1 MGWIIYSKD
10 GQTEKCVLHKLEY
23 SGTFMGDRTVIATFS
38 SEKKID
44 FSVFDYITYRGERF
58 ELELLPTVKKV
69 SSYEY
74 KYELRFVSLK
84 YELERCMMRN
94 IVPGDNGIVYPTPLS
109 VEFTGDVKYLAERI
123 QACLD
128 AMYGKGAWSITIA
141 ESTESEE
148 KNISMSNQ
156 NCWDAL
162 SLVNTEYK
170 LNYFIKGRNVIIGGE
185 EPVVDNVFEYGKG
198 KGLYEIER
206 ISDTDTGVVTK
217 LRAYGGTRNLDYSYP
232 KLPDWKDSVLP
243 ANYALSPLRL
253 MLPSFKADG
262 KTDYVLASEEAIAKY
277 GIREG
282 TITYDDIYPSITG
295 MKNSSGQ
302 AIDEIKSVS
311 AITNET
317 QPTFTVGLYDLG
329 FDLNES
335 LTTDEAQMSMKSGSL
350 QGYTFNIT
358 KIERASDGSYTLTL
372 GRNTLEKE
380 DTGNFTVPNKDWN
393 MKAGDKFVLLN
404 ILMPQAYIRDAENR
418 LLARAKEYLAKYSS
432 TNYSYNVGVDEI
444 FMARNVNFYNDIME
458 GKRLTV
464 NDQEIGINNEN
475 IIIQSLTIKEG
486 EGIIPTFEVTL
497 NNETTAST
505 LDRIQGQISEV
516 ETSVSNNFSS
526 QSELLKQYRKKL
538 DKSVWDSIF
547 VIHKDDSENP
557 EKITS
562 VQSLV
567 GLWTNEFLS
576 AKGLNPGSGGGS
588 GEGGAT
594 ALYQLNDVAKNASE
608 TGVLGAGPG
617 KVLTYGNDGK
627 WYAADAVGL
636 DETALGKYLTDN
648 NYAKKSDIPSL
659 SGYATQSWVLG
670 KNYITSDALSGYATQ
685 SWVNSQGYATAS
697 SLKDVSDKL
706 NDFLEGSDTD
716 GIINKWKELEA
727 FLAGQTQ
734 TSTLADLLAVK
745 ADKAT
750 TLSGYG
756 ITDAYTK
763 TEVNTKLG
771 SYVTT
776 TALNT
781 ALAKKV
787 DVAFL
792 AKVFGFIGEDS
803 SEVSINDMGS
813 VITSIK
819 AKFGLWT
826 DEYLS
831 SKGLNPN
838 AGGGSGEGATAL
850 YQLNDVS
857 QNASGTGVLGAETGK
872 VLTYG
877 SDGKWYAAKAGMD
890 EDALSSYLTENN
902 YAQKSD
908 IPSLNGYATQS
919 WVNTALE
926 KKVDKVSGMGLSHN
940 DFTDTLLQKLNGI
953 AEGAN
958 KYILPIAKA
967 AVLGGVMIGS
977 TLTASA
983 TGVLDLPEVAVAGT
997 YAKVT
1002 TDVYGRVTAGSSLS
1016 TSDIPALGISKI
1028 TGLQAALDNKVNK
1041 ADFVTEFDKA
1051 MQRWFV
1057 RDTANKGLHPADY
1070 DSEAVGIYSDSYMSA
1085 KGVNTG
1091 AGGSA
1096 GGASSLGELNNV
1108 GSWADDIP
1116 TVDRIMVQRK
1126 GATHWESLNL
1136 SDIGLNETQL
1146 SDYLTTNNYAKKSDI
1161 PSLSG
1166 YATQAWVNTK
1176 LADYATTSSVTTLL
1190 AEKVDKVE
1198 GKGLSANDFTDTL
1211 LNKLNGI
1218 EAGANKYVLPTA
1230 SGSVLGGVKVGTT
1243 LSIANGVLNLKS
1255 GIATAGT
1262 YTKVTVDTY
1271 GRVVSGDSLVSGDI
1285 PTLAI
1290 SKISGLQTA
1299 LDDKANKDGSNA
1311 TGTWGISIT
1320 GSSRRLYQAPL
1331 TNEDLN
1337 DYTYANHSGKMYY
1350 AGGDNTTVNSPSD
1363 AYGLMV
1369 WRIAAG
1375 YTGQIGFGSNNNLY
1389 KRRIDNNGVATGWMR
1404 IVDEGNFSTI
1414 LDTRYVT
1421 KTFLA
1426 RLFGAMDADGNEIAI
1441 NNTSTVIDSIK
1452 AKVGLWTEQYLS
1464 SKGLNPNAGS
1474 GEGSDYNRLDAWDDY
1489 STDKSGYV
1497 LSAGLGWDLNTRVSS
1512 LESKAITLTTSGTGN
1527 GLSGFTQNGNTVTFS
1542 KATFL
1547 TEHQSLAGYA
1557 TESWVN
1563 NKGYL
1568 VATSADKAN
1577 WNTAFGWG
1585 DHSKAGYATQLWVT
1599 SKDYATI
1606 ADLDAR
1612 INALVN
1618 GAPEAFDTLKE
1629 IADVLQGNVNQI
1641 EDLLT
1646 AIGTK
1651 ADKTITIS
1659 AGTGLNGGGTLAA
1672 NRTINLSAATTKAL
1686 GGIIVGDRL
1695 SIDSDGK
1702 LSATYT
1708 YTLPT
1713 ASASVLGGVKVG
1725 TTLAISSGVL
1735 NLKAV
1740 GTAGTYFKTTTDA
1753 YGRVTAGSNPTTLAG
1768 FGITDGVND
1777 VAYSGSGNA
1786 VTSATVSGHIITL
1799 VKGTT
1804 FLTKATFD
1812 DLFEKVNIGTASAPV
1827 YAIKAKYG
1835 LYTEQFLSSMG
1846 LNLGTGSGGGS
1857 DYDRLD
1863 TWADYDASKAG
1874 WVLSAGLGNDLNTR
1888 VKSLEG
1894 GSALTVT
1901 TTGSGNAVTS
1911 VAKSGTAITVT
1922 KGTTFVDTTNPQ
1934 TIGGSKTFSSSI
1946 LMGRSNLHYVNNS
1959 TTTNATG
1966 LYWKT
1971 ANYAATQFGIGCF
1984 TTNNASP
1991 RGFIGWTSEPWNVAN
2006 SLTVSETSL
2015 TYKGNAILHSANYNN
2030 YAPTKNGG
2038 GATGT
2043 WSIDVTGYS
2052 KRLYANQDN
2061 AVANTLMQGS
2071 GLYYNQVSSTTDTG
2085 YPSNY
2090 GHTIRWQRSTSST
2103 LSSSQAV
2110 VDLFHAT
2117 GASALNQLYLR
2128 TGYGDGSKMVWGS
2141 FVQLLHTGNYT
2152 SLITKLGTT
2161 TVGSTVK
2168 PFYLNA
2174 GVPTAFTTTVGS
2186 ASLPVYMNA
2195 GSITACSTMLGV
2207 SITGNAATATKLGT
2221 ATVGSNT
2228 KFFYLNAG
2236 TPTASNA
2243 SIGTGT
2249 HPIYLNEGV
2258 FTASTSTIGS
2268 ASRGIY
2274 MTGGLLTAMSATV
2287 GSASLPVY
2295 MNAGTITQC
2304 STTLGVSI
2312 TGTAPRLTTTELTN
2326 QDLNSYTYTNY
2337 SGKLYYA
2344 GGGNTTTNVPSGV
2357 GAYGLMVWRIASGY
2371 TGHLM
2376 FDSAG
2381 DFRARFNNGTT
2392 WSAWDKLAYIT
2403 DNVASATKLQTART
2417 INGTSFNGTANI
2429 TTANWGTARNL
2440 TIGGAVKS
2448 VNGSANVSFSLNEIN
2463 AAYGR
2468 NVTYTGTTTAQG
2480 WYRLASTG
2488 VGINPTNSL
2497 FFISVTVSGQH
2508 STFLLQVSTNYGNN
2522 PSLIQLGGS
2531 NYSTASIDQFRL
2543 VYHTTYSGHY
2553 GYLEVRSRAAMTDA
2567 TFNVFLVGRANTTWT
2582 LSTALTAGSIPEGYT
2597 SKTLTPASAS
2607 IVAPTFRGALVGNVT
2622 GNVTG
2627 NLTGNASTATSL
2639 QTARTLWGQSF
2650 NGTANITGTLLG
2662 VESLVARSGRINNFS
2677 GYFDN
2682 SGNPATGT
2690 ICITLPNGWTSS
2702 MNIYEIWIYEY
2713 NTTANASVIT
2723 IGAYNY
2729 NGGGTASSAKW
2740 VNIGYHTKGAYSK
2753 GVRLAY
2759 NGSKCV
2765 ILLGTT
2771 ATTWY
2776 YPKVYLKTIYT
2787 GHSNQ
2792 TIWGGTSTISLITSE
2807 TGYTNIDTP
2816 ARMDE
2821 FFGDTSVTGRLAVTG
2836 AGHFGYT
2843 YTTMTAGINVK
2854 GDSATTGISIYDGT
2868 GTTARLYRKGDI
2880 LYITRG
2886 GNDNAGLLMNTA
2898 GSIYPGTN
2906 NALANGTSSNRW
2918 SNVYTQ
2924 LLNVA
2929 GLATTSRILAS
2940 GEIQSTSAKAFR
2952 AIYGSYGFFIYND
2965 GNSSYFMLT
2974 AKDDQ
2979 YGTYNSLRPLYIN
2992 NSTGVVTMG
3001 NGTNIGGIL
3010 NVTNTTDATTT
3021 TAAAIKTAG
3030 GLAVAKQLRVGGA
3043 ATLSSSLYVT
3053 GSATFMGGIRIG
3065 DYWLRSTADG
3075 LELSHATSGKTAGL
3089 YATGFLSSMG
3099 LNPGTGEGGSGSDYD
3114 RLDAWDDYS
3123 ADKAGYVLSAK
3134 LGNDLNTRVKSLEGG
3149 SALTVTTT
3157 GSGNA
3162 VTSVAKSGT
3171 AITVTKGTTFVDL
3184 ASAQTITGQKTWTV
3198 SQRMANTSIHRVNNA
3213 SGGNATGSHW
3223 YTANYAAIQFGIGLY
3238 TDSNASPRAYIG
3250 WTSTP
3255 WVVST
3260 NLTVSETSLTYKGNA
3275 ILHAGNYNDYAP
3287 TKTGGGASGS
3297 WGISITGNAATATT
3311 ANRLVSLGDTNWTT
3325 LADATGNGVRGYA
3338 DTTTEGR
3345 WMTYGSVLQISNVN
3359 NPDPGTN
3366 NHWLTQILSS
3376 TNNLLG
3382 VRWRTNTGAWS
3393 SVQAIVTSGNYTS
3406 YVTKIGTATIGAANK
3421 PIYLNAGTPTA
3432 LSSTVGDST
3441 VPAYLNAGTVTV
3453 CSWGLAGASG
3463 KRARKSGYITTAT
3476 ASLSSYWG
3484 KIASFNWGDT
3494 SNDRDITLYIH
3505 SAFNSL
3511 WGTVVIRTRWSSA
3524 TSTVIDFRII
3534 NGNIPTSRLRLY
3546 YDVSAKDNVITLWG
3560 DVNAQWGAFN
3570 TYVLSETT
3578 RTSSETGDV
3587 TLYTTSFTTAQTL
3600 PTSTYKTPTYLS
3612 ILNNADTATTL
3623 QTSRTIFGKSFN
3635 GSANVS
3641 GQALVYGTYQ
3651 ETASSRYSNGGI
3663 QVRENG
3669 MVGNAQTDDGY
3680 APAIGFHWANRIGAS
3695 LILTT
3700 SGFKFMNQAWTAYQ
3714 NVYGIFKGNADSA
3727 TQIYT
3732 TLTNP
3737 TSGTWYA
3744 MPFFQTHASGNK
3756 SLRSNNGLEYYSLEG
3771 TDSAQG
3777 EAMIHIGNSA
3787 ATGTAGNKRGRIRLY
3802 SSSSGYTDFTLTA
3815 TTGGYTLTLPAATG
3829 TVALT
3834 SSNVASAT
3842 KLQTARTLW
3851 GQSFNGTANVSGSM
3865 TGVGP
3870 SIVATANLSI
3880 TTTGENNNLS
3890 LKYNNDDTKSVVLN
3904 TSAFKPFDL
3913 ATNKLNLGTS
3923 AARWLGLYANTGNF
3937 SSTVTGTRFIS
3948 TVATGT
3954 APLTVSSTTM
3964 VTNLNAQMVGGIGV
3978 SNIPLEYDASYI
3990 PTGTAARWLRIA
4002 YFDYSSAN
4010 YSWSGTF
4017 AITNGYTN
4025 NENKG
4030 LIFTV
4035 STAHGTTSPVI
4046 TQIGGASGVFTSI
4059 RIVKDT
4065 TTVYPTTAKVYLEV
4079 YYNSTSAGNRVY
4091 VSYKPADRSIGKWTL
4106 YTTYTGGAIPTGH
4119 TAIAQLYTTSGLSTT
4134 ANLRVQGTAVILG
4147 ATNHNDRLDIQSD
4160 GKIVPHSTATRRSG
4174 VYGVYDSAKIG
4185 HIWSMGSAYQIAD
4198 DGSTF
4203 GSLYG
4208 FAYKHTNNTTGGTM
4222 ASGHQAVWC
4231 ENGVPKVAIGSNL
4244 WVANNATISAAL
4256 YTDTLTIKNTEAV
4269 GHIKFSRGSF
4279 NYITA
4284 PTSGTIAF
4292 IVNGQAVGEATAD
4305 LIIQNGILKAGAT
4318 NATALG
4324 QDTRRWSN
4332 MYSVLLNVSGVATLS
4347 STVNIAGV
4355 LNANNATDATS
4366 TTAAGAV
4373 FDGGVGIVKQLRVG
4387 GNVTIGGNVTFAS
4400 AGLLSVPYSGGQW
4413 ISMATRTNL
4422 IAGNQ
4427 NTSEASAHALYRV
4440 KSFAGDAIV
4449 FGGLKN
4455 SIGFYGFYKARIDSG
4470 DNNYDWRTVWDS
4482 TTGKLLHSKAFEVSG
4497 AVTFSSTL
4505 TVASTATFSSTTD
4518 ATSTTA
4524 AAVKVTG
4531 GLGVAKQLRVGGA
4544 VTLSSTL
4551 AVTST
4556 STFTGKT
4563 THNGGIGATTGTF
4576 SSTLSAAGVVS
4587 FTNATDATSTTAAA
4601 VKITGGLGI
4610 AKQLRVGGASTFSGT
4625 INTSVATFINLGAN
4639 ATDQKILKD
4648 VDGNGFY
4655 SGISFFGTKGSN
4667 MGVSD
4672 IMMNI
4677 YAGGAIQIHSQAGSG
4692 TILLNGTVHNNV
4704 GMYSDGYMSSK
4715 GLNDTSDM
4723 RLKNKGRDIFLSV
4736 KDMAH
4741 APAFEYTWKDGTP
4754 GEMVGS
4760 SAQYWQKVLP
4770 PSVKIKKDGYM
4781 TMFYGHTALV
4791 ATISLARHVETLE
4804 ERVERLERENKE
4816 KDKRIKE
4823 LERRI
4828 SA

>member
-1 MGWIIYSKD
+1 MDIKDIQGNII
-10 GQTEKCVLHKLEY
+10 L
-23 SGTFMGDRTVIATFS
+23 
-38 SEKKID
+38 
-44 FSVFDYITYRGERF
+44 SVSVSRECEHVEELMKSDYIQLSWNSSSRDILPAGSYIEYKGEKYSLLEPYSPTQKD
-58 ELELLPTVKKV
+58 ELEFTYQPQFQSKIMIWGKTPFFMYTYADDTISNREPDWSLTDNPANFMSVVVDAIKNETGETWTYSVADSLPASTSLSFQTTDIFSALNQIANAFETEWWVDKINKVIHLSKASHGETVALEVGNNVKTPSVTYGKEG
-69 SSYEY
+69 YY
-74 KYELRFVSLK
+74 TRFYAFGST
-84 YELERCMMRN
+84 RN
-94 IVPGDNGIVYPTPLS
+94 IVQDY
-109 VEFTGDVKYLAERI
+109 
-123 QACLD
+123 
-128 AMYGKGAWSITIA
+128 KG
-141 ESTESEE
+141 
-148 KNISMSNQ
+148 SNV
-156 NCWDAL
+156 NN
-162 SLVNTEYK
+162 LVNKRLTLDPDKYPGGYK
-170 LNYFIKGRNVIIGGE
+170 DIQ
-185 EPVVDNVFEYGKG
+185 DN
-198 KGLYEIER
+198 LSSDEIF
-206 ISDTDTGVVTK
+206 SK
-217 LRAYGGTRNLDYSYP
+217 
-232 KLPDWKDSVLP
+232 VLI
-243 ANYALSPLRL
+243 
-253 MLPSFKADG
+253 F
-262 KTDYVLASEEAIAKY
+262 
-277 GIREG
+277 
-282 TITYDDIYPSITG
+282 DDIYPSSQLKISDVRMRLMWTLDSEG
-295 MKNSSGQ
+295 NKVQVG
-302 AIDEIKSVS
+302 
-311 AITNET
+311 TNEEGA
-317 QPTFTVGLYDLG
+317 PIYDQYAIWYFQIPDFIFDNTIYDKDANPQGMLISG
-329 FDLNES
+329 KKLSVHFQDGPLSGREFELNYHDKSEAVSSADGTPIQIKEGDYEILFVKEDSLVIPMINNLVPVDGNEIILFNIRMPEEYTASAYLELEATLSREMERMSSDLNNYQFSSNPIAFKEYNPNLS
-335 LTTDEAQMSMKSGSL
+335 
-350 QGYTFNIT
+350 
-358 KIERASDGSYTLTL
+358 L
-372 GRNTLEKE
+372 GRNVTYKN
-380 DTGNFTVPNKDWN
+380 G
-393 MKAGDKFVLLN
+393 
-404 ILMPQAYIRDAENR
+404 
-418 LLARAKEYLAKYSS
+418 
-432 TNYSYNVGVDEI
+432 NYSYPTRVIKLVTKLDFEIEQTITVGNEQI
-444 FMARNVNFYNDIME
+444 KGN
-458 GKRLTV
+458 T
-464 NDQEIGINNEN
+464 QEIKEEVASANEDINLLAILNSTTN
-475 IIIQSLTIKEG
+475 SLTQAYNRTQQLMLEGFASIKDMWKFD
-486 EGIIPTFEVTL
+486 P
-497 NNETTAST
+497 NNADTIYSKYNVY
-505 LDRIQGQISEV
+505 SE
-516 ETSVSNNFSS
+516 
-526 QSELLKQYRKKL
+526 KA
-538 DKSVWDSIF
+538 
-547 VIHKDDSENP
+547 
-557 EKITS
+557 
-562 VQSLV
+562 
-567 GLWTNEFLS
+567 LS
-576 AKGLNPGSGGGS
+576 AKGLALGSGGGS

-608 TGVLGAGPG
+608 TGVIGAGPG

-648 NYAKKSDIPSL
+648 NYAQKSDIPSL

-803 SEVSINDMGS
+803 LEVTINDMGS

-857 QNASGTGVLGAETGK
+857 QNASGTGVLGAEAGK

-958 KYILPIAKA
+958 KYVLPIAKA

-983 TGVLDLPEVAVAGT
+983 TGVLDLPEVAIAGT

-1016 TSDIPALGISKI
+1016 ASDIPALSISKI
-1028 TGLQAALDNKVNK
+1028 TGLQAALDDKVNK

-1126 GATHWESLNL
+1126 GETHWENLNL

-1218 EAGANKYVLPTA
+1218 EAGANKYV
-1230 SGSVLGGVKVGTT
+1230 
-1243 LSIANGVLNLKS
+1243 
-1255 GIATAGT
+1255 
-1262 YTKVTVDTY
+1262 
-1271 GRVVSGDSLVSGDI
+1271 
-1285 PTLAI
+1285 
-1290 SKISGLQTA
+1290 
-1299 LDDKANKDGSNA
+1299 
-1311 TGTWGISIT
+1311 
-1320 GSSRRLYQAPL
+1320 
-1331 TNEDLN
+1331 
-1337 DYTYANHSGKMYY
+1337 
-1350 AGGDNTTVNSPSD
+1350 
-1363 AYGLMV
+1363 
-1369 WRIAAG
+1369 
-1375 YTGQIGFGSNNNLY
+1375 
-1389 KRRIDNNGVATGWMR
+1389 
-1404 IVDEGNFSTI
+1404 
-1414 LDTRYVT
+1414 
-1421 KTFLA
+1421 
-1426 RLFGAMDADGNEIAI
+1426 
-1441 NNTSTVIDSIK
+1441 
-1452 AKVGLWTEQYLS
+1452 
-1464 SKGLNPNAGS
+1464 
-1474 GEGSDYNRLDAWDDY
+1474 
-1489 STDKSGYV
+1489 
-1497 LSAGLGWDLNTRVSS
+1497 
-1512 LESKAITLTTSGTGN
+1512 
-1527 GLSGFTQNGNTVTFS
+1527 
-1542 KATFL
+1542 
-1547 TEHQSLAGYA
+1547 
-1557 TESWVN
+1557 
-1563 NKGYL
+1563 
-1568 VATSADKAN
+1568 
-1577 WNTAFGWG
+1577 
-1585 DHSKAGYATQLWVT
+1585 
-1599 SKDYATI
+1599 
-1606 ADLDAR
+1606 
-1612 INALVN
+1612 
-1618 GAPEAFDTLKE
+1618 
-1629 IADVLQGNVNQI
+1629 
-1641 EDLLT
+1641 
-1646 AIGTK
+1646 
-1651 ADKTITIS
+1651 
-1659 AGTGLNGGGTLAA
+1659 
-1672 NRTINLSAATTKAL
+1672 
-1686 GGIIVGDRL
+1686 
-1695 SIDSDGK
+1695 
-1702 LSATYT
+1702 
-1708 YTLPT
+1708 LPT

-1888 VKSLEG
+1888 VTSLENG
-1894 GSALTVT
+1894 AAVTVT
-1901 TTGSGNAVTS
+1901 PSGSGTVVKDVT
-1911 VAKSGTAITVT
+1911 KNGTVITVT
-1922 KGTTFVDTTNPQ
+1922 KGDLAFGSLTGKPTTISGYGITDAYTKTQADAKYVTLDTDQ
-1934 TIGGSKTFSSSI
+1934 TITATKVFKDPDLRGALHVWRNGDGLTSLVSFYSGATTKTLLGSIGF
-1946 LMGRSNLHYVNNS
+1946 V
-1959 TTTNATG
+1959 
-1966 LYWKT
+1966 T
-1971 ANYAATQFGIGCF
+1971 ANVPMFYK
-1984 TTNNASP
+1984 TTNNAVNLLHAENY
-1991 RGFIGWTSEPWNVAN
+1991 TSY
-2006 SLTVSETSL
+2006 TV
-2015 TYKGNAILHSANYNN
+2015 
-2030 YAPTKNGG
+2030 TK
-2038 GATGT
+2038 TGT
-2043 WSIDVTGYS
+2043 GASGTWGINVNGYAH
-2052 KRLYANQDN
+2052 RLHQALGNKTAEQVFTDN
-2061 AVANTLMQGS
+2061 GV
-2071 GLYYNQVSSTTDTG
+2071 YYYQVSSAEDTG
-2085 YPSNY
+2085 YPTDY
-2090 GHTIRWQRSTSST
+2090 GHGLMLQRSSGAT
-2103 LSSSQAV
+2103 LTSSQAV
-2110 VDLFHAT
+2110 LDIFTPTSGTNLV
-2117 GASALNQLYLR
+2117 YLR
-2128 TGYGDGSKMVWGS
+2128 TGIGNGTKITWQA
-2141 FVQLLHTGNYT
+2141 FQQILHTGNYT
-2152 SLITKLGTT
+2152 SLI
-2161 TVGSTVK
+2161 
-2168 PFYLNA
+2168 
-2174 GVPTAFTTTVGS
+2174 
-2186 ASLPVYMNA
+2186 
-2195 GSITACSTMLGV
+2195 
-2207 SITGNAATATKLGT
+2207 TKLGT

-2236 TPTASNA
+2236 TPTAS
-2243 SIGTGT
+2243 T
-2249 HPIYLNEGV
+2249 
-2258 FTASTSTIGS
+2258 
-2268 ASRGIY
+2268 
-2274 MTGGLLTAMSATV
+2274 ATV
-2287 GSASLPVY
+2287 GSSSLPVY

-2304 STTLGVSI
+2304 STTLGVSV
-2312 TGTAPRLTTTELTN
+2312 TGYSKRLLETVLTN
-2326 QDLNSYTYTNY
+2326 EDLDTYTYSSY
-2337 SGKLYYA
+2337 SGKTYSA
-2344 GGGNTTTNVPSGV
+2344 GGGNTVANKPEGV
-2357 GAYGLMVWRIASGY
+2357 DSFGLLVLRSAGGY
-2371 TGHLM
+2371 TTHL
-2376 FDSAG
+2376 AV
-2381 DFRARFNNGTT
+2381 NGANLFSRYHNSTT
-2392 WSAWDKLAYIT
+2392 WSDWYKFAFVT
-2403 DNVASATKLQTART
+2403 SNVASATKLQTART
-2417 INGTSFNGTANI
+2417 INGTSFDGTANI
-2429 TTANWGTARNL
+2429 TTAKWGTARTLAIAAASKSIDGSTNI
-2440 TIGGAVKS
+2440 TISRADM
-2448 VNGSANVSFSLNEIN
+2448 NVSAGDESIF
-2463 AAYGR
+2463 
-2468 NVTYTGTTTAQG
+2468 TGTTVANT
-2480 WYRLASTG
+2480 WYRIASSPANISSITGIFSIYASASEYHTNCLLTVSTSYGNTASTS
-2488 VGINPTNSL
+2488 IQQLSCA
-2497 FFISVTVSGQH
+2497 H
-2508 STFLLQVSTNYGNN
+2508 YGN
-2522 PSLIQLGGS
+2522 PLITQ
-2531 NYSTASIDQFRL
+2531 ARI
-2543 VYHTTYSGHY
+2543 VYHTTYDAHY
-2553 GYLEVRSRAAMTDA
+2553 AYLEILVPTAITSTFVVRFSLPGQNFWALNTS
-2567 TFNVFLVGRANTTWT
+2567 LV
-2582 LSTALTAGSIPEGYT
+2582 AGSIPSGYT
-2597 SKTLTPASAS
+2597 SKAITLKNSC
-2607 IVAPTFRGALVGNVT
+2607 IVANVTGNLT

-2677 GYFDN
+2677 GYLDN

-2740 VNIGYHTKGAYSK
+2740 INIGYHTKGAYSK

-2771 ATTWY
+2771 ATTWS

-2868 GTTARLYRKGDI
+2868 GSTARLYRKGDI

-2886 GNDNAGLLMNTA
+2886 GNDNAGLLMSTA
-2898 GSIYPGTN
+2898 GSIYPGAN
-2906 NALANGTSSNRW
+2906 NTLTNGTTTNRW
-2918 SNVYTQ
+2918 SGVYTQ

-2929 GLATTSRILAS
+2929 GAATFSSTITAS
-2940 GEIQSTSAKAFR
+2940 GEIRSGAANAFR
-2952 AIYGSYGFFIYND
+2952 AVNTKASFIIRND
-2965 GNSSYFMLT
+2965 GSSTYFLLT
-2974 AKDDQ
+2974 DADKPYD
-2979 YGTYNSLRPLYIN
+2979 TYNSLRPLYIN
-2992 NSTGVVTMG
+2992 NSTGVVTMS

-3089 YATGFLSSMG
+3089 YTTGFLSSMG

-3213 SGGNATGSHW
+3213 SGGNATGSYW

-3255 WVVST
+3255 WIVST
-3260 NLTVSETSLTYKGNA
+3260 NLTVSETQLTYKAKN

-3311 ANRLVSLGDTNWTT
+3311 SSMLTVKDVRGESRLPSYFEEKRVTAWFNN
-3325 LADATGNGVRGYA
+3325 TGNPASNWFSGIHVKGWT
-3338 DTTTEGR
+3338 DTYMSWELATYSDVTSTTNSSLYYRNGL
-3345 WMTYGSVLQISNVN
+3345 GS
-3359 NPDPGTN
+3359 TW
-3366 NHWLTQILSS
+3366 HA
-3376 TNNLLG
+3376 
-3382 VRWRTNTGAWS
+3382 WRT
-3393 SVQAIVTSGNYTS
+3393 IVDSHNYTS
-3406 YVTKIGTATIGAANK
+3406 YVLKIGTATVGGTAK

-3441 VPAYLNAGTVTV
+3441 VPAYLNAGTVTA
-3453 CSWGLAGASG
+3453 CSWGLIGTTG
-3463 KRARKSGYITTAT
+3463 KRVRKSGYITSGT
-3476 ASLSSYWG
+3476 SGLSSYWG
-3484 KIASFNWGDT
+3484 KIASFDWGDA
-3494 SNDRDITLYIH
+3494 SGERDIALYIH

-3524 TSTVIDFRII
+3524 TSTIIDFRII

-3635 GSANVS
+3635 GSANVA

-3651 ETASSRYSNGGI
+3651 ETASSRYSNGGLQI
-3663 QVRENG
+3663 RENG
-3669 MVGNAQTDDGY
+3669 MVGSAQTADGY

-3700 SGFKFMNQAWTAYQ
+3700 SGFKFMNQAFTGYQ

-3727 TQIYT
+3727 TQVYS

-3737 TSGTWYA
+3737 TTGTWYVI
-3744 MPFFQTHASGNK
+3744 PFHTGASTTNK
-3756 SLRSNNGLEYYSLEG
+3756 LLLNNNGIQYYSLEG
-3771 TDSAQG
+3771 TASAQG
-3777 EAMIHIGNSA
+3777 EALIQIGNST
-3787 ATGTAGNKRGRIRLY
+3787 ATGTAGNKRGRLRLY
-3802 SSSSGYTDFTLTA
+3802 SSSSGWADFTLTA
-3815 TTGGYTLTLPAATG
+3815 TTGNYTLTLPAATG

-3870 SIVATANLSI
+3870 NIVAAANI
-3880 TTTGENNNLS
+3880 TMTTTGEGNNLS

-3923 AARWLGLYANTGNF
+3923 AARWLGVYANTGNF

-3954 APLTVSSTTM
+3954 APLTVSSTTV
-3964 VTNLNAQMVGGIGV
+3964 VTNLNADMVDGIHS
-3978 SNIPLEYDASYI
+3978 SNIPLEYDASYT
-3990 PTGTAARWLRIA
+3990 PTGTTARWLRIA
-4002 YFDYSSAN
+4002 YFDYSSAS

-4017 AITNGYTN
+4017 AITNTYVN
-4025 NENKG
+4025 DENKG

-4079 YYNSTSAGNRVY
+4079 YYNSTSAANNVY
-4091 VSYKPADRSIGKWTL
+4091 VSYKPANRAIGKWTL
-4106 YTTYTGGAIPTGH
+4106 YTTYTAGSIPTGH

-4174 VYGVYDSAKIG
+4174 VYGVYDAAKIG
-4185 HIWSMGSAYQIAD
+4185 HIWSMGTSYMIAD
-4198 DGSTF
+4198 DGSGF
-4203 GSLYG
+4203 GNLYG
-4208 FAYKHTNNTTGGTM
+4208 FAYQYS
-4222 ASGHQAVWC
+4222 ASDRATVHQAVWC
-4231 ENGVPKVAIGSNL
+4231 VNGAPKVALGNNF
-4244 WVANNATISAAL
+4244 WVASSATIGG
-4256 YTDTLTIKNTEAV
+4256 TLTVTGTGSVSTLTLKSTEAV
-4269 GHIKFSRGSF
+4269 GHIKFSRGNF

-4284 PTSGTIAF
+4284 PASGIIAF
-4292 IVNGQAVGEATAD
+4292 VVNGQGVGDTTSE
-4305 LIIQNGILKAGAT
+4305 LIIQDGALRAGTT
-4318 NATALG
+4318 NVTSLG
-4324 QDTRRWSN
+4324 QEAKRWSN

-4373 FDGGVGIVKQLRVG
+4373 FDGGVGI
-4387 GNVTIGGNVTFAS
+4387 
-4400 AGLLSVPYSGGQW
+4400 
-4413 ISMATRTNL
+4413 
-4422 IAGNQ
+4422 
-4427 NTSEASAHALYRV
+4427 
-4440 KSFAGDAIV
+4440 
-4449 FGGLKN
+4449 
-4455 SIGFYGFYKARIDSG
+4455 
-4470 DNNYDWRTVWDS
+4470 
-4482 TTGKLLHSKAFEVSG
+4482 
-4497 AVTFSSTL
+4497 
-4505 TVASTATFSSTTD
+4505 
-4518 ATSTTA
+4518 
-4524 AAVKVTG
+4524 
-4531 GLGVAKQLRVGGA
+4531 AKQLRVGG
-4544 VTLSSTL
+4544 T
-4551 AVTST
+4551 
-4556 STFTGKT
+4556 
-4563 THNGGIGATTGTF
+4563 
-4576 SSTLSAAGVVS
+4576 
-4587 FTNATDATSTTAAA
+4587 
-4601 VKITGGLGI
+4601 
-4610 AKQLRVGGASTFSGT
+4610 STFSGT

-4692 TILLNGTVHNNV
+4692 QILLNGTVHNNV

-4754 GEMVGS
+4754 GVMAGS

>member
-1 MGWIIYSKD
+1 MKS
-10 GQTEKCVLHKLEY
+10 
-23 SGTFMGDRTVIATFS
+23 
-38 SEKKID
+38 
-44 FSVFDYITYRGERF
+44 DYIQLSWNSSSRDILPAGSYIEYKGEKYSLLEPYSPTQKD
-58 ELELLPTVKKV
+58 ELEFTYQPQFQSKIMIWGKTPFFMYTYADDTISNREPDWSLTDNPSNFMSVVVDAIKNETGETWTYSVADSLPASTSLSFQTTDIFSALNQIANAFETEWWVDKINKVIHLSKASHGETVDLEVGNNVKTPSVTYGKEG
-69 SSYEY
+69 YY
-74 KYELRFVSLK
+74 TRFYAFGST
-84 YELERCMMRN
+84 RN
-94 IVPGDNGIVYPTPLS
+94 IVQDY
-109 VEFTGDVKYLAERI
+109 
-123 QACLD
+123 
-128 AMYGKGAWSITIA
+128 KG
-141 ESTESEE
+141 
-148 KNISMSNQ
+148 SNV
-156 NCWDAL
+156 NN
-162 SLVNTEYK
+162 LVNKRLTLDPDKYPGGYK
-170 LNYFIKGRNVIIGGE
+170 DIR
-185 EPVVDNVFEYGKG
+185 DN
-198 KGLYEIER
+198 LSSDEIF
-206 ISDTDTGVVTK
+206 SK
-217 LRAYGGTRNLDYSYP
+217 
-232 KLPDWKDSVLP
+232 VLI
-243 ANYALSPLRL
+243 
-253 MLPSFKADG
+253 F
-262 KTDYVLASEEAIAKY
+262 
-277 GIREG
+277 
-282 TITYDDIYPSITG
+282 DDIYPSSQLKISDVRMRLMWTLDSEG
-295 MKNSSGQ
+295 NKVQVG
-302 AIDEIKSVS
+302 
-311 AITNET
+311 TNEEGA
-317 QPTFTVGLYDLG
+317 PIYDQYAIWYFQIPDFIFDNTIYDKDANPQGMLISG
-329 FDLNES
+329 KKLSVHFQDGPLSGREFELNYHDKSEAVSSADGTPIQIKEGDYEILFVKEDSLVIPMINNLVPVDGNEIILFNIRMPEEYTASAYLELEATLSREMERMSSDLNNYQFSSNPIAFKEYNPNLS
-335 LTTDEAQMSMKSGSL
+335 
-350 QGYTFNIT
+350 
-358 KIERASDGSYTLTL
+358 L
-372 GRNTLEKE
+372 GRNVIYKN
-380 DTGNFTVPNKDWN
+380 G
-393 MKAGDKFVLLN
+393 
-404 ILMPQAYIRDAENR
+404 
-418 LLARAKEYLAKYSS
+418 
-432 TNYSYNVGVDEI
+432 NYSYPTRVIKLVTKLDFEIEQTITVGNEQI
-444 FMARNVNFYNDIME
+444 KGN
-458 GKRLTV
+458 T
-464 NDQEIGINNEN
+464 QEIKEEVASANEDINLLAILNSTTN
-475 IIIQSLTIKEG
+475 SLTQAYNRTQQLMLEGFASIKDMWKFD
-486 EGIIPTFEVTL
+486 P
-497 NNETTAST
+497 NNADTIYSKYNVY
-505 LDRIQGQISEV
+505 SE
-516 ETSVSNNFSS
+516 
-526 QSELLKQYRKKL
+526 KA
-538 DKSVWDSIF
+538 
-547 VIHKDDSENP
+547 
-557 EKITS
+557 
-562 VQSLV
+562 
-567 GLWTNEFLS
+567 LS
-576 AKGLNPGSGGGS
+576 AKGLALGSGGSS

-617 KVLTYGNDGK
+617 KVLTYGTDGK

-648 NYAKKSDIPSL
+648 NYAQKSDIPSL

-697 SLKDVSDKL
+697 SLKAVSDKL

-857 QNASGTGVLGAETGK
+857 QNASGTGVLGAEAGK

-1016 TSDIPALGISKI
+1016 ASDIPALGISKI
-1028 TGLQAALDNKVNK
+1028 TGLQAALDDKVNK

-1126 GATHWESLNL
+1126 GETHWESLNL

-1243 LSIANGVLNLKS
+1243 LSIANGVLDLKS

-1271 GRVVSGDSLVSGDI
+1271 GRITAGTTLIASDI

-1290 SKISGLQTA
+1290 SKITGLQNA
-1299 LDDKANKDGSNA
+1299 LDQKMDISDFQSKFNAAIASWFVRDTENK
-1311 TGTWGISIT
+1311 GIRPADYNSEPV
-1320 GSSRRLYQAPL
+1320 GFY
-1331 TNEDLN
+1331 TNS
-1337 DYTYANHSGKMYY
+1337 Y
-1350 AGGDNTTVNSPSD
+1350 
-1363 AYGLMV
+1363 
-1369 WRIAAG
+1369 I
-1375 YTGQIGFGSNNNLY
+1375 
-1389 KRRIDNNGVATGWMR
+1389 
-1404 IVDEGNFSTI
+1404 
-1414 LDTRYVT
+1414 
-1421 KTFLA
+1421 
-1426 RLFGAMDADGNEIAI
+1426 
-1441 NNTSTVIDSIK
+1441 
-1452 AKVGLWTEQYLS
+1452 S
-1464 SKGLNPNAGS
+1464 SKGINTGS
-1474 GEGSDYNRLDAWDDY
+1474 GGGISDYDRLDSWDDY

-1888 VKSLEG
+1888 VTSLENGAAVTVTPSGSGTVVKDVTKNGTVITVTKGDLAFGSLTGKPTTISGYGITDAYTKTQADAKYVTLDTDQTITATKVFKDPDLRGALHVWRNGDGLTSLVSFYSGATTKTLLGSIGFVTANVPMFYKTTNNAVNLLHAENYTSYTVTKTGTGASGTWGINVNGYAHRLHQALGNKTAEQVFTDNGVYYYQVSSAEDTGYPTDYGHGLMLQRSSGATLTSSQAVLDIFTPTSGANLVYLRTGIGNGTKITWQAFQQILHTGNYTSLITKLGTTTVGSNTKFFYLNAGTPTASTATVGSSSLPVYMNAGTITQCSTTLGVSITGTAPRLTTTELTNQDLNSYTHANYSGKLYYAGGSNTTTNVPSQVGAYGLIVLRNASGYTAQLMISSSGNWYSRTHSGTAWDAWNQLAHITDNVASATKLQTARTINGTSFNGTANITTANWGTARNLTIGGAVKSVNGSANVSFSLNEINAAYGRNVTYTGTTTAQGWYRLASTGVGINPTNALFFISVTVSGQHSTFLLQVSTNYGNNPSLIQLGGSNYSTASIDQFRLVYHTTYSGHYGYLEVRSRAAMTDVTFNVFLVGRANTTWTLSTALTAGSIPEGYTSKTLTPASASIVAPTFRGALVGNVTGNVTGNLTGNASTATSLQTARTLWGQSFNGTANITGTLLGVESLVARSGRINNFLGYLDNSGNPATGTICITLPNGWTSSMNIYEIWIYEYNTTANASVITIGAYNYNGGGTASSASWINIGYHTKGSYSKGVRLAYNGSKCVILLGTTTTTWSYPKVYLKTVYTGHSNQTIWGGTSTISLITSETGYTHIATPARMDEFFGDTSVTGRLAVTGAGHFGYTYTTMTAGINVKGDSATTGISIYDGTGTTARLYRKGDILYITRAGNDANGILMSVAGSIYPGANNTLTNGTVTNRWSGVYTQLLNVAGAATFSSTITASGEIRSGAANAFRAVNTKASFIIRNDGSSTYFLLTDADKPYDTYNSLRPLYINNSTGIVTMSNGTNIGGILNVTNTTDATTTTAAAIKTAGGLAVAKQLRVGGAATFMGGIRIGDYWLRSTADGLELSHATSGKTAGLYTTGFLSSMGLNPGTGEGGSGSDYDRLDAWDDYSADKAGYVLSAKLGNDLNTRVKSLEG

-2015 TYKGNAILHSANYNN
+2015 TYKGNAILHAANYN
-2030 YAPTKNGG
+2030 T
-2038 GATGT
+2038 
-2043 WSIDVTGYS
+2043 
-2052 KRLYANQDN
+2052 
-2061 AVANTLMQGS
+2061 
-2071 GLYYNQVSSTTDTG
+2071 
-2085 YPSNY
+2085 
-2090 GHTIRWQRSTSST
+2090 
-2103 LSSSQAV
+2103 
-2110 VDLFHAT
+2110 
-2117 GASALNQLYLR
+2117 
-2128 TGYGDGSKMVWGS
+2128 
-2141 FVQLLHTGNYT
+2141 
-2152 SLITKLGTT
+2152 
-2161 TVGSTVK
+2161 
-2168 PFYLNA
+2168 
-2174 GVPTAFTTTVGS
+2174 
-2186 ASLPVYMNA
+2186 
-2195 GSITACSTMLGV
+2195 
-2207 SITGNAATATKLGT
+2207 
-2221 ATVGSNT
+2221 
-2228 KFFYLNAG
+2228 
-2236 TPTASNA
+2236 
-2243 SIGTGT
+2243 
-2249 HPIYLNEGV
+2249 
-2258 FTASTSTIGS
+2258 
-2268 ASRGIY
+2268 
-2274 MTGGLLTAMSATV
+2274 
-2287 GSASLPVY
+2287 
-2295 MNAGTITQC
+2295 
-2304 STTLGVSI
+2304 
-2312 TGTAPRLTTTELTN
+2312 
-2326 QDLNSYTYTNY
+2326 
-2337 SGKLYYA
+2337 
-2344 GGGNTTTNVPSGV
+2344 
-2357 GAYGLMVWRIASGY
+2357 
-2371 TGHLM
+2371 
-2376 FDSAG
+2376 
-2381 DFRARFNNGTT
+2381 
-2392 WSAWDKLAYIT
+2392 
-2403 DNVASATKLQTART
+2403 
-2417 INGTSFNGTANI
+2417 
-2429 TTANWGTARNL
+2429 
-2440 TIGGAVKS
+2440 
-2448 VNGSANVSFSLNEIN
+2448 
-2463 AAYGR
+2463 
-2468 NVTYTGTTTAQG
+2468 
-2480 WYRLASTG
+2480 
-2488 VGINPTNSL
+2488 
-2497 FFISVTVSGQH
+2497 
-2508 STFLLQVSTNYGNN
+2508 
-2522 PSLIQLGGS
+2522 
-2531 NYSTASIDQFRL
+2531 
-2543 VYHTTYSGHY
+2543 
-2553 GYLEVRSRAAMTDA
+2553 
-2567 TFNVFLVGRANTTWT
+2567 
-2582 LSTALTAGSIPEGYT
+2582 
-2597 SKTLTPASAS
+2597 
-2607 IVAPTFRGALVGNVT
+2607 
-2622 GNVTG
+2622 
-2627 NLTGNASTATSL
+2627 
-2639 QTARTLWGQSF
+2639 
-2650 NGTANITGTLLG
+2650 
-2662 VESLVARSGRINNFS
+2662 
-2677 GYFDN
+2677 
-2682 SGNPATGT
+2682 
-2690 ICITLPNGWTSS
+2690 
-2702 MNIYEIWIYEY
+2702 
-2713 NTTANASVIT
+2713 
-2723 IGAYNY
+2723 
-2729 NGGGTASSAKW
+2729 
-2740 VNIGYHTKGAYSK
+2740 
-2753 GVRLAY
+2753 
-2759 NGSKCV
+2759 
-2765 ILLGTT
+2765 
-2771 ATTWY
+2771 
-2776 YPKVYLKTIYT
+2776 
-2787 GHSNQ
+2787 
-2792 TIWGGTSTISLITSE
+2792 
-2807 TGYTNIDTP
+2807 
-2816 ARMDE
+2816 
-2821 FFGDTSVTGRLAVTG
+2821 
-2836 AGHFGYT
+2836 
-2843 YTTMTAGINVK
+2843 
-2854 GDSATTGISIYDGT
+2854 
-2868 GTTARLYRKGDI
+2868 
-2880 LYITRG
+2880 
-2886 GNDNAGLLMNTA
+2886 
-2898 GSIYPGTN
+2898 
-2906 NALANGTSSNRW
+2906 
-2918 SNVYTQ
+2918 
-2924 LLNVA
+2924 
-2929 GLATTSRILAS
+2929 
-2940 GEIQSTSAKAFR
+2940 
-2952 AIYGSYGFFIYND
+2952 
-2965 GNSSYFMLT
+2965 
-2974 AKDDQ
+2974 
-2979 YGTYNSLRPLYIN
+2979 
-2992 NSTGVVTMG
+2992 
-3001 NGTNIGGIL
+3001 
-3010 NVTNTTDATTT
+3010 
-3021 TAAAIKTAG
+3021 
-3030 GLAVAKQLRVGGA
+3030 
-3043 ATLSSSLYVT
+3043 
-3053 GSATFMGGIRIG
+3053 
-3065 DYWLRSTADG
+3065 
-3075 LELSHATSGKTAGL
+3075 
-3089 YATGFLSSMG
+3089 
-3099 LNPGTGEGGSGSDYD
+3099 
-3114 RLDAWDDYS
+3114 
-3123 ADKAGYVLSAK
+3123 
-3134 LGNDLNTRVKSLEGG
+3134 
-3149 SALTVTTT
+3149 
-3157 GSGNA
+3157 
-3162 VTSVAKSGT
+3162 
-3171 AITVTKGTTFVDL
+3171 
-3184 ASAQTITGQKTWTV
+3184 
-3198 SQRMANTSIHRVNNA
+3198 
-3213 SGGNATGSHW
+3213 
-3223 YTANYAAIQFGIGLY
+3223 
-3238 TDSNASPRAYIG
+3238 
-3250 WTSTP
+3250 
-3255 WVVST
+3255 
-3260 NLTVSETSLTYKGNA
+3260 
-3275 ILHAGNYNDYAP
+3275 YAP

-3297 WGISITGNAATATT
+3297 WGINITGNAATATT
-3311 ANRLVSLGDTNWTT
+3311 ANRLVNIGGVNWTT
-3325 LADATGNGVRGYA
+3325 LADATGNGIRDYV

-3345 WMTYGSVLQISNVN
+3345 WMSYGTVLQISNVN
-3359 NPDPGTN
+3359 NPDPGVN
-3366 NHWLTQILSS
+3366 GHWLTQILSS
-3376 TNNLLG
+3376 TSNLLG

-3393 SVQAIVTSGNYTS
+3393 GVQTIVTSGNYTS
-3406 YVTKIGTATIGAANK
+3406 YVTKVGTATIGAANK
-3421 PIYLNAGTPTA
+3421 GIYLNAGTPTA
-3432 LSSTVGDST
+3432 MSSTVGSTT
-3441 VPAYLNAGTVTV
+3441 VPVYMNAGAITV
-3453 CSWGLAGASG
+3453 CSTTLGVS
-3463 KRARKSGYITTAT
+3463 IT
-3476 ASLSSYWG
+3476 
-3484 KIASFNWGDT
+3484 
-3494 SNDRDITLYIH
+3494 
-3505 SAFNSL
+3505 
-3511 WGTVVIRTRWSSA
+3511 
-3524 TSTVIDFRII
+3524 
-3534 NGNIPTSRLRLY
+3534 GN
-3546 YDVSAKDNVITLWG
+3546 AK
-3560 DVNAQWGAFN
+3560 
-3570 TYVLSETT
+3570 
-3578 RTSSETGDV
+3578 
-3587 TLYTTSFTTAQTL
+3587 
-3600 PTSTYKTPTYLS
+3600 
-3612 ILNNADTATTL
+3612 TATTL
-3623 QTSRTIFGKSFN
+3623 QTTRKIFSQPFSGA
-3635 GSANVS
+3635 GDVA
-3641 GQALVYGTYQ
+3641 GQAMVYGTYQ
-3651 ETASSRYSNGGI
+3651 ETASSRYSHGGI

-3669 MVGNAQTDDGY
+3669 LVGDKQTADGY
-3680 APAIGFHWANRIGAS
+3680 APAIGFHWGNRIGAS

-3700 SGFKFMNQAWTAYQ
+3700 SGFKFMNQAFTGYQ

-3727 TQIYT
+3727 TQVYNT
-3732 TLTNP
+3732 ETNP
-3737 TSGTWYA
+3737 TSGTWYNGT
-3744 MPFFQTHASGNK
+3744 FVTSSTNGNK
-3756 SLRSNNGLEYYSLEG
+3756 AIRSNDGFKYYTLEG
-3771 TDSAQG
+3771 TASAQG
-3777 EAMIHIGNSA
+3777 EAMLQLGTPT
-3787 ATGTAGNKRGRIRLY
+3787 ATGTAGNKRGRLVLY
-3802 SSSSGYTDFTLTA
+3802 SSSSGYGIFVMTT
-3815 TTGGYTLTLPAATG
+3815 TTGAYTFTFPAATG

-3851 GQSFNGTANVSGSM
+3851 GQNFNGTANVSGNL
-3865 TGVGP
+3865 TGVGNII
-3870 SIVATANLSI
+3870 STGDTNIGILRGGSDATA
-3880 TTTGENNNLS
+3880 
-3890 LKYNNDDTKSVVLN
+3890 VVLN
-3904 TSAFKPFDL
+3904 ATAFKPYDA

-3923 AARWLGLYANTGNF
+3923 AARWLGLYANIGNF

-3964 VTNLNAQMVGGIGV
+3964 VTNLNADMVDGIHS
-3978 SNIPLEYDASYI
+3978 SNIPLEYDANYI
-3990 PTGTAARWLRIA
+3990 PSGTAARWLRIA
-4002 YFDYSSAN
+4002 YFDYTGAS

-4017 AITNGYTN
+4017 AITNTYSN
-4025 NENKG
+4025 DENKG

-4046 TQIGGASGVFTSI
+4046 TQIGGSGGVFTSI

-4079 YYNSTSAGNRVY
+4079 YYNSTSATNNVY
-4091 VSYKPADRSIGKWTL
+4091 VSYKPANRAIGKWTL
-4106 YTTYTGGAIPTGH
+4106 YTTYTAGSIPTGH

-4147 ATNHNDRLDIQSD
+4147 STNHNDRLDIQSD

-4174 VYGVYDSAKIG
+4174 VYGVYEDNKIG
-4185 HIWSMGSAYQIAD
+4185 HIWSIGTNYMIAD
-4198 DGSTF
+4198 DGSGF
-4203 GSLYG
+4203 GNLYG
-4208 FAYKHTNNTTGGTM
+4208 FAYQYS
-4222 ASGHQAVWC
+4222 ASDRATGHQAVWC
-4231 ENGVPKVAIGSNL
+4231 VNGVPKVALGNNF
-4244 WVANNATISAAL
+4244 WVASNATIGGTLTVTGAGSVN
-4256 YTDTLTIKNTEAV
+4256 TLTIKNTEAV
-4269 GHIKFSRGSF
+4269 GHLKFSRGNF

-4292 IVNGQAVGEATAD
+4292 IVNGQAIGEATAD
-4305 LIIQNGILKAGAT
+4305 LLIQNGVLKAGAT

-4373 FDGGVGIVKQLRVG
+4373 FDGGVGIAKQLRVG
-4387 GNVTIGGNVTFAS
+4387 GNVTIAGNVNFANS
-4400 AGLLSVPYSGGQW
+4400 GQLSVPYTGGQW
-4413 ISMATRTNL
+4413 ISLATRTNL
-4422 IAGNQ
+4422 IVGKE

-4440 KSFAGDAIV
+4440 KSFAGDAV
-4449 FGGLKN
+4449 VVGGLKN

-4470 DNNYDWRTVWDS
+4470 DNGSDWKTVWDS
-4482 TTGKLLHSKAFEVSG
+4482 TTGKLSHSKAFEVSG

-4505 TVASTATFSSTTD
+4505 TVASTATFSSATD

-4587 FTNATDATSTTAAA
+4587 FTNTTDATSTTAAA

-4625 INTSVATFINLGAN
+4625 INTSVATFIKLGAN

-4692 TILLNGTVHNNV
+4692 QILLNGTVHNNV

-4736 KDMAH
+4736 KDIAH

-4754 GEMVGS
+4754 GVMAGS

-4823 LERRI
+4823 LERRVL
-4828 SA
+4828 A

>member
-1 MGWIIYSKD
+1 MGWIVYSKD

-232 KLPDWKDSVLP
+232 KLPDWEDSVLP

-253 MLPSFKADG
+253 MLPSFKSDG

-282 TITYDDIYPSITG
+282 TIIYDDIYPSITG

-576 AKGLNPGSGGGS
+576 AKGLNPGSGESS

-617 KVLTYGNDGK
+617 KILTYGNDGK

-648 NYAKKSDIPSL
+648 NYAQKSDIPSL

-697 SLKDVSDKL
+697 SLKAVSDKL

-803 SEVSINDMGS
+803 SEVTINDMGS

-819 AKFGLWT
+819 SKFGLWT

-857 QNASGTGVLGAETGK
+857 QNASGTGVLGAEAGK

-1016 TSDIPALGISKI
+1016 ASDIPALGISKI

-1041 ADFVTEFDKA
+1041 ADFVTEFDNA

-1126 GATHWESLNL
+1126 GETHWESLNL

-1888 VKSLEG
+1888 VTSLENGAAVTVTPSGSGTVVKDVTKNGTVITVTKGDLAFGSLTGKPTTISGYGITDAYTKTQADAKYVTLDTDQTITATKVFKDPDLRGALHVWRNGDGLTSLVSFYSGAATKTLLGSIGFVTANVPMFYKTTNNAVNLLHAENYTSYTVTKTGTGASGTWGINVNGYAHRLHQALGNKTAEQVFTDNGVYYYQVSSAEDTGYPTDYGHGLMLQRSSGATLTSSQAVLDIFTPTSGTNLVYLRTGIGNGTKITWQAFQQILHTGNYTSLITKLGTTTVGSNTKFFYLNAGTPTASTATVGSSSLPVYMNAGTITQCSTTLGVSITGTAPRLTTTELTNQDLNSYTHANYSGKLYYAGGSNTTTNVPSGVGAYGLMVWRIATGYTGHLMFDSAGDFRARFHNGTTWSAWDKLAYITDNVASATKLQTARTINGTSFNGTANITTAKWGTARTLAIAAASKSIDGSTNITISRADMNVSAGDESIFTGTTVANTWYRIASSPVNISSITGIFSIYASASGYHTNCLLTVSTSYGTTASTSIQQLSCAHYGNPLITQARIVYHTTYDAHYAYLEILVPTAITSTFVVRFSLPGQNFWALNTSLVAGSIPSGYTSKAITLKNSCIVANVTGNLTGNVTGNLTGNASTATSLQTARTLWGQSFNGTANITGTLLGVESVIAKSGRFNNFLAYYDTTATTVTGTICITLPNGWTSSMNTYEILIYEYNTTANASVITIGGYNYNGGGTASSAKWVNIGYHTKGSYSKGVRLAYNGSKCVILLGTTTTTWSYPKVYLKTVYTGHNSQTIWGGTSTISLITSETGYTNIVSAGRMDEFFGDTSVTGRLAVTGAGHFGYTYTSMTAGINVKGDSATTGISIYDGTGTTARLYRKGDILYITRAGNDASGILMSTAGSIYPGANNTLTNGTTTNRWSGVYTQLLNVAGAATFSSTITASGEIRSGAANAFRAVNTKASFIIRNDGSSTYFLLTDADKPYDTYNSLRPLYINNSTGIVTMSNGTNIGGILNVTNTTDATTTTAAAIKTAGGLAVAKQLRVGGAATFMGGIRIGDYWLRSTADGLELSHATSGKTAGLYTTGFLSSMGLNPGTGEGGSGSDYDRLDAWDDYSADKAGYVLSAKLGNDLNTRVKSLEG

-2015 TYKGNAILHSANYNN
+2015 TYKGNAILHAANYN
-2030 YAPTKNGG
+2030 T
-2038 GATGT
+2038 
-2043 WSIDVTGYS
+2043 
-2052 KRLYANQDN
+2052 
-2061 AVANTLMQGS
+2061 
-2071 GLYYNQVSSTTDTG
+2071 
-2085 YPSNY
+2085 
-2090 GHTIRWQRSTSST
+2090 
-2103 LSSSQAV
+2103 
-2110 VDLFHAT
+2110 
-2117 GASALNQLYLR
+2117 
-2128 TGYGDGSKMVWGS
+2128 
-2141 FVQLLHTGNYT
+2141 
-2152 SLITKLGTT
+2152 
-2161 TVGSTVK
+2161 
-2168 PFYLNA
+2168 
-2174 GVPTAFTTTVGS
+2174 
-2186 ASLPVYMNA
+2186 
-2195 GSITACSTMLGV
+2195 
-2207 SITGNAATATKLGT
+2207 
-2221 ATVGSNT
+2221 
-2228 KFFYLNAG
+2228 
-2236 TPTASNA
+2236 
-2243 SIGTGT
+2243 
-2249 HPIYLNEGV
+2249 
-2258 FTASTSTIGS
+2258 
-2268 ASRGIY
+2268 
-2274 MTGGLLTAMSATV
+2274 
-2287 GSASLPVY
+2287 
-2295 MNAGTITQC
+2295 
-2304 STTLGVSI
+2304 
-2312 TGTAPRLTTTELTN
+2312 
-2326 QDLNSYTYTNY
+2326 
-2337 SGKLYYA
+2337 
-2344 GGGNTTTNVPSGV
+2344 
-2357 GAYGLMVWRIASGY
+2357 
-2371 TGHLM
+2371 
-2376 FDSAG
+2376 
-2381 DFRARFNNGTT
+2381 
-2392 WSAWDKLAYIT
+2392 
-2403 DNVASATKLQTART
+2403 
-2417 INGTSFNGTANI
+2417 
-2429 TTANWGTARNL
+2429 
-2440 TIGGAVKS
+2440 
-2448 VNGSANVSFSLNEIN
+2448 
-2463 AAYGR
+2463 
-2468 NVTYTGTTTAQG
+2468 
-2480 WYRLASTG
+2480 
-2488 VGINPTNSL
+2488 
-2497 FFISVTVSGQH
+2497 
-2508 STFLLQVSTNYGNN
+2508 
-2522 PSLIQLGGS
+2522 
-2531 NYSTASIDQFRL
+2531 
-2543 VYHTTYSGHY
+2543 
-2553 GYLEVRSRAAMTDA
+2553 
-2567 TFNVFLVGRANTTWT
+2567 
-2582 LSTALTAGSIPEGYT
+2582 
-2597 SKTLTPASAS
+2597 
-2607 IVAPTFRGALVGNVT
+2607 
-2622 GNVTG
+2622 
-2627 NLTGNASTATSL
+2627 
-2639 QTARTLWGQSF
+2639 
-2650 NGTANITGTLLG
+2650 
-2662 VESLVARSGRINNFS
+2662 
-2677 GYFDN
+2677 
-2682 SGNPATGT
+2682 
-2690 ICITLPNGWTSS
+2690 
-2702 MNIYEIWIYEY
+2702 
-2713 NTTANASVIT
+2713 
-2723 IGAYNY
+2723 
-2729 NGGGTASSAKW
+2729 
-2740 VNIGYHTKGAYSK
+2740 
-2753 GVRLAY
+2753 
-2759 NGSKCV
+2759 
-2765 ILLGTT
+2765 
-2771 ATTWY
+2771 
-2776 YPKVYLKTIYT
+2776 
-2787 GHSNQ
+2787 
-2792 TIWGGTSTISLITSE
+2792 
-2807 TGYTNIDTP
+2807 
-2816 ARMDE
+2816 
-2821 FFGDTSVTGRLAVTG
+2821 
-2836 AGHFGYT
+2836 
-2843 YTTMTAGINVK
+2843 
-2854 GDSATTGISIYDGT
+2854 
-2868 GTTARLYRKGDI
+2868 
-2880 LYITRG
+2880 
-2886 GNDNAGLLMNTA
+2886 
-2898 GSIYPGTN
+2898 
-2906 NALANGTSSNRW
+2906 
-2918 SNVYTQ
+2918 
-2924 LLNVA
+2924 
-2929 GLATTSRILAS
+2929 
-2940 GEIQSTSAKAFR
+2940 
-2952 AIYGSYGFFIYND
+2952 
-2965 GNSSYFMLT
+2965 
-2974 AKDDQ
+2974 
-2979 YGTYNSLRPLYIN
+2979 
-2992 NSTGVVTMG
+2992 
-3001 NGTNIGGIL
+3001 
-3010 NVTNTTDATTT
+3010 
-3021 TAAAIKTAG
+3021 
-3030 GLAVAKQLRVGGA
+3030 
-3043 ATLSSSLYVT
+3043 
-3053 GSATFMGGIRIG
+3053 
-3065 DYWLRSTADG
+3065 
-3075 LELSHATSGKTAGL
+3075 
-3089 YATGFLSSMG
+3089 
-3099 LNPGTGEGGSGSDYD
+3099 
-3114 RLDAWDDYS
+3114 
-3123 ADKAGYVLSAK
+3123 
-3134 LGNDLNTRVKSLEGG
+3134 
-3149 SALTVTTT
+3149 
-3157 GSGNA
+3157 
-3162 VTSVAKSGT
+3162 
-3171 AITVTKGTTFVDL
+3171 
-3184 ASAQTITGQKTWTV
+3184 
-3198 SQRMANTSIHRVNNA
+3198 
-3213 SGGNATGSHW
+3213 
-3223 YTANYAAIQFGIGLY
+3223 
-3238 TDSNASPRAYIG
+3238 
-3250 WTSTP
+3250 
-3255 WVVST
+3255 
-3260 NLTVSETSLTYKGNA
+3260 
-3275 ILHAGNYNDYAP
+3275 YAP

-3297 WGISITGNAATATT
+3297 WGINITGNAATATT
-3311 ANRLVSLGDTNWTT
+3311 ANRLVNIGGVNWTT
-3325 LADATGNGVRGYA
+3325 LADATGNGIRDYV

-3345 WMTYGSVLQISNVN
+3345 WMSYGTVLQISNVN
-3359 NPDPGTN
+3359 NPDPGVN
-3366 NHWLTQILSS
+3366 GHWLTQILSS
-3376 TNNLLG
+3376 TSNLLG

-3393 SVQAIVTSGNYTS
+3393 GVQTIVTSGNYTS
-3406 YVTKIGTATIGAANK
+3406 YVTKVGTATIGAANK
-3421 PIYLNAGTPTA
+3421 GIYLNAGTPTA
-3432 LSSTVGDST
+3432 MSSTVGSTT
-3441 VPAYLNAGTVTV
+3441 VPVYMNAGAITV
-3453 CSWGLAGASG
+3453 CSTTLGVS
-3463 KRARKSGYITTAT
+3463 IT
-3476 ASLSSYWG
+3476 
-3484 KIASFNWGDT
+3484 
-3494 SNDRDITLYIH
+3494 
-3505 SAFNSL
+3505 
-3511 WGTVVIRTRWSSA
+3511 
-3524 TSTVIDFRII
+3524 
-3534 NGNIPTSRLRLY
+3534 GN
-3546 YDVSAKDNVITLWG
+3546 AK
-3560 DVNAQWGAFN
+3560 
-3570 TYVLSETT
+3570 
-3578 RTSSETGDV
+3578 
-3587 TLYTTSFTTAQTL
+3587 
-3600 PTSTYKTPTYLS
+3600 
-3612 ILNNADTATTL
+3612 TATTL
-3623 QTSRTIFGKSFN
+3623 QTTRKIFSQPFSGA
-3635 GSANVS
+3635 GDVA
-3641 GQALVYGTYQ
+3641 GQAMVYGTYQ
-3651 ETASSRYSNGGI
+3651 ETASSRYSHGGI

-3669 MVGNAQTDDGY
+3669 LVGDKQTADGY
-3680 APAIGFHWANRIGAS
+3680 APAIGFHWGNRIGAS

-3700 SGFKFMNQAWTAYQ
+3700 SGFKFMNQAFTGYQ

-3727 TQIYT
+3727 TQVYNT
-3732 TLTNP
+3732 ETNP
-3737 TSGTWYA
+3737 TSGTWYNGT
-3744 MPFFQTHASGNK
+3744 FVTSSTNGNK
-3756 SLRSNNGLEYYSLEG
+3756 AIRSNDGFKYYTLEG
-3771 TDSAQG
+3771 TASAQG
-3777 EAMIHIGNSA
+3777 EAMLQLGTPT
-3787 ATGTAGNKRGRIRLY
+3787 ATGTAGNKRGRLVLY
-3802 SSSSGYTDFTLTA
+3802 SSSSGYGIFVMTT
-3815 TTGGYTLTLPAATG
+3815 TTGAYTFTFPAATG

-3851 GQSFNGTANVSGSM
+3851 GQNFNGTANVSGNL
-3865 TGVGP
+3865 TGVGNII
-3870 SIVATANLSI
+3870 STGDTNIGILRGGSDATA
-3880 TTTGENNNLS
+3880 
-3890 LKYNNDDTKSVVLN
+3890 VVLN
-3904 TSAFKPFDL
+3904 ATAFKPYDA

-3923 AARWLGLYANTGNF
+3923 AARWLGLYANIGNF

-3964 VTNLNAQMVGGIGV
+3964 VTNLNADMVDGIHS
-3978 SNIPLEYDASYI
+3978 SNIPLEYDANYI
-3990 PTGTAARWLRIA
+3990 PSGTAARWLRIA
-4002 YFDYSSAN
+4002 YFDYTGAS

-4017 AITNGYTN
+4017 AITNTYSN
-4025 NENKG
+4025 DENKG

-4046 TQIGGASGVFTSI
+4046 TQIGGSGGVFTSI

-4079 YYNSTSAGNRVY
+4079 YYNSTSATNNVY
-4091 VSYKPADRSIGKWTL
+4091 VSYKPANRAIGKWTL
-4106 YTTYTGGAIPTGH
+4106 YTTYTAGSIPTGH

-4147 ATNHNDRLDIQSD
+4147 STNHNDRLDIQSD
-4160 GKIVPHSTATRRSG
+4160 GKIVPHSTSTRRSG
-4174 VYGVYDSAKIG
+4174 VYGVYDAAKIG
-4185 HIWSMGSAYQIAD
+4185 HIWSMGTTYMIAD
-4198 DGSTF
+4198 DGSGF
-4203 GSLYG
+4203 GNLYG
-4208 FAYKHTNNTTGGTM
+4208 FAYQYS
-4222 ASGHQAVWC
+4222 ASDRATGHQAVWC
-4231 ENGVPKVAIGSNL
+4231 VNGAPKVALGNNF
-4244 WVANNATISAAL
+4244 WVASNATIGGTLTVTGAGSVN
-4256 YTDTLTIKNTEAV
+4256 TLTIKNTEAV
-4269 GHIKFSRGSF
+4269 GHLKFSRGSF

-4284 PTSGTIAF
+4284 PTSGLIAF

-4305 LIIQNGILKAGAT
+4305 LIIQNGVLKAGAT

-4387 GNVTIGGNVTFAS
+4387 GNVTIAGNVNFANS
-4400 AGLLSVPYSGGQW
+4400 GQLSVPYTGGQW

-4422 IAGNQ
+4422 IVGKE
-4427 NTSEASAHALYRV
+4427 NTSEASAHGLYRV
-4440 KSFAGDAIV
+4440 KSFAGDAVV

-4470 DNNYDWRTVWDS
+4470 DNGSDWATTWNT
-4482 TTGKLLHSKAFEVSG
+4482 TTGALTHNKAMTVSG

-4625 INTSVATFINLGAN
+4625 INTSVATFIKLGAN

-4692 TILLNGTVHNNV
+4692 QILLNGTVHNNV

-4736 KDMAH
+4736 KDIAR

-4754 GEMVGS
+4754 GVMAGS

-4770 PSVKIKKDGYM
+4770 PSVKVKKDGYM

-4828 SA
+4828 SAWE

>member
-1 MGWIIYSKD
+1 MGWIVYSKD

-1369 WRIAAG
+1369 WRIA
-1375 YTGQIGFGSNNNLY
+1375 
-1389 KRRIDNNGVATGWMR
+1389 
-1404 IVDEGNFSTI
+1404 
-1414 LDTRYVT
+1414 
-1421 KTFLA
+1421 
-1426 RLFGAMDADGNEIAI
+1426 
-1441 NNTSTVIDSIK
+1441 
-1452 AKVGLWTEQYLS
+1452 
-1464 SKGLNPNAGS
+1464 
-1474 GEGSDYNRLDAWDDY
+1474 
-1489 STDKSGYV
+1489 
-1497 LSAGLGWDLNTRVSS
+1497 
-1512 LESKAITLTTSGTGN
+1512 
-1527 GLSGFTQNGNTVTFS
+1527 
-1542 KATFL
+1542 
-1547 TEHQSLAGYA
+1547 
-1557 TESWVN
+1557 
-1563 NKGYL
+1563 
-1568 VATSADKAN
+1568 
-1577 WNTAFGWG
+1577 
-1585 DHSKAGYATQLWVT
+1585 
-1599 SKDYATI
+1599 
-1606 ADLDAR
+1606 
-1612 INALVN
+1612 
-1618 GAPEAFDTLKE
+1618 
-1629 IADVLQGNVNQI
+1629 
-1641 EDLLT
+1641 
-1646 AIGTK
+1646 
-1651 ADKTITIS
+1651 
-1659 AGTGLNGGGTLAA
+1659 
-1672 NRTINLSAATTKAL
+1672 
-1686 GGIIVGDRL
+1686 
-1695 SIDSDGK
+1695 
-1702 LSATYT
+1702 
-1708 YTLPT
+1708 
-1713 ASASVLGGVKVG
+1713 
-1725 TTLAISSGVL
+1725 
-1735 NLKAV
+1735 
-1740 GTAGTYFKTTTDA
+1740 
-1753 YGRVTAGSNPTTLAG
+1753 
-1768 FGITDGVND
+1768 
-1777 VAYSGSGNA
+1777 
-1786 VTSATVSGHIITL
+1786 
-1799 VKGTT
+1799 
-1804 FLTKATFD
+1804 
-1812 DLFEKVNIGTASAPV
+1812 
-1827 YAIKAKYG
+1827 
-1835 LYTEQFLSSMG
+1835 
-1846 LNLGTGSGGGS
+1846 
-1857 DYDRLD
+1857 
-1863 TWADYDASKAG
+1863 
-1874 WVLSAGLGNDLNTR
+1874 
-1888 VKSLEG
+1888 
-1894 GSALTVT
+1894 
-1901 TTGSGNAVTS
+1901 
-1911 VAKSGTAITVT
+1911 
-1922 KGTTFVDTTNPQ
+1922 
-1934 TIGGSKTFSSSI
+1934 
-1946 LMGRSNLHYVNNS
+1946 
-1959 TTTNATG
+1959 
-1966 LYWKT
+1966 
-1971 ANYAATQFGIGCF
+1971 
-1984 TTNNASP
+1984 
-1991 RGFIGWTSEPWNVAN
+1991 
-2006 SLTVSETSL
+2006 
-2015 TYKGNAILHSANYNN
+2015 
-2030 YAPTKNGG
+2030 
-2038 GATGT
+2038 
-2043 WSIDVTGYS
+2043 
-2052 KRLYANQDN
+2052 
-2061 AVANTLMQGS
+2061 
-2071 GLYYNQVSSTTDTG
+2071 
-2085 YPSNY
+2085 
-2090 GHTIRWQRSTSST
+2090 
-2103 LSSSQAV
+2103 
-2110 VDLFHAT
+2110 
-2117 GASALNQLYLR
+2117 
-2128 TGYGDGSKMVWGS
+2128 
-2141 FVQLLHTGNYT
+2141 
-2152 SLITKLGTT
+2152 
-2161 TVGSTVK
+2161 
-2168 PFYLNA
+2168 
-2174 GVPTAFTTTVGS
+2174 
-2186 ASLPVYMNA
+2186 
-2195 GSITACSTMLGV
+2195 
-2207 SITGNAATATKLGT
+2207 
-2221 ATVGSNT
+2221 
-2228 KFFYLNAG
+2228 
-2236 TPTASNA
+2236 
-2243 SIGTGT
+2243 
-2249 HPIYLNEGV
+2249 
-2258 FTASTSTIGS
+2258 
-2268 ASRGIY
+2268 
-2274 MTGGLLTAMSATV
+2274 
-2287 GSASLPVY
+2287 
-2295 MNAGTITQC
+2295 
-2304 STTLGVSI
+2304 
-2312 TGTAPRLTTTELTN
+2312 
-2326 QDLNSYTYTNY
+2326 
-2337 SGKLYYA
+2337 
-2344 GGGNTTTNVPSGV
+2344 
-2357 GAYGLMVWRIASGY
+2357 SGY

-2508 STFLLQVSTNYGNN
+2508 STFLLQVSTNYGKN

-3171 AITVTKGTTFVDL
+3171 AITVTKGTTFVDTTNP
-3184 ASAQTITGQKTWTV
+3184 QTIGGSKTF
-3198 SQRMANTSIHRVNNA
+3198 SSSILMGRSNLHYVNN
-3213 SGGNATGSHW
+3213 STTTNATGLYW
-3223 YTANYAAIQFGIGLY
+3223 KTANYAATQFGIGCF
-3238 TDSNASPRAYIG
+3238 TTNNASPRGFIG
-3250 WTSTP
+3250 WTSEP
-3255 WVVST
+3255 WNVANS
-3260 NLTVSETSLTYKGNA
+3260 LTVSETSLTYKGNA
-3275 ILHAGNYNDYAP
+3275 ILHSANYNNYAP
-3287 TKTGGGASGS
+3287 TKNGGGATGTWSIDVTGYSKRLYANQDNAVANTLMQGSGLYYNQVS
-3297 WGISITGNAATATT
+3297 STTDTGYPSNYGHTIRWQRSTSSTLSSSQAVVDLFHATGASALNQLYLRTGYGDGSKMVWGSFVQLLHTGNYTSLITKLGTTTVGSTVKPFYLNAGVPTAFTTTVGSASLPVYMNAGSITACSTMLGVSITGNAATATK
-3311 ANRLVSLGDTNWTT
+3311 L
-3325 LADATGNGVRGYA
+3325 
-3338 DTTTEGR
+3338 
-3345 WMTYGSVLQISNVN
+3345 
-3359 NPDPGTN
+3359 
-3366 NHWLTQILSS
+3366 
-3376 TNNLLG
+3376 
-3382 VRWRTNTGAWS
+3382 
-3393 SVQAIVTSGNYTS
+3393 
-3406 YVTKIGTATIGAANK
+3406 GTATVGSNTK
-3421 PIYLNAGTPTA
+3421 FFYLNAGTPTA
-3432 LSSTVGDST
+3432 SNASIGTGTHPIYLNEGVFTASTSTIGSASRGIYMTGGLLTAMSATVGSASLP
-3441 VPAYLNAGTVTV
+3441 VYMNAGTITQ
-3453 CSWGLAGASG
+3453 CSTTLGVSITGTAPRLTTTELTNQDLNSYTYTNYSGKLYYAGGGNTTTNVPSGVGAYGLMVWRIASG
-3463 KRARKSGYITTAT
+3463 YTGHLMFDSAGDFRARFNNGTTWSAWDKLAYITDNVASATKLQTARTINGTSFNGTANITTA
-3476 ASLSSYWG
+3476 
-3484 KIASFNWGDT
+3484 NWGT
-3494 SNDRDITLYIH
+3494 ARNLTI
-3505 SAFNSL
+3505 
-3511 WGTVVIRTRWSSA
+3511 G
-3524 TSTVIDFRII
+3524 
-3534 NGNIPTSRLRLY
+3534 
-3546 YDVSAKDNVITLWG
+3546 
-3560 DVNAQWGAFN
+3560 GA
-3570 TYVLSETT
+3570 V
-3578 RTSSETGDV
+3578 
-3587 TLYTTSFTTAQTL
+3587 
-3600 PTSTYKTPTYLS
+3600 
-3612 ILNNADTATTL
+3612 
-3623 QTSRTIFGKSFN
+3623 KSVN

-3641 GQALVYGTYQ
+3641 FSLNEINAAYGRNVTYTGTTTAQGWYRLASTGVGINPTNSLFFISVTVSGQHSTFLLQVSTNYGKNPSLIQLGGSNYSTASIDQFRLVYHTTYSGHYGYLEVRSRAAMTDATFNVFLVGRANTTWTLSTALTAGSIPEGYTSKTLTPASASIVAPTFRGALVGNVTGNV
-3651 ETASSRYSNGGI
+3651 TGNLT
-3663 QVRENG
+3663 
-3669 MVGNAQTDDGY
+3669 GNA
-3680 APAIGFHWANRIGAS
+3680 S
-3695 LILTT
+3695 
-3700 SGFKFMNQAWTAYQ
+3700 
-3714 NVYGIFKGNADSA
+3714 
-3727 TQIYT
+3727 
-3732 TLTNP
+3732 
-3737 TSGTWYA
+3737 
-3744 MPFFQTHASGNK
+3744 
-3756 SLRSNNGLEYYSLEG
+3756 
-3771 TDSAQG
+3771 
-3777 EAMIHIGNSA
+3777 
-3787 ATGTAGNKRGRIRLY
+3787 
-3802 SSSSGYTDFTLTA
+3802 TA
-3815 TTGGYTLTLPAATG
+3815 T
-3829 TVALT
+3829 
-3834 SSNVASAT
+3834 S
-3842 KLQTARTLW
+3842 LQTARTLW
-3851 GQSFNGTANVSGSM
+3851 GQSFNGTANITGTLLGVESLVARSGR
-3865 TGVGP
+3865 
-3870 SIVATANLSI
+3870 IN
-3880 TTTGENNNLS
+3880 
-3890 LKYNNDDTKSVVLN
+3890 
-3904 TSAFKPFDL
+3904 
-3913 ATNKLNLGTS
+3913 
-3923 AARWLGLYANTGNF
+3923 NF
-3937 SSTVTGTRFIS
+3937 SGYFDNSGNP
-3948 TVATGT
+3948 ATGT
-3954 APLTVSSTTM
+3954 ICITLPNGWTSSMNIYEIWIYEYNTTA
-3964 VTNLNAQMVGGIGV
+3964 NASVITIGAYNYNGG
-3978 SNIPLEYDASYI
+3978 
-3990 PTGTAARWLRIA
+3990 GTA
-4002 YFDYSSAN
+4002 SSAKWVN
-4010 YSWSGTF
+4010 IGYHTKGAYSKGVRLAYNGSKCVILLGTT
-4017 AITNGYTN
+4017 ATTWYYPKVYLKTIYTGHSNQTIWGGTSTISLITSETGYTN
-4025 NENKG
+4025 IDTPARMDEFFGDTSVTGRLAVTGAGHFGYTYTTMTAGINVKG
-4030 LIFTV
+4030 DSATTGISIYDGT
-4035 STAHGTTSPVI
+4035 GTTARLYRKGDILYI
-4046 TQIGGASGVFTSI
+4046 TRGGNDNAGLLMNTAGSIYPGTNNALANGTSSNRWSNVYTQLLNVAGLATTSRILASGEI
-4059 RIVKDT
+4059 Q
-4065 TTVYPTTAKVYLEV
+4065 
-4079 YYNSTSAGNRVY
+4079 STSAKAFR
-4091 VSYKPADRSIGKWTL
+4091 
-4106 YTTYTGGAIPTGH
+4106 AI
-4119 TAIAQLYTTSGLSTT
+4119 
-4134 ANLRVQGTAVILG
+4134 
-4147 ATNHNDRLDIQSD
+4147 
-4160 GKIVPHSTATRRSG
+4160 
-4174 VYGVYDSAKIG
+4174 YGS
-4185 HIWSMGSAYQIAD
+4185 
-4198 DGSTF
+4198 
-4203 GSLYG
+4203 YG
-4208 FAYKHTNNTTGGTM
+4208 FFIYNDGNSSYFMLTAKDDQYGTYNSLRPLYINNSTGVVTMGNGTN
-4222 ASGHQAVWC
+4222 
-4231 ENGVPKVAIGSNL
+4231 IG
-4244 WVANNATISAAL
+4244 
-4256 YTDTLTIKNTEAV
+4256 
-4269 GHIKFSRGSF
+4269 
-4279 NYITA
+4279 
-4284 PTSGTIAF
+4284 
-4292 IVNGQAVGEATAD
+4292 
-4305 LIIQNGILKAGAT
+4305 GIL
-4318 NATALG
+4318 
-4324 QDTRRWSN
+4324 
-4332 MYSVLLNVSGVATLS
+4332 
-4347 STVNIAGV
+4347 
-4355 LNANNATDATS
+4355 
-4366 TTAAGAV
+4366 
-4373 FDGGVGIVKQLRVG
+4373 
-4387 GNVTIGGNVTFAS
+4387 NVTN
-4400 AGLLSVPYSGGQW
+4400 
-4413 ISMATRTNL
+4413 
-4422 IAGNQ
+4422 
-4427 NTSEASAHALYRV
+4427 
-4440 KSFAGDAIV
+4440 
-4449 FGGLKN
+4449 
-4455 SIGFYGFYKARIDSG
+4455 
-4470 DNNYDWRTVWDS
+4470 
-4482 TTGKLLHSKAFEVSG
+4482 
-4497 AVTFSSTL
+4497 
-4505 TVASTATFSSTTD
+4505 TTD
-4518 ATSTTA
+4518 ATTTTA
-4524 AAVKVTG
+4524 AAIKTAG
-4531 GLGVAKQLRVGGA
+4531 GLAVAKQLRVGGA

>member
-1 MGWIIYSKD
+1 MITIYQD
-10 GQTEKCVLHKLEY
+10 GKYRISMNSVSLVENALENPNLVQVSISADCTITVRPEDESVAG
-23 SGTFMGDRTVIATFS
+23 SGIVRLENGESPKWHLSGVNTRLNN
-38 SEKKID
+38 ID
-44 FSVFDYITYRGERF
+44 FNYIYARLERESKEAFLVFDRKDRNVDGSLKGNATSEPDEMFFYIQIGSITSTDS
-58 ELELLPTVKKV
+58 LVSPTVKR
-69 SSYEY
+69 E
-74 KYELRFVSLK
+74 
-84 YELERCMMRN
+84 
-94 IVPGDNGIVYPTPLS
+94 
-109 VEFTGDVKYLAERI
+109 
-123 QACLD
+123 
-128 AMYGKGAWSITIA
+128 IT
-141 ESTESEE
+141 
-148 KNISMSNQ
+148 
-156 NCWDAL
+156 
-162 SLVNTEYK
+162 
-170 LNYFIKGRNVIIGGE
+170 
-185 EPVVDNVFEYGKG
+185 
-198 KGLYEIER
+198 
-206 ISDTDTGVVTK
+206 
-217 LRAYGGTRNLDYSYP
+217 LDYGY
-232 KLPDWKDSVLP
+232 
-243 ANYALSPLRL
+243 
-253 MLPSFKADG
+253 
-262 KTDYVLASEEAIAKY
+262 
-277 GIREG
+277 
-282 TITYDDIYPSITG
+282 
-295 MKNSSGQ
+295 
-302 AIDEIKSVS
+302 
-311 AITNET
+311 
-317 QPTFTVGLYDLG
+317 YDL
-329 FDLNES
+329 
-335 LTTDEAQMSMKSGSL
+335 
-350 QGYTFNIT
+350 
-358 KIERASDGSYTLTL
+358 
-372 GRNTLEKE
+372 
-380 DTGNFTVPNKDWN
+380 
-393 MKAGDKFVLLN
+393 
-404 ILMPQAYIRDAENR
+404 
-418 LLARAKEYLAKYSS
+418 
-432 TNYSYNVGVDEI
+432 
-444 FMARNVNFYNDIME
+444 
-458 GKRLTV
+458 
-464 NDQEIGINNEN
+464 
-475 IIIQSLTIKEG
+475 
-486 EGIIPTFEVTL
+486 EVTVAEVQDQL
-497 NNETTAST
+497 N
-505 LDRIQGQISEV
+505 L
-516 ETSVSNNFSS
+516 
-526 QSELLKQYRKKL
+526 KL
-538 DKSVWDSIF
+538 DKSVWDS
-547 VIHKDDSENP
+547 VLKIHRDDPNDKT
-557 EKITS
+557 KITS
-562 VQSLV
+562 LESLV
-567 GLWTNEFLS
+567 GLWTDHFIS
-576 AKGLNPGSGGGS
+576 SKGLNPGSGGGS

-617 KVLTYGNDGK
+617 KVLTYGTDGK

-648 NYAKKSDIPSL
+648 NYAQKSDIPSL

-697 SLKDVSDKL
+697 SLKAVSDKL

-983 TGVLDLPEVAVAGT
+983 TGVLDLPEVTVAGT

-1016 TSDIPALGISKI
+1016 ASDIPALSISKI

-1126 GATHWESLNL
+1126 GATHWENLNL

-1285 PTLAI
+1285 PILAI

-1350 AGGDNTTVNSPSD
+1350 AGGGNTTVNSPSD

-1659 AGTGLNGGGTLAA
+1659 AGTGLNGGGTLTA

-1863 TWADYDASKAG
+1863 TWTDYDASKAG

-1888 VKSLEG
+1888 VTSLENG
-1894 GSALTVT
+1894 AAVTVT
-1901 TTGSGNAVTS
+1901 PSGSGMVVKDVT
-1911 VAKSGTAITVT
+1911 KNGTVITVT
-1922 KGTTFVDTTNPQ
+1922 KGDLAFGSLTGKPTTISGYGITDAYTKTQADDKYVLKSGSNMTGALNWTDADSGVYAMLLGTNHY
-1934 TIGGSKTFSSSI
+1934 IGIDGTSGSSMLHWSGTYTMVGSSKGSLI
-1946 LMGRSNLHYVNNS
+1946 LRSNANDLKHNYNGTEYV
-1959 TTTNATG
+1959 
-1966 LYWKT
+1966 
-1971 ANYAATQFGIGCF
+1971 
-1984 TTNNASP
+1984 
-1991 RGFIGWTSEPWNVAN
+1991 
-2006 SLTVSETSL
+2006 
-2015 TYKGNAILHSANYNN
+2015 ILDARNYNN
-2030 YAPTKNGG
+2030 YAPTKTGT

-2043 WSIDVTGYS
+2043 WGIDVTGYS

-2085 YPSNY
+2085 YPGNC

-2152 SLITKLGTT
+2152 SLITKLGT
-2161 TVGSTVK
+2161 
-2168 PFYLNA
+2168 
-2174 GVPTAFTTTVGS
+2174 
-2186 ASLPVYMNA
+2186 
-2195 GSITACSTMLGV
+2195 
-2207 SITGNAATATKLGT
+2207 

-2236 TPTASNA
+2236 TPTAS
-2243 SIGTGT
+2243 T
-2249 HPIYLNEGV
+2249 
-2258 FTASTSTIGS
+2258 
-2268 ASRGIY
+2268 
-2274 MTGGLLTAMSATV
+2274 ATV
-2287 GSASLPVY
+2287 GSSSLPVY

-2304 STTLGVSI
+2304 STTLGVSV
-2312 TGTAPRLTTTELTN
+2312 TGYSKRLLETVLTN
-2326 QDLNSYTYTNY
+2326 EDLDTYTYSSY
-2337 SGKLYYA
+2337 SGRTYSA
-2344 GGGNTTTNVPSGV
+2344 GGGNTVANKPEGV
-2357 GAYGLMVWRIASGY
+2357 DSFGLLVLRSAGGY
-2371 TGHLM
+2371 TTHL
-2376 FDSAG
+2376 AV
-2381 DFRARFNNGTT
+2381 NGANLFTRYHNSTT
-2392 WSAWDKLAYIT
+2392 WSDWYKFAFVT
-2403 DNVASATKLQTART
+2403 SNVASATKLQTART
-2417 INGTSFNGTANI
+2417 INGTSFDGTANI
-2429 TTANWGTARNL
+2429 TTANWGTARNF
-2440 TIGGAVKS
+2440 TIGAATKS
-2448 VNGSANVSFSLNEIN
+2448 VNGSAAVSFNLNEIN

-2488 VGINPTNSL
+2488 QNINTTNSL

-2531 NYSTASIDQFRL
+2531 NYSTASVDQFRL
-2543 VYHTTYSGHY
+2543 VYHTTNSGNY
-2553 GYLEVRSRAAMTDA
+2553 AYLEARSRGAMTSA
-2567 TFNVFLVGRANTTWT
+2567 TFNVFLVGRANTTWN
-2582 LSTALTAGSIPEGYT
+2582 LSTALTAGNIPEGYT
-2597 SKTLTPASAS
+2597 SKVLTSYSAS
-2607 IVAPTFRGALVGNVT
+2607 IVAPTFRGALIGNVT
-2622 GNVTG
+2622 GDLTGNVIG

-2792 TIWGGTSTISLITSE
+2792 TIWRGTSTISLITSE

-3001 NGTNIGGIL
+3001 NGTNIWGIL

-3089 YATGFLSSMG
+3089 YTTGFLSSMG
-3099 LNPGTGEGGSGSDYD
+3099 LNPGTGEGGGGSDYD

-3149 SALTVTTT
+3149 SALTVKTS

-3162 VTSVAKSGT
+3162 VTSVDKAGT
-3171 AITVTKGTTFVDL
+3171 LITVTKGTTFVDL
-3184 ASAQTITGQKTWTV
+3184 ASAQTITGQKTF
-3198 SQRMANTSIHRVNNA
+3198 SSSILMGRSNLHYVNHA
-3213 SGGNATGSHW
+3213 STTNATGLYW
-3223 YTANYAAIQFGIGLY
+3223 KTANYAATQFGIGCF
-3238 TDSNASPRAYIG
+3238 TTNNASPRGFIG
-3250 WTSTP
+3250 WTSEP
-3255 WVVST
+3255 WQT
-3260 NLTVSETSLTYKGNA
+3260 ANNLTVSETSLTYKGNA
-3275 ILHAGNYNDYAP
+3275 ILHSANYNTYAP

-3297 WGISITGNAATATT
+3297 WGISITGNAATANT
-3311 ANRLVSLGDTNWTT
+3311 A
-3325 LADATGNGVRGYA
+3325 
-3338 DTTTEGR
+3338 
-3345 WMTYGSVLQISNVN
+3345 
-3359 NPDPGTN
+3359 
-3366 NHWLTQILSS
+3366 
-3376 TNNLLG
+3376 
-3382 VRWRTNTGAWS
+3382 
-3393 SVQAIVTSGNYTS
+3393 
-3406 YVTKIGTATIGAANK
+3406 TKLGTATIGAANK

-3463 KRARKSGYITTAT
+3463 KRARKSGYITSST

-3635 GSANVS
+3635 GSANVA

-3651 ETASSRYSNGGI
+3651 ETASSRYSNGGLQI
-3663 QVRENG
+3663 RENG
-3669 MVGNAQTDDGY
+3669 MVGSAQTDDGY

-3700 SGFKFMNQAWTAYQ
+3700 SGFKFMNQAFTGYQ

-3727 TQIYT
+3727 TQVYNT
-3732 TLTNP
+3732 ETNP
-3737 TSGTWYA
+3737 TSGTWYNGT
-3744 MPFFQTHASGNK
+3744 FVTSSTNGNK
-3756 SLRSNNGLEYYSLEG
+3756 AIRSNDGFKYYTLEG
-3771 TDSAQG
+3771 TASAQG
-3777 EAMIHIGNSA
+3777 EAMLQLGTPT
-3787 ATGTAGNKRGRIRLY
+3787 ATGTAGNKRGRLVLY
-3802 SSSSGYTDFTLTA
+3802 SSSSGYGIFVMTT
-3815 TTGGYTLTLPAATG
+3815 TTGAYTFTFPAATG

-3954 APLTVSSTTM
+3954 APLTVSSTTV
-3964 VTNLNAQMVGGIGV
+3964 VTNLNADMVDGIHS
-3978 SNIPLEYDASYI
+3978 SNIPLEYDANYI
-3990 PTGTAARWLRIA
+3990 PSGTAARWLRIA
-4002 YFDYSSAN
+4002 YFDYTGAS

-4017 AITNGYTN
+4017 TITNSYSN
-4025 NENKG
+4025 NENTG
-4030 LIFTV
+4030 IIFNVT
-4035 STAHGTTSPVI
+4035 TRHTTTSANVTPNI
-4046 TQIGGASGVFTSI
+4046 TQVSGNSNIFTSI
-4059 RIVKDT
+4059 RLVKDT
-4065 TTVYPTTAKVYLEV
+4065 STTYANVYLEV

-4091 VSYKPADRSIGKWTL
+4091 VSYKPANRSIGKWSL
-4106 YTTYTGGAIPTGH
+4106 YSTYTAGSVPDNH
-4119 TAIAQLYTTSGLSTT
+4119 TVIAQVTTTDGF
-4134 ANLRVQGTAVILG
+4134 
-4147 ATNHNDRLDIQSD
+4147 ATNQNIRAQGYLYVAGNATFNNRLIIQSD
-4160 GKIVPHSTATRRSG
+4160 GKIVPYSTATRRSG
-4174 VYGVYDSAKIG
+4174 VYGVYDAAKIG

-4208 FAYKHTNNTTGGTM
+4208 FAYKHTTNTTGGTM

-4244 WVANNATISAAL
+4244 WVANNATISAVL

-4269 GHIKFSRGSF
+4269 AHLKFSRGSY

-4284 PTSGTIAF
+4284 PASGNITF
-4292 IVNGQAVGEATAD
+4292 VVGGQAVGSATAE
-4305 LIIQNGILKAGAT
+4305 LTIQNGSLIPGAT
-4318 NATALG
+4318 NATSLG
-4324 QDTRRWSN
+4324 SSSLRWSN
-4332 MYSVLLNVSGVATLS
+4332 TYTQLLNVAGVATLS

-4373 FDGGVGIVKQLRVG
+4373 FDGGVGIAKQLRVG
-4387 GNVTIGGNVTFAS
+4387 GVVTLSSGLS
-4400 AGLLSVPYSGGQW
+4400 AQYTGSSW
-4413 ISMATRTNL
+4413 ITLATR
-4422 IAGNQ
+4422 GNIIYGSQ
-4427 NTSEASAHALYRV
+4427 NQTEASAHGLYRV
-4440 KSFAGDAIV
+4440 KSFAGDAVV
-4449 FGGLKN
+4449 FGGLGN
-4455 SIGFYGFYKARIDSG
+4455 AIGFYGFYKARIDAGTNGS
-4470 DNNYDWRTVWDS
+4470 DWATTWNT
-4482 TTGKLLHSKAFEVSG
+4482 TTGTLTHNKAMTVSG
-4497 AVTFSSTL
+4497 ATTLNSTL
-4505 TVASTATFSSTTD
+4505 TVASTGLFNLSTD

-4524 AAVKVTG
+4524 AAVRIVG
-4531 GLGVAKQLRVGGA
+4531 GLAVGKQLRVGGA

-4692 TILLNGTVHNNV
+4692 QILLNGTVHNNV

-4754 GEMVGS
+4754 GVMAGS

-4828 SA
+4828 SAWE

>member
-1 MGWIIYSKD
+1 MKS
-10 GQTEKCVLHKLEY
+10 
-23 SGTFMGDRTVIATFS
+23 
-38 SEKKID
+38 
-44 FSVFDYITYRGERF
+44 DYIQLSWNSSSRDILPAGSYIEYKGEKYSLLEPYSPTQKD
-58 ELELLPTVKKV
+58 ELEFTYQPQFQSKIMIWGKTPFFMYTYADDTISNREPDWSLTDNPSNFMSVVVDAIKNETGETWTYSVADSLPASTSLSFQTTDIFSALNQIANAFETEWWVDKINKVIHLSKASHGETVDLEVGNNVKTPSVTYGKEG
-69 SSYEY
+69 YY
-74 KYELRFVSLK
+74 TRFYAFGST
-84 YELERCMMRN
+84 RN
-94 IVPGDNGIVYPTPLS
+94 IVQDY
-109 VEFTGDVKYLAERI
+109 
-123 QACLD
+123 
-128 AMYGKGAWSITIA
+128 KG
-141 ESTESEE
+141 
-148 KNISMSNQ
+148 SNV
-156 NCWDAL
+156 NN
-162 SLVNTEYK
+162 LVNKRLTLDPDKYPGGYK
-170 LNYFIKGRNVIIGGE
+170 DIR
-185 EPVVDNVFEYGKG
+185 DN
-198 KGLYEIER
+198 LSSDEIF
-206 ISDTDTGVVTK
+206 SK
-217 LRAYGGTRNLDYSYP
+217 
-232 KLPDWKDSVLP
+232 VLI
-243 ANYALSPLRL
+243 
-253 MLPSFKADG
+253 F
-262 KTDYVLASEEAIAKY
+262 
-277 GIREG
+277 
-282 TITYDDIYPSITG
+282 DDIYPSSQLKISDVRMRLMWTLDSEG
-295 MKNSSGQ
+295 NKVQVG
-302 AIDEIKSVS
+302 
-311 AITNET
+311 TNEEGA
-317 QPTFTVGLYDLG
+317 PIYDQYAIWYFQIPDFIFDNTIYDKDANPQGMLISG
-329 FDLNES
+329 KKLSVHFQDGPLSGREFELNYHDKSEAVSSADGTPIQIKEGDYEILFVKEDSLVIPMINNLVPVDGNEIILFNIRMPEEYTASAYLELEATLSREMERMSSDLNNYQFSSNPIAFKEYNPNLS
-335 LTTDEAQMSMKSGSL
+335 
-350 QGYTFNIT
+350 
-358 KIERASDGSYTLTL
+358 L
-372 GRNTLEKE
+372 GRNVIYKN
-380 DTGNFTVPNKDWN
+380 G
-393 MKAGDKFVLLN
+393 
-404 ILMPQAYIRDAENR
+404 
-418 LLARAKEYLAKYSS
+418 
-432 TNYSYNVGVDEI
+432 NYSYPTRVIKLVTKLDFEIEQTITVGNEQI
-444 FMARNVNFYNDIME
+444 KGN
-458 GKRLTV
+458 T
-464 NDQEIGINNEN
+464 QEIKEEVASANEDINLLAILNSTTN
-475 IIIQSLTIKEG
+475 SLTQAYNRTQQLMLEGFASIKDMWKFD
-486 EGIIPTFEVTL
+486 P
-497 NNETTAST
+497 NNADTIYSKYNVY
-505 LDRIQGQISEV
+505 SE
-516 ETSVSNNFSS
+516 
-526 QSELLKQYRKKL
+526 KA
-538 DKSVWDSIF
+538 
-547 VIHKDDSENP
+547 
-557 EKITS
+557 
-562 VQSLV
+562 
-567 GLWTNEFLS
+567 LS
-576 AKGLNPGSGGGS
+576 AKGLALGSGGSS

-617 KVLTYGNDGK
+617 KVLTYGTDGK

-648 NYAKKSDIPSL
+648 NYAQKSDIPSL

-697 SLKDVSDKL
+697 SLKAVSDKL

-857 QNASGTGVLGAETGK
+857 QNASGTGVLGAEAGK

-1016 TSDIPALGISKI
+1016 ASDIPALGISKI
-1028 TGLQAALDNKVNK
+1028 TGLQAALDDKVNK

-1126 GATHWESLNL
+1126 GETHWESLNL

-1243 LSIANGVLNLKS
+1243 LSIANGVLDLKS

-1271 GRVVSGDSLVSGDI
+1271 GRITAGTTLIASDI

-1290 SKISGLQTA
+1290 SKITGLQNA
-1299 LDDKANKDGSNA
+1299 LDQKMDISDFQSKFNAAIASWFVRDTENK
-1311 TGTWGISIT
+1311 GIRPADYNSEPV
-1320 GSSRRLYQAPL
+1320 GFY
-1331 TNEDLN
+1331 TNS
-1337 DYTYANHSGKMYY
+1337 Y
-1350 AGGDNTTVNSPSD
+1350 
-1363 AYGLMV
+1363 
-1369 WRIAAG
+1369 I
-1375 YTGQIGFGSNNNLY
+1375 
-1389 KRRIDNNGVATGWMR
+1389 
-1404 IVDEGNFSTI
+1404 
-1414 LDTRYVT
+1414 
-1421 KTFLA
+1421 
-1426 RLFGAMDADGNEIAI
+1426 
-1441 NNTSTVIDSIK
+1441 
-1452 AKVGLWTEQYLS
+1452 S
-1464 SKGLNPNAGS
+1464 SKGINTGS
-1474 GEGSDYNRLDAWDDY
+1474 GGGISDYDRLDSWDDY

-1888 VKSLEG
+1888 VTSLENGAAVTVTPSGSGTVVKDVTKNGTVITVTKGDLAFGSLTGKPTTISGYGITDAYTKTQADAKYVTLDTDQTITATKVFKDPDLRGALHVWRNGDGLTSLVSFYSGATTKTLLGSIGFVTANVPMFYKTTNNAVNLLHAENYTSYTVTKTGTGASGTWGINVNGYAHRLHQALGNKTAEQVFTDNGVYYYQVSSAEDTGYPTDYGHGLMLQRSSGATLTSSQAVLDIFTPTSGANLVYLRTGIGNGTKITWQAFQQILHTGNYTSLITKLGTTTVGSNTKFFYLNAGTPTASTATVGSSSLPVYMNAGTITQCSTTLGVSITGTAPRLTTTELTNQDLNSYTHANYSGKLYYAGGSNTTTNVPSQVGAYGLIVLRNASGYTAQLMISSSGNWYSRTHSGTAWDAWNQLAHITDNVASATKLQTARTINGTSFNGTANITTANWGTARNLTIGGAVKSVNGSANVSFSLNEINAAYGRNVTYTGTTTAQGWYRLASTGVGINPTNALFFISVTVSGQHSTFLLQVSTNYGNNPSLIQLGGSNYSTASIDQFRLVYHTTYSGHYGYLEVRSRTAMTDVTFNVFLVGRANTTWTLSTALTAGSIPEGYTSKTLTPASASIVAPTFRGALVGNVTGNVTGNLTGNASTATSLQTARTLWGQSFNGTANITGTLLGVESLVARSGRINNFLGYLDNSGNPATGTICITLPNGWTSSMNIYEIWIYEYNTTANASVITIGAYNYNGGGTASSASWINIGYHTKGSYSKGVRLAYNGSKCVILLGTTTTTWSYPKVYLKTVYTGHSNQTIWGGTSTISLITSETGYTHIATPARMDEFFGDTSVTGRLAVTGAGHFGYTYTTMTAGINVKGDSATTGISIYDGTGTTARLYRKGDILYITRAGNDANGILMSVAGSIYPGANNTLTNGTVTNRWSGVYTQLLNVAGAATFSSTITASGEIRSGAANAFRAVNTKASFIIRNDGSSTYFLLTDADKPYDTYNSLRPLYINNSTGIVTMSNGTNIGGILNVTNTTDATTTTAAAIKTAGGLAVAKQLRVGGAATFMGGIRIGDYWLRSTADGLELSHATSGKTAGLYTTGFLSSMGLNPGTGEGGSGSDYDRLDAWDDYSADKAGYVLSAKLGNDLNTRVKSLEG

-2015 TYKGNAILHSANYNN
+2015 TYKGNAILHAANYN
-2030 YAPTKNGG
+2030 T
-2038 GATGT
+2038 
-2043 WSIDVTGYS
+2043 
-2052 KRLYANQDN
+2052 
-2061 AVANTLMQGS
+2061 
-2071 GLYYNQVSSTTDTG
+2071 
-2085 YPSNY
+2085 
-2090 GHTIRWQRSTSST
+2090 
-2103 LSSSQAV
+2103 
-2110 VDLFHAT
+2110 
-2117 GASALNQLYLR
+2117 
-2128 TGYGDGSKMVWGS
+2128 
-2141 FVQLLHTGNYT
+2141 
-2152 SLITKLGTT
+2152 
-2161 TVGSTVK
+2161 
-2168 PFYLNA
+2168 
-2174 GVPTAFTTTVGS
+2174 
-2186 ASLPVYMNA
+2186 
-2195 GSITACSTMLGV
+2195 
-2207 SITGNAATATKLGT
+2207 
-2221 ATVGSNT
+2221 
-2228 KFFYLNAG
+2228 
-2236 TPTASNA
+2236 
-2243 SIGTGT
+2243 
-2249 HPIYLNEGV
+2249 
-2258 FTASTSTIGS
+2258 
-2268 ASRGIY
+2268 
-2274 MTGGLLTAMSATV
+2274 
-2287 GSASLPVY
+2287 
-2295 MNAGTITQC
+2295 
-2304 STTLGVSI
+2304 
-2312 TGTAPRLTTTELTN
+2312 
-2326 QDLNSYTYTNY
+2326 
-2337 SGKLYYA
+2337 
-2344 GGGNTTTNVPSGV
+2344 
-2357 GAYGLMVWRIASGY
+2357 
-2371 TGHLM
+2371 
-2376 FDSAG
+2376 
-2381 DFRARFNNGTT
+2381 
-2392 WSAWDKLAYIT
+2392 
-2403 DNVASATKLQTART
+2403 
-2417 INGTSFNGTANI
+2417 
-2429 TTANWGTARNL
+2429 
-2440 TIGGAVKS
+2440 
-2448 VNGSANVSFSLNEIN
+2448 
-2463 AAYGR
+2463 
-2468 NVTYTGTTTAQG
+2468 
-2480 WYRLASTG
+2480 
-2488 VGINPTNSL
+2488 
-2497 FFISVTVSGQH
+2497 
-2508 STFLLQVSTNYGNN
+2508 
-2522 PSLIQLGGS
+2522 
-2531 NYSTASIDQFRL
+2531 
-2543 VYHTTYSGHY
+2543 
-2553 GYLEVRSRAAMTDA
+2553 
-2567 TFNVFLVGRANTTWT
+2567 
-2582 LSTALTAGSIPEGYT
+2582 
-2597 SKTLTPASAS
+2597 
-2607 IVAPTFRGALVGNVT
+2607 
-2622 GNVTG
+2622 
-2627 NLTGNASTATSL
+2627 
-2639 QTARTLWGQSF
+2639 
-2650 NGTANITGTLLG
+2650 
-2662 VESLVARSGRINNFS
+2662 
-2677 GYFDN
+2677 
-2682 SGNPATGT
+2682 
-2690 ICITLPNGWTSS
+2690 
-2702 MNIYEIWIYEY
+2702 
-2713 NTTANASVIT
+2713 
-2723 IGAYNY
+2723 
-2729 NGGGTASSAKW
+2729 
-2740 VNIGYHTKGAYSK
+2740 
-2753 GVRLAY
+2753 
-2759 NGSKCV
+2759 
-2765 ILLGTT
+2765 
-2771 ATTWY
+2771 
-2776 YPKVYLKTIYT
+2776 
-2787 GHSNQ
+2787 
-2792 TIWGGTSTISLITSE
+2792 
-2807 TGYTNIDTP
+2807 
-2816 ARMDE
+2816 
-2821 FFGDTSVTGRLAVTG
+2821 
-2836 AGHFGYT
+2836 
-2843 YTTMTAGINVK
+2843 
-2854 GDSATTGISIYDGT
+2854 
-2868 GTTARLYRKGDI
+2868 
-2880 LYITRG
+2880 
-2886 GNDNAGLLMNTA
+2886 
-2898 GSIYPGTN
+2898 
-2906 NALANGTSSNRW
+2906 
-2918 SNVYTQ
+2918 
-2924 LLNVA
+2924 
-2929 GLATTSRILAS
+2929 
-2940 GEIQSTSAKAFR
+2940 
-2952 AIYGSYGFFIYND
+2952 
-2965 GNSSYFMLT
+2965 
-2974 AKDDQ
+2974 
-2979 YGTYNSLRPLYIN
+2979 
-2992 NSTGVVTMG
+2992 
-3001 NGTNIGGIL
+3001 
-3010 NVTNTTDATTT
+3010 
-3021 TAAAIKTAG
+3021 
-3030 GLAVAKQLRVGGA
+3030 
-3043 ATLSSSLYVT
+3043 
-3053 GSATFMGGIRIG
+3053 
-3065 DYWLRSTADG
+3065 
-3075 LELSHATSGKTAGL
+3075 
-3089 YATGFLSSMG
+3089 
-3099 LNPGTGEGGSGSDYD
+3099 
-3114 RLDAWDDYS
+3114 
-3123 ADKAGYVLSAK
+3123 
-3134 LGNDLNTRVKSLEGG
+3134 
-3149 SALTVTTT
+3149 
-3157 GSGNA
+3157 
-3162 VTSVAKSGT
+3162 
-3171 AITVTKGTTFVDL
+3171 
-3184 ASAQTITGQKTWTV
+3184 
-3198 SQRMANTSIHRVNNA
+3198 
-3213 SGGNATGSHW
+3213 
-3223 YTANYAAIQFGIGLY
+3223 
-3238 TDSNASPRAYIG
+3238 
-3250 WTSTP
+3250 
-3255 WVVST
+3255 
-3260 NLTVSETSLTYKGNA
+3260 
-3275 ILHAGNYNDYAP
+3275 YAP

-3297 WGISITGNAATATT
+3297 WGINITGNAATATT
-3311 ANRLVSLGDTNWTT
+3311 ANRLVNIGGVNWTT
-3325 LADATGNGVRGYA
+3325 LADATGNGIRDYV

-3345 WMTYGSVLQISNVN
+3345 WMSYGTVLQISNVN
-3359 NPDPGTN
+3359 NPDPGVN
-3366 NHWLTQILSS
+3366 GHWLTQILSS
-3376 TNNLLG
+3376 TSNLLG

-3393 SVQAIVTSGNYTS
+3393 GVQTIVTSGNYTS
-3406 YVTKIGTATIGAANK
+3406 YVTKVGTATIGAANK
-3421 PIYLNAGTPTA
+3421 GIYLNAGTPTA
-3432 LSSTVGDST
+3432 MSSTVGSTT
-3441 VPAYLNAGTVTV
+3441 VPVYMNAGAITV
-3453 CSWGLAGASG
+3453 CSTTLGVS
-3463 KRARKSGYITTAT
+3463 IT
-3476 ASLSSYWG
+3476 
-3484 KIASFNWGDT
+3484 
-3494 SNDRDITLYIH
+3494 
-3505 SAFNSL
+3505 
-3511 WGTVVIRTRWSSA
+3511 
-3524 TSTVIDFRII
+3524 
-3534 NGNIPTSRLRLY
+3534 GN
-3546 YDVSAKDNVITLWG
+3546 AK
-3560 DVNAQWGAFN
+3560 
-3570 TYVLSETT
+3570 
-3578 RTSSETGDV
+3578 
-3587 TLYTTSFTTAQTL
+3587 
-3600 PTSTYKTPTYLS
+3600 
-3612 ILNNADTATTL
+3612 TATTL
-3623 QTSRTIFGKSFN
+3623 QTTRKIFSQPFSGA
-3635 GSANVS
+3635 GDVA
-3641 GQALVYGTYQ
+3641 GQAMVYGTYQ
-3651 ETASSRYSNGGI
+3651 ETASSRYSHGGI

-3669 MVGNAQTDDGY
+3669 LVGDKQTADGY
-3680 APAIGFHWANRIGAS
+3680 APAIGFHWGNRIGAS

-3700 SGFKFMNQAWTAYQ
+3700 SGFKFMNQAFTGYQ

-3727 TQIYT
+3727 TQVYNT
-3732 TLTNP
+3732 ETNP
-3737 TSGTWYA
+3737 TSGTWYNGT
-3744 MPFFQTHASGNK
+3744 FVTSSTNGNK
-3756 SLRSNNGLEYYSLEG
+3756 AIRSNDGFKYYTLEG
-3771 TDSAQG
+3771 TASAQG
-3777 EAMIHIGNSA
+3777 EAMLQLGTPT
-3787 ATGTAGNKRGRIRLY
+3787 ATGTAGNKRGRLVLY
-3802 SSSSGYTDFTLTA
+3802 SSSSGYGIFVMTT
-3815 TTGGYTLTLPAATG
+3815 TTGAYTFTFPAATG

-3851 GQSFNGTANVSGSM
+3851 GQNFNGTANVSGNL
-3865 TGVGP
+3865 TGVGNII
-3870 SIVATANLSI
+3870 STGDTNIGILRGGSDATA
-3880 TTTGENNNLS
+3880 
-3890 LKYNNDDTKSVVLN
+3890 VVLN
-3904 TSAFKPFDL
+3904 ATAFKPYDA

-3923 AARWLGLYANTGNF
+3923 AARWLGLYANIGNF

-3964 VTNLNAQMVGGIGV
+3964 VTNLNADMVDGIHS
-3978 SNIPLEYDASYI
+3978 SNIPLEYDANYI
-3990 PTGTAARWLRIA
+3990 PSGTAARWLRIA
-4002 YFDYSSAN
+4002 YFDYTGAS

-4017 AITNGYTN
+4017 AITNTYSN
-4025 NENKG
+4025 DENKG

-4046 TQIGGASGVFTSI
+4046 TQIGGSGGVFTSI

-4079 YYNSTSAGNRVY
+4079 YYNSTSATNNVY
-4091 VSYKPADRSIGKWTL
+4091 VSYKPANRAIGKWTL
-4106 YTTYTGGAIPTGH
+4106 YTTYTAGSIPTGH

-4147 ATNHNDRLDIQSD
+4147 STNHNDRLDIQSD

-4174 VYGVYDSAKIG
+4174 VYGVYEDNKIG
-4185 HIWSMGSAYQIAD
+4185 HIWSIGTNYMIAD
-4198 DGSTF
+4198 DGSGF
-4203 GSLYG
+4203 GNLYG
-4208 FAYKHTNNTTGGTM
+4208 FAYQYS
-4222 ASGHQAVWC
+4222 ASDRATGHQAVWC
-4231 ENGVPKVAIGSNL
+4231 VNGVPKVALGNNF
-4244 WVANNATISAAL
+4244 WVASNATIGGTLTVTGAGSVN
-4256 YTDTLTIKNTEAV
+4256 TLTIKNTEAV
-4269 GHIKFSRGSF
+4269 GHLKFSRGNF

-4292 IVNGQAVGEATAD
+4292 IVNGQAIGEATAD
-4305 LIIQNGILKAGAT
+4305 LLIQNGVLKAGAT

-4373 FDGGVGIVKQLRVG
+4373 FDGGVGIAKQLRVG
-4387 GNVTIGGNVTFAS
+4387 GNVTIAGNVNFANS
-4400 AGLLSVPYSGGQW
+4400 GQLSVPYTGGQW
-4413 ISMATRTNL
+4413 ISLATRTNL
-4422 IAGNQ
+4422 IVGKE

-4440 KSFAGDAIV
+4440 KSFAGDAVV

-4470 DNNYDWRTVWDS
+4470 DNGSDWKTVWDS
-4482 TTGKLLHSKAFEVSG
+4482 TTGKLSHSKAFEVSG

-4505 TVASTATFSSTTD
+4505 TVASTATFSSATD

-4587 FTNATDATSTTAAA
+4587 FTNTTDATSTTAAA

-4625 INTSVATFINLGAN
+4625 INTSVATFIKLGAN

-4692 TILLNGTVHNNV
+4692 QILLNGTVHNNV

-4736 KDMAH
+4736 KDIAH

-4754 GEMVGS
+4754 GVMAGS

-4823 LERRI
+4823 LERRVL
-4828 SA
+4828 A

>member
-1 MGWIIYSKD
+1 MGWIVYSKD

-232 KLPDWKDSVLP
+232 KLPDWEDSVLP

-262 KTDYVLASEEAIAKY
+262 KTDYVLASSEAIAKY

-617 KVLTYGNDGK
+617 KVLTYGTDGK

-670 KNYITSDALSGYATQ
+670 KNYITSDALS
-685 SWVNSQGYATAS
+685 GYATAS

-857 QNASGTGVLGAETGK
+857 QNASGTGVLGAEAGK

-1028 TGLQAALDNKVNK
+1028 TGLQAALDDKVNK

-1271 GRVVSGDSLVSGDI
+1271 GRITAGTTLIASDI

-1290 SKISGLQTA
+1290 SKITGLQNA
-1299 LDDKANKDGSNA
+1299 LDQKMDISDFQSKFNAAIASWFVRDTENK
-1311 TGTWGISIT
+1311 GIRPADHNSEPV
-1320 GSSRRLYQAPL
+1320 GFY
-1331 TNEDLN
+1331 TNS
-1337 DYTYANHSGKMYY
+1337 Y
-1350 AGGDNTTVNSPSD
+1350 
-1363 AYGLMV
+1363 
-1369 WRIAAG
+1369 I
-1375 YTGQIGFGSNNNLY
+1375 
-1389 KRRIDNNGVATGWMR
+1389 
-1404 IVDEGNFSTI
+1404 
-1414 LDTRYVT
+1414 
-1421 KTFLA
+1421 
-1426 RLFGAMDADGNEIAI
+1426 
-1441 NNTSTVIDSIK
+1441 
-1452 AKVGLWTEQYLS
+1452 S
-1464 SKGLNPNAGS
+1464 SKGINTGS
-1474 GEGSDYNRLDAWDDY
+1474 GGGISDYDRLDSWDDY

-1846 LNLGTGSGGGS
+1846 LNLGAGSGGGS

-1888 VKSLEG
+1888 VTSLENG
-1894 GSALTVT
+1894 AAVTVT
-1901 TTGSGNAVTS
+1901 PSGSGTVVKDVT
-1911 VAKSGTAITVT
+1911 KNGTVITVT
-1922 KGTTFVDTTNPQ
+1922 KGDLAFGSLTGKPTTISGYGITDAYTKTQADGKYVLKSGSNMTGALNWVDAEAQTYAILLGTTHY
-1934 TIGGSKTFSSSI
+1934 IGIDGSAGSSMLHWDGTRTHVGSLNGSVAI
-1946 LMGRSNLHYVNNS
+1946 RSN
-1959 TTTNATG
+1959 ATD
-1966 LYWKT
+1966 LIH
-1971 ANYAATQFGIGCF
+1971 NYNGTGYI
-1984 TTNNASP
+1984 
-1991 RGFIGWTSEPWNVAN
+1991 
-2006 SLTVSETSL
+2006 
-2015 TYKGNAILHSANYNN
+2015 ILDARNYNN
-2030 YAPTKNGG
+2030 YAPKKDGTGAGGNWAINVLGWAHRLHQALENKTAEQVFTDNG
-2038 GATGT
+2038 
-2043 WSIDVTGYS
+2043 V
-2052 KRLYANQDN
+2052 
-2061 AVANTLMQGS
+2061 
-2071 GLYYNQVSSTTDTG
+2071 YYYQVSSAEDTG
-2085 YPSNY
+2085 YPTDY
-2090 GHTIRWQRSTSST
+2090 GHGLMLQRSSGAT
-2103 LSSSQAV
+2103 LTSSQAV
-2110 VDLFHAT
+2110 LDIFTPTSGTNLV
-2117 GASALNQLYLR
+2117 YLR
-2128 TGYGDGSKMVWGS
+2128 TGIGNGTKITWQA
-2141 FVQLLHTGNYT
+2141 FQQILHTGNYT
-2152 SLITKLGTT
+2152 SLI
-2161 TVGSTVK
+2161 
-2168 PFYLNA
+2168 
-2174 GVPTAFTTTVGS
+2174 
-2186 ASLPVYMNA
+2186 
-2195 GSITACSTMLGV
+2195 
-2207 SITGNAATATKLGT
+2207 TKLGT

-2236 TPTASNA
+2236 TPTAS
-2243 SIGTGT
+2243 T
-2249 HPIYLNEGV
+2249 
-2258 FTASTSTIGS
+2258 
-2268 ASRGIY
+2268 
-2274 MTGGLLTAMSATV
+2274 ATV
-2287 GSASLPVY
+2287 GSSSLPVY

-2326 QDLNSYTYTNY
+2326 QDLNSYTHANY

-2344 GGGNTTTNVPSGV
+2344 GGSNTTTNVPSGV
-2357 GAYGLMVWRIASGY
+2357 GAYGLMVWRIATGY

-2381 DFRARFNNGTT
+2381 DFRARFHNGTT

-2429 TTANWGTARNL
+2429 TTAKWGTARTLAIAAASKSIDGSTNI
-2440 TIGGAVKS
+2440 TISRADM
-2448 VNGSANVSFSLNEIN
+2448 NVSAGDESIF
-2463 AAYGR
+2463 
-2468 NVTYTGTTTAQG
+2468 TGTTVANT
-2480 WYRLASTG
+2480 WYRIASSPVNISSITGIFSIYASASGYHTNCLLTVSTSYGTTASTS
-2488 VGINPTNSL
+2488 IQQLSCA
-2497 FFISVTVSGQH
+2497 H
-2508 STFLLQVSTNYGNN
+2508 YGN
-2522 PSLIQLGGS
+2522 PLITQ
-2531 NYSTASIDQFRL
+2531 ARI
-2543 VYHTTYSGHY
+2543 VYHTTYDAHY
-2553 GYLEVRSRAAMTDA
+2553 AYLEILVPTAITSTFVVRFSLPGQNFWALNTS
-2567 TFNVFLVGRANTTWT
+2567 LV
-2582 LSTALTAGSIPEGYT
+2582 AGSIPSGYT
-2597 SKTLTPASAS
+2597 SKAITLKNSC
-2607 IVAPTFRGALVGNVT
+2607 IVANVTGNLT

-2723 IGAYNY
+2723 IGGYNY

-2740 VNIGYHTKGAYSK
+2740 VNIGYHTKGSYSK
-2753 GVRLAY
+2753 GVRLGY

-2771 ATTWY
+2771 ATTWS

-2787 GHSNQ
+2787 GHNNQ

-2880 LYITRG
+2880 LYITRA
-2886 GNDNAGLLMNTA
+2886 GNDASGILMSTA
-2898 GSIYPGTN
+2898 GSIYPGAN
-2906 NALANGTSSNRW
+2906 NTLTNGTTTNRW
-2918 SNVYTQ
+2918 SGVYTQ

-2929 GLATTSRILAS
+2929 GAATFSSTITAS
-2940 GEIQSTSAKAFR
+2940 GEIRSGAANAFR
-2952 AIYGSYGFFIYND
+2952 AVNTKASFIIRND
-2965 GNSSYFMLT
+2965 GSSTYFLLT
-2974 AKDDQ
+2974 DADKPYD
-2979 YGTYNSLRPLYIN
+2979 TYNSLRPLYIN
-2992 NSTGVVTMG
+2992 NSTGVVTMS

-3089 YATGFLSSMG
+3089 YTTGFLSSMG
-3099 LNPGTGEGGSGSDYD
+3099 LNPGTGEGGGGSDYD

-3149 SALTVTTT
+3149 SALTVKTS

-3162 VTSVAKSGT
+3162 VTSVDKAGT
-3171 AITVTKGTTFVDL
+3171 LITVTKGTTFVDL

-3255 WVVST
+3255 WTVST
-3260 NLTVSETSLTYKGNA
+3260 NLTVSETQLTYKAKN

-3311 ANRLVSLGDTNWTT
+3311 A
-3325 LADATGNGVRGYA
+3325 
-3338 DTTTEGR
+3338 
-3345 WMTYGSVLQISNVN
+3345 
-3359 NPDPGTN
+3359 
-3366 NHWLTQILSS
+3366 
-3376 TNNLLG
+3376 
-3382 VRWRTNTGAWS
+3382 
-3393 SVQAIVTSGNYTS
+3393 
-3406 YVTKIGTATIGAANK
+3406 TKLGTATIGAANK

-3441 VPAYLNAGTVTV
+3441 VPAYLDAGTVTV
-3453 CSWGLAGASG
+3453 CSWGLSGASG
-3463 KRARKSGYITTAT
+3463 KRARKSGYITSST

-3635 GSANVS
+3635 GSANVA

-3651 ETASSRYSNGGI
+3651 ETASSRYSNGGLQI
-3663 QVRENG
+3663 RENG
-3669 MVGNAQTDDGY
+3669 MVGSAQTDDGY

-3700 SGFKFMNQAWTAYQ
+3700 SGFKFMNQAFTGYQ

-3727 TQIYT
+3727 TQVYS

-3737 TSGTWYA
+3737 TTGTWYVI
-3744 MPFFQTHASGNK
+3744 PFHSGASTANK
-3756 SLRSNNGLEYYSLEG
+3756 SLLNNNGIQYYSLEG
-3771 TDSAQG
+3771 TASAQG
-3777 EAMIHIGNSA
+3777 EALIQIGNST
-3787 ATGTAGNKRGRIRLY
+3787 ATGTAGNKRGRLRLY
-3802 SSSSGYTDFTLTA
+3802 SSSSGWADFTLTA
-3815 TTGGYTLTLPAATG
+3815 TTGNYTLTLPAATG

-3870 SIVATANLSI
+3870 NIVAAANI
-3880 TTTGENNNLS
+3880 TMTTTGEGNNLS

-3954 APLTVSSTTM
+3954 APLTVSSTTV
-3964 VTNLNAQMVGGIGV
+3964 VTNLNADMVDGIHS
-3978 SNIPLEYDASYI
+3978 SNIPLEYDANYI
-3990 PTGTAARWLRIA
+3990 PSGTAARWLRIA

-4046 TQIGGASGVFTSI
+4046 TQIGGDNGVFTSI

-4106 YTTYTGGAIPTGH
+4106 YTTYTGGGIPTGY
-4119 TAIAQLYTTSGLSTT
+4119 TAIAQLSTEQGLATT
-4134 ANLRVQGTAVILG
+4134 ANLRVQGSAVILG
-4147 ATNHNDRLDIQSD
+4147 STNHNSRLTIQSD
-4160 GKIVPHSTATRRSG
+4160 GKIVPYSTATRRSG
-4174 VYGVYDSAKIG
+4174 LYGVYDAAKIS
-4185 HIWSMGSAYQIAD
+4185 HIWSIGASYMIAD

-4203 GSLYG
+4203 GNLYG
-4208 FAYKHTNNTTGGTM
+4208 FAYKYITNTTGGTM
-4222 ASGHQAVWC
+4222 ADGHQAVWC
-4231 ENGVPKVAIGSNL
+4231 VNGTPKVALGNNF
-4244 WVANNATISAAL
+4244 WVASNATIGGTLTVTGAGSVN
-4256 YTDTLTIKNTEAV
+4256 TLTIKNTEAV

-4305 LIIQNGILKAGAT
+4305 LIIQNGVLKAGAT

-4470 DNNYDWRTVWDS
+4470 DNNYDWRTVWDT
-4482 TTGKLLHSKAFEVSG
+4482 TTGALTHNKAMTVSG

-4625 INTSVATFINLGAN
+4625 INTSVATFIKLGAN

-4692 TILLNGTVHNNV
+4692 QILLNGTVHNNV

-4736 KDMAH
+4736 KDIAR

-4754 GEMVGS
+4754 GVMAGS

>member
-1 MGWIIYSKD
+1 MITIYQD
-10 GQTEKCVLHKLEY
+10 GKYRISMNGVSLVENALENPNLVQVSISADCTITVRPEDESVAG
-23 SGTFMGDRTVIATFS
+23 SGIVRLENGESPKWHLSGVNTRLNN
-38 SEKKID
+38 ID
-44 FSVFDYITYRGERF
+44 FNYIYARLERESKEAFLVFDRKDRNVDGSLKGNATSEPDEMFFYIQIGSITSTDS
-58 ELELLPTVKKV
+58 LVSPTVKR
-69 SSYEY
+69 E
-74 KYELRFVSLK
+74 
-84 YELERCMMRN
+84 
-94 IVPGDNGIVYPTPLS
+94 
-109 VEFTGDVKYLAERI
+109 
-123 QACLD
+123 
-128 AMYGKGAWSITIA
+128 IT
-141 ESTESEE
+141 
-148 KNISMSNQ
+148 
-156 NCWDAL
+156 
-162 SLVNTEYK
+162 
-170 LNYFIKGRNVIIGGE
+170 
-185 EPVVDNVFEYGKG
+185 
-198 KGLYEIER
+198 
-206 ISDTDTGVVTK
+206 
-217 LRAYGGTRNLDYSYP
+217 LDYGY
-232 KLPDWKDSVLP
+232 
-243 ANYALSPLRL
+243 
-253 MLPSFKADG
+253 
-262 KTDYVLASEEAIAKY
+262 
-277 GIREG
+277 
-282 TITYDDIYPSITG
+282 
-295 MKNSSGQ
+295 
-302 AIDEIKSVS
+302 
-311 AITNET
+311 
-317 QPTFTVGLYDLG
+317 YDL
-329 FDLNES
+329 
-335 LTTDEAQMSMKSGSL
+335 
-350 QGYTFNIT
+350 
-358 KIERASDGSYTLTL
+358 
-372 GRNTLEKE
+372 
-380 DTGNFTVPNKDWN
+380 
-393 MKAGDKFVLLN
+393 
-404 ILMPQAYIRDAENR
+404 
-418 LLARAKEYLAKYSS
+418 
-432 TNYSYNVGVDEI
+432 
-444 FMARNVNFYNDIME
+444 
-458 GKRLTV
+458 
-464 NDQEIGINNEN
+464 
-475 IIIQSLTIKEG
+475 
-486 EGIIPTFEVTL
+486 EVTVAEVQDQL
-497 NNETTAST
+497 N
-505 LDRIQGQISEV
+505 L
-516 ETSVSNNFSS
+516 
-526 QSELLKQYRKKL
+526 KL
-538 DKSVWDSIF
+538 DKSVWDS
-547 VIHKDDSENP
+547 VLKIHRDDPNDKT
-557 EKITS
+557 KITS
-562 VQSLV
+562 LESLV
-567 GLWTNEFLS
+567 GLWTDHFIS
-576 AKGLNPGSGGGS
+576 SKGLNPGSGGGS

-617 KVLTYGNDGK
+617 KVLTYGTDGK

-685 SWVNSQGYATAS
+685 SWVNSQGYATAT
-697 SLKDVSDKL
+697 SLKAVSDKL

-857 QNASGTGVLGAETGK
+857 QNASGTGVLGAEAGK

-902 YAQKSD
+902 YAKKSD

-1016 TSDIPALGISKI
+1016 ASDIPALGISKI
-1028 TGLQAALDNKVNK
+1028 TGLQAALDDKVNK

-1271 GRVVSGDSLVSGDI
+1271 GRITAGTTLIASDI

-1290 SKISGLQTA
+1290 SKITGLQNA
-1299 LDDKANKDGSNA
+1299 LDQKMDISDFQSKFNAAIASWFVRDTENK
-1311 TGTWGISIT
+1311 GIRPADHNSEPV
-1320 GSSRRLYQAPL
+1320 GFY
-1331 TNEDLN
+1331 TNS
-1337 DYTYANHSGKMYY
+1337 Y
-1350 AGGDNTTVNSPSD
+1350 
-1363 AYGLMV
+1363 
-1369 WRIAAG
+1369 I
-1375 YTGQIGFGSNNNLY
+1375 
-1389 KRRIDNNGVATGWMR
+1389 
-1404 IVDEGNFSTI
+1404 
-1414 LDTRYVT
+1414 
-1421 KTFLA
+1421 
-1426 RLFGAMDADGNEIAI
+1426 
-1441 NNTSTVIDSIK
+1441 
-1452 AKVGLWTEQYLS
+1452 S
-1464 SKGLNPNAGS
+1464 SKGINTGS
-1474 GEGSDYNRLDAWDDY
+1474 GGGISDYDRLDSWDDY

-1888 VKSLEG
+1888 VTSLENG
-1894 GSALTVT
+1894 AAVTVT
-1901 TTGSGNAVTS
+1901 PSGSGTVVKDVT
-1911 VAKSGTAITVT
+1911 KNGTVITVT
-1922 KGTTFVDTTNPQ
+1922 KGDLAFGSLTGKPTTISGYGITDAYTKTQADGKYVLKSGSNMTGALNWVDAEAQTYAILLGTTHY
-1934 TIGGSKTFSSSI
+1934 IGIDGSAGSSMLHWDGTRTHVGSLNGSVAI
-1946 LMGRSNLHYVNNS
+1946 RSN
-1959 TTTNATG
+1959 ATD
-1966 LYWKT
+1966 LIH
-1971 ANYAATQFGIGCF
+1971 NYNGTGYI
-1984 TTNNASP
+1984 
-1991 RGFIGWTSEPWNVAN
+1991 
-2006 SLTVSETSL
+2006 
-2015 TYKGNAILHSANYNN
+2015 ILDARNYNN
-2030 YAPTKNGG
+2030 YAPKKDGTGAGGSWAINVLGYAHRLHQALGNKTAEQVFTDNG
-2038 GATGT
+2038 
-2043 WSIDVTGYS
+2043 V
-2052 KRLYANQDN
+2052 
-2061 AVANTLMQGS
+2061 
-2071 GLYYNQVSSTTDTG
+2071 YYYQVSSAEDTG
-2085 YPSNY
+2085 YPTDY
-2090 GHTIRWQRSTSST
+2090 GHGLMLQRSSGAT
-2103 LSSSQAV
+2103 LTSSQAV
-2110 VDLFHAT
+2110 LDIFTPTSGTNLV
-2117 GASALNQLYLR
+2117 YLR
-2128 TGYGDGSKMVWGS
+2128 TGIGNGTKITWQA
-2141 FVQLLHTGNYT
+2141 FQQILHTGNYT
-2152 SLITKLGTT
+2152 SLITKLGTA

-2195 GSITACSTMLGV
+2195 GSITACSTTLGV

-2258 FTASTSTIGS
+2258 FTVSTSTIGS

-2357 GAYGLMVWRIASGY
+2357 GAYGLMVWRIATGY

-2429 TTANWGTARNL
+2429 TTAKWGTARTLAIAAASKSIDGSTNI
-2440 TIGGAVKS
+2440 TISRADM
-2448 VNGSANVSFSLNEIN
+2448 NVSAGDESTI
-2463 AAYGR
+2463 
-2468 NVTYTGTTTAQG
+2468 TGTTVANT
-2480 WYRLASTG
+2480 WYRIASTS
-2488 VGINPTNSL
+2488 VGISNMIGLFSISAIASGYHTNCL
-2497 FFISVTVSGQH
+2497 LTVSTSYGTTA
-2508 STFLLQVSTNYGNN
+2508 STSIQQLSCAHYGN
-2522 PSLIQLGGS
+2522 PLITQ
-2531 NYSTASIDQFRL
+2531 ARI
-2543 VYHTTYSGHY
+2543 VYHTSYSGNY
-2553 GYLEVRSRAAMTDA
+2553 AYLEVLVPTAIAS
-2567 TFNVFLVGRANTTWT
+2567 TFVVRFTLPGQSFWNLNTSLV
-2582 LSTALTAGSIPEGYT
+2582 AGSIPSGYT
-2597 SKTLTPASAS
+2597 SKTITLKNSC
-2607 IVAPTFRGALVGNVT
+2607 IVANVTGDLT

-2662 VESLVARSGRINNFS
+2662 VESLVARSGRINNFL
-2677 GYFDN
+2677 GYLDN

-2702 MNIYEIWIYEY
+2702 MNTYEIWIYEY

-2723 IGAYNY
+2723 IGGYNY
-2729 NGGGTASSAKW
+2729 NGGGTASEAKW
-2740 VNIGYHTKGAYSK
+2740 VNIGYHTKGSYSK

-2771 ATTWY
+2771 TTTWN
-2776 YPKVYLKTIYT
+2776 YPKVYLKTVYT

-2807 TGYTNIDTP
+2807 TGYTNIVS
-2816 ARMDE
+2816 AGRMDE

-2843 YTTMTAGINVK
+2843 YTSMTAGINVK

-2880 LYITRG
+2880 LYITR
-2886 GNDNAGLLMNTA
+2886 AGDDTHGILMGTT
-2898 GSIYPGTN
+2898 GSIYPGAN
-2906 NALANGTSSNRW
+2906 NTLYNGLSTNRW
-2918 SNVYTQ
+2918 ANTFTQ
-2924 LLNVA
+2924 LLNVGGA
-2929 GLATTSRILAS
+2929 ATFASHIAVS
-2940 GEIQSTSAKAFR
+2940 GEVRSTSAKAFR
-2952 AIYGSYGFFIYND
+2952 AVYGSYGFFIYND
-2965 GNSSYFMLT
+2965 GNSTYFLLT
-2974 AKDDQ
+2974 NKDDQ
-2979 YGTYNSLRPLYIN
+2979 YGTYNSLRPLAIN
-2992 NSTGVVTMG
+2992 NSTGAVTMS

-3099 LNPGTGEGGSGSDYD
+3099 LNPGTGEGGGGSDYD

-3171 AITVTKGTTFVDL
+3171 AITVTKGTTFVDITN
-3184 ASAQTITGQKTWTV
+3184 AQTIGGTKTFSSSIRMGQSNLHYLNHASTT
-3198 SQRMANTSIHRVNNA
+3198 NA
-3213 SGGNATGSHW
+3213 KGLYW
-3223 YTANYAAIQFGIGLY
+3223 KTANYAATQFGIGCF
-3238 TDSNASPRAYIG
+3238 TTNNASPRGFIG
-3250 WTSTP
+3250 WTSEP
-3255 WVVST
+3255 WQTANS
-3260 NLTVSETSLTYKGNA
+3260 LTVSETSLTYKGNT
-3275 ILHAGNYNDYAP
+3275 ILHAANYNTYAP
-3287 TKTGGGASGS
+3287 TKTGGGASGT

-3311 ANRLVSLGDTNWTT
+3311 A
-3325 LADATGNGVRGYA
+3325 
-3338 DTTTEGR
+3338 
-3345 WMTYGSVLQISNVN
+3345 
-3359 NPDPGTN
+3359 
-3366 NHWLTQILSS
+3366 
-3376 TNNLLG
+3376 
-3382 VRWRTNTGAWS
+3382 
-3393 SVQAIVTSGNYTS
+3393 
-3406 YVTKIGTATIGAANK
+3406 TKLGTATIGAANK

-3441 VPAYLNAGTVTV
+3441 VPAYLNAGTVTA
-3453 CSWGLAGASG
+3453 CSWGLIGTTG
-3463 KRARKSGYITTAT
+3463 KRVRKSGYITSGT
-3476 ASLSSYWG
+3476 SGLSSYWG
-3484 KIASFNWGDT
+3484 KIASFDWGDA
-3494 SNDRDITLYIH
+3494 SGERDITLYIH

-3524 TSTVIDFRII
+3524 TSTIIDFRII

-3578 RTSSETGDV
+3578 RTSTETGDV
-3587 TLYTTSFTTAQTL
+3587 TLYATSFTTAQTL
-3600 PTSTYKTPTYLS
+3600 PTSTYKEPTYLT
-3612 ILNNADTATTL
+3612 IRNNAATSDVADKLGTSTVGSGVKPIYLNAGTATASTSTVGAANKGVYLSSGTITAMSSTVGSTTVPVYMNAGAITVCSTTLGVSITGNAKTATTL
-3623 QTSRTIFGKSFN
+3623 QTTRKIFGKAFS
-3635 GSANVS
+3635 GAGDVA

-3680 APAIGFHWANRIGAS
+3680 APAIGFLWANRIGAS

-3700 SGFKFMNQAWTAYQ
+3700 SGFKFMNQAFTGYQ

-3727 TQIYT
+3727 TQVYNT
-3732 TLTNP
+3732 QTNP

-3744 MPFFQTHASGNK
+3744 GTFITDSTTGNK
-3756 SLRSNNGLEYYSLEG
+3756 YIRSNNGFAYYSLEG
-3771 TDSAQG
+3771 TASAQG
-3777 EAMIHIGNSA
+3777 EALIQLGSST
-3787 ATGTAGNKRGRIRLY
+3787 ATGTAGNKRGRLRLY
-3802 SSSSGYTDFTLTA
+3802 SSSSGWIDFTATA
-3815 TTGGYTLTLPAATG
+3815 STSNFTFTFPAATG

-3851 GQSFNGTANVSGSM
+3851 GQSFNGTANVSGSL
-3865 TGVGP
+3865 TGVENIISTGDTNIGILRGG
-3870 SIVATANLSI
+3870 SGATA
-3880 TTTGENNNLS
+3880 
-3890 LKYNNDDTKSVVLN
+3890 VVLN
-3904 TSAFKPFDL
+3904 ATSFKPYDV
-3913 ATNKLNLGTS
+3913 ATNKLNLGTTS
-3923 AARWLGLYANTGNF
+3923 ARWLGVYANIGNF

-3954 APLTVSSTTM
+3954 APLTVSSTTV
-3964 VTNLNAQMVGGIGV
+3964 VTNLNADMVDGIHS
-3978 SNIPLEYDASYI
+3978 SNIPLEYDASYK
-3990 PTGTAARWLRIA
+3990 PTGTAARWIRIA

-4017 AITNGYTN
+4017 AITNSYVN

-4030 LIFTV
+4030 LIFNV

-4046 TQIGGASGVFTSI
+4046 TQIGGSGGVFTSI

-4065 TTVYPTTAKVYLEV
+4065 TTEYPTTAKVYLEV
-4079 YYNSTSAGNRVY
+4079 YYNSTSANNYVY
-4091 VSYKPADRSIGKWTL
+4091 VSYKPANRAIGKWTL
-4106 YTTYTGGAIPTGH
+4106 YTTYTAGSIPTGH

-4134 ANLRVQGTAVILG
+4134 ANLRVQGEAVILG
-4147 ATNHNDRLDIQSD
+4147 STNHNSRLTIQSD
-4160 GKIVPHSTATRRSG
+4160 GKIVPYSTATRRSG

-4198 DGSTF
+4198 DGSNF
-4203 GSLYG
+4203 GNLYG
-4208 FAYKHTNNTTGGTM
+4208 FAYKYITNTTGGTM
-4222 ASGHQAVWC
+4222 ADGHQAVWC
-4231 ENGVPKVAIGSNL
+4231 VNGTPKVALGNNL

-4269 GHIKFSRGSF
+4269 GHIKFSRGSY

-4284 PTSGTIAF
+4284 PASGNITF
-4292 IVNGQAVGEATAD
+4292 VVGGQAVGSATAE
-4305 LIIQNGILKAGAT
+4305 LTIQNGSLIPGTT
-4318 NATALG
+4318 NATSLG
-4324 QDTRRWSN
+4324 SSSLRWSN
-4332 MYSVLLNVSGVATLS
+4332 TYTQLLNVAGVATLS

-4373 FDGGVGIVKQLRVG
+4373 FDGGVGIAKQLRVG
-4387 GNVTIGGNVTFAS
+4387 GNVTIAGNVNFANS
-4400 AGLLSVPYSGGQW
+4400 GQLSVPYTGGQW

-4422 IAGNQ
+4422 IVGKE

-4440 KSFAGDAIV
+4440 KSFAGDAVV

-4455 SIGFYGFYKARIDSG
+4455 AIGFYGFYKARIDSG
-4470 DNNYDWRTVWDS
+4470 DNNYDWRTVWDT
-4482 TTGKLLHSKAFEVSG
+4482 TTGALTHNKAMTVSG

-4544 VTLSSTL
+4544 ATLSSTL

>member
-1 MGWIIYSKD
+1 MGWIVYSKD

-826 DEYLS
+826 
-831 SKGLNPN
+831 
-838 AGGGSGEGATAL
+838 
-850 YQLNDVS
+850 
-857 QNASGTGVLGAETGK
+857 
-872 VLTYG
+872 
-877 SDGKWYAAKAGMD
+877 
-890 EDALSSYLTENN
+890 
-902 YAQKSD
+902 
-908 IPSLNGYATQS
+908 
-919 WVNTALE
+919 
-926 KKVDKVSGMGLSHN
+926 
-940 DFTDTLLQKLNGI
+940 
-953 AEGAN
+953 
-958 KYILPIAKA
+958 
-967 AVLGGVMIGS
+967 
-977 TLTASA
+977 
-983 TGVLDLPEVAVAGT
+983 
-997 YAKVT
+997 
-1002 TDVYGRVTAGSSLS
+1002 
-1016 TSDIPALGISKI
+1016 
-1028 TGLQAALDNKVNK
+1028 
-1041 ADFVTEFDKA
+1041 
-1051 MQRWFV
+1051 
-1057 RDTANKGLHPADY
+1057 
-1070 DSEAVGIYSDSYMSA
+1070 
-1085 KGVNTG
+1085 
-1091 AGGSA
+1091 
-1096 GGASSLGELNNV
+1096 
-1108 GSWADDIP
+1108 
-1116 TVDRIMVQRK
+1116 
-1126 GATHWESLNL
+1126 
-1136 SDIGLNETQL
+1136 
-1146 SDYLTTNNYAKKSDI
+1146 
-1161 PSLSG
+1161 
-1166 YATQAWVNTK
+1166 
-1176 LADYATTSSVTTLL
+1176 
-1190 AEKVDKVE
+1190 
-1198 GKGLSANDFTDTL
+1198 
-1211 LNKLNGI
+1211 
-1218 EAGANKYVLPTA
+1218 
-1230 SGSVLGGVKVGTT
+1230 
-1243 LSIANGVLNLKS
+1243 
-1255 GIATAGT
+1255 
-1262 YTKVTVDTY
+1262 
-1271 GRVVSGDSLVSGDI
+1271 
-1285 PTLAI
+1285 
-1290 SKISGLQTA
+1290 
-1299 LDDKANKDGSNA
+1299 
-1311 TGTWGISIT
+1311 
-1320 GSSRRLYQAPL
+1320 
-1331 TNEDLN
+1331 
-1337 DYTYANHSGKMYY
+1337 
-1350 AGGDNTTVNSPSD
+1350 
-1363 AYGLMV
+1363 
-1369 WRIAAG
+1369 
-1375 YTGQIGFGSNNNLY
+1375 
-1389 KRRIDNNGVATGWMR
+1389 
-1404 IVDEGNFSTI
+1404 
-1414 LDTRYVT
+1414 
-1421 KTFLA
+1421 
-1426 RLFGAMDADGNEIAI
+1426 
-1441 NNTSTVIDSIK
+1441 
-1452 AKVGLWTEQYLS
+1452 EQYLS

-1911 VAKSGTAITVT
+1911 VAKSGTLITVT
-1922 KGTTFVDTTNPQ
+1922 KGTTFVDLASAQ
-1934 TIGGSKTFSSSI
+1934 TITGQKTFSSSI
-1946 LMGRSNLHYVNNS
+1946 LMGRSNLHYVNHAS
-1959 TTTNATG
+1959 TTNATG

-1991 RGFIGWTSEPWNVAN
+1991 RGFIGWTSEPWQTAN
-2006 SLTVSETSL
+2006 NLTVSETSL
-2015 TYKGNAILHSANYNN
+2015 TYKGNAILHSANYN
-2030 YAPTKNGG
+2030 T
-2038 GATGT
+2038 
-2043 WSIDVTGYS
+2043 
-2052 KRLYANQDN
+2052 
-2061 AVANTLMQGS
+2061 
-2071 GLYYNQVSSTTDTG
+2071 
-2085 YPSNY
+2085 
-2090 GHTIRWQRSTSST
+2090 
-2103 LSSSQAV
+2103 
-2110 VDLFHAT
+2110 
-2117 GASALNQLYLR
+2117 
-2128 TGYGDGSKMVWGS
+2128 
-2141 FVQLLHTGNYT
+2141 
-2152 SLITKLGTT
+2152 
-2161 TVGSTVK
+2161 
-2168 PFYLNA
+2168 
-2174 GVPTAFTTTVGS
+2174 
-2186 ASLPVYMNA
+2186 
-2195 GSITACSTMLGV
+2195 
-2207 SITGNAATATKLGT
+2207 
-2221 ATVGSNT
+2221 
-2228 KFFYLNAG
+2228 
-2236 TPTASNA
+2236 
-2243 SIGTGT
+2243 
-2249 HPIYLNEGV
+2249 
-2258 FTASTSTIGS
+2258 
-2268 ASRGIY
+2268 
-2274 MTGGLLTAMSATV
+2274 
-2287 GSASLPVY
+2287 
-2295 MNAGTITQC
+2295 
-2304 STTLGVSI
+2304 
-2312 TGTAPRLTTTELTN
+2312 
-2326 QDLNSYTYTNY
+2326 
-2337 SGKLYYA
+2337 
-2344 GGGNTTTNVPSGV
+2344 
-2357 GAYGLMVWRIASGY
+2357 
-2371 TGHLM
+2371 
-2376 FDSAG
+2376 
-2381 DFRARFNNGTT
+2381 
-2392 WSAWDKLAYIT
+2392 
-2403 DNVASATKLQTART
+2403 
-2417 INGTSFNGTANI
+2417 
-2429 TTANWGTARNL
+2429 
-2440 TIGGAVKS
+2440 
-2448 VNGSANVSFSLNEIN
+2448 
-2463 AAYGR
+2463 
-2468 NVTYTGTTTAQG
+2468 
-2480 WYRLASTG
+2480 
-2488 VGINPTNSL
+2488 
-2497 FFISVTVSGQH
+2497 
-2508 STFLLQVSTNYGNN
+2508 
-2522 PSLIQLGGS
+2522 
-2531 NYSTASIDQFRL
+2531 
-2543 VYHTTYSGHY
+2543 
-2553 GYLEVRSRAAMTDA
+2553 
-2567 TFNVFLVGRANTTWT
+2567 
-2582 LSTALTAGSIPEGYT
+2582 
-2597 SKTLTPASAS
+2597 
-2607 IVAPTFRGALVGNVT
+2607 
-2622 GNVTG
+2622 
-2627 NLTGNASTATSL
+2627 
-2639 QTARTLWGQSF
+2639 
-2650 NGTANITGTLLG
+2650 
-2662 VESLVARSGRINNFS
+2662 
-2677 GYFDN
+2677 
-2682 SGNPATGT
+2682 
-2690 ICITLPNGWTSS
+2690 
-2702 MNIYEIWIYEY
+2702 
-2713 NTTANASVIT
+2713 
-2723 IGAYNY
+2723 
-2729 NGGGTASSAKW
+2729 
-2740 VNIGYHTKGAYSK
+2740 
-2753 GVRLAY
+2753 
-2759 NGSKCV
+2759 
-2765 ILLGTT
+2765 
-2771 ATTWY
+2771 
-2776 YPKVYLKTIYT
+2776 
-2787 GHSNQ
+2787 
-2792 TIWGGTSTISLITSE
+2792 
-2807 TGYTNIDTP
+2807 
-2816 ARMDE
+2816 
-2821 FFGDTSVTGRLAVTG
+2821 
-2836 AGHFGYT
+2836 
-2843 YTTMTAGINVK
+2843 
-2854 GDSATTGISIYDGT
+2854 
-2868 GTTARLYRKGDI
+2868 
-2880 LYITRG
+2880 
-2886 GNDNAGLLMNTA
+2886 
-2898 GSIYPGTN
+2898 
-2906 NALANGTSSNRW
+2906 
-2918 SNVYTQ
+2918 
-2924 LLNVA
+2924 
-2929 GLATTSRILAS
+2929 
-2940 GEIQSTSAKAFR
+2940 
-2952 AIYGSYGFFIYND
+2952 
-2965 GNSSYFMLT
+2965 
-2974 AKDDQ
+2974 
-2979 YGTYNSLRPLYIN
+2979 
-2992 NSTGVVTMG
+2992 
-3001 NGTNIGGIL
+3001 
-3010 NVTNTTDATTT
+3010 
-3021 TAAAIKTAG
+3021 
-3030 GLAVAKQLRVGGA
+3030 
-3043 ATLSSSLYVT
+3043 
-3053 GSATFMGGIRIG
+3053 
-3065 DYWLRSTADG
+3065 
-3075 LELSHATSGKTAGL
+3075 
-3089 YATGFLSSMG
+3089 
-3099 LNPGTGEGGSGSDYD
+3099 
-3114 RLDAWDDYS
+3114 
-3123 ADKAGYVLSAK
+3123 
-3134 LGNDLNTRVKSLEGG
+3134 
-3149 SALTVTTT
+3149 
-3157 GSGNA
+3157 
-3162 VTSVAKSGT
+3162 
-3171 AITVTKGTTFVDL
+3171 
-3184 ASAQTITGQKTWTV
+3184 
-3198 SQRMANTSIHRVNNA
+3198 
-3213 SGGNATGSHW
+3213 
-3223 YTANYAAIQFGIGLY
+3223 
-3238 TDSNASPRAYIG
+3238 
-3250 WTSTP
+3250 
-3255 WVVST
+3255 
-3260 NLTVSETSLTYKGNA
+3260 
-3275 ILHAGNYNDYAP
+3275 YAP

-3297 WGISITGNAATATT
+3297 WGISITGNAATANT
-3311 ANRLVSLGDTNWTT
+3311 A
-3325 LADATGNGVRGYA
+3325 
-3338 DTTTEGR
+3338 
-3345 WMTYGSVLQISNVN
+3345 
-3359 NPDPGTN
+3359 
-3366 NHWLTQILSS
+3366 
-3376 TNNLLG
+3376 
-3382 VRWRTNTGAWS
+3382 
-3393 SVQAIVTSGNYTS
+3393 
-3406 YVTKIGTATIGAANK
+3406 TKLGTATIGAANK

-3463 KRARKSGYITTAT
+3463 KRARKSGYITSST

-3623 QTSRTIFGKSFN
+3623 RTSRTIFGKSFN
-3635 GSANVS
+3635 GSANVA

-3651 ETASSRYSNGGI
+3651 ETASSRYSKGGLQI
-3663 QVRENG
+3663 RENG
-3669 MVGNAQTDDGY
+3669 MVGSAQTDDGY

-3700 SGFKFMNQAWTAYQ
+3700 SGFKFMNQAFTGYQ

-3727 TQIYT
+3727 TQVYNT
-3732 TLTNP
+3732 ETNP
-3737 TSGTWYA
+3737 TSGTWYNGT
-3744 MPFFQTHASGNK
+3744 FVTSSTNGNK
-3756 SLRSNNGLEYYSLEG
+3756 AIRSNDGFKYYTLEG
-3771 TDSAQG
+3771 TASAQG
-3777 EAMIHIGNSA
+3777 EAMLQLGTPT
-3787 ATGTAGNKRGRIRLY
+3787 ATGTAGNKRGRLVLY
-3802 SSSSGYTDFTLTA
+3802 SSSSGYGIFVMTT
-3815 TTGGYTLTLPAATG
+3815 TTGAYTFTFPAATG

-3954 APLTVSSTTM
+3954 APLTVSSTTV
-3964 VTNLNAQMVGGIGV
+3964 VTNLNADMVDGIHS
-3978 SNIPLEYDASYI
+3978 SNIPLEYDANYI
-3990 PTGTAARWLRIA
+3990 PSGTAARWLRIA
-4002 YFDYSSAN
+4002 YFDYTGAS

-4017 AITNGYTN
+4017 TITNSYSN
-4025 NENKG
+4025 NENTG
-4030 LIFTV
+4030 IIFNVT
-4035 STAHGTTSPVI
+4035 TRHTTTSANVTPNI
-4046 TQIGGASGVFTSI
+4046 TQVSGNSNIFTSI
-4059 RIVKDT
+4059 RLVKDT
-4065 TTVYPTTAKVYLEV
+4065 STTYANVYLEV

-4091 VSYKPADRSIGKWTL
+4091 VSYKPANRSIGKWSL
-4106 YTTYTGGAIPTGH
+4106 YSTYTAGSVPDNH
-4119 TAIAQLYTTSGLSTT
+4119 TVIAQVTTTDGF
-4134 ANLRVQGTAVILG
+4134 
-4147 ATNHNDRLDIQSD
+4147 ATNQNIRAQGYLYVAGNATFNNRLIIQSD
-4160 GKIVPHSTATRRSG
+4160 GKIVPYSTATRRSG
-4174 VYGVYDSAKIG
+4174 VYGVYDAAKIG

-4208 FAYKHTNNTTGGTM
+4208 FAYKHTTNTTGGTM

-4244 WVANNATISAAL
+4244 WVANNATISAVL

-4269 GHIKFSRGSF
+4269 AHLKFSRGSY

-4284 PTSGTIAF
+4284 PASGNITF
-4292 IVNGQAVGEATAD
+4292 VVGGQAVGSATAE
-4305 LIIQNGILKAGAT
+4305 LTIQNGSLIPGAT
-4318 NATALG
+4318 NATSLG
-4324 QDTRRWSN
+4324 SSSLRWSN
-4332 MYSVLLNVSGVATLS
+4332 TYTQLLNVAGVATLS

-4373 FDGGVGIVKQLRVG
+4373 FDGGVGIAKQLRVG
-4387 GNVTIGGNVTFAS
+4387 GVVTLSSGLS
-4400 AGLLSVPYSGGQW
+4400 AQYTGSSW
-4413 ISMATRTNL
+4413 ITLATR
-4422 IAGNQ
+4422 GNIIYGSQ
-4427 NTSEASAHALYRV
+4427 NQTEASAHGLYRV
-4440 KSFAGDAIV
+4440 KSFAGDAVV
-4449 FGGLKN
+4449 FGGLGN
-4455 SIGFYGFYKARIDSG
+4455 AIGFYGFYKARIDAGTNGS
-4470 DNNYDWRTVWDS
+4470 DWATTWNT
-4482 TTGKLLHSKAFEVSG
+4482 TTGTLTHNKAMTVSG
-4497 AVTFSSTL
+4497 ATTLNSTL
-4505 TVASTATFSSTTD
+4505 TVASTGLFNLSTD

-4524 AAVKVTG
+4524 AAVRIVG
-4531 GLGVAKQLRVGGA
+4531 GLAVGKQLRVGGA

-4692 TILLNGTVHNNV
+4692 QILLNGTVHNNV

-4754 GEMVGS
+4754 GVMAGS

-4828 SA
+4828 SAWE

>member
-1 MGWIIYSKD
+1 MGWIVYSKD

-1369 WRIAAG
+1369 WRIA
-1375 YTGQIGFGSNNNLY
+1375 
-1389 KRRIDNNGVATGWMR
+1389 
-1404 IVDEGNFSTI
+1404 
-1414 LDTRYVT
+1414 
-1421 KTFLA
+1421 
-1426 RLFGAMDADGNEIAI
+1426 
-1441 NNTSTVIDSIK
+1441 
-1452 AKVGLWTEQYLS
+1452 
-1464 SKGLNPNAGS
+1464 
-1474 GEGSDYNRLDAWDDY
+1474 
-1489 STDKSGYV
+1489 
-1497 LSAGLGWDLNTRVSS
+1497 
-1512 LESKAITLTTSGTGN
+1512 
-1527 GLSGFTQNGNTVTFS
+1527 
-1542 KATFL
+1542 
-1547 TEHQSLAGYA
+1547 
-1557 TESWVN
+1557 
-1563 NKGYL
+1563 
-1568 VATSADKAN
+1568 
-1577 WNTAFGWG
+1577 
-1585 DHSKAGYATQLWVT
+1585 
-1599 SKDYATI
+1599 
-1606 ADLDAR
+1606 
-1612 INALVN
+1612 
-1618 GAPEAFDTLKE
+1618 
-1629 IADVLQGNVNQI
+1629 
-1641 EDLLT
+1641 
-1646 AIGTK
+1646 
-1651 ADKTITIS
+1651 
-1659 AGTGLNGGGTLAA
+1659 
-1672 NRTINLSAATTKAL
+1672 
-1686 GGIIVGDRL
+1686 
-1695 SIDSDGK
+1695 
-1702 LSATYT
+1702 
-1708 YTLPT
+1708 
-1713 ASASVLGGVKVG
+1713 
-1725 TTLAISSGVL
+1725 
-1735 NLKAV
+1735 
-1740 GTAGTYFKTTTDA
+1740 
-1753 YGRVTAGSNPTTLAG
+1753 
-1768 FGITDGVND
+1768 
-1777 VAYSGSGNA
+1777 
-1786 VTSATVSGHIITL
+1786 
-1799 VKGTT
+1799 
-1804 FLTKATFD
+1804 
-1812 DLFEKVNIGTASAPV
+1812 
-1827 YAIKAKYG
+1827 
-1835 LYTEQFLSSMG
+1835 
-1846 LNLGTGSGGGS
+1846 
-1857 DYDRLD
+1857 
-1863 TWADYDASKAG
+1863 
-1874 WVLSAGLGNDLNTR
+1874 
-1888 VKSLEG
+1888 
-1894 GSALTVT
+1894 
-1901 TTGSGNAVTS
+1901 
-1911 VAKSGTAITVT
+1911 
-1922 KGTTFVDTTNPQ
+1922 
-1934 TIGGSKTFSSSI
+1934 
-1946 LMGRSNLHYVNNS
+1946 
-1959 TTTNATG
+1959 
-1966 LYWKT
+1966 
-1971 ANYAATQFGIGCF
+1971 
-1984 TTNNASP
+1984 
-1991 RGFIGWTSEPWNVAN
+1991 
-2006 SLTVSETSL
+2006 
-2015 TYKGNAILHSANYNN
+2015 
-2030 YAPTKNGG
+2030 
-2038 GATGT
+2038 
-2043 WSIDVTGYS
+2043 
-2052 KRLYANQDN
+2052 
-2061 AVANTLMQGS
+2061 
-2071 GLYYNQVSSTTDTG
+2071 
-2085 YPSNY
+2085 
-2090 GHTIRWQRSTSST
+2090 
-2103 LSSSQAV
+2103 
-2110 VDLFHAT
+2110 
-2117 GASALNQLYLR
+2117 
-2128 TGYGDGSKMVWGS
+2128 
-2141 FVQLLHTGNYT
+2141 
-2152 SLITKLGTT
+2152 
-2161 TVGSTVK
+2161 
-2168 PFYLNA
+2168 
-2174 GVPTAFTTTVGS
+2174 
-2186 ASLPVYMNA
+2186 
-2195 GSITACSTMLGV
+2195 
-2207 SITGNAATATKLGT
+2207 
-2221 ATVGSNT
+2221 
-2228 KFFYLNAG
+2228 
-2236 TPTASNA
+2236 
-2243 SIGTGT
+2243 
-2249 HPIYLNEGV
+2249 
-2258 FTASTSTIGS
+2258 
-2268 ASRGIY
+2268 
-2274 MTGGLLTAMSATV
+2274 
-2287 GSASLPVY
+2287 
-2295 MNAGTITQC
+2295 
-2304 STTLGVSI
+2304 
-2312 TGTAPRLTTTELTN
+2312 
-2326 QDLNSYTYTNY
+2326 
-2337 SGKLYYA
+2337 
-2344 GGGNTTTNVPSGV
+2344 
-2357 GAYGLMVWRIASGY
+2357 SGY

-2508 STFLLQVSTNYGNN
+2508 STFLLQVSTNYGKN

-3171 AITVTKGTTFVDL
+3171 AITVTKGTTFVDITNT
-3184 ASAQTITGQKTWTV
+3184 QTIGGTKTFSSSIRMGQN
-3198 SQRMANTSIHRVNNA
+3198 SLHYLNNA
-3213 SGGNATGSHW
+3213 SANNATGLYW
-3223 YTANYAAIQFGIGLY
+3223 KTASYAATQFGIGCF
-3238 TDSNASPRAYIG
+3238 TTKNASPRAFIG
-3250 WTSTP
+3250 WTSEP
-3255 WVVST
+3255 WTTSN

-3297 WGISITGNAATATT
+3297 WGINITGNAATATT
-3311 ANRLVSLGDTNWTT
+3311 ANRLVNIGGVNWTT
-3325 LADATGNGVRGYA
+3325 LADATGNGIRDYV

-3345 WMTYGSVLQISNVN
+3345 WMSYGTVLQISNVN
-3359 NPDPGTN
+3359 NPDPGVN
-3366 NHWLTQILSS
+3366 GHWLTQILSS
-3376 TNNLLG
+3376 TSNLLG

-3393 SVQAIVTSGNYTS
+3393 GVQTIVTSGNYTS
-3406 YVTKIGTATIGAANK
+3406 YVTKVGTATIGAANK
-3421 PIYLNAGTPTA
+3421 GIYLNAGTPTA
-3432 LSSTVGDST
+3432 MSSTVGSTT
-3441 VPAYLNAGTVTV
+3441 VPVYMNAGAITV
-3453 CSWGLAGASG
+3453 CSTTLGVS
-3463 KRARKSGYITTAT
+3463 IT
-3476 ASLSSYWG
+3476 
-3484 KIASFNWGDT
+3484 
-3494 SNDRDITLYIH
+3494 
-3505 SAFNSL
+3505 
-3511 WGTVVIRTRWSSA
+3511 
-3524 TSTVIDFRII
+3524 
-3534 NGNIPTSRLRLY
+3534 GN
-3546 YDVSAKDNVITLWG
+3546 AK
-3560 DVNAQWGAFN
+3560 
-3570 TYVLSETT
+3570 
-3578 RTSSETGDV
+3578 
-3587 TLYTTSFTTAQTL
+3587 
-3600 PTSTYKTPTYLS
+3600 
-3612 ILNNADTATTL
+3612 TATTL
-3623 QTSRTIFGKSFN
+3623 QTTRKIFSQPFSGA
-3635 GSANVS
+3635 GDVA
-3641 GQALVYGTYQ
+3641 GQAMVYGTYQ
-3651 ETASSRYSNGGI
+3651 ETASSRYSHGGI

-3669 MVGNAQTDDGY
+3669 LVGDKQTADGY
-3680 APAIGFHWANRIGAS
+3680 APAIGFHWRNRIGAS

-3700 SGFKFMNQAWTAYQ
+3700 SGFKFMNQAFTGYQ

-3727 TQIYT
+3727 TQVYNT
-3732 TLTNP
+3732 ETNP
-3737 TSGTWYA
+3737 TSGTWYNGT
-3744 MPFFQTHASGNK
+3744 FVTSSTNGNK
-3756 SLRSNNGLEYYSLEG
+3756 AIRSNDGFKYYTLEG
-3771 TDSAQG
+3771 TASAQG
-3777 EAMIHIGNSA
+3777 EAMLQLGTPT
-3787 ATGTAGNKRGRIRLY
+3787 ATGTAGNKRGRLVLY
-3802 SSSSGYTDFTLTA
+3802 SSSSGYGIFVMTT
-3815 TTGGYTLTLPAATG
+3815 TTGAYTFTFPAATG

-3851 GQSFNGTANVSGSM
+3851 GQSFNGTANVSGSL
-3865 TGVGP
+3865 TGVGN
-3870 SIVATANLSI
+3870 ITASAGINIIS
-3880 TTTGENNNLS
+3880 TGENNIGFLRGGS
-3890 LKYNNDDTKSVVLN
+3890 DATAVVLN
-3904 TSAFKPFDL
+3904 ATAFKPYNA

-3923 AARWLGLYANTGNF
+3923 EARWLGLYANIGNF
-3937 SSTVTGTRFIS
+3937 SSTVTSSGGFITGAANGFRITYGSYGSFIRNDGSS
-3948 TVATGT
+3948 TFFLVTAKDDVNGSYNSLRPLYYNNSTGKVT
-3954 APLTVSSTTM
+3954 MGNGVTISNGLTVGGAVTLSNAVTMSSTC
-3964 VTNLNAQMVGGIGV
+3964 
-3978 SNIPLEYDASYI
+3978 
-3990 PTGTAARWLRIA
+3990 
-4002 YFDYSSAN
+4002 
-4010 YSWSGTF
+4010 
-4017 AITNGYTN
+4017 
-4025 NENKG
+4025 
-4030 LIFTV
+4030 TV
-4035 STAHGTTSPVI
+4035 S
-4046 TQIGGASGVFTSI
+4046 GV
-4059 RIVKDT
+4059 
-4065 TTVYPTTAKVYLEV
+4065 L
-4079 YYNSTSAGNRVY
+4079 
-4091 VSYKPADRSIGKWTL
+4091 
-4106 YTTYTGGAIPTGH
+4106 
-4119 TAIAQLYTTSGLSTT
+4119 T
-4134 ANLRVQGTAVILG
+4134 AN
-4147 ATNHNDRLDIQSD
+4147 S
-4160 GKIVPHSTATRRSG
+4160 S
-4174 VYGVYDSAKIG
+4174 
-4185 HIWSMGSAYQIAD
+4185 
-4198 DGSTF
+4198 
-4203 GSLYG
+4203 
-4208 FAYKHTNNTTGGTM
+4208 
-4222 ASGHQAVWC
+4222 
-4231 ENGVPKVAIGSNL
+4231 
-4244 WVANNATISAAL
+4244 
-4256 YTDTLTIKNTEAV
+4256 
-4269 GHIKFSRGSF
+4269 
-4279 NYITA
+4279 
-4284 PTSGTIAF
+4284 
-4292 IVNGQAVGEATAD
+4292 
-4305 LIIQNGILKAGAT
+4305 
-4318 NATALG
+4318 
-4324 QDTRRWSN
+4324 
-4332 MYSVLLNVSGVATLS
+4332 LNVS
-4347 STVNIAGV
+4347 GV
-4355 LNANNATDATS
+4355 LNANNTTDATS

-4373 FDGGVGIVKQLRVG
+4373 FDGGVGIAKQLRVG
-4387 GNVTIGGNVTFAS
+4387 GNVTIGGNVTFATS
-4400 AGLLSVPYSGGQW
+4400 GLLSVPYSGGQW
-4413 ISMATRTNL
+4413 ISLATRTNL

-4440 KSFAGDAIV
+4440 KSFAGDAVV

-4455 SIGFYGFYKARIDSG
+4455 SIGFYGFYKTRIDSG

>member
-1 MGWIIYSKD
+1 MITIYQD
-10 GQTEKCVLHKLEY
+10 GKYRISMNGVSLVENALENPNLVQVSISADCTITVRPEDESVAG
-23 SGTFMGDRTVIATFS
+23 SGIVRLENGESPKWHLSGVNTRLNN
-38 SEKKID
+38 ID
-44 FSVFDYITYRGERF
+44 FNYIYARLERESKEAFLVFDRKDRNVDGSLKGNATSEPDEMFFYIQIGSITSTDS
-58 ELELLPTVKKV
+58 LVSPTVKR
-69 SSYEY
+69 E
-74 KYELRFVSLK
+74 
-84 YELERCMMRN
+84 
-94 IVPGDNGIVYPTPLS
+94 
-109 VEFTGDVKYLAERI
+109 
-123 QACLD
+123 
-128 AMYGKGAWSITIA
+128 IT
-141 ESTESEE
+141 
-148 KNISMSNQ
+148 
-156 NCWDAL
+156 
-162 SLVNTEYK
+162 
-170 LNYFIKGRNVIIGGE
+170 
-185 EPVVDNVFEYGKG
+185 
-198 KGLYEIER
+198 
-206 ISDTDTGVVTK
+206 
-217 LRAYGGTRNLDYSYP
+217 LDYGY
-232 KLPDWKDSVLP
+232 
-243 ANYALSPLRL
+243 
-253 MLPSFKADG
+253 
-262 KTDYVLASEEAIAKY
+262 
-277 GIREG
+277 
-282 TITYDDIYPSITG
+282 
-295 MKNSSGQ
+295 
-302 AIDEIKSVS
+302 
-311 AITNET
+311 
-317 QPTFTVGLYDLG
+317 YDL
-329 FDLNES
+329 
-335 LTTDEAQMSMKSGSL
+335 
-350 QGYTFNIT
+350 
-358 KIERASDGSYTLTL
+358 
-372 GRNTLEKE
+372 
-380 DTGNFTVPNKDWN
+380 
-393 MKAGDKFVLLN
+393 
-404 ILMPQAYIRDAENR
+404 
-418 LLARAKEYLAKYSS
+418 
-432 TNYSYNVGVDEI
+432 
-444 FMARNVNFYNDIME
+444 
-458 GKRLTV
+458 
-464 NDQEIGINNEN
+464 
-475 IIIQSLTIKEG
+475 
-486 EGIIPTFEVTL
+486 EVTVAEVQDQL
-497 NNETTAST
+497 N
-505 LDRIQGQISEV
+505 L
-516 ETSVSNNFSS
+516 
-526 QSELLKQYRKKL
+526 KL
-538 DKSVWDSIF
+538 DKSVWDS
-547 VIHKDDSENP
+547 VLKIHRDDPNDKT
-557 EKITS
+557 KITS
-562 VQSLV
+562 LESLV
-567 GLWTNEFLS
+567 GLWTDHFIS
-576 AKGLNPGSGGGS
+576 SKGLNPGSGGGS

-594 ALYQLNDVAKNASE
+594 ALYQLNDVARNAAE

-648 NYAKKSDIPSL
+648 NYAQKSDIPSL

-697 SLKDVSDKL
+697 SLKAVSDKL

-813 VITSIK
+813 VIMSIK

-857 QNASGTGVLGAETGK
+857 QNASGTGVLGAEAGK

-1002 TDVYGRVTAGSSLS
+1002 TDVYGRVTAGFSLS
-1016 TSDIPALGISKI
+1016 ASDIPALGISKI

-1350 AGGDNTTVNSPSD
+1350 AGGGNTTVNSPSD

-1441 NNTSTVIDSIK
+1441 NNTSTVIGSIK

-1888 VKSLEG
+1888 VTSLENG
-1894 GSALTVT
+1894 AAVTVT
-1901 TTGSGNAVTS
+1901 PSGSGTVVKDVT
-1911 VAKSGTAITVT
+1911 KNGTVITVT
-1922 KGTTFVDTTNPQ
+1922 KGDLAFGSLTGKPTTISGYGITDAYTKTQADGKYVLKSGSNMTGALNWTDADSGVYAMLLGTNHY
-1934 TIGGSKTFSSSI
+1934 IGIDGTFGSSMLHWDGTRTHVGSLNGSVAI
-1946 LMGRSNLHYVNNS
+1946 RSN
-1959 TTTNATG
+1959 ATD
-1966 LYWKT
+1966 LIH
-1971 ANYAATQFGIGCF
+1971 NYNGTGYI
-1984 TTNNASP
+1984 
-1991 RGFIGWTSEPWNVAN
+1991 
-2006 SLTVSETSL
+2006 
-2015 TYKGNAILHSANYNN
+2015 ILDARNYNN
-2030 YAPTKNGG
+2030 YAPKKDGT
-2038 GATGT
+2038 GASGT
-2043 WSIDVTGYS
+2043 WGINVNGYAH
-2052 KRLYANQDN
+2052 RLHQALGNKTAEQVFTDN
-2061 AVANTLMQGS
+2061 GV
-2071 GLYYNQVSSTTDTG
+2071 YYYQVSSAEDTG
-2085 YPSNY
+2085 YPTDY
-2090 GHTIRWQRSTSST
+2090 GHGLMLQRSSGAT
-2103 LSSSQAV
+2103 LTSSQAV
-2110 VDLFHAT
+2110 LDIFTPTSGTNLV
-2117 GASALNQLYLR
+2117 YLR
-2128 TGYGDGSKMVWGS
+2128 TGIGNGTKITWQA
-2141 FVQLLHTGNYT
+2141 FQQILHTGNYT
-2152 SLITKLGTT
+2152 SLITKLGTA

-2195 GSITACSTMLGV
+2195 GSITACSTTLGV

-2287 GSASLPVY
+2287 GSSSLPVY

-2344 GGGNTTTNVPSGV
+2344 GGSNTTTNVPSGV

-2381 DFRARFNNGTT
+2381 DFRARFHNGTT

-2429 TTANWGTARNL
+2429 TTANWGTARNI

-2480 WYRLASTG
+2480 WYRLASTAQN
-2488 VGINPTNSL
+2488 INTTNSL

-2531 NYSTASIDQFRL
+2531 NYSTASVDQFRL
-2543 VYHTTYSGHY
+2543 VYHTTYSAHY
-2553 GYLEVRSRAAMTDA
+2553 GYLEVRSRAAMTDV

-2662 VESLVARSGRINNFS
+2662 VESVIAKSGRFNNFLA
-2677 GYFDN
+2677 YYDTTAN
-2682 SGNPATGT
+2682 TVTGT

-2702 MNIYEIWIYEY
+2702 MNTYEILIYEY

-2723 IGAYNY
+2723 IGGYNY

-2740 VNIGYHTKGAYSK
+2740 VNIGYHTKGSYSK
-2753 GVRLAY
+2753 GVRLGY

-2771 ATTWY
+2771 ATTWN
-2776 YPKVYLKTIYT
+2776 YPKVYLKAVYT
-2787 GHSNQ
+2787 GFGSQ
-2792 TIWGGTSTISLITSE
+2792 TIWGGTYSISVLTSE
-2807 TGYTNIDTP
+2807 TGYTNIE
-2816 ARMDE
+2816 AVGRMDE

-2868 GTTARLYRKGDI
+2868 GSTARLYRKGDI

-2965 GNSSYFMLT
+2965 GNSSYFLLT
-2974 AKDDQ
+2974 NKDDQ
-2979 YGTYNSLRPLYIN
+2979 YGTYNSLRPLAIN
-2992 NSTGVVTMG
+2992 NSTGAVTMS

-3260 NLTVSETSLTYKGNA
+3260 NLTVSETQLTYKAKN

-3311 ANRLVSLGDTNWTT
+3311 SSMLTVKDVRGESRLPSYFEEKRVTAWFNN
-3325 LADATGNGVRGYA
+3325 TGNPASNWFSGIHVKGWT
-3338 DTTTEGR
+3338 DTYMSWELATYSDVTSTTNSSLYYRNGL
-3345 WMTYGSVLQISNVN
+3345 GS
-3359 NPDPGTN
+3359 TW
-3366 NHWLTQILSS
+3366 HA
-3376 TNNLLG
+3376 
-3382 VRWRTNTGAWS
+3382 WRT
-3393 SVQAIVTSGNYTS
+3393 IVDSYNYTS
-3406 YVTKIGTATIGAANK
+3406 YVLKIGTATVGGTAK

-3463 KRARKSGYITTAT
+3463 KRARKSGYITSST

-3534 NGNIPTSRLRLY
+3534 NGNIPTNRLRLY

-3635 GSANVS
+3635 GSANVA

-3700 SGFKFMNQAWTAYQ
+3700 SGFKFMNQAFTGYQ

-3727 TQIYT
+3727 TQVYNT
-3732 TLTNP
+3732 ETNP
-3737 TSGTWYA
+3737 TSGTWYNGT
-3744 MPFFQTHASGNK
+3744 FVTSSTNGNK
-3756 SLRSNNGLEYYSLEG
+3756 AIRSNDGFKYYTLEG
-3771 TDSAQG
+3771 TASAQG
-3777 EAMIHIGNSA
+3777 EAMLQLGTPT
-3787 ATGTAGNKRGRIRLY
+3787 ATGTAGNKRGRLVLY
-3802 SSSSGYTDFTLTA
+3802 SSSSGYGIFVMTT
-3815 TTGGYTLTLPAATG
+3815 TTGAYTFTFPAATG

-3904 TSAFKPFDL
+3904 TSAFKPFDA

-3954 APLTVSSTTM
+3954 APLAVSSTTM

-3978 SNIPLEYDASYI
+3978 SNIPLEYDASYK
-3990 PTGTAARWLRIA
+3990 PTGTAARWIRIA

-4025 NENKG
+4025 DENKG

-4046 TQIGGASGVFTSI
+4046 TQIGGDIGVFTSI

-4079 YYNSTSAGNRVY
+4079 YYNSTSAGNNVY
-4091 VSYKPADRSIGKWTL
+4091 VSYKPANRAIGKWTL
-4106 YTTYTGGAIPTGH
+4106 YTTYTGGGIPTGY
-4119 TAIAQLYTTSGLSTT
+4119 TAIAQLSTEKGLATT
-4134 ANLRVQGTAVILG
+4134 ANLRVQGSAVILG
-4147 ATNHNDRLDIQSD
+4147 STNHNSRLTIQSD
-4160 GKIVPHSTATRRSG
+4160 GKIVPYSTATRRSG
-4174 VYGVYDSAKIG
+4174 VYGVYDAAKIG

-4203 GSLYG
+4203 GNLYG
-4208 FAYKHTNNTTGGTM
+4208 FAYKHTTNTTGGTM

-4284 PTSGTIAF
+4284 PASGTIAF

-4305 LIIQNGILKAGAT
+4305 LLIQNGVLKAGAT

-4413 ISMATRTNL
+4413 ISLATRTNL

-4427 NTSEASAHALYRV
+4427 NTSEASAHGLYRV
-4440 KSFAGDAIV
+4440 KSFAGDAVV

-4455 SIGFYGFYKARIDSG
+4455 SIGFYGFYKARIDAGTNGS
-4470 DNNYDWRTVWDS
+4470 DWSTIWIT
-4482 TTGKLLHSKAFEVSG
+4482 TTGELVHNKALTVSG
-4497 AVTFSSTL
+4497 ATTLNSTL
-4505 TVASTATFSSTTD
+4505 TVASTGLFNLSTD

-4524 AAVKVTG
+4524 AAVRIVG
-4531 GLGVAKQLRVGGA
+4531 GLAVGKQLRVGGA

-4625 INTSVATFINLGAN
+4625 INTSVATFIKLGAN

-4672 IMMNI
+4672 IMMSI

-4692 TILLNGTVHNNV
+4692 QILLNGTVHNNV

-4723 RLKNKGRDIFLSV
+4723 RLKNKGRDIFLSI
-4736 KDMAH
+4736 KDIAR

-4754 GEMVGS
+4754 GVMAGS

-4816 KDKRIKE
+4816 KDKRIEE
-4823 LERRI
+4823 LRKIVRQLFV
-4828 SA
+4828 A

>member
-1 MGWIIYSKD
+1 MGWIVYSKD

-567 GLWTNEFLS
+567 CLWTNEFLS

-1363 AYGLMV
+1363 
-1369 WRIAAG
+1369 
-1375 YTGQIGFGSNNNLY
+1375 
-1389 KRRIDNNGVATGWMR
+1389 
-1404 IVDEGNFSTI
+1404 
-1414 LDTRYVT
+1414 
-1421 KTFLA
+1421 
-1426 RLFGAMDADGNEIAI
+1426 
-1441 NNTSTVIDSIK
+1441 
-1452 AKVGLWTEQYLS
+1452 
-1464 SKGLNPNAGS
+1464 
-1474 GEGSDYNRLDAWDDY
+1474 
-1489 STDKSGYV
+1489 
-1497 LSAGLGWDLNTRVSS
+1497 
-1512 LESKAITLTTSGTGN
+1512 
-1527 GLSGFTQNGNTVTFS
+1527 
-1542 KATFL
+1542 
-1547 TEHQSLAGYA
+1547 
-1557 TESWVN
+1557 
-1563 NKGYL
+1563 
-1568 VATSADKAN
+1568 
-1577 WNTAFGWG
+1577 
-1585 DHSKAGYATQLWVT
+1585 
-1599 SKDYATI
+1599 
-1606 ADLDAR
+1606 
-1612 INALVN
+1612 
-1618 GAPEAFDTLKE
+1618 
-1629 IADVLQGNVNQI
+1629 
-1641 EDLLT
+1641 
-1646 AIGTK
+1646 
-1651 ADKTITIS
+1651 
-1659 AGTGLNGGGTLAA
+1659 
-1672 NRTINLSAATTKAL
+1672 
-1686 GGIIVGDRL
+1686 
-1695 SIDSDGK
+1695 
-1702 LSATYT
+1702 
-1708 YTLPT
+1708 
-1713 ASASVLGGVKVG
+1713 
-1725 TTLAISSGVL
+1725 
-1735 NLKAV
+1735 
-1740 GTAGTYFKTTTDA
+1740 
-1753 YGRVTAGSNPTTLAG
+1753 
-1768 FGITDGVND
+1768 
-1777 VAYSGSGNA
+1777 
-1786 VTSATVSGHIITL
+1786 
-1799 VKGTT
+1799 
-1804 FLTKATFD
+1804 
-1812 DLFEKVNIGTASAPV
+1812 
-1827 YAIKAKYG
+1827 
-1835 LYTEQFLSSMG
+1835 
-1846 LNLGTGSGGGS
+1846 
-1857 DYDRLD
+1857 
-1863 TWADYDASKAG
+1863 
-1874 WVLSAGLGNDLNTR
+1874 
-1888 VKSLEG
+1888 
-1894 GSALTVT
+1894 
-1901 TTGSGNAVTS
+1901 
-1911 VAKSGTAITVT
+1911 
-1922 KGTTFVDTTNPQ
+1922 
-1934 TIGGSKTFSSSI
+1934 
-1946 LMGRSNLHYVNNS
+1946 
-1959 TTTNATG
+1959 
-1966 LYWKT
+1966 
-1971 ANYAATQFGIGCF
+1971 
-1984 TTNNASP
+1984 
-1991 RGFIGWTSEPWNVAN
+1991 
-2006 SLTVSETSL
+2006 
-2015 TYKGNAILHSANYNN
+2015 
-2030 YAPTKNGG
+2030 
-2038 GATGT
+2038 
-2043 WSIDVTGYS
+2043 
-2052 KRLYANQDN
+2052 
-2061 AVANTLMQGS
+2061 
-2071 GLYYNQVSSTTDTG
+2071 
-2085 YPSNY
+2085 
-2090 GHTIRWQRSTSST
+2090 
-2103 LSSSQAV
+2103 
-2110 VDLFHAT
+2110 
-2117 GASALNQLYLR
+2117 
-2128 TGYGDGSKMVWGS
+2128 
-2141 FVQLLHTGNYT
+2141 
-2152 SLITKLGTT
+2152 
-2161 TVGSTVK
+2161 
-2168 PFYLNA
+2168 
-2174 GVPTAFTTTVGS
+2174 
-2186 ASLPVYMNA
+2186 
-2195 GSITACSTMLGV
+2195 
-2207 SITGNAATATKLGT
+2207 
-2221 ATVGSNT
+2221 
-2228 KFFYLNAG
+2228 
-2236 TPTASNA
+2236 
-2243 SIGTGT
+2243 
-2249 HPIYLNEGV
+2249 
-2258 FTASTSTIGS
+2258 
-2268 ASRGIY
+2268 
-2274 MTGGLLTAMSATV
+2274 
-2287 GSASLPVY
+2287 
-2295 MNAGTITQC
+2295 
-2304 STTLGVSI
+2304 
-2312 TGTAPRLTTTELTN
+2312 
-2326 QDLNSYTYTNY
+2326 
-2337 SGKLYYA
+2337 
-2344 GGGNTTTNVPSGV
+2344 
-2357 GAYGLMVWRIASGY
+2357 AYGLMVWRIASGY

-3311 ANRLVSLGDTNWTT
+3311 A
-3325 LADATGNGVRGYA
+3325 
-3338 DTTTEGR
+3338 
-3345 WMTYGSVLQISNVN
+3345 
-3359 NPDPGTN
+3359 
-3366 NHWLTQILSS
+3366 
-3376 TNNLLG
+3376 
-3382 VRWRTNTGAWS
+3382 
-3393 SVQAIVTSGNYTS
+3393 
-3406 YVTKIGTATIGAANK
+3406 TKLGTATIGAANK

-3432 LSSTVGDST
+3432 LSSTVGDSV
-3441 VPAYLNAGTVTV
+3441 VPAYLNAGTVTA
-3453 CSWGLAGASG
+3453 CSWGLIGTTG
-3463 KRARKSGYITTAT
+3463 KRVRKSGYITSGT
-3476 ASLSSYWG
+3476 SGLSSYWG
-3484 KIASFNWGDT
+3484 KMASFDWGET
-3494 SNDRDITLYIH
+3494 SGERDITLYVH
-3505 SAFNSL
+3505 SGYN
-3511 WGTVVIRTRWSSA
+3511 VIYGIVLIRVRWSSA
-3524 TSTVIDFRII
+3524 TSTIVTLKIL
-3534 NGNIPTSRLRLY
+3534 NGNIPESRLRLY
-3546 YDVSAKDNVITLWG
+3546 YDVSAKTNVLTLWG
-3560 DVNAQWGAFN
+3560 DVAGQWGVFN
-3570 TYVLSETT
+3570 TYLLSETT
-3578 RTSSETGDV
+3578 RTSVETSGV
-3587 TLYTTSFTTAQTL
+3587 TLYSTSFSTAQTL
-3600 PTSTYKTPTYLS
+3600 PTSTYIQATYLGTRGHVALSDVADKLGTSTVGSGVKPIYLNAGTATASTSTVGAANKGVYMSSGTITAMSSTVGSTTVPVYMNAGAITVCSTTLGVS
-3612 ILNNADTATTL
+3612 ITGNAKTATTL
-3623 QTSRTIFGKSFN
+3623 QTTRKIFSQPFSGA
-3635 GSANVS
+3635 GDVA
-3641 GQALVYGTYQ
+3641 GQAMVYGTYQ
-3651 ETASSRYSNGGI
+3651 ETASSRYSHGGI

-3669 MVGNAQTDDGY
+3669 LVADKQTADGY
-3680 APAIGFHWANRIGAS
+3680 APAIGFHWASRSAAS
-3695 LILTT
+3695 LIYTT
-3700 SGFKFMNQAWTAYQ
+3700 SGFKFMNQAFTGYA
-3714 NVYGIFKGNADSA
+3714 NVYATLKGNADSA
-3727 TQIYT
+3727 TQVYNT
-3732 TLTNP
+3732 QSNP

-3744 MPFFQTHASGNK
+3744 GTFITDSTTGNK
-3756 SLRSNNGLEYYSLEG
+3756 YIRSNNGFAYYSLEG
-3771 TDSAQG
+3771 TASAQG
-3777 EAMIHIGNSA
+3777 EALIQIGNTT
-3787 ATGTAGNKRGRIRLY
+3787 ATGTAGNKRGRLRLC
-3802 SSSSGYTDFTLTA
+3802 SSSSGYTDFVLTA
-3815 TTGGYTLTLPAATG
+3815 TTGTRTLTLPDATG

-3851 GQSFNGTANVSGSM
+3851 GQSFNGTANVSGSL
-3865 TGVGP
+3865 TGVGN
-3870 SIVATANLSI
+3870 ITASAGINIIS
-3880 TTTGENNNLS
+3880 TGENNIGFLRGGS
-3890 LKYNNDDTKSVVLN
+3890 DATAVVLN
-3904 TSAFKPFDL
+3904 ATAFKPYDA

-3923 AARWLGLYANTGNF
+3923 AARWLGLYANIGNF

-3954 APLTVSSTTM
+3954 APLTVSSTTV
-3964 VTNLNAQMVGGIGV
+3964 VTNLNADMVDGIHS
-3978 SNIPLEYDASYI
+3978 SNIPLEYDASYK
-3990 PTGTAARWLRIA
+3990 PTGTAARWIRIA

-4017 AITNGYTN
+4017 AITNSYVN

-4030 LIFTV
+4030 LIFNV

-4046 TQIGGASGVFTSI
+4046 TQIGGSGGVFTSI

-4065 TTVYPTTAKVYLEV
+4065 TTEYPTTAKVYLEV
-4079 YYNSTSAGNRVY
+4079 YYNSTSANNYVY
-4091 VSYKPADRSIGKWTL
+4091 VSYKPANRAIGKWTL
-4106 YTTYTGGAIPTGH
+4106 YTTYTAGSIPTGH

-4134 ANLRVQGTAVILG
+4134 ANLRVQSEAVILG
-4147 ATNHNDRLDIQSD
+4147 STNHNSRLTIQSD
-4160 GKIVPHSTATRRSG
+4160 GKIVPYSTATRRSG

-4185 HIWSMGSAYQIAD
+4185 HIWSMGTNYMIAD
-4198 DGSTF
+4198 DGSGF
-4203 GSLYG
+4203 GTLYG
-4208 FAYKHTNNTTGGTM
+4208 FAYQYSSSLRAT
-4222 ASGHQAVWC
+4222 GHQAVWC
-4231 ENGVPKVAIGSNL
+4231 VNGNPRVAIGDNF
-4244 WVANNATISAAL
+4244 WVANAATIGGTLSVTGAGSVN
-4256 YTDTLTIKNTEAV
+4256 TLTIKNTEAV

-4305 LIIQNGILKAGAT
+4305 LIIQNGVLKAGAA

-4387 GNVTIGGNVTFAS
+4387 GNVTIGGNVTFATS
-4400 AGLLSVPYSGGQW
+4400 GLLSVPYSGGPW
-4413 ISMATRTNL
+4413 ISLATRTNL

>member
-1 MGWIIYSKD
+1 M
-10 GQTEKCVLHKLEY
+10 
-23 SGTFMGDRTVIATFS
+23 
-38 SEKKID
+38 
-44 FSVFDYITYRGERF
+44 
-58 ELELLPTVKKV
+58 
-69 SSYEY
+69 
-74 KYELRFVSLK
+74 
-84 YELERCMMRN
+84 
-94 IVPGDNGIVYPTPLS
+94 
-109 VEFTGDVKYLAERI
+109 
-123 QACLD
+123 
-128 AMYGKGAWSITIA
+128 
-141 ESTESEE
+141 
-148 KNISMSNQ
+148 
-156 NCWDAL
+156 
-162 SLVNTEYK
+162 
-170 LNYFIKGRNVIIGGE
+170 
-185 EPVVDNVFEYGKG
+185 
-198 KGLYEIER
+198 
-206 ISDTDTGVVTK
+206 
-217 LRAYGGTRNLDYSYP
+217 
-232 KLPDWKDSVLP
+232 
-243 ANYALSPLRL
+243 
-253 MLPSFKADG
+253 
-262 KTDYVLASEEAIAKY
+262 
-277 GIREG
+277 
-282 TITYDDIYPSITG
+282 
-295 MKNSSGQ
+295 
-302 AIDEIKSVS
+302 
-311 AITNET
+311 
-317 QPTFTVGLYDLG
+317 
-329 FDLNES
+329 
-335 LTTDEAQMSMKSGSL
+335 
-350 QGYTFNIT
+350 
-358 KIERASDGSYTLTL
+358 
-372 GRNTLEKE
+372 
-380 DTGNFTVPNKDWN
+380 
-393 MKAGDKFVLLN
+393 
-404 ILMPQAYIRDAENR
+404 
-418 LLARAKEYLAKYSS
+418 
-432 TNYSYNVGVDEI
+432 
-444 FMARNVNFYNDIME
+444 
-458 GKRLTV
+458 
-464 NDQEIGINNEN
+464 
-475 IIIQSLTIKEG
+475 
-486 EGIIPTFEVTL
+486 
-497 NNETTAST
+497 
-505 LDRIQGQISEV
+505 
-516 ETSVSNNFSS
+516 
-526 QSELLKQYRKKL
+526 
-538 DKSVWDSIF
+538 
-547 VIHKDDSENP
+547 
-557 EKITS
+557 
-562 VQSLV
+562 
-567 GLWTNEFLS
+567 
-576 AKGLNPGSGGGS
+576 
-588 GEGGAT
+588 
-594 ALYQLNDVAKNASE
+594 
-608 TGVLGAGPG
+608 
-617 KVLTYGNDGK
+617 
-627 WYAADAVGL
+627 
-636 DETALGKYLTDN
+636 
-648 NYAKKSDIPSL
+648 
-659 SGYATQSWVLG
+659 
-670 KNYITSDALSGYATQ
+670 
-685 SWVNSQGYATAS
+685 
-697 SLKDVSDKL
+697 
-706 NDFLEGSDTD
+706 
-716 GIINKWKELEA
+716 
-727 FLAGQTQ
+727 
-734 TSTLADLLAVK
+734 
-745 ADKAT
+745 
-750 TLSGYG
+750 
-756 ITDAYTK
+756 
-763 TEVNTKLG
+763 
-771 SYVTT
+771 
-776 TALNT
+776 
-781 ALAKKV
+781 
-787 DVAFL
+787 
-792 AKVFGFIGEDS
+792 
-803 SEVSINDMGS
+803 
-813 VITSIK
+813 
-819 AKFGLWT
+819 
-826 DEYLS
+826 
-831 SKGLNPN
+831 
-838 AGGGSGEGATAL
+838 
-850 YQLNDVS
+850 
-857 QNASGTGVLGAETGK
+857 
-872 VLTYG
+872 
-877 SDGKWYAAKAGMD
+877 
-890 EDALSSYLTENN
+890 
-902 YAQKSD
+902 
-908 IPSLNGYATQS
+908 
-919 WVNTALE
+919 
-926 KKVDKVSGMGLSHN
+926 
-940 DFTDTLLQKLNGI
+940 
-953 AEGAN
+953 
-958 KYILPIAKA
+958 
-967 AVLGGVMIGS
+967 
-977 TLTASA
+977 
-983 TGVLDLPEVAVAGT
+983 
-997 YAKVT
+997 
-1002 TDVYGRVTAGSSLS
+1002 
-1016 TSDIPALGISKI
+1016 
-1028 TGLQAALDNKVNK
+1028 
-1041 ADFVTEFDKA
+1041 
-1051 MQRWFV
+1051 
-1057 RDTANKGLHPADY
+1057 
-1070 DSEAVGIYSDSYMSA
+1070 
-1085 KGVNTG
+1085 
-1091 AGGSA
+1091 
-1096 GGASSLGELNNV
+1096 
-1108 GSWADDIP
+1108 
-1116 TVDRIMVQRK
+1116 
-1126 GATHWESLNL
+1126 
-1136 SDIGLNETQL
+1136 
-1146 SDYLTTNNYAKKSDI
+1146 
-1161 PSLSG
+1161 
-1166 YATQAWVNTK
+1166 
-1176 LADYATTSSVTTLL
+1176 
-1190 AEKVDKVE
+1190 
-1198 GKGLSANDFTDTL
+1198 
-1211 LNKLNGI
+1211 
-1218 EAGANKYVLPTA
+1218 LPTA
-1230 SGSVLGGVKVGTT
+1230 SDSVLGGVKVGTT

-1271 GRVVSGDSLVSGDI
+1271 GRITAGTTLIASDI

-1290 SKISGLQTA
+1290 SKITGLQNA
-1299 LDDKANKDGSNA
+1299 LDQKMDISDFQSKFNAAIASWFVRDTENK
-1311 TGTWGISIT
+1311 GIRPADHNSEPV
-1320 GSSRRLYQAPL
+1320 GFY
-1331 TNEDLN
+1331 TNS
-1337 DYTYANHSGKMYY
+1337 Y
-1350 AGGDNTTVNSPSD
+1350 
-1363 AYGLMV
+1363 
-1369 WRIAAG
+1369 I
-1375 YTGQIGFGSNNNLY
+1375 
-1389 KRRIDNNGVATGWMR
+1389 
-1404 IVDEGNFSTI
+1404 
-1414 LDTRYVT
+1414 
-1421 KTFLA
+1421 
-1426 RLFGAMDADGNEIAI
+1426 
-1441 NNTSTVIDSIK
+1441 
-1452 AKVGLWTEQYLS
+1452 S
-1464 SKGLNPNAGS
+1464 SKGINTGS
-1474 GEGSDYNRLDAWDDY
+1474 GGGISDYDRLDSWDDY

-1894 GSALTVT
+1894 GSALTVKT
-1901 TTGSGNAVTS
+1901 SGSGNAVTS
-1911 VAKSGTAITVT
+1911 VDKAGTLITVT

-1959 TTTNATG
+1959 TTNNATG

-2128 TGYGDGSKMVWGS
+2128 TGYGDGSKMVWGN

-2161 TVGSTVK
+2161 T
-2168 PFYLNA
+2168 
-2174 GVPTAFTTTVGS
+2174 
-2186 ASLPVYMNA
+2186 
-2195 GSITACSTMLGV
+2195 I
-2207 SITGNAATATKLGT
+2207 
-2221 ATVGSNT
+2221 GSNT

-2236 TPTASNA
+2236 TPTAS
-2243 SIGTGT
+2243 T
-2249 HPIYLNEGV
+2249 
-2258 FTASTSTIGS
+2258 
-2268 ASRGIY
+2268 
-2274 MTGGLLTAMSATV
+2274 ATV
-2287 GSASLPVY
+2287 GSSSLPVY

-2326 QDLNSYTYTNY
+2326 QDLNDYTQGTY
-2337 SGKLYYA
+2337 SGKLFYA
-2344 GGGNTTTNVPSGV
+2344 GGGNATQNVPSGIS
-2357 GAYGLMVWRIASGY
+2357 AYGLMVLRSATGY
-2371 TGHLM
+2371 TTQLM
-2376 FDSAG
+2376 VSSGGKWYSRNAE
-2381 DFRARFNNGTT
+2381 GTT
-2392 WSAWDKLAYIT
+2392 WSDWKQLAHIT

-2480 WYRLASTG
+2480 WYRLASTAQN
-2488 VGINPTNSL
+2488 INTTNSL

-2531 NYSTASIDQFRL
+2531 NYSTASVDQFRL

-2553 GYLEVRSRAAMTDA
+2553 GYLEVRSRAAMTDV

-2597 SKTLTPASAS
+2597 SKTLSPASAS

-2723 IGAYNY
+2723 IGGYNY
-2729 NGGGTASSAKW
+2729 TGGGTASNAGWK
-2740 VNIGYHTKGAYSK
+2740 NIGYHTKGSYSK

-2771 ATTWY
+2771 TTTWS
-2776 YPKVYLKTIYT
+2776 YPKVYLKTVYT
-2787 GHSNQ
+2787 GHNSQ

-2843 YTTMTAGINVK
+2843 YATMTSGINVK
-2854 GDSATTGISIYDGT
+2854 GDSAATGISIYDGT

-2886 GNDNAGLLMNTA
+2886 GNDTHGILMNVA

-2906 NALANGTSSNRW
+2906 NTLYNGTSTNRW

-2924 LLNVA
+2924 LLNVSGA
-2929 GLATTSRILAS
+2929 ATFSSTITAS
-2940 GEIQSTSAKAFR
+2940 GEIRSSAANAFR
-2952 AIYGSYGFFIYND
+2952 AANTKASFIIRND
-2965 GNSSYFMLT
+2965 GSSTYFLMT
-2974 AKDDQ
+2974 DADKPYD
-2979 YGTYNSLRPLYIN
+2979 TYNSLRPLYIN
-2992 NSTGVVTMG
+2992 NSTGIVTMG
-3001 NGTNIGGIL
+3001 HGTNIGGIL

-3021 TAAAIKTAG
+3021 TAAAIKTSG

-3089 YATGFLSSMG
+3089 YTTGFLSSMG

-3171 AITVTKGTTFVDL
+3171 TITVTKGSTFVTTNT
-3184 ASAQTITGQKTWTV
+3184 AQTISVEKIWTV
-3198 SQRMANTSIHRVNNA
+3198 SQKMNNTSIKRVN
-3213 SGGNATGSHW
+3213 SLTSSNATGGLW
-3223 YTANYAAIQFGIGLY
+3223 YTADYAAIQFGIGVY
-3238 TDSNASPRAYIG
+3238 TDKNASPRAFIG
-3250 WTSTP
+3250 WTSEP
-3255 WVVST
+3255 WTTSN
-3260 NLTVSETSLTYKGNA
+3260 NLTVSETQLTYKAKN

-3297 WGISITGNAATATT
+3297 WGISITGNAAKASKWATAITLT
-3311 ANRLVSLGDTNWTT
+3311 LTGANT
-3325 LADATGNGVRGYA
+3325 
-3338 DTTTEGR
+3338 
-3345 WMTYGSVLQISNVN
+3345 GSVSIDGSANISLASTGQYLTGFYISGGNEKPTYANFGSGKLRLQMLSGNNLGLTSGWYDVLYMSSYTGGDVKQSHALVLGKNVN
-3359 NPDPGTN
+3359 GRELYIFNQNYDSATWDSSPARVVTN
-3366 NHWLTQILSS
+3366 L
-3376 TNNLLG
+3376 
-3382 VRWRTNTGAWS
+3382 
-3393 SVQAIVTSGNYTS
+3393 NYTS
-3406 YVTKIGTATIGAANK
+3406 IISKVGTDTVGSSAK
-3421 PIYLNAGTPTA
+3421 PIYLSGGTPTA
-3432 LSSTVGDST
+3432 LSATVGST
-3441 VPAYLNAGTVTV
+3441 TLPVYMNAGAITV
-3453 CSWGLAGASG
+3453 CSTTLGVS
-3463 KRARKSGYITTAT
+3463 ITGNAKT
-3476 ASLSSYWG
+3476 AS
-3484 KIASFNWGDT
+3484 
-3494 SNDRDITLYIH
+3494 
-3505 SAFNSL
+3505 
-3511 WGTVVIRTRWSSA
+3511 
-3524 TSTVIDFRII
+3524 
-3534 NGNIPTSRLRLY
+3534 
-3546 YDVSAKDNVITLWG
+3546 
-3560 DVNAQWGAFN
+3560 
-3570 TYVLSETT
+3570 
-3578 RTSSETGDV
+3578 
-3587 TLYTTSFTTAQTL
+3587 
-3600 PTSTYKTPTYLS
+3600 
-3612 ILNNADTATTL
+3612 TL
-3623 QTSRTIFGKSFN
+3623 QNTRYIFGKAFS
-3635 GSANVS
+3635 GAGDVA
-3641 GQALVYGTYQ
+3641 GQALVYGTYTA
-3651 ETASSRYSNGGI
+3651 TASSRYTNGGI

-3669 MVGNAQTDDGY
+3669 MVGSSQTDDAY
-3680 APAIGFHWANRIGAS
+3680 APAIGFHWANMTAAS
-3695 LILTT
+3695 LIYTT
-3700 SGFKFMNQAWTAYQ
+3700 SGFKFMNQAFTGYQ

-3727 TQIYT
+3727 TQVYNT
-3732 TLTNP
+3732 ETNP
-3737 TSGTWYA
+3737 TSGTWYNGT
-3744 MPFFQTHASGNK
+3744 FVTSSTNGNK
-3756 SLRSNNGLEYYSLEG
+3756 AIRSNDGFKYYTLEG
-3771 TDSAQG
+3771 TASAQG
-3777 EAMIHIGNSA
+3777 EAMIQLGTPT
-3787 ATGTAGNKRGRIRLY
+3787 ATGTAGNKRGRLVLY
-3802 SSSSGYTDFTLTA
+3802 SSSSGYGIFVMTT
-3815 TTGGYTLTLPAATG
+3815 TTGAYTFTFPAATG

-3834 SSNVASAT
+3834 SSNVASATNADMVDNLHSSAFARADQSAAVDLNTVNGKGIMANALNANATAERHYPMQEAGTLFYGTAAYSSANQIYGTYSTNRWFARGGGSSTTTKTAWKEFAFTTSNVASAT

-3851 GQSFNGTANVSGSM
+3851 GQSFNGTANVSGSL
-3865 TGVGP
+3865 TGVG
-3870 SIVATANLSI
+3870 NI
-3880 TTTGENNNLS
+3880 TSSDVLNIITPAGKALQ
-3890 LKYNNDDTKSVVLN
+3890 LKYGGAETSSLVL
-3904 TSAFKPFDL
+3904 TDAHFKPFDA
-3913 ATNKLNLGTS
+3913 ATNRLNLGTTS
-3923 AARWLGLYANTGNF
+3923 GRWLGVYANTGNF

-3990 PTGTAARWLRIA
+3990 PTGTAARWIRIA

-4017 AITNGYTN
+4017 AITNNYSN

-4065 TTVYPTTAKVYLEV
+4065 TTAYPTTAKVYLEV
-4079 YYNSTSAGNRVY
+4079 YYNTTSANNRVY
-4091 VSYKPADRSIGKWTL
+4091 VSYIPANRSIGKWTL
-4106 YTTYTGGAIPTGH
+4106 YTTYTGGGIPTGH

-4134 ANLRVQGTAVILG
+4134 ANLRVQGVAEILG
-4147 ATNHNDRLDIQSD
+4147 STNHNNRLNIQSD
-4160 GKIVPHSTATRRSG
+4160 GKIVPYSTATRRSG
-4174 VYGVYDSAKIG
+4174 VYGVYDSTKIG

-4198 DGSTF
+4198 DGANF
-4203 GSLYG
+4203 GNLYG
-4208 FAYKHTNNTTGGTM
+4208 FAYKHINNTTGGTM
-4222 ASGHQAVWC
+4222 ANGHQAVWC
-4231 ENGVPKVAIGSNL
+4231 ENGTPKVAIGTNF
-4244 WVANNATISAAL
+4244 WVANNATIGGTLSVN
-4256 YTDTLTIKNTEAV
+4256 TLTIKNTEAI
-4269 GHIKFSRGSF
+4269 GHIKFSRGNF

-4284 PTSGTIAF
+4284 PASGTIAF
-4292 IVNGQAVGEATAD
+4292 VVNGQGVGETTSD
-4305 LIIQNGILKAGAT
+4305 LLIQNGVLRAGAT

-4324 QDTRRWSN
+4324 QESHRWSN
-4332 MYSVLLNVSGVATLS
+4332 MYSVLLNVSGVATLY
-4347 STVNIAGV
+4347 STVNISGV

-4373 FDGGVGIVKQLRVG
+4373 FDGGVGIGKQLRVG
-4387 GNVTIGGNVTFAS
+4387 GNVTIAGNVNFANS
-4400 AGLLSVPYSGGQW
+4400 GQLSVPYSGSTW
-4413 ISMATRTNL
+4413 ISLATRTNL
-4422 IAGNQ
+4422 IVAKEN
-4427 NTSEASAHALYRV
+4427 NSEASAHGLFRV
-4440 KSFAGDAIV
+4440 KSFAGDAVV
-4449 FGGLKN
+4449 FGGLN
-4455 SIGFYGFYKARIDSG
+4455 NAIGFYGFYKARIDAGTNGS
-4470 DNNYDWRTVWDS
+4470 DWATTWNT
-4482 TTGKLLHSKAFEVSG
+4482 TTGTLTHNKAMTVSG
-4497 AVTFSSTL
+4497 AVTFNSTL

-4625 INTSVATFINLGAN
+4625 INTSVATFIKLGAN
-4639 ATDQKILKD
+4639 ATDQRILKD

-4692 TILLNGTVHNNV
+4692 QILLNGTVHNNV

-4754 GEMVGS
+4754 GVMVGS

>member
-1 MGWIIYSKD
+1 MITIYQD
-10 GQTEKCVLHKLEY
+10 GKYRISMNGVSLVENALENPNLVQVSISADCTITVRPEDESVAG
-23 SGTFMGDRTVIATFS
+23 SGIVRLENGESPKWHLSGVNTRLNN
-38 SEKKID
+38 ID
-44 FSVFDYITYRGERF
+44 FNYIYARLERESKEAFLVFDRKDRNVDGSLKGNATSEPDEMFFYIQIGNITSTDS
-58 ELELLPTVKKV
+58 LVSPTVKR
-69 SSYEY
+69 E
-74 KYELRFVSLK
+74 
-84 YELERCMMRN
+84 
-94 IVPGDNGIVYPTPLS
+94 
-109 VEFTGDVKYLAERI
+109 
-123 QACLD
+123 
-128 AMYGKGAWSITIA
+128 IT
-141 ESTESEE
+141 
-148 KNISMSNQ
+148 
-156 NCWDAL
+156 
-162 SLVNTEYK
+162 
-170 LNYFIKGRNVIIGGE
+170 
-185 EPVVDNVFEYGKG
+185 
-198 KGLYEIER
+198 
-206 ISDTDTGVVTK
+206 
-217 LRAYGGTRNLDYSYP
+217 LDYGY
-232 KLPDWKDSVLP
+232 
-243 ANYALSPLRL
+243 
-253 MLPSFKADG
+253 
-262 KTDYVLASEEAIAKY
+262 
-277 GIREG
+277 
-282 TITYDDIYPSITG
+282 
-295 MKNSSGQ
+295 
-302 AIDEIKSVS
+302 
-311 AITNET
+311 
-317 QPTFTVGLYDLG
+317 YDL
-329 FDLNES
+329 
-335 LTTDEAQMSMKSGSL
+335 
-350 QGYTFNIT
+350 
-358 KIERASDGSYTLTL
+358 
-372 GRNTLEKE
+372 
-380 DTGNFTVPNKDWN
+380 
-393 MKAGDKFVLLN
+393 
-404 ILMPQAYIRDAENR
+404 
-418 LLARAKEYLAKYSS
+418 
-432 TNYSYNVGVDEI
+432 
-444 FMARNVNFYNDIME
+444 
-458 GKRLTV
+458 
-464 NDQEIGINNEN
+464 
-475 IIIQSLTIKEG
+475 
-486 EGIIPTFEVTL
+486 EVTVAEVQDQL
-497 NNETTAST
+497 N
-505 LDRIQGQISEV
+505 L
-516 ETSVSNNFSS
+516 
-526 QSELLKQYRKKL
+526 KL
-538 DKSVWDSIF
+538 DKSVWDS
-547 VIHKDDSENP
+547 VLKIHRDDPNDKT
-557 EKITS
+557 KITS
-562 VQSLV
+562 LESLV
-567 GLWTNEFLS
+567 GLWTDHFIS
-576 AKGLNPGSGGGS
+576 SKGLNPGSGGGS

-617 KVLTYGNDGK
+617 KVLTYGTDGK

-697 SLKDVSDKL
+697 SLKAVSDKL

-803 SEVSINDMGS
+803 SEVTINDMGS

-1016 TSDIPALGISKI
+1016 ASDIPALGISKI

-1126 GATHWESLNL
+1126 GETHWESLNL

-1285 PTLAI
+1285 PILAI

-1672 NRTINLSAATTKAL
+1672 DRTINLSAATTKAL

-2071 GLYYNQVSSTTDTG
+2071 GLYYNQVNSTTDTG

-2152 SLITKLGTT
+2152 SLITKLGT
-2161 TVGSTVK
+2161 
-2168 PFYLNA
+2168 
-2174 GVPTAFTTTVGS
+2174 
-2186 ASLPVYMNA
+2186 
-2195 GSITACSTMLGV
+2195 
-2207 SITGNAATATKLGT
+2207 

-2236 TPTASNA
+2236 TPTAS
-2243 SIGTGT
+2243 T
-2249 HPIYLNEGV
+2249 
-2258 FTASTSTIGS
+2258 
-2268 ASRGIY
+2268 
-2274 MTGGLLTAMSATV
+2274 ATV
-2287 GSASLPVY
+2287 GSSSLPVY

-2344 GGGNTTTNVPSGV
+2344 GGSNTTTNVPSQV
-2357 GAYGLMVWRIASGY
+2357 GAYGLMVLRNASGY
-2371 TGHLM
+2371 TAQLM
-2376 FDSAG
+2376 ISSAG
-2381 DFRARFNNGTT
+2381 KWYSRTHSGT
-2392 WSAWDKLAYIT
+2392 AWDAWNQLAHIT

-2488 VGINPTNSL
+2488 IGINPTNSL

-2508 STFLLQVSTNYGNN
+2508 STFLLQVSTNYGKN

-2553 GYLEVRSRAAMTDA
+2553 GYLEVRSRAAMTDV

-2662 VESLVARSGRINNFS
+2662 VESLVARSGRINNFL
-2677 GYFDN
+2677 GYLDN

-2723 IGAYNY
+2723 IGGYNY
-2729 NGGGTASSAKW
+2729 TGGGTASNAGWK
-2740 VNIGYHTKGAYSK
+2740 NIGYHTKGSYSK

-2771 ATTWY
+2771 TTTWS
-2776 YPKVYLKTIYT
+2776 YPKVYLKTVYT
-2787 GHSNQ
+2787 GHNSQ

-2843 YTTMTAGINVK
+2843 YATMTSGINVK
-2854 GDSATTGISIYDGT
+2854 GDSAATGISIYDGT

-2886 GNDNAGLLMNTA
+2886 GNDTHGILMSVA

-2906 NALANGTSSNRW
+2906 NTLYNGTSTNRW

-2924 LLNVA
+2924 LLNVSGA
-2929 GLATTSRILAS
+2929 ATFSSTITAS
-2940 GEIQSTSAKAFR
+2940 GEIRSSAANAFR
-2952 AIYGSYGFFIYND
+2952 AANTKASFIIRND
-2965 GNSSYFMLT
+2965 GSSTYFLMT
-2974 AKDDQ
+2974 DADKPYD
-2979 YGTYNSLRPLYIN
+2979 TYNSLRPLYIN
-2992 NSTGVVTMG
+2992 NSTGIVTMG
-3001 NGTNIGGIL
+3001 HGTNIGGIL

-3021 TAAAIKTAG
+3021 TAAAIKTSG

-3089 YATGFLSSMG
+3089 YTTGFLSSMG

-3149 SALTVTTT
+3149 SALTVKTS

-3162 VTSVAKSGT
+3162 VTSVDKAGT
-3171 AITVTKGTTFVDL
+3171 LITVTKGSTFVTTNT
-3184 ASAQTITGQKTWTV
+3184 AQTISVEKIWTV
-3198 SQRMANTSIHRVNNA
+3198 SQKMNNTSIKRVN
-3213 SGGNATGSHW
+3213 SLTSSNATGGLW
-3223 YTANYAAIQFGIGLY
+3223 YTADYAAIQFGIGVY
-3238 TDSNASPRAYIG
+3238 TDKNASPRAFIG
-3250 WTSTP
+3250 WTSEP
-3255 WVVST
+3255 WTTSN
-3260 NLTVSETSLTYKGNA
+3260 NLTVSETQLTYKAKN

-3297 WGISITGNAATATT
+3297 WGISITGNAATASKWAT
-3311 ANRLVSLGDTNWTT
+3311 ART
-3325 LADATGNGVRGYA
+3325 LTLTGAN
-3338 DTTTEGR
+3338 T
-3345 WMTYGSVLQISNVN
+3345 GSVSIDGSANISLASTGQYLTGFYISGGNEKPTYANFGSGKLRLQMLSGNNLGLTSGWYDVLYMSSYTGGDVKQSHALVLGKNVN
-3359 NPDPGTN
+3359 GRELYIFNQNYDSATWDSSPARVVTN
-3366 NHWLTQILSS
+3366 L
-3376 TNNLLG
+3376 
-3382 VRWRTNTGAWS
+3382 
-3393 SVQAIVTSGNYTS
+3393 NYTS
-3406 YVTKIGTATIGAANK
+3406 IISKVGTDTVGSSAK
-3421 PIYLNAGTPTA
+3421 PIYLSGGTPTA
-3432 LSSTVGDST
+3432 LSATVGSTT
-3441 VPAYLNAGTVTV
+3441 VPVYMNAGAITV
-3453 CSWGLAGASG
+3453 CSTTLGVS
-3463 KRARKSGYITTAT
+3463 ITGNAKT
-3476 ASLSSYWG
+3476 AS
-3484 KIASFNWGDT
+3484 
-3494 SNDRDITLYIH
+3494 
-3505 SAFNSL
+3505 
-3511 WGTVVIRTRWSSA
+3511 
-3524 TSTVIDFRII
+3524 
-3534 NGNIPTSRLRLY
+3534 
-3546 YDVSAKDNVITLWG
+3546 
-3560 DVNAQWGAFN
+3560 
-3570 TYVLSETT
+3570 
-3578 RTSSETGDV
+3578 
-3587 TLYTTSFTTAQTL
+3587 
-3600 PTSTYKTPTYLS
+3600 
-3612 ILNNADTATTL
+3612 TL
-3623 QTSRTIFGKSFN
+3623 QNTRYIFGKAFS
-3635 GSANVS
+3635 GAGDVA
-3641 GQALVYGTYQ
+3641 GQALVYGTYTA
-3651 ETASSRYSNGGI
+3651 TASSRYTNGGI

-3669 MVGNAQTDDGY
+3669 MVGSSQTDDAY
-3680 APAIGFHWANRIGAS
+3680 APAIGFHWANMTAAS
-3695 LILTT
+3695 LIYTT
-3700 SGFKFMNQAWTAYQ
+3700 SGFKFMNQAFTGYQ

-3727 TQIYT
+3727 TQVYNT
-3732 TLTNP
+3732 ETNP
-3737 TSGTWYA
+3737 TSGTWYNGT
-3744 MPFFQTHASGNK
+3744 FVTSSTNGNK
-3756 SLRSNNGLEYYSLEG
+3756 AIRSNDGFKYYTLEG
-3771 TDSAQG
+3771 TASAQG
-3777 EAMIHIGNSA
+3777 EAMIQLGTPT
-3787 ATGTAGNKRGRIRLY
+3787 ATGTAGNKRGRLVLY
-3802 SSSSGYTDFTLTA
+3802 SASSGYGVFIMTT
-3815 TTGGYTLTLPAATG
+3815 TTGAYTITFPAATG

-3834 SSNVASAT
+3834 SSNVASATNADMVDNLHASAFARADQSAAVDLNTVNGKGIMANALNDNATAERHYPMQEAGTLFYGTAAYSSANQIYGTYSTNRWFARGGGSSTTTKTAWKEFAFTTSNVASAT

-3851 GQSFNGTANVSGSM
+3851 GQSFNGTANVSGSL
-3865 TGVGP
+3865 TGVG
-3870 SIVATANLSI
+3870 NI
-3880 TTTGENNNLS
+3880 TSSDVLNIITPAGKALQ
-3890 LKYNNDDTKSVVLN
+3890 LKYGGAETSSLVL
-3904 TSAFKPFDL
+3904 TDAYFKPFDA
-3913 ATNKLNLGTS
+3913 ATNRLTLGTA
-3923 AARWLGLYANTGNF
+3923 AARWACVYSTTGNF
-3937 SSTVTGTRFIS
+3937 SSTVTSTRFIS

-3990 PTGTAARWLRIA
+3990 PTGTAARWIRIA

-4017 AITNGYTN
+4017 AITNNYLN

-4065 TTVYPTTAKVYLEV
+4065 TTAYPTTAKVYLEV
-4079 YYNSTSAGNRVY
+4079 YYNTTSANNRVY
-4091 VSYKPADRSIGKWTL
+4091 VSYIPANRSIGKWTL
-4106 YTTYTGGAIPTGH
+4106 YTTYTGGGIPTGH
-4119 TAIAQLYTTSGLSTT
+4119 TAIAQLYTTSGISTT
-4134 ANLRVQGTAVILG
+4134 ANLRVQGVAEILG
-4147 ATNHNDRLDIQSD
+4147 YTNHNNRLNIQLD
-4160 GKIVPHSTATRRSG
+4160 GKIVPYSTATRRSG
-4174 VYGVYDSAKIG
+4174 VYGVYDSTKIG

-4198 DGSTF
+4198 DGANF
-4203 GSLYG
+4203 GNLYG
-4208 FAYKHTNNTTGGTM
+4208 FAYKHINNTTGGTM
-4222 ASGHQAVWC
+4222 ANGHQAVWC

-4244 WVANNATISAAL
+4244 WVANNATISAVL

-4269 GHIKFSRGSF
+4269 AHLKFSRGSY

-4284 PTSGTIAF
+4284 PASGNITF
-4292 IVNGQAVGEATAD
+4292 VVGGQAVGSATAE
-4305 LIIQNGILKAGAT
+4305 LTIQNGSLIPGTT
-4318 NATALG
+4318 NATSLG
-4324 QDTRRWSN
+4324 SSSLRWSN
-4332 MYSVLLNVSGVATLS
+4332 TYTQLLNVAGVATLS

-4355 LNANNATDATS
+4355 LNANNATEATS

-4373 FDGGVGIVKQLRVG
+4373 FDGGVGIAKQLRVG
-4387 GNVTIGGNVTFAS
+4387 GVVTLSNG
-4400 AGLLSVPYSGGQW
+4400 LSVQYVGSSW
-4413 ISMATRTNL
+4413 ITLATR
-4422 IAGNQ
+4422 GNIIYGSQ
-4427 NTSEASAHALYRV
+4427 NQTEASAHGLYRV
-4440 KSFAGDAIV
+4440 KSFAGDAVV
-4449 FGGLKN
+4449 FGGLGN
-4455 SIGFYGFYKARIDSG
+4455 AIGFYGFYKARIDAGTNGS
-4470 DNNYDWRTVWDS
+4470 DWATTWNT
-4482 TTGKLLHSKAFEVSG
+4482 TTGALTHNKAMTVSG
-4497 AVTFSSTL
+4497 AVTFNSTL
-4505 TVASTATFSSTTD
+4505 TVASTGLFNLSTD

-4524 AAVKVTG
+4524 AAVRIVG
-4531 GLGVAKQLRVGGA
+4531 GLAVGKQLRVGGA
-4544 VTLSSTL
+4544 ATLSSTL

-4610 AKQLRVGGASTFSGT
+4610 AKQLRVGGTSTFSGT

-4823 LERRI
+4823 LERRVL
-4828 SA
+4828 A

>member
-1 MGWIIYSKD
+1 MITIYQD
-10 GQTEKCVLHKLEY
+10 GKYRISMNSVSLVENALENPNLVQVSISADCTITVRPEDESVAG
-23 SGTFMGDRTVIATFS
+23 SGIVRLENGESPKWHLSGVNTRLNN
-38 SEKKID
+38 ID
-44 FSVFDYITYRGERF
+44 FNYIYARLERESKEAFLVFDRKDRNVDGSLKGNATSEPDEMFFYIQIGSITSTDS
-58 ELELLPTVKKV
+58 LVSPTVKR
-69 SSYEY
+69 E
-74 KYELRFVSLK
+74 
-84 YELERCMMRN
+84 
-94 IVPGDNGIVYPTPLS
+94 
-109 VEFTGDVKYLAERI
+109 
-123 QACLD
+123 
-128 AMYGKGAWSITIA
+128 IT
-141 ESTESEE
+141 
-148 KNISMSNQ
+148 
-156 NCWDAL
+156 
-162 SLVNTEYK
+162 
-170 LNYFIKGRNVIIGGE
+170 
-185 EPVVDNVFEYGKG
+185 
-198 KGLYEIER
+198 
-206 ISDTDTGVVTK
+206 
-217 LRAYGGTRNLDYSYP
+217 LDYGY
-232 KLPDWKDSVLP
+232 
-243 ANYALSPLRL
+243 
-253 MLPSFKADG
+253 
-262 KTDYVLASEEAIAKY
+262 
-277 GIREG
+277 
-282 TITYDDIYPSITG
+282 
-295 MKNSSGQ
+295 
-302 AIDEIKSVS
+302 
-311 AITNET
+311 
-317 QPTFTVGLYDLG
+317 YDL
-329 FDLNES
+329 
-335 LTTDEAQMSMKSGSL
+335 
-350 QGYTFNIT
+350 
-358 KIERASDGSYTLTL
+358 
-372 GRNTLEKE
+372 
-380 DTGNFTVPNKDWN
+380 
-393 MKAGDKFVLLN
+393 
-404 ILMPQAYIRDAENR
+404 
-418 LLARAKEYLAKYSS
+418 
-432 TNYSYNVGVDEI
+432 
-444 FMARNVNFYNDIME
+444 
-458 GKRLTV
+458 
-464 NDQEIGINNEN
+464 
-475 IIIQSLTIKEG
+475 
-486 EGIIPTFEVTL
+486 EVTVAEVQDQL
-497 NNETTAST
+497 N
-505 LDRIQGQISEV
+505 L
-516 ETSVSNNFSS
+516 
-526 QSELLKQYRKKL
+526 KL
-538 DKSVWDSIF
+538 DKSVWDS
-547 VIHKDDSENP
+547 VLKIHRDDPNDKT
-557 EKITS
+557 KITS
-562 VQSLV
+562 LESLV
-567 GLWTNEFLS
+567 GLWTDHFIS
-576 AKGLNPGSGGGS
+576 SKGLNPGSGGGS

-617 KVLTYGNDGK
+617 KVLTYGTDGK

-648 NYAKKSDIPSL
+648 NYAQKSDIPSL

-697 SLKDVSDKL
+697 SLKAVSDKL

-983 TGVLDLPEVAVAGT
+983 TGVLDLPEVTVAGT

-1016 TSDIPALGISKI
+1016 ASDIPALSISKI

-1126 GATHWESLNL
+1126 GATHWENLNL

-1285 PTLAI
+1285 PILAI

-1350 AGGDNTTVNSPSD
+1350 AGGGNTTVNSPSD

-1618 GAPEAFDTLKE
+1618 GAPETFDTLKE

-1659 AGTGLNGGGTLAA
+1659 AGTGLNGGGTLTA

-1863 TWADYDASKAG
+1863 TWTDYDASKAG

-1888 VKSLEG
+1888 VTSLENG
-1894 GSALTVT
+1894 AAVTVT
-1901 TTGSGNAVTS
+1901 PSGSGMVVKDVT
-1911 VAKSGTAITVT
+1911 KNGTVITVT
-1922 KGTTFVDTTNPQ
+1922 KGDLAFGSLTGKPTTISGYGITDAYTKTQADDKYVLKSGSNMTGALNWTDADSGVYAMLLGTNHY
-1934 TIGGSKTFSSSI
+1934 IGIDGTSGSSMLHWSGTYTMVGSSKGSLI
-1946 LMGRSNLHYVNNS
+1946 LRSNANDLKHNYNGTEYV
-1959 TTTNATG
+1959 
-1966 LYWKT
+1966 
-1971 ANYAATQFGIGCF
+1971 
-1984 TTNNASP
+1984 
-1991 RGFIGWTSEPWNVAN
+1991 
-2006 SLTVSETSL
+2006 
-2015 TYKGNAILHSANYNN
+2015 ILDARNYNN
-2030 YAPTKNGG
+2030 YAPTKTGT

-2043 WSIDVTGYS
+2043 WGIDVTGYS

-2085 YPSNY
+2085 YPGNY

-2152 SLITKLGTT
+2152 SLITKLGT
-2161 TVGSTVK
+2161 
-2168 PFYLNA
+2168 
-2174 GVPTAFTTTVGS
+2174 
-2186 ASLPVYMNA
+2186 
-2195 GSITACSTMLGV
+2195 
-2207 SITGNAATATKLGT
+2207 

-2236 TPTASNA
+2236 TPTAS
-2243 SIGTGT
+2243 T
-2249 HPIYLNEGV
+2249 
-2258 FTASTSTIGS
+2258 
-2268 ASRGIY
+2268 
-2274 MTGGLLTAMSATV
+2274 ATV
-2287 GSASLPVY
+2287 GSSSLPVY

-2304 STTLGVSI
+2304 STTLGVSV
-2312 TGTAPRLTTTELTN
+2312 TGYSKRLLETVLTN
-2326 QDLNSYTYTNY
+2326 EDLDTYTYSSY
-2337 SGKLYYA
+2337 SGRTYSA
-2344 GGGNTTTNVPSGV
+2344 GGGNTVANKPEGV
-2357 GAYGLMVWRIASGY
+2357 DSFGLLVLRSAGGY
-2371 TGHLM
+2371 TTHL
-2376 FDSAG
+2376 AV
-2381 DFRARFNNGTT
+2381 NGANLFTRYHNSTT
-2392 WSAWDKLAYIT
+2392 WSDWYKFAFVT
-2403 DNVASATKLQTART
+2403 SNVASATKLQTART
-2417 INGTSFNGTANI
+2417 INGTSFDGTANI
-2429 TTANWGTARNL
+2429 TTANWGTARNF
-2440 TIGGAVKS
+2440 TIGAATKS
-2448 VNGSANVSFSLNEIN
+2448 VNGSAAVSFNLNEIN

-2488 VGINPTNSL
+2488 QNINTTNSL

-2531 NYSTASIDQFRL
+2531 NYSTASVDQFRL
-2543 VYHTTYSGHY
+2543 VYHTTYSGNY
-2553 GYLEVRSRAAMTDA
+2553 AYLEARSRGAMTSA
-2567 TFNVFLVGRANTTWT
+2567 TFNVFLVGRANTTWN
-2582 LSTALTAGSIPEGYT
+2582 LSTALTAGNIPEGYT
-2597 SKTLTPASAS
+2597 SKVLTSYSAS
-2607 IVAPTFRGALVGNVT
+2607 IVAPTFRGALIGNVT
-2622 GNVTG
+2622 GDLTGNVIG

-3001 NGTNIGGIL
+3001 NGTNIWGIL

-3089 YATGFLSSMG
+3089 YTTGFLSSMG
-3099 LNPGTGEGGSGSDYD
+3099 LNPGTGEGGGGSDYD

-3149 SALTVTTT
+3149 SALTVKTS

-3162 VTSVAKSGT
+3162 VTSVDKAGT
-3171 AITVTKGTTFVDL
+3171 LITVTKGTTFVDL
-3184 ASAQTITGQKTWTV
+3184 ASAQTITGQKTF
-3198 SQRMANTSIHRVNNA
+3198 SSSILMGRSNLHYVNHA
-3213 SGGNATGSHW
+3213 STTNATGLYW
-3223 YTANYAAIQFGIGLY
+3223 KTANYAATQFGIGCF
-3238 TDSNASPRAYIG
+3238 TTNNASPRGFIG
-3250 WTSTP
+3250 WTSEP
-3255 WVVST
+3255 WQT
-3260 NLTVSETSLTYKGNA
+3260 ANNLTVSETSLTYKGNA
-3275 ILHAGNYNDYAP
+3275 ILHSANYNTYAP

-3297 WGISITGNAATATT
+3297 WGISITGNAATANT
-3311 ANRLVSLGDTNWTT
+3311 A
-3325 LADATGNGVRGYA
+3325 
-3338 DTTTEGR
+3338 
-3345 WMTYGSVLQISNVN
+3345 
-3359 NPDPGTN
+3359 
-3366 NHWLTQILSS
+3366 
-3376 TNNLLG
+3376 
-3382 VRWRTNTGAWS
+3382 
-3393 SVQAIVTSGNYTS
+3393 
-3406 YVTKIGTATIGAANK
+3406 TKLGTATIGAANK

-3463 KRARKSGYITTAT
+3463 KRARKSGYITSST

-3635 GSANVS
+3635 GSANVA

-3651 ETASSRYSNGGI
+3651 ETASSRYSNGGLQI
-3663 QVRENG
+3663 RENG
-3669 MVGNAQTDDGY
+3669 MVGSAQTDDGY

-3700 SGFKFMNQAWTAYQ
+3700 SGFKFMNQAFTGYQ

-3727 TQIYT
+3727 TQVYNT
-3732 TLTNP
+3732 ETNP
-3737 TSGTWYA
+3737 TSGTWYNGT
-3744 MPFFQTHASGNK
+3744 FVTSSTNGNK
-3756 SLRSNNGLEYYSLEG
+3756 AIRSNDGFKYYTLEG
-3771 TDSAQG
+3771 TASAQG
-3777 EAMIHIGNSA
+3777 EAMLQLGTPT
-3787 ATGTAGNKRGRIRLY
+3787 ATGTAGNKRGRLVLY
-3802 SSSSGYTDFTLTA
+3802 SSSSGYGIFVMTT
-3815 TTGGYTLTLPAATG
+3815 TTGAYTFTFPAATG

-3954 APLTVSSTTM
+3954 APLTVSSTTV
-3964 VTNLNAQMVGGIGV
+3964 VTNLNADMVDGIHS
-3978 SNIPLEYDASYI
+3978 SNIPLEYDANYI
-3990 PTGTAARWLRIA
+3990 PSGTAARWLRIA
-4002 YFDYSSAN
+4002 YFDYTGAS

-4017 AITNGYTN
+4017 TITNSYSN
-4025 NENKG
+4025 NENTG
-4030 LIFTV
+4030 IIFNVT
-4035 STAHGTTSPVI
+4035 TRHTTTSANVTPNI
-4046 TQIGGASGVFTSI
+4046 TQVSGNSNIFTSI
-4059 RIVKDT
+4059 RLVKDT
-4065 TTVYPTTAKVYLEV
+4065 STTYANVYLEV

-4091 VSYKPADRSIGKWTL
+4091 VSYKPANRSIGKWSL
-4106 YTTYTGGAIPTGH
+4106 YSTYTAGSVPDNH
-4119 TAIAQLYTTSGLSTT
+4119 TVIAQVTTTDGF
-4134 ANLRVQGTAVILG
+4134 
-4147 ATNHNDRLDIQSD
+4147 ATNQNIRAQGYLYVAGNATFNNRLIIQSD
-4160 GKIVPHSTATRRSG
+4160 GKIVPYSTATRRSG
-4174 VYGVYDSAKIG
+4174 VYGVYDAAKIG

-4208 FAYKHTNNTTGGTM
+4208 FAYKHTTNTTGGTM

-4244 WVANNATISAAL
+4244 WVANNATISAVL

-4269 GHIKFSRGSF
+4269 AHLKFSRGSY

-4284 PTSGTIAF
+4284 PASGNITF
-4292 IVNGQAVGEATAD
+4292 VVGGQAVGSATAE
-4305 LIIQNGILKAGAT
+4305 LTIQNGSLIPGAT
-4318 NATALG
+4318 NATSLG
-4324 QDTRRWSN
+4324 SSSLRWSN
-4332 MYSVLLNVSGVATLS
+4332 TYTQLLNVAGVATLS

-4373 FDGGVGIVKQLRVG
+4373 FDGGVGIAKQLRVG
-4387 GNVTIGGNVTFAS
+4387 GVVTLSSGLS
-4400 AGLLSVPYSGGQW
+4400 AQYTGSSW
-4413 ISMATRTNL
+4413 ITLATR
-4422 IAGNQ
+4422 GNIIYGSQ
-4427 NTSEASAHALYRV
+4427 NQTEASAHGLYRV
-4440 KSFAGDAIV
+4440 KSFAGDAVV
-4449 FGGLKN
+4449 FGGLGN
-4455 SIGFYGFYKARIDSG
+4455 AIGFYGFYKARIDAGTNGS
-4470 DNNYDWRTVWDS
+4470 DWATTWNT
-4482 TTGKLLHSKAFEVSG
+4482 TTGTLTHNKAMTVSG
-4497 AVTFSSTL
+4497 ATTLNSTL
-4505 TVASTATFSSTTD
+4505 TVASTGLFNLSTD

-4524 AAVKVTG
+4524 AAVRIVG
-4531 GLGVAKQLRVGGA
+4531 GLAVGKQLRVGGA

-4692 TILLNGTVHNNV
+4692 QILLNGTVHNNV

-4754 GEMVGS
+4754 GVMAGS

-4828 SA
+4828 SAWE

>member
-1 MGWIIYSKD
+1 MGWIVYSKD

-2103 LSSSQAV
+2103 LPSSQAV

-2740 VNIGYHTKGAYSK
+2740 ENIGYHTKGAYSK

-2974 AKDDQ
+2974 AKYDQ

-3171 AITVTKGTTFVDL
+3171 AITVTKGTTFVDTTNP
-3184 ASAQTITGQKTWTV
+3184 QTIGGSKTF
-3198 SQRMANTSIHRVNNA
+3198 SSSILMGRSNLHYVNN
-3213 SGGNATGSHW
+3213 STTTNATGLYW
-3223 YTANYAAIQFGIGLY
+3223 KTANYAATQFGIGCF
-3238 TDSNASPRAYIG
+3238 TTNNASPRGFIG
-3250 WTSTP
+3250 WTSEP
-3255 WVVST
+3255 WNVANS
-3260 NLTVSETSLTYKGNA
+3260 LTVSETSLTYKGNA
-3275 ILHAGNYNDYAP
+3275 ILHSANYNNYAP
-3287 TKTGGGASGS
+3287 TKNGGGATGTWSIDVTGYSKRLYANQDNAVANTLMQGSGLYYNQVS
-3297 WGISITGNAATATT
+3297 STTDTGYPSNYGHTIRWQRSTSSTLPSSQAVVDLFHATGASALNQLYLRTGYGDGSKMVWGSFVQLLHTGNYTSLITKLGTTTVGSTVKPFYLNAGVPTAFTTTVGSASLPVYMNAGSITACSTMLGVSITGNAATATK
-3311 ANRLVSLGDTNWTT
+3311 L
-3325 LADATGNGVRGYA
+3325 
-3338 DTTTEGR
+3338 
-3345 WMTYGSVLQISNVN
+3345 
-3359 NPDPGTN
+3359 
-3366 NHWLTQILSS
+3366 
-3376 TNNLLG
+3376 
-3382 VRWRTNTGAWS
+3382 
-3393 SVQAIVTSGNYTS
+3393 
-3406 YVTKIGTATIGAANK
+3406 GTATVGSNTK
-3421 PIYLNAGTPTA
+3421 FFYLNAGTPTA
-3432 LSSTVGDST
+3432 SNASIGTGTHPIYLNEGVFTASTSTIGSASRGIYMTGGLLTAMSATVGSASLP
-3441 VPAYLNAGTVTV
+3441 VYMNAGTITQ
-3453 CSWGLAGASG
+3453 CSTTLGVSITGTAPRLTTTELTNQDLNSYTYTNYSGKLYYAGGGNTTTNVPSGVGAYGLMVWRIASG
-3463 KRARKSGYITTAT
+3463 YTGHLMFDSAGDFRARFNNGTTWSAWDKLAYITDNVASATKLQTARTINGTSFNGTANITTA
-3476 ASLSSYWG
+3476 
-3484 KIASFNWGDT
+3484 NWGT
-3494 SNDRDITLYIH
+3494 ARNLTI
-3505 SAFNSL
+3505 
-3511 WGTVVIRTRWSSA
+3511 G
-3524 TSTVIDFRII
+3524 
-3534 NGNIPTSRLRLY
+3534 
-3546 YDVSAKDNVITLWG
+3546 
-3560 DVNAQWGAFN
+3560 GA
-3570 TYVLSETT
+3570 V
-3578 RTSSETGDV
+3578 
-3587 TLYTTSFTTAQTL
+3587 
-3600 PTSTYKTPTYLS
+3600 
-3612 ILNNADTATTL
+3612 
-3623 QTSRTIFGKSFN
+3623 KSVN

-3641 GQALVYGTYQ
+3641 FSLNEINAAYGRNVTYTGTTTAQGWYRLASTGVGINPTNSLFFISVTVSGQHSTFLLQVSTNYGNNPSLIQLGGSNYSTASIDQFRLVYHTTYSGHYGYLEVRSRAAMTDATFNVFLVGRANTTWTLSTALTAGSIPEGYTSKTLTPASASIVAPTFRGALVGNVTGNV
-3651 ETASSRYSNGGI
+3651 TGNLT
-3663 QVRENG
+3663 
-3669 MVGNAQTDDGY
+3669 GNA
-3680 APAIGFHWANRIGAS
+3680 S
-3695 LILTT
+3695 
-3700 SGFKFMNQAWTAYQ
+3700 
-3714 NVYGIFKGNADSA
+3714 
-3727 TQIYT
+3727 
-3732 TLTNP
+3732 
-3737 TSGTWYA
+3737 
-3744 MPFFQTHASGNK
+3744 
-3756 SLRSNNGLEYYSLEG
+3756 
-3771 TDSAQG
+3771 
-3777 EAMIHIGNSA
+3777 
-3787 ATGTAGNKRGRIRLY
+3787 
-3802 SSSSGYTDFTLTA
+3802 TA
-3815 TTGGYTLTLPAATG
+3815 T
-3829 TVALT
+3829 
-3834 SSNVASAT
+3834 S
-3842 KLQTARTLW
+3842 LQTARTLW
-3851 GQSFNGTANVSGSM
+3851 GQSFNGTANITGTLLGVESLVARSGR
-3865 TGVGP
+3865 
-3870 SIVATANLSI
+3870 IN
-3880 TTTGENNNLS
+3880 
-3890 LKYNNDDTKSVVLN
+3890 
-3904 TSAFKPFDL
+3904 
-3913 ATNKLNLGTS
+3913 
-3923 AARWLGLYANTGNF
+3923 NF
-3937 SSTVTGTRFIS
+3937 SGYFDNSGNP
-3948 TVATGT
+3948 ATGT
-3954 APLTVSSTTM
+3954 ICITLPNGWTSSMNIYEIWIYEYNTTA
-3964 VTNLNAQMVGGIGV
+3964 NASVITIGAYNYNGG
-3978 SNIPLEYDASYI
+3978 
-3990 PTGTAARWLRIA
+3990 GTA
-4002 YFDYSSAN
+4002 SSAKWEN
-4010 YSWSGTF
+4010 IGYHTKGAYSKGVRLAYNGSKCVILLGTT
-4017 AITNGYTN
+4017 ATTWYYPKVYLKTIYTGHSNQTIWGGTSTISLITSETGYTN
-4025 NENKG
+4025 IDTPARMDEFFGDTSVTGRLAVTGAGHFGYTYTTMTAGINVKG
-4030 LIFTV
+4030 DSATTGISIYDGT
-4035 STAHGTTSPVI
+4035 GTTARLYRKGDILYI
-4046 TQIGGASGVFTSI
+4046 TRGGNDNAGLLMNTAGSIYPGTNNALANGTSSNRWSNVYTQLLNVAGLATTSRILASGEI
-4059 RIVKDT
+4059 Q
-4065 TTVYPTTAKVYLEV
+4065 
-4079 YYNSTSAGNRVY
+4079 STSAKAFR
-4091 VSYKPADRSIGKWTL
+4091 
-4106 YTTYTGGAIPTGH
+4106 AI
-4119 TAIAQLYTTSGLSTT
+4119 
-4134 ANLRVQGTAVILG
+4134 
-4147 ATNHNDRLDIQSD
+4147 
-4160 GKIVPHSTATRRSG
+4160 
-4174 VYGVYDSAKIG
+4174 YGS
-4185 HIWSMGSAYQIAD
+4185 
-4198 DGSTF
+4198 
-4203 GSLYG
+4203 YG
-4208 FAYKHTNNTTGGTM
+4208 FFIYNDGNSSYFMLTAKYDQYGTYNSLRPLYINNSTGVVTMGNGTN
-4222 ASGHQAVWC
+4222 
-4231 ENGVPKVAIGSNL
+4231 IG
-4244 WVANNATISAAL
+4244 
-4256 YTDTLTIKNTEAV
+4256 
-4269 GHIKFSRGSF
+4269 
-4279 NYITA
+4279 
-4284 PTSGTIAF
+4284 
-4292 IVNGQAVGEATAD
+4292 
-4305 LIIQNGILKAGAT
+4305 GIL
-4318 NATALG
+4318 
-4324 QDTRRWSN
+4324 
-4332 MYSVLLNVSGVATLS
+4332 
-4347 STVNIAGV
+4347 
-4355 LNANNATDATS
+4355 
-4366 TTAAGAV
+4366 
-4373 FDGGVGIVKQLRVG
+4373 
-4387 GNVTIGGNVTFAS
+4387 NVTN
-4400 AGLLSVPYSGGQW
+4400 
-4413 ISMATRTNL
+4413 
-4422 IAGNQ
+4422 
-4427 NTSEASAHALYRV
+4427 
-4440 KSFAGDAIV
+4440 
-4449 FGGLKN
+4449 
-4455 SIGFYGFYKARIDSG
+4455 
-4470 DNNYDWRTVWDS
+4470 
-4482 TTGKLLHSKAFEVSG
+4482 
-4497 AVTFSSTL
+4497 
-4505 TVASTATFSSTTD
+4505 TTD
-4518 ATSTTA
+4518 ATTTTA
-4524 AAVKVTG
+4524 AAIKTAG
-4531 GLGVAKQLRVGGA
+4531 GLAVAKQLRVGGA

>member
-1 MGWIIYSKD
+1 MDIKDIQGNII
-10 GQTEKCVLHKLEY
+10 L
-23 SGTFMGDRTVIATFS
+23 
-38 SEKKID
+38 
-44 FSVFDYITYRGERF
+44 SVSVSRECEHVEELMKSDYIQLSWNSSSRDILPAGSYIEYKGEKYSLLEPYSPTQKD
-58 ELELLPTVKKV
+58 ELEFTYQPQFQSKIMIWGKTPFFMYTYVDDTISNREPDWSLTDNPANFMSVVVDAIKNETGETWTYSVGDSLPASTSLSFQTTDIFSALNQIANAFETEWWVDKINKVIHLSKASHGETVALEVGNNVKTPSVTYGKEG
-69 SSYEY
+69 YY
-74 KYELRFVSLK
+74 TRFYAFGST
-84 YELERCMMRN
+84 RN
-94 IVPGDNGIVYPTPLS
+94 IVQDYKGSNVNNLVNKRLTLDPDKYPGGYKDIRDNLSSDEIFSKVLIFDDIYPFSQLKISDVRMRLMWTLDSEGNKVQVGTNEEGAPIYDQYAIWYFQIPDFIFDNTIYDKDANPQGMLISGKKLSVHFQDGPLS
-109 VEFTGDVKYLAERI
+109 GREFELNYHDKSEAVSSADGTPIQIKEGDYEILFVKEDSLVIPMINNLVPVDGNEIILFNIRMPEEYTASAYLELEATLSREMERMSSDLNNY
-123 QACLD
+123 QF
-128 AMYGKGAWSITIA
+128 SSNPIA
-141 ESTESEE
+141 FKEY
-148 KNISMSNQ
+148 NPN
-156 NCWDAL
+156 L
-162 SLVNTEYK
+162 SL
-170 LNYFIKGRNVIIGGE
+170 GRNVIYKNGNYSYPTRVI
-185 EPVVDNVFEYGKG
+185 K
-198 KGLYEIER
+198 L
-206 ISDTDTGVVTK
+206 VTK
-217 LRAYGGTRNLDYSYP
+217 LDFEIEQTITVGNEQIKGNTQEIKEEVASANEDINLLAILNSTTNSLTQAYNRTQQ
-232 KLPDWKDSVLP
+232 
-243 ANYALSPLRL
+243 L
-253 MLPSFKADG
+253 MLEGFASIKDMWKFDPNNAD
-262 KTDYVLASEEAIAKY
+262 
-277 GIREG
+277 
-282 TITYDDIYPSITG
+282 TI
-295 MKNSSGQ
+295 
-302 AIDEIKSVS
+302 
-311 AITNET
+311 
-317 QPTFTVGLYDLG
+317 
-329 FDLNES
+329 
-335 LTTDEAQMSMKSGSL
+335 
-350 QGYTFNIT
+350 
-358 KIERASDGSYTLTL
+358 
-372 GRNTLEKE
+372 
-380 DTGNFTVPNKDWN
+380 
-393 MKAGDKFVLLN
+393 
-404 ILMPQAYIRDAENR
+404 
-418 LLARAKEYLAKYSS
+418 YSK
-432 TNYSYNVGVDEI
+432 YNV
-444 FMARNVNFYNDIME
+444 Y
-458 GKRLTV
+458 
-464 NDQEIGINNEN
+464 
-475 IIIQSLTIKEG
+475 
-486 EGIIPTFEVTL
+486 
-497 NNETTAST
+497 
-505 LDRIQGQISEV
+505 SE
-516 ETSVSNNFSS
+516 
-526 QSELLKQYRKKL
+526 KA
-538 DKSVWDSIF
+538 
-547 VIHKDDSENP
+547 
-557 EKITS
+557 
-562 VQSLV
+562 
-567 GLWTNEFLS
+567 LS
-576 AKGLNPGSGGGS
+576 AKGLALGSGGSS

-648 NYAKKSDIPSL
+648 NYAQKSDIPSL

-697 SLKDVSDKL
+697 SLKAVSDKL

-1016 TSDIPALGISKI
+1016 ASDIPALGISKI
-1028 TGLQAALDNKVNK
+1028 TGLQAALDDKVNK

-1271 GRVVSGDSLVSGDI
+1271 GRITAGTTLIASDI

-1290 SKISGLQTA
+1290 SKITGLQNA
-1299 LDDKANKDGSNA
+1299 LDQKMDISDFQSKFNAAIASWFVRDTENK
-1311 TGTWGISIT
+1311 GIRPADHNSEPV
-1320 GSSRRLYQAPL
+1320 GFY
-1331 TNEDLN
+1331 TNS
-1337 DYTYANHSGKMYY
+1337 Y
-1350 AGGDNTTVNSPSD
+1350 
-1363 AYGLMV
+1363 
-1369 WRIAAG
+1369 I
-1375 YTGQIGFGSNNNLY
+1375 
-1389 KRRIDNNGVATGWMR
+1389 
-1404 IVDEGNFSTI
+1404 
-1414 LDTRYVT
+1414 
-1421 KTFLA
+1421 
-1426 RLFGAMDADGNEIAI
+1426 
-1441 NNTSTVIDSIK
+1441 
-1452 AKVGLWTEQYLS
+1452 S
-1464 SKGLNPNAGS
+1464 SKGINTGS
-1474 GEGSDYNRLDAWDDY
+1474 GGGISDYDRLDSWDDY

-1863 TWADYDASKAG
+1863 TWTDYDASKAG

-1888 VKSLEG
+1888 VTSLENG
-1894 GSALTVT
+1894 AAVTVT
-1901 TTGSGNAVTS
+1901 PSGSGMVVKDVT
-1911 VAKSGTAITVT
+1911 KNGTVITVT
-1922 KGTTFVDTTNPQ
+1922 KGDLAFGSLTGKPTT
-1934 TIGGSKTFSSSI
+1934 IAGYGI
-1946 LMGRSNLHYVNNS
+1946 
-1959 TTTNATG
+1959 TNAYT
-1966 LYWKT
+1966 KT
-1971 ANYAATQFGIGCF
+1971 ESDGKYPLKAGT
-1984 TTNNASP
+1984 
-1991 RGFIGWTSEPWNVAN
+1991 
-2006 SLTVSETSL
+2006 
-2015 TYKGNAILHSANYNN
+2015 
-2030 YAPTKNGG
+2030 

-2043 WSIDVTGYS
+2043 WGIDVTGYS

-2152 SLITKLGTT
+2152 SLITKLGT
-2161 TVGSTVK
+2161 
-2168 PFYLNA
+2168 
-2174 GVPTAFTTTVGS
+2174 
-2186 ASLPVYMNA
+2186 
-2195 GSITACSTMLGV
+2195 
-2207 SITGNAATATKLGT
+2207 

-2236 TPTASNA
+2236 TPTAS
-2243 SIGTGT
+2243 T
-2249 HPIYLNEGV
+2249 
-2258 FTASTSTIGS
+2258 
-2268 ASRGIY
+2268 
-2274 MTGGLLTAMSATV
+2274 ATV
-2287 GSASLPVY
+2287 GSSSLPVY

-2304 STTLGVSI
+2304 STTLGVSV
-2312 TGTAPRLTTTELTN
+2312 TGYSKRLLETVLTN
-2326 QDLNSYTYTNY
+2326 EDLDTYTYSSY
-2337 SGKLYYA
+2337 SGRTYSA
-2344 GGGNTTTNVPSGV
+2344 GGGNTVANKPEGV
-2357 GAYGLMVWRIASGY
+2357 DSFGLLVLRSAGGY
-2371 TGHLM
+2371 TTHL
-2376 FDSAG
+2376 AV
-2381 DFRARFNNGTT
+2381 NGANLFTRYHNSTT
-2392 WSAWDKLAYIT
+2392 WSDWYKFAFVT
-2403 DNVASATKLQTART
+2403 SNVASATKLQTART
-2417 INGTSFNGTANI
+2417 INGTSFDGTANI
-2429 TTANWGTARNL
+2429 TTANWGTARNF
-2440 TIGGAVKS
+2440 TIGAATKS
-2448 VNGSANVSFSLNEIN
+2448 VNGSAAVSFNLNEIN

-2488 VGINPTNSL
+2488 QNINTTNSL

-2508 STFLLQVSTNYGNN
+2508 STFLLQVSTNYASN

-2543 VYHTTYSGHY
+2543 VYHTTYSGNY
-2553 GYLEVRSRAAMTDA
+2553 AYLEARSRGAMTSA
-2567 TFNVFLVGRANTTWT
+2567 TFNVFLVGRANTTWN

-2868 GTTARLYRKGDI
+2868 GTTARIYRKGDI
-2880 LYITRG
+2880 LYITRA
-2886 GNDNAGLLMNTA
+2886 GNDASGILMSTA
-2898 GSIYPGTN
+2898 GSIYPGAN
-2906 NALANGTSSNRW
+2906 NTLTNGTTTNRW
-2918 SNVYTQ
+2918 SGVYTQ

-2965 GNSSYFMLT
+2965 GNSSYFLLT
-2974 AKDDQ
+2974 NKDDQ
-2979 YGTYNSLRPLYIN
+2979 YGTYNSLRPLAIN
-2992 NSTGVVTMG
+2992 NSTGAVTMS

-3099 LNPGTGEGGSGSDYD
+3099 LNPGTGEGGGGSDYD

-3171 AITVTKGTTFVDL
+3171 AITVTKGTTFVDITNT
-3184 ASAQTITGQKTWTV
+3184 QTIGGTKTFSSSIRMGQN
-3198 SQRMANTSIHRVNNA
+3198 SLHYLNNA
-3213 SGGNATGSHW
+3213 SANNATGLYW
-3223 YTANYAAIQFGIGLY
+3223 KTASYAATQFGIGCF
-3238 TDSNASPRAYIG
+3238 TANNASPRGFIG
-3250 WTSTP
+3250 WTSEP
-3255 WVVST
+3255 WTTSN
-3260 NLTVSETSLTYKGNA
+3260 NLTVSETQLTYKAKN

-3311 ANRLVSLGDTNWTT
+3311 A
-3325 LADATGNGVRGYA
+3325 
-3338 DTTTEGR
+3338 
-3345 WMTYGSVLQISNVN
+3345 
-3359 NPDPGTN
+3359 
-3366 NHWLTQILSS
+3366 
-3376 TNNLLG
+3376 
-3382 VRWRTNTGAWS
+3382 
-3393 SVQAIVTSGNYTS
+3393 
-3406 YVTKIGTATIGAANK
+3406 TKLGTATIGAANK

-3441 VPAYLNAGTVTV
+3441 VPAYLNAGTVTA

-3463 KRARKSGYITTAT
+3463 KRARKSGYITSST

-3484 KIASFNWGDT
+3484 KIASFNWGGT
-3494 SNDRDITLYIH
+3494 SDDRDITLYIH

-3546 YDVSAKDNVITLWG
+3546 YDVSSKDNAVTLWG
-3560 DVNAQWGAFN
+3560 DVAGQWGVFN

-3578 RTSSETGDV
+3578 RTSTEIGDV
-3587 TLYTTSFTTAQTL
+3587 TLYTTSFTTAQTV
-3600 PTSTYKTPTYLS
+3600 PTSTYKEPTYLT
-3612 ILNNADTATTL
+3612 IRNNAATSDVADKLGTSTVGSGVKPIYLNAGTATASTSTVGASAKPIFLSSGTLTASSSTIGSGTKPIYMSSGTLTASNSTIGASNQPVFLNAGTITAIGTTIGSETKPVFINGGVITPVGSKITVDINGNATTATTL

-3635 GSANVS
+3635 GSANVA

-3700 SGFKFMNQAWTAYQ
+3700 SGFKFMNQAFTGYQ

-3727 TQIYT
+3727 TQVYS

-3737 TSGTWYA
+3737 TTGTWYVI
-3744 MPFFQTHASGNK
+3744 PFHSGASTANK
-3756 SLRSNNGLEYYSLEG
+3756 SLLNNNGIQYYSLEG
-3771 TDSAQG
+3771 TASAQG
-3777 EAMIHIGNSA
+3777 EALIQIGNST
-3787 ATGTAGNKRGRIRLY
+3787 ATGTAGNKRGRLRLY
-3802 SSSSGYTDFTLTA
+3802 SSSSGWADFTLTA
-3815 TTGGYTLTLPAATG
+3815 TTGNYTLTLPAATG

-3954 APLTVSSTTM
+3954 APLTVSSTTV
-3964 VTNLNAQMVGGIGV
+3964 VTNLNADMVDGIHS
-3978 SNIPLEYDASYI
+3978 SNIPLEYDANYV

-4002 YFDYSSAN
+4002 YFDYTGAS

-4017 AITNGYTN
+4017 TITNSYSN
-4025 NENKG
+4025 NENTG
-4030 LIFTV
+4030 IIFNVT
-4035 STAHGTTSPVI
+4035 TRHTTTSANVTPNI
-4046 TQIGGASGVFTSI
+4046 TQVSGNSNIFTSI
-4059 RIVKDT
+4059 RLVKDT
-4065 TTVYPTTAKVYLEV
+4065 STTYANVYLEV

-4091 VSYKPADRSIGKWTL
+4091 VSYKPANRSIGKWSL
-4106 YTTYTGGAIPTGH
+4106 YSTYTAGSVPDNH
-4119 TAIAQLYTTSGLSTT
+4119 TVIAQVTTTDGF
-4134 ANLRVQGTAVILG
+4134 
-4147 ATNHNDRLDIQSD
+4147 ATNQNIRAQGYLYVADRATVNNRLTIQSD
-4160 GKIVPHSTATRRSG
+4160 GKIVPYSTATRRSG
-4174 VYGVYDSAKIG
+4174 VYGVYDAAKIG

-4208 FAYKHTNNTTGGTM
+4208 FAYKHTTNTTGGTM

-4244 WVANNATISAAL
+4244 WVANNATISAVL

-4269 GHIKFSRGSF
+4269 AHLKFSRGSY

-4284 PTSGTIAF
+4284 PASGNITF
-4292 IVNGQAVGEATAD
+4292 VVGGQAVGSATAE
-4305 LIIQNGILKAGAT
+4305 LTIQNGSLIPGTT
-4318 NATALG
+4318 NATSLG
-4324 QDTRRWSN
+4324 LSSLRWSN
-4332 MYSVLLNVSGVATLS
+4332 TYTQLLNVAGVATLS

-4373 FDGGVGIVKQLRVG
+4373 FDGGVGIAKQLRVG
-4387 GNVTIGGNVTFAS
+4387 GVVTLSSGLS
-4400 AGLLSVPYSGGQW
+4400 AQYTGSSW
-4413 ISMATRTNL
+4413 ITLATR
-4422 IAGNQ
+4422 GNIIYGSQ
-4427 NTSEASAHALYRV
+4427 NQTEASAHGLYRV
-4440 KSFAGDAIV
+4440 KSFAGDAVV
-4449 FGGLKN
+4449 FGGLGN
-4455 SIGFYGFYKARIDSG
+4455 AIGFYGFYKARIDAGTNGS
-4470 DNNYDWRTVWDS
+4470 DWATTWNT
-4482 TTGKLLHSKAFEVSG
+4482 TTGTLTHNKAMTVSG
-4497 AVTFSSTL
+4497 ATTLNSTL
-4505 TVASTATFSSTTD
+4505 TVASTGLFNLSTD

-4524 AAVKVTG
+4524 AAVRIVG
-4531 GLGVAKQLRVGGA
+4531 GLAVGKQLRVGGA

-4625 INTSVATFINLGAN
+4625 INTSVATFIKLGAN

-4648 VDGNGFY
+4648 VDGNGFF

-4692 TILLNGTVHNNV
+4692 QILLNGTVHNNV

-4723 RLKNKGRDIFLSV
+4723 RLKNKGRDIFLSI
-4736 KDMAH
+4736 KDIAR

-4770 PSVKIKKDGYM
+4770 PSVKVKKDGYM

-4828 SA
+4828 SAWE

>member
-1 MGWIIYSKD
+1 MGWIVYSKD

-232 KLPDWKDSVLP
+232 KLPDWEDSVLP

-486 EGIIPTFEVTL
+486 EGIVPTFEVTL

-617 KVLTYGNDGK
+617 KVLTYGIDGK

-648 NYAKKSDIPSL
+648 NYAQKSDIPSL

-697 SLKDVSDKL
+697 SLKAVSDKL

-1002 TDVYGRVTAGSSLS
+1002 TDVYGRVTAGYSLS
-1016 TSDIPALGISKI
+1016 ASDIPALGISKI

-1126 GATHWESLNL
+1126 GETHWESLNL

-1350 AGGDNTTVNSPSD
+1350 AGGGNTTVNSPSD

-1369 WRIAAG
+1369 WRIA
-1375 YTGQIGFGSNNNLY
+1375 
-1389 KRRIDNNGVATGWMR
+1389 
-1404 IVDEGNFSTI
+1404 
-1414 LDTRYVT
+1414 
-1421 KTFLA
+1421 
-1426 RLFGAMDADGNEIAI
+1426 
-1441 NNTSTVIDSIK
+1441 
-1452 AKVGLWTEQYLS
+1452 
-1464 SKGLNPNAGS
+1464 
-1474 GEGSDYNRLDAWDDY
+1474 
-1489 STDKSGYV
+1489 
-1497 LSAGLGWDLNTRVSS
+1497 
-1512 LESKAITLTTSGTGN
+1512 
-1527 GLSGFTQNGNTVTFS
+1527 
-1542 KATFL
+1542 
-1547 TEHQSLAGYA
+1547 
-1557 TESWVN
+1557 
-1563 NKGYL
+1563 
-1568 VATSADKAN
+1568 
-1577 WNTAFGWG
+1577 
-1585 DHSKAGYATQLWVT
+1585 
-1599 SKDYATI
+1599 
-1606 ADLDAR
+1606 
-1612 INALVN
+1612 
-1618 GAPEAFDTLKE
+1618 
-1629 IADVLQGNVNQI
+1629 
-1641 EDLLT
+1641 
-1646 AIGTK
+1646 
-1651 ADKTITIS
+1651 
-1659 AGTGLNGGGTLAA
+1659 
-1672 NRTINLSAATTKAL
+1672 
-1686 GGIIVGDRL
+1686 
-1695 SIDSDGK
+1695 
-1702 LSATYT
+1702 
-1708 YTLPT
+1708 
-1713 ASASVLGGVKVG
+1713 
-1725 TTLAISSGVL
+1725 
-1735 NLKAV
+1735 
-1740 GTAGTYFKTTTDA
+1740 
-1753 YGRVTAGSNPTTLAG
+1753 
-1768 FGITDGVND
+1768 
-1777 VAYSGSGNA
+1777 
-1786 VTSATVSGHIITL
+1786 
-1799 VKGTT
+1799 
-1804 FLTKATFD
+1804 
-1812 DLFEKVNIGTASAPV
+1812 
-1827 YAIKAKYG
+1827 
-1835 LYTEQFLSSMG
+1835 
-1846 LNLGTGSGGGS
+1846 
-1857 DYDRLD
+1857 
-1863 TWADYDASKAG
+1863 
-1874 WVLSAGLGNDLNTR
+1874 
-1888 VKSLEG
+1888 
-1894 GSALTVT
+1894 
-1901 TTGSGNAVTS
+1901 
-1911 VAKSGTAITVT
+1911 
-1922 KGTTFVDTTNPQ
+1922 
-1934 TIGGSKTFSSSI
+1934 
-1946 LMGRSNLHYVNNS
+1946 
-1959 TTTNATG
+1959 
-1966 LYWKT
+1966 
-1971 ANYAATQFGIGCF
+1971 
-1984 TTNNASP
+1984 
-1991 RGFIGWTSEPWNVAN
+1991 
-2006 SLTVSETSL
+2006 
-2015 TYKGNAILHSANYNN
+2015 
-2030 YAPTKNGG
+2030 
-2038 GATGT
+2038 
-2043 WSIDVTGYS
+2043 
-2052 KRLYANQDN
+2052 
-2061 AVANTLMQGS
+2061 
-2071 GLYYNQVSSTTDTG
+2071 
-2085 YPSNY
+2085 
-2090 GHTIRWQRSTSST
+2090 
-2103 LSSSQAV
+2103 
-2110 VDLFHAT
+2110 
-2117 GASALNQLYLR
+2117 
-2128 TGYGDGSKMVWGS
+2128 
-2141 FVQLLHTGNYT
+2141 
-2152 SLITKLGTT
+2152 
-2161 TVGSTVK
+2161 
-2168 PFYLNA
+2168 
-2174 GVPTAFTTTVGS
+2174 
-2186 ASLPVYMNA
+2186 
-2195 GSITACSTMLGV
+2195 
-2207 SITGNAATATKLGT
+2207 
-2221 ATVGSNT
+2221 
-2228 KFFYLNAG
+2228 
-2236 TPTASNA
+2236 
-2243 SIGTGT
+2243 
-2249 HPIYLNEGV
+2249 
-2258 FTASTSTIGS
+2258 
-2268 ASRGIY
+2268 
-2274 MTGGLLTAMSATV
+2274 
-2287 GSASLPVY
+2287 
-2295 MNAGTITQC
+2295 
-2304 STTLGVSI
+2304 
-2312 TGTAPRLTTTELTN
+2312 
-2326 QDLNSYTYTNY
+2326 
-2337 SGKLYYA
+2337 
-2344 GGGNTTTNVPSGV
+2344 
-2357 GAYGLMVWRIASGY
+2357 SGY

-2376 FDSAG
+2376 QASTGKWYSRWNDG
-2381 DFRARFNNGTT
+2381 KT
-2392 WSAWDKLAYIT
+2392 WSDWKQLAHIT

-2417 INGTSFNGTANI
+2417 INGTSFDGTANI

-2522 PSLIQLGGS
+2522 PSIIQLGGS

-2553 GYLEVRSRAAMTDA
+2553 GYLEVRSRAAMTSA

-2662 VESLVARSGRINNFS
+2662 VESVIARSGRINNFL
-2677 GYFDN
+2677 GYLDN

-2702 MNIYEIWIYEY
+2702 MNTYEIWIYEY

-2723 IGAYNY
+2723 IGGYNY
-2729 NGGGTASSAKW
+2729 TGGGTASNAGW
-2740 VNIGYHTKGAYSK
+2740 INVGYHTKGSYSK

-2771 ATTWY
+2771 TTTWN
-2776 YPKVYLKTIYT
+2776 YPKVYLKTVYT

-2807 TGYTNIDTP
+2807 TGYTNIVS
-2816 ARMDE
+2816 AGRMDE
-2821 FFGDTSVTGRLAVTG
+2821 FFGDTSVTGRLSVTG

-2843 YTTMTAGINVK
+2843 YTSMTAGINVK

-2868 GTTARLYRKGDI
+2868 GTTARLYRINDV
-2880 LYITRG
+2880 LRITRG
-2886 GNDNAGLLMNTA
+2886 GDNAKGLCMDGN
-2898 GSIYPGTN
+2898 GNIYPGAN
-2906 NALANGTSSNRW
+2906 NTLANGTTTNRW
-2918 SNVYTQ
+2918 ANTFTQ
-2924 LLNVA
+2924 LLNVGGA
-2929 GLATTSRILAS
+2929 ATFASHIAVS
-2940 GEIQSTSAKAFR
+2940 GEVRSTSAKAFR
-2952 AIYGSYGFFIYND
+2952 AVYGSYGFFIYND
-2965 GNSSYFMLT
+2965 GNSTYFMLT

-2979 YGTYNSLRPLYIN
+2979 YGTYNTLRPLYIN
-2992 NSTGVVTMG
+2992 NSTGAVTMS

-3089 YATGFLSSMG
+3089 YTTGFLSSMG

-3149 SALTVTTT
+3149 SALTVKTS

-3162 VTSVAKSGT
+3162 VTSVDKAGT
-3171 AITVTKGTTFVDL
+3171 LITVTKGSTFVTTNT
-3184 ASAQTITGQKTWTV
+3184 AQTISVEKIWTV
-3198 SQRMANTSIHRVNNA
+3198 SQKMNNTSIKRVN
-3213 SGGNATGSHW
+3213 SLTSSNATGGLW
-3223 YTANYAAIQFGIGLY
+3223 YTADYAAIQFGIGVY
-3238 TDSNASPRAYIG
+3238 TDKNASPRAFIG
-3250 WTSTP
+3250 WTSEP
-3255 WVVST
+3255 WTTSN
-3260 NLTVSETSLTYKGNA
+3260 NLTVSETQLTYKAKN

-3297 WGISITGNAATATT
+3297 WGISITGNAATASKWAT
-3311 ANRLVSLGDTNWTT
+3311 ART
-3325 LADATGNGVRGYA
+3325 LTLTGAN
-3338 DTTTEGR
+3338 T
-3345 WMTYGSVLQISNVN
+3345 GSVSIDGSANISLASTGQYLTGFYISGGNEKPTYANFGSGKLRLQMLSGNNLGLTSGWYDVLYMSSYTGGDVKQSHALVLGKNVN
-3359 NPDPGTN
+3359 GRELYIFNQNYDSATWDSSPARVVTN
-3366 NHWLTQILSS
+3366 L
-3376 TNNLLG
+3376 
-3382 VRWRTNTGAWS
+3382 
-3393 SVQAIVTSGNYTS
+3393 NYTS
-3406 YVTKIGTATIGAANK
+3406 IISKVGTDTVGSSAK
-3421 PIYLNAGTPTA
+3421 PIYLSGGTPTA
-3432 LSSTVGDST
+3432 LSATVGSTT
-3441 VPAYLNAGTVTV
+3441 VPVYMNAGAITV
-3453 CSWGLAGASG
+3453 CSTTLGVS
-3463 KRARKSGYITTAT
+3463 ITGNAKT
-3476 ASLSSYWG
+3476 AS
-3484 KIASFNWGDT
+3484 
-3494 SNDRDITLYIH
+3494 
-3505 SAFNSL
+3505 
-3511 WGTVVIRTRWSSA
+3511 
-3524 TSTVIDFRII
+3524 
-3534 NGNIPTSRLRLY
+3534 
-3546 YDVSAKDNVITLWG
+3546 
-3560 DVNAQWGAFN
+3560 
-3570 TYVLSETT
+3570 
-3578 RTSSETGDV
+3578 
-3587 TLYTTSFTTAQTL
+3587 
-3600 PTSTYKTPTYLS
+3600 
-3612 ILNNADTATTL
+3612 TL
-3623 QTSRTIFGKSFN
+3623 QNTRSIFGKAFS
-3635 GSANVS
+3635 GAGDVV
-3641 GQALVYGTYQ
+3641 GQALVYGTYTA
-3651 ETASSRYSNGGI
+3651 TASSRYSNGGI

-3680 APAIGFHWANRIGAS
+3680 APAIGFHWGNRIGAS

-3700 SGFKFMNQAWTAYQ
+3700 SGFKFMNQAFTGYQ

-3727 TQIYT
+3727 TQVYNT
-3732 TLTNP
+3732 ETNP
-3737 TSGTWYA
+3737 TSGTWYNGT
-3744 MPFFQTHASGNK
+3744 FVTSSTNGNK
-3756 SLRSNNGLEYYSLEG
+3756 AIRSNDGFKYYTLEG
-3771 TDSAQG
+3771 TASAQG
-3777 EAMIHIGNSA
+3777 EAMLQLGTPT
-3787 ATGTAGNKRGRIRLY
+3787 ATGTAGNKRGRLVLY
-3802 SSSSGYTDFTLTA
+3802 SSSSGYGIFVMTT
-3815 TTGGYTLTLPAATG
+3815 TTGAYTFTFPAATG

-3851 GQSFNGTANVSGSM
+3851 GQSFNGTANVSGSL
-3865 TGVGP
+3865 TGVG
-3870 SIVATANLSI
+3870 NI
-3880 TTTGENNNLS
+3880 TSSDILNIITPAGKSLQ
-3890 LKYNNDDTKSVVLN
+3890 LKYGGAETSSLVL
-3904 TSAFKPFDL
+3904 TDAHFKPFDA
-3913 ATNKLNLGTS
+3913 ATNRLNLGTTS
-3923 AARWLGLYANTGNF
+3923 GRWLGVYANTGNF

-3954 APLTVSSTTM
+3954 APLTVSSTTV
-3964 VTNLNAQMVGGIGV
+3964 VTNLNADMVDGIHS
-3978 SNIPLEYDASYI
+3978 SNIPLEYDASYK
-3990 PTGTAARWLRIA
+3990 PTGTTARWIRIA
-4002 YFDYSSAN
+4002 YFDYSSAS

-4017 AITNGYTN
+4017 AITNTYVN
-4025 NENKG
+4025 DENKG

-4065 TTVYPTTAKVYLEV
+4065 TTAYPTTAKVYLEV
-4079 YYNSTSAGNRVY
+4079 YYNSTSAANNVY
-4091 VSYKPADRSIGKWTL
+4091 VSYKPANRAIGKWTL

-4119 TAIAQLYTTSGLSTT
+4119 TAIAQLYTTSGISTT
-4134 ANLRVQGTAVILG
+4134 ANLRVQGTAVISG
-4147 ATNHNDRLDIQSD
+4147 TTNHNNRLNIQSD
-4160 GKIVPHSTATRRSG
+4160 GKIVPYSTATRRSG
-4174 VYGVYDSAKIG
+4174 VYGVYDSTKIG
-4185 HIWSMGSAYQIAD
+4185 HIWSMGSAYQID
-4198 DGSTF
+4198 DNGVNF
-4203 GSLYG
+4203 GNLYG
-4208 FAYKHTNNTTGGTM
+4208 FAYKHINNTTGGTM
-4222 ASGHQAVWC
+4222 ANGHQAVWC
-4231 ENGVPKVAIGSNL
+4231 ENGTPKVAMGTNF
-4244 WVANNATISAAL
+4244 WVANNATIGGTLSVN
-4256 YTDTLTIKNTEAV
+4256 TLTIKNTEAI
-4269 GHIKFSRGSF
+4269 GHIIFSRGNF

-4284 PTSGTIAF
+4284 PANGTIAF
-4292 IVNGQAVGEATAD
+4292 VVNGQGVGETTSD
-4305 LIIQNGILKAGAT
+4305 LLIQNGVLRAGAT

-4324 QDTRRWSN
+4324 QESHRWSN
-4332 MYSVLLNVSGVATLS
+4332 IYSVLLNVSGVASLY

-4373 FDGGVGIVKQLRVG
+4373 FDGGVGIAKQLRVG
-4387 GNVTIGGNVTFAS
+4387 GNVTIAGNVNFANS
-4400 AGLLSVPYSGGQW
+4400 GQLSVPYTGGQW

-4422 IAGNQ
+4422 IVGKE

-4440 KSFAGDAIV
+4440 KSFAGDAVV

-4470 DNNYDWRTVWDS
+4470 DNGSDWATTWNT
-4482 TTGKLLHSKAFEVSG
+4482 TTGTLTHNKAMTVSG
-4497 AVTFSSTL
+4497 AVTFNSTL
-4505 TVASTATFSSTTD
+4505 TVASTTTFSSTTD
-4518 ATSTTA
+4518 TTSTTA

-4625 INTSVATFINLGAN
+4625 INTSVATFIKLGAN
-4639 ATDQKILKD
+4639 ATDQRILKD

-4692 TILLNGTVHNNV
+4692 QILLNGTVHNNV

-4754 GEMVGS
+4754 GVMVGS

>member
-1 MGWIIYSKD
+1 MGWIVYSKD

-232 KLPDWKDSVLP
+232 KLPDWEDSVLP

-486 EGIIPTFEVTL
+486 EGIVPTFEVTL

-617 KVLTYGNDGK
+617 KVLTYGTDGK

-648 NYAKKSDIPSL
+648 NYAQKSDIPSL

-697 SLKDVSDKL
+697 SLKAVSDKL

-1016 TSDIPALGISKI
+1016 ASDIPALGISKI

-1126 GATHWESLNL
+1126 GETHWESLNL

-1230 SGSVLGGVKVGTT
+1230 S
-1243 LSIANGVLNLKS
+1243 
-1255 GIATAGT
+1255 
-1262 YTKVTVDTY
+1262 
-1271 GRVVSGDSLVSGDI
+1271 
-1285 PTLAI
+1285 
-1290 SKISGLQTA
+1290 
-1299 LDDKANKDGSNA
+1299 
-1311 TGTWGISIT
+1311 
-1320 GSSRRLYQAPL
+1320 
-1331 TNEDLN
+1331 
-1337 DYTYANHSGKMYY
+1337 
-1350 AGGDNTTVNSPSD
+1350 
-1363 AYGLMV
+1363 
-1369 WRIAAG
+1369 
-1375 YTGQIGFGSNNNLY
+1375 
-1389 KRRIDNNGVATGWMR
+1389 
-1404 IVDEGNFSTI
+1404 
-1414 LDTRYVT
+1414 
-1421 KTFLA
+1421 
-1426 RLFGAMDADGNEIAI
+1426 
-1441 NNTSTVIDSIK
+1441 
-1452 AKVGLWTEQYLS
+1452 
-1464 SKGLNPNAGS
+1464 
-1474 GEGSDYNRLDAWDDY
+1474 
-1489 STDKSGYV
+1489 
-1497 LSAGLGWDLNTRVSS
+1497 
-1512 LESKAITLTTSGTGN
+1512 
-1527 GLSGFTQNGNTVTFS
+1527 
-1542 KATFL
+1542 
-1547 TEHQSLAGYA
+1547 
-1557 TESWVN
+1557 
-1563 NKGYL
+1563 
-1568 VATSADKAN
+1568 
-1577 WNTAFGWG
+1577 
-1585 DHSKAGYATQLWVT
+1585 
-1599 SKDYATI
+1599 
-1606 ADLDAR
+1606 
-1612 INALVN
+1612 
-1618 GAPEAFDTLKE
+1618 
-1629 IADVLQGNVNQI
+1629 
-1641 EDLLT
+1641 
-1646 AIGTK
+1646 
-1651 ADKTITIS
+1651 
-1659 AGTGLNGGGTLAA
+1659 
-1672 NRTINLSAATTKAL
+1672 
-1686 GGIIVGDRL
+1686 
-1695 SIDSDGK
+1695 
-1702 LSATYT
+1702 
-1708 YTLPT
+1708 
-1713 ASASVLGGVKVG
+1713 ASVLGGMKVG

-1846 LNLGTGSGGGS
+1846 LNLGTGSEGGS

-2128 TGYGDGSKMVWGS
+2128 TGYGDGSKMVWGN

-2161 TVGSTVK
+2161 T
-2168 PFYLNA
+2168 
-2174 GVPTAFTTTVGS
+2174 
-2186 ASLPVYMNA
+2186 
-2195 GSITACSTMLGV
+2195 I
-2207 SITGNAATATKLGT
+2207 
-2221 ATVGSNT
+2221 GSNT

-2236 TPTASNA
+2236 TPTAS
-2243 SIGTGT
+2243 T
-2249 HPIYLNEGV
+2249 
-2258 FTASTSTIGS
+2258 
-2268 ASRGIY
+2268 
-2274 MTGGLLTAMSATV
+2274 ATV
-2287 GSASLPVY
+2287 GSSSLPVY

-2326 QDLNSYTYTNY
+2326 QDLNDYTQGTY
-2337 SGKLYYA
+2337 SGKLFYA
-2344 GGGNTTTNVPSGV
+2344 GGGNATQNVPSGIS
-2357 GAYGLMVWRIASGY
+2357 AYGLMVLRSATGY
-2371 TGHLM
+2371 TTQLM
-2376 FDSAG
+2376 VSSGGKWYSRNAE
-2381 DFRARFNNGTT
+2381 GTT
-2392 WSAWDKLAYIT
+2392 WSDWKQLAHIT

-2480 WYRLASTG
+2480 WYRLASTAQN
-2488 VGINPTNSL
+2488 INTTNSL
-2497 FFISVTVSGQH
+2497 FFISVTLSGQH
-2508 STFLLQVSTNYGNN
+2508 STFLLQVSTNYSNN
-2522 PSLIQLGGS
+2522 PSIIQLGGS
-2531 NYSTASIDQFRL
+2531 NYSTASVDQFRL
-2543 VYHTTYSGHY
+2543 VYHTTYSTHY
-2553 GYLEVRSRAAMTDA
+2553 AYLEVRSRAAMTDA

-2650 NGTANITGTLLG
+2650 NGTANITGSLLG
-2662 VESLVARSGRINNFS
+2662 VESLVARSGRINNFL
-2677 GYFDN
+2677 GYLDN

-2723 IGAYNY
+2723 IGGYNY
-2729 NGGGTASSAKW
+2729 TGGGTASNAGWK
-2740 VNIGYHTKGAYSK
+2740 NIGYHTKGSYSK

-2771 ATTWY
+2771 TTTWS
-2776 YPKVYLKTIYT
+2776 YPKVYLKTVYT
-2787 GHSNQ
+2787 GHNSQ

-2807 TGYTNIDTP
+2807 TGYTNIVS
-2816 ARMDE
+2816 AGRMDE

-2843 YTTMTAGINVK
+2843 YTSMTAGINVK

-2886 GNDNAGLLMNTA
+2886 GDDTHGILMTVA

-2906 NALANGTSSNRW
+2906 NTLYNGTSTNRW

-2924 LLNVA
+2924 LLNVSGA
-2929 GLATTSRILAS
+2929 ATFSSTITAS
-2940 GEIQSTSAKAFR
+2940 GEIRSGAANAFR
-2952 AIYGSYGFFIYND
+2952 AVNTKASFIIRND
-2965 GNSSYFMLT
+2965 GSSTYFLLT
-2974 AKDDQ
+2974 DADKPYD
-2979 YGTYNSLRPLYIN
+2979 TYNSLRPLYIN
-2992 NSTGVVTMG
+2992 NSTGIVTMS

-3010 NVTNTTDATTT
+3010 NVTNSTDATTT
-3021 TAAAIKTAG
+3021 TAAAIKTSG

-3089 YATGFLSSMG
+3089 YTTGFLSSMG

-3171 AITVTKGTTFVDL
+3171 TITVTKGSTFVTTNT
-3184 ASAQTITGQKTWTV
+3184 AQTISVEKIWTV
-3198 SQRMANTSIHRVNNA
+3198 SQKMNNTSIKRVN
-3213 SGGNATGSHW
+3213 SLTSSNATGGLW
-3223 YTANYAAIQFGIGLY
+3223 YTADYAAIQFGIGVY
-3238 TDSNASPRAYIG
+3238 TDKNASPRAFIG
-3250 WTSTP
+3250 WTSEP
-3255 WVVST
+3255 WTTSN
-3260 NLTVSETSLTYKGNA
+3260 NLTVSETQLTYKAKN

-3297 WGISITGNAATATT
+3297 WGISITGNAATASKWAT
-3311 ANRLVSLGDTNWTT
+3311 ART
-3325 LADATGNGVRGYA
+3325 LTLTGAN
-3338 DTTTEGR
+3338 T
-3345 WMTYGSVLQISNVN
+3345 GSVSIDGSANISLASTGQYLTGFYISGGNEKPTYANFGSGKLRLQMLSGNNLGLTSGWYDVLYMSSYTGGDVKQSHALVLGKNVN
-3359 NPDPGTN
+3359 GRELYIFNQNYDSATWDSSPARVVTN
-3366 NHWLTQILSS
+3366 L
-3376 TNNLLG
+3376 
-3382 VRWRTNTGAWS
+3382 
-3393 SVQAIVTSGNYTS
+3393 NYTS
-3406 YVTKIGTATIGAANK
+3406 IISKVGTDTVGSSAK
-3421 PIYLNAGTPTA
+3421 PIYLSGGTPTA
-3432 LSSTVGDST
+3432 LSATVGSTT
-3441 VPAYLNAGTVTV
+3441 VPVYMNAGAITV
-3453 CSWGLAGASG
+3453 CSTTLGVS
-3463 KRARKSGYITTAT
+3463 ITGNAKT
-3476 ASLSSYWG
+3476 AS
-3484 KIASFNWGDT
+3484 
-3494 SNDRDITLYIH
+3494 
-3505 SAFNSL
+3505 
-3511 WGTVVIRTRWSSA
+3511 
-3524 TSTVIDFRII
+3524 
-3534 NGNIPTSRLRLY
+3534 
-3546 YDVSAKDNVITLWG
+3546 
-3560 DVNAQWGAFN
+3560 
-3570 TYVLSETT
+3570 
-3578 RTSSETGDV
+3578 
-3587 TLYTTSFTTAQTL
+3587 
-3600 PTSTYKTPTYLS
+3600 
-3612 ILNNADTATTL
+3612 TL
-3623 QTSRTIFGKSFN
+3623 QNTRSIFGKAFS
-3635 GSANVS
+3635 GAGDVV
-3641 GQALVYGTYQ
+3641 GQALVYGTYTA
-3651 ETASSRYSNGGI
+3651 TASSRYSNGGI

-3680 APAIGFHWANRIGAS
+3680 APAIGFHWGNRIGAS

-3700 SGFKFMNQAWTAYQ
+3700 SGFKFMNQAFTGYQ

-3727 TQIYT
+3727 TQVYNT
-3732 TLTNP
+3732 ETNP
-3737 TSGTWYA
+3737 TSGTWYNGT
-3744 MPFFQTHASGNK
+3744 FVTSSTNGNK
-3756 SLRSNNGLEYYSLEG
+3756 AIRSNDGFKYYTLEG
-3771 TDSAQG
+3771 TASAQG
-3777 EAMIHIGNSA
+3777 EAMLQLGTPT
-3787 ATGTAGNKRGRIRLY
+3787 ATGTAGNKRGRLVLY
-3802 SSSSGYTDFTLTA
+3802 SSSSGYGIFVMTT
-3815 TTGGYTLTLPAATG
+3815 TTGAYTFTFPAATG

-3834 SSNVASAT
+3834 SSNVASATNADMVDNLHSSAFARADQSAAVDLNTVNGKGIMANALNDNATAERHYPMQEAGTLFYGTAAYSSANQIYGTYSTNRWFARGGGSSTTTKTAWKEFAFTTSNVASAT

-3851 GQSFNGTANVSGSM
+3851 GQSFNGTANVSGSL
-3865 TGVGP
+3865 TGVG
-3870 SIVATANLSI
+3870 NI
-3880 TTTGENNNLS
+3880 TSSDVLNIITPAGKALQ
-3890 LKYNNDDTKSVVLN
+3890 LKYGGAETSSLVL
-3904 TSAFKPFDL
+3904 TDAHFKPFDA
-3913 ATNKLNLGTS
+3913 ATNRLNLGTTS
-3923 AARWLGLYANTGNF
+3923 GRWLGVYANTGNF

-3990 PTGTAARWLRIA
+3990 PTGTAARWIRIA

-4017 AITNGYTN
+4017 AITNNYSN

-4065 TTVYPTTAKVYLEV
+4065 TTAYPTTAKVYLEV
-4079 YYNSTSAGNRVY
+4079 YYNTTSANNRVY
-4091 VSYKPADRSIGKWTL
+4091 VSYIPANRSIGKWTL
-4106 YTTYTGGAIPTGH
+4106 YTTYTGGGIPTGH

-4134 ANLRVQGTAVILG
+4134 ANLRVQGVAEILG
-4147 ATNHNDRLDIQSD
+4147 STNHNNRLNIQSD
-4160 GKIVPHSTATRRSG
+4160 GKIVPYSTATRRSG
-4174 VYGVYDSAKIG
+4174 VYGVYDSTKIG

-4198 DGSTF
+4198 DGANF
-4203 GSLYG
+4203 GNLYG
-4208 FAYKHTNNTTGGTM
+4208 FAYKHINNTTGGTM
-4222 ASGHQAVWC
+4222 ANGHQAVWC
-4231 ENGVPKVAIGSNL
+4231 ENGTPKVAIGTNF
-4244 WVANNATISAAL
+4244 WVANNATIGGTLSVN
-4256 YTDTLTIKNTEAV
+4256 TLTIKNTEAI
-4269 GHIKFSRGSF
+4269 GHIKFSRGNF

-4284 PTSGTIAF
+4284 PASGTIAF
-4292 IVNGQAVGEATAD
+4292 VVNGQGVGETTSD
-4305 LIIQNGILKAGAT
+4305 LLIQNGVLRAGAT

-4324 QDTRRWSN
+4324 QESHRWSN
-4332 MYSVLLNVSGVATLS
+4332 MYSVLLNVSGVATLY
-4347 STVNIAGV
+4347 STVNISGV

-4373 FDGGVGIVKQLRVG
+4373 FDGGVGIGKQLRVG
-4387 GNVTIGGNVTFAS
+4387 GNVTIAGNVNFANS
-4400 AGLLSVPYSGGQW
+4400 GQLSVPYSGSTW
-4413 ISMATRTNL
+4413 ISLATRTNL
-4422 IAGNQ
+4422 IVAKEN
-4427 NTSEASAHALYRV
+4427 NSEASAHGLFRV
-4440 KSFAGDAIV
+4440 KSFAGDAVV
-4449 FGGLKN
+4449 FGGLN
-4455 SIGFYGFYKARIDSG
+4455 NAIGFYGFYKARIDAGTNGS
-4470 DNNYDWRTVWDS
+4470 DWATTWNT
-4482 TTGKLLHSKAFEVSG
+4482 TTGTLTHNKAMTVSG
-4497 AVTFSSTL
+4497 AVTFNSTL

-4625 INTSVATFINLGAN
+4625 INTSVATFIKLGAN
-4639 ATDQKILKD
+4639 ATDQRILKD

-4692 TILLNGTVHNNV
+4692 QILLNGTVHNNV

-4754 GEMVGS
+4754 GVMVGS

>member
-1 MGWIIYSKD
+1 MGWIVYSKD

-232 KLPDWKDSVLP
+232 KLPDWEDSVLP

-253 MLPSFKADG
+253 MLPSFKSDG

-282 TITYDDIYPSITG
+282 TIIYDDIYPSITG

-576 AKGLNPGSGGGS
+576 AKGLNPGSGESS

-617 KVLTYGNDGK
+617 KILTYGNDGK

-648 NYAKKSDIPSL
+648 NYAQKSDIPSL

-697 SLKDVSDKL
+697 SLKAVSDKL

-803 SEVSINDMGS
+803 SEVTINDMGS

-819 AKFGLWT
+819 SKFGLWT

-857 QNASGTGVLGAETGK
+857 QNASGTGVLGAEAGK

-1016 TSDIPALGISKI
+1016 ASDIPALGISKI

-1041 ADFVTEFDKA
+1041 ADFVTEFDNA

-1126 GATHWESLNL
+1126 GETHWESLNL

-1489 STDKSGYV
+1489 SADKAGYV
-1497 LSAGLGWDLNTRVSS
+1497 LSA
-1512 LESKAITLTTSGTGN
+1512 K
-1527 GLSGFTQNGNTVTFS
+1527 
-1542 KATFL
+1542 
-1547 TEHQSLAGYA
+1547 
-1557 TESWVN
+1557 
-1563 NKGYL
+1563 
-1568 VATSADKAN
+1568 
-1577 WNTAFGWG
+1577 
-1585 DHSKAGYATQLWVT
+1585 
-1599 SKDYATI
+1599 
-1606 ADLDAR
+1606 
-1612 INALVN
+1612 
-1618 GAPEAFDTLKE
+1618 
-1629 IADVLQGNVNQI
+1629 
-1641 EDLLT
+1641 
-1646 AIGTK
+1646 
-1651 ADKTITIS
+1651 
-1659 AGTGLNGGGTLAA
+1659 
-1672 NRTINLSAATTKAL
+1672 
-1686 GGIIVGDRL
+1686 
-1695 SIDSDGK
+1695 
-1702 LSATYT
+1702 
-1708 YTLPT
+1708 
-1713 ASASVLGGVKVG
+1713 
-1725 TTLAISSGVL
+1725 
-1735 NLKAV
+1735 
-1740 GTAGTYFKTTTDA
+1740 
-1753 YGRVTAGSNPTTLAG
+1753 
-1768 FGITDGVND
+1768 
-1777 VAYSGSGNA
+1777 
-1786 VTSATVSGHIITL
+1786 
-1799 VKGTT
+1799 
-1804 FLTKATFD
+1804 
-1812 DLFEKVNIGTASAPV
+1812 
-1827 YAIKAKYG
+1827 
-1835 LYTEQFLSSMG
+1835 
-1846 LNLGTGSGGGS
+1846 
-1857 DYDRLD
+1857 
-1863 TWADYDASKAG
+1863 
-1874 WVLSAGLGNDLNTR
+1874 LGNDLNTR

-2015 TYKGNAILHSANYNN
+2015 TYKGNAILHAANYN
-2030 YAPTKNGG
+2030 T
-2038 GATGT
+2038 
-2043 WSIDVTGYS
+2043 
-2052 KRLYANQDN
+2052 
-2061 AVANTLMQGS
+2061 
-2071 GLYYNQVSSTTDTG
+2071 
-2085 YPSNY
+2085 
-2090 GHTIRWQRSTSST
+2090 
-2103 LSSSQAV
+2103 
-2110 VDLFHAT
+2110 
-2117 GASALNQLYLR
+2117 
-2128 TGYGDGSKMVWGS
+2128 
-2141 FVQLLHTGNYT
+2141 
-2152 SLITKLGTT
+2152 
-2161 TVGSTVK
+2161 
-2168 PFYLNA
+2168 
-2174 GVPTAFTTTVGS
+2174 
-2186 ASLPVYMNA
+2186 
-2195 GSITACSTMLGV
+2195 
-2207 SITGNAATATKLGT
+2207 
-2221 ATVGSNT
+2221 
-2228 KFFYLNAG
+2228 
-2236 TPTASNA
+2236 
-2243 SIGTGT
+2243 
-2249 HPIYLNEGV
+2249 
-2258 FTASTSTIGS
+2258 
-2268 ASRGIY
+2268 
-2274 MTGGLLTAMSATV
+2274 
-2287 GSASLPVY
+2287 
-2295 MNAGTITQC
+2295 
-2304 STTLGVSI
+2304 
-2312 TGTAPRLTTTELTN
+2312 
-2326 QDLNSYTYTNY
+2326 
-2337 SGKLYYA
+2337 
-2344 GGGNTTTNVPSGV
+2344 
-2357 GAYGLMVWRIASGY
+2357 
-2371 TGHLM
+2371 
-2376 FDSAG
+2376 
-2381 DFRARFNNGTT
+2381 
-2392 WSAWDKLAYIT
+2392 
-2403 DNVASATKLQTART
+2403 
-2417 INGTSFNGTANI
+2417 
-2429 TTANWGTARNL
+2429 
-2440 TIGGAVKS
+2440 
-2448 VNGSANVSFSLNEIN
+2448 
-2463 AAYGR
+2463 
-2468 NVTYTGTTTAQG
+2468 
-2480 WYRLASTG
+2480 
-2488 VGINPTNSL
+2488 
-2497 FFISVTVSGQH
+2497 
-2508 STFLLQVSTNYGNN
+2508 
-2522 PSLIQLGGS
+2522 
-2531 NYSTASIDQFRL
+2531 
-2543 VYHTTYSGHY
+2543 
-2553 GYLEVRSRAAMTDA
+2553 
-2567 TFNVFLVGRANTTWT
+2567 
-2582 LSTALTAGSIPEGYT
+2582 
-2597 SKTLTPASAS
+2597 
-2607 IVAPTFRGALVGNVT
+2607 
-2622 GNVTG
+2622 
-2627 NLTGNASTATSL
+2627 
-2639 QTARTLWGQSF
+2639 
-2650 NGTANITGTLLG
+2650 
-2662 VESLVARSGRINNFS
+2662 
-2677 GYFDN
+2677 
-2682 SGNPATGT
+2682 
-2690 ICITLPNGWTSS
+2690 
-2702 MNIYEIWIYEY
+2702 
-2713 NTTANASVIT
+2713 
-2723 IGAYNY
+2723 
-2729 NGGGTASSAKW
+2729 
-2740 VNIGYHTKGAYSK
+2740 
-2753 GVRLAY
+2753 
-2759 NGSKCV
+2759 
-2765 ILLGTT
+2765 
-2771 ATTWY
+2771 
-2776 YPKVYLKTIYT
+2776 
-2787 GHSNQ
+2787 
-2792 TIWGGTSTISLITSE
+2792 
-2807 TGYTNIDTP
+2807 
-2816 ARMDE
+2816 
-2821 FFGDTSVTGRLAVTG
+2821 
-2836 AGHFGYT
+2836 
-2843 YTTMTAGINVK
+2843 
-2854 GDSATTGISIYDGT
+2854 
-2868 GTTARLYRKGDI
+2868 
-2880 LYITRG
+2880 
-2886 GNDNAGLLMNTA
+2886 
-2898 GSIYPGTN
+2898 
-2906 NALANGTSSNRW
+2906 
-2918 SNVYTQ
+2918 
-2924 LLNVA
+2924 
-2929 GLATTSRILAS
+2929 
-2940 GEIQSTSAKAFR
+2940 
-2952 AIYGSYGFFIYND
+2952 
-2965 GNSSYFMLT
+2965 
-2974 AKDDQ
+2974 
-2979 YGTYNSLRPLYIN
+2979 
-2992 NSTGVVTMG
+2992 
-3001 NGTNIGGIL
+3001 
-3010 NVTNTTDATTT
+3010 
-3021 TAAAIKTAG
+3021 
-3030 GLAVAKQLRVGGA
+3030 
-3043 ATLSSSLYVT
+3043 
-3053 GSATFMGGIRIG
+3053 
-3065 DYWLRSTADG
+3065 
-3075 LELSHATSGKTAGL
+3075 
-3089 YATGFLSSMG
+3089 
-3099 LNPGTGEGGSGSDYD
+3099 
-3114 RLDAWDDYS
+3114 
-3123 ADKAGYVLSAK
+3123 
-3134 LGNDLNTRVKSLEGG
+3134 
-3149 SALTVTTT
+3149 
-3157 GSGNA
+3157 
-3162 VTSVAKSGT
+3162 
-3171 AITVTKGTTFVDL
+3171 
-3184 ASAQTITGQKTWTV
+3184 
-3198 SQRMANTSIHRVNNA
+3198 
-3213 SGGNATGSHW
+3213 
-3223 YTANYAAIQFGIGLY
+3223 
-3238 TDSNASPRAYIG
+3238 
-3250 WTSTP
+3250 
-3255 WVVST
+3255 
-3260 NLTVSETSLTYKGNA
+3260 
-3275 ILHAGNYNDYAP
+3275 YAP

-3297 WGISITGNAATATT
+3297 WGINITGNAATATT
-3311 ANRLVSLGDTNWTT
+3311 ANRLVNIGGVNWTT
-3325 LADATGNGVRGYA
+3325 LADATGNGIRDYV

-3345 WMTYGSVLQISNVN
+3345 WMSYGTVLQISNVN
-3359 NPDPGTN
+3359 NPDPGVN
-3366 NHWLTQILSS
+3366 GHWLTQILSS
-3376 TNNLLG
+3376 TSNLLG

-3393 SVQAIVTSGNYTS
+3393 GVQTIVTSGNYTS
-3406 YVTKIGTATIGAANK
+3406 YVTKVGTATIGAANK
-3421 PIYLNAGTPTA
+3421 GIYLNAGTPTA
-3432 LSSTVGDST
+3432 MSSTVGSTT
-3441 VPAYLNAGTVTV
+3441 VPVYMNAGAITV
-3453 CSWGLAGASG
+3453 CSTTLGVS
-3463 KRARKSGYITTAT
+3463 IT
-3476 ASLSSYWG
+3476 
-3484 KIASFNWGDT
+3484 
-3494 SNDRDITLYIH
+3494 
-3505 SAFNSL
+3505 
-3511 WGTVVIRTRWSSA
+3511 
-3524 TSTVIDFRII
+3524 
-3534 NGNIPTSRLRLY
+3534 GN
-3546 YDVSAKDNVITLWG
+3546 AK
-3560 DVNAQWGAFN
+3560 
-3570 TYVLSETT
+3570 
-3578 RTSSETGDV
+3578 
-3587 TLYTTSFTTAQTL
+3587 
-3600 PTSTYKTPTYLS
+3600 
-3612 ILNNADTATTL
+3612 TATTL
-3623 QTSRTIFGKSFN
+3623 QTTRKIFSQPFSGA
-3635 GSANVS
+3635 GDVA
-3641 GQALVYGTYQ
+3641 GQAMVYGTYQ
-3651 ETASSRYSNGGI
+3651 ETASSRYSHGGI

-3669 MVGNAQTDDGY
+3669 LVGDKQTADGY
-3680 APAIGFHWANRIGAS
+3680 APAIGFHWGNRIGAS

-3700 SGFKFMNQAWTAYQ
+3700 SGFKFMNQAFTGYQ

-3727 TQIYT
+3727 TQVYNT
-3732 TLTNP
+3732 ETNP
-3737 TSGTWYA
+3737 TSGTWYNGT
-3744 MPFFQTHASGNK
+3744 FVTSSTNGNK
-3756 SLRSNNGLEYYSLEG
+3756 AIRSNDGFKYYTLEG
-3771 TDSAQG
+3771 TASAQG
-3777 EAMIHIGNSA
+3777 EAMLQLGTPT
-3787 ATGTAGNKRGRIRLY
+3787 ATGTAGNKRGRLVLY
-3802 SSSSGYTDFTLTA
+3802 SSSSGYGIFVMTT
-3815 TTGGYTLTLPAATG
+3815 TTGAYTFTFPAATG

-3851 GQSFNGTANVSGSM
+3851 GQNFNGTANVSGNL
-3865 TGVGP
+3865 TGVGNII
-3870 SIVATANLSI
+3870 STGDTNIGILRGGSDATA
-3880 TTTGENNNLS
+3880 
-3890 LKYNNDDTKSVVLN
+3890 VVLN
-3904 TSAFKPFDL
+3904 ATAFKPYDA

-3923 AARWLGLYANTGNF
+3923 AARWLGLYANIGNF

-3964 VTNLNAQMVGGIGV
+3964 VTNLNADMVDGIHS
-3978 SNIPLEYDASYI
+3978 SNIPLEYDANYI
-3990 PTGTAARWLRIA
+3990 PSGTAARWLRIA
-4002 YFDYSSAN
+4002 YFDYTGAS

-4017 AITNGYTN
+4017 AITNTYSN
-4025 NENKG
+4025 DENKG

-4046 TQIGGASGVFTSI
+4046 TQIGGSGGVFTSI

-4079 YYNSTSAGNRVY
+4079 YYNSTSATNNVY
-4091 VSYKPADRSIGKWTL
+4091 VSYKPANRAIGKWTL
-4106 YTTYTGGAIPTGH
+4106 YTTYTAGSIPTGH

-4147 ATNHNDRLDIQSD
+4147 STNHNDRLDIQSD
-4160 GKIVPHSTATRRSG
+4160 GKIVPHSTSTRRSG
-4174 VYGVYDSAKIG
+4174 VYGVYDAAKIG
-4185 HIWSMGSAYQIAD
+4185 HIWSMGTTYMIAD
-4198 DGSTF
+4198 DGSGF
-4203 GSLYG
+4203 GNLYG
-4208 FAYKHTNNTTGGTM
+4208 FAYQYS
-4222 ASGHQAVWC
+4222 ASDRATGHQAVWC
-4231 ENGVPKVAIGSNL
+4231 VNGAPKVALGNNF
-4244 WVANNATISAAL
+4244 WVASNATIGGTLTVTGAGSVN
-4256 YTDTLTIKNTEAV
+4256 TLTIKNTEAV
-4269 GHIKFSRGSF
+4269 GHLKFSRGSF

-4284 PTSGTIAF
+4284 PTSGLIAF

-4305 LIIQNGILKAGAT
+4305 LIIQNGVLKAGAT

-4387 GNVTIGGNVTFAS
+4387 GNVTIAGNVNFANS
-4400 AGLLSVPYSGGQW
+4400 GQLSVPYTGGQW

-4422 IAGNQ
+4422 IVGKE
-4427 NTSEASAHALYRV
+4427 NTSEASAHGLYRV
-4440 KSFAGDAIV
+4440 KSFAGDAVV

-4470 DNNYDWRTVWDS
+4470 DNGSDWATTWNT
-4482 TTGKLLHSKAFEVSG
+4482 TTGALTHNKAMTVSG

-4625 INTSVATFINLGAN
+4625 INTSVATFIKLGAN

-4692 TILLNGTVHNNV
+4692 QILLNGTVHNNV

-4736 KDMAH
+4736 KDIAR

-4754 GEMVGS
+4754 GVMAGS

-4770 PSVKIKKDGYM
+4770 PSVKVKKDGYM

-4828 SA
+4828 SAWE

>member
-1 MGWIIYSKD
+1 
-10 GQTEKCVLHKLEY
+10 
-23 SGTFMGDRTVIATFS
+23 
-38 SEKKID
+38 
-44 FSVFDYITYRGERF
+44 
-58 ELELLPTVKKV
+58 
-69 SSYEY
+69 
-74 KYELRFVSLK
+74 
-84 YELERCMMRN
+84 
-94 IVPGDNGIVYPTPLS
+94 
-109 VEFTGDVKYLAERI
+109 
-123 QACLD
+123 
-128 AMYGKGAWSITIA
+128 
-141 ESTESEE
+141 
-148 KNISMSNQ
+148 
-156 NCWDAL
+156 
-162 SLVNTEYK
+162 
-170 LNYFIKGRNVIIGGE
+170 
-185 EPVVDNVFEYGKG
+185 
-198 KGLYEIER
+198 
-206 ISDTDTGVVTK
+206 
-217 LRAYGGTRNLDYSYP
+217 
-232 KLPDWKDSVLP
+232 
-243 ANYALSPLRL
+243 
-253 MLPSFKADG
+253 
-262 KTDYVLASEEAIAKY
+262 
-277 GIREG
+277 
-282 TITYDDIYPSITG
+282 
-295 MKNSSGQ
+295 
-302 AIDEIKSVS
+302 
-311 AITNET
+311 
-317 QPTFTVGLYDLG
+317 
-329 FDLNES
+329 
-335 LTTDEAQMSMKSGSL
+335 
-350 QGYTFNIT
+350 
-358 KIERASDGSYTLTL
+358 
-372 GRNTLEKE
+372 
-380 DTGNFTVPNKDWN
+380 
-393 MKAGDKFVLLN
+393 
-404 ILMPQAYIRDAENR
+404 MP
-418 LLARAKEYLAKYSS
+418 
-432 TNYSYNVGVDEI
+432 
-444 FMARNVNFYNDIME
+444 
-458 GKRLTV
+458 
-464 NDQEIGINNEN
+464 
-475 IIIQSLTIKEG
+475 
-486 EGIIPTFEVTL
+486 
-497 NNETTAST
+497 
-505 LDRIQGQISEV
+505 
-516 ETSVSNNFSS
+516 
-526 QSELLKQYRKKL
+526 
-538 DKSVWDSIF
+538 
-547 VIHKDDSENP
+547 
-557 EKITS
+557 
-562 VQSLV
+562 
-567 GLWTNEFLS
+567 
-576 AKGLNPGSGGGS
+576 GGS
-588 GEGGAT
+588 
-594 ALYQLNDVAKNASE
+594 
-608 TGVLGAGPG
+608 
-617 KVLTYGNDGK
+617 
-627 WYAADAVGL
+627 
-636 DETALGKYLTDN
+636 
-648 NYAKKSDIPSL
+648 
-659 SGYATQSWVLG
+659 
-670 KNYITSDALSGYATQ
+670 
-685 SWVNSQGYATAS
+685 
-697 SLKDVSDKL
+697 
-706 NDFLEGSDTD
+706 
-716 GIINKWKELEA
+716 
-727 FLAGQTQ
+727 
-734 TSTLADLLAVK
+734 
-745 ADKAT
+745 
-750 TLSGYG
+750 
-756 ITDAYTK
+756 
-763 TEVNTKLG
+763 
-771 SYVTT
+771 
-776 TALNT
+776 
-781 ALAKKV
+781 
-787 DVAFL
+787 
-792 AKVFGFIGEDS
+792 
-803 SEVSINDMGS
+803 
-813 VITSIK
+813 
-819 AKFGLWT
+819 
-826 DEYLS
+826 
-831 SKGLNPN
+831 
-838 AGGGSGEGATAL
+838 
-850 YQLNDVS
+850 
-857 QNASGTGVLGAETGK
+857 
-872 VLTYG
+872 
-877 SDGKWYAAKAGMD
+877 
-890 EDALSSYLTENN
+890 
-902 YAQKSD
+902 
-908 IPSLNGYATQS
+908 
-919 WVNTALE
+919 
-926 KKVDKVSGMGLSHN
+926 
-940 DFTDTLLQKLNGI
+940 
-953 AEGAN
+953 
-958 KYILPIAKA
+958 
-967 AVLGGVMIGS
+967 
-977 TLTASA
+977 
-983 TGVLDLPEVAVAGT
+983 
-997 YAKVT
+997 
-1002 TDVYGRVTAGSSLS
+1002 
-1016 TSDIPALGISKI
+1016 
-1028 TGLQAALDNKVNK
+1028 
-1041 ADFVTEFDKA
+1041 
-1051 MQRWFV
+1051 
-1057 RDTANKGLHPADY
+1057 
-1070 DSEAVGIYSDSYMSA
+1070 
-1085 KGVNTG
+1085 
-1091 AGGSA
+1091 
-1096 GGASSLGELNNV
+1096 
-1108 GSWADDIP
+1108 
-1116 TVDRIMVQRK
+1116 
-1126 GATHWESLNL
+1126 
-1136 SDIGLNETQL
+1136 
-1146 SDYLTTNNYAKKSDI
+1146 
-1161 PSLSG
+1161 
-1166 YATQAWVNTK
+1166 
-1176 LADYATTSSVTTLL
+1176 
-1190 AEKVDKVE
+1190 
-1198 GKGLSANDFTDTL
+1198 
-1211 LNKLNGI
+1211 
-1218 EAGANKYVLPTA
+1218 
-1230 SGSVLGGVKVGTT
+1230 
-1243 LSIANGVLNLKS
+1243 
-1255 GIATAGT
+1255 
-1262 YTKVTVDTY
+1262 
-1271 GRVVSGDSLVSGDI
+1271 
-1285 PTLAI
+1285 
-1290 SKISGLQTA
+1290 
-1299 LDDKANKDGSNA
+1299 
-1311 TGTWGISIT
+1311 
-1320 GSSRRLYQAPL
+1320 
-1331 TNEDLN
+1331 
-1337 DYTYANHSGKMYY
+1337 
-1350 AGGDNTTVNSPSD
+1350 NTTVNSPSD

-1888 VKSLEG
+1888 VTSLENG
-1894 GSALTVT
+1894 AAVTVT
-1901 TTGSGNAVTS
+1901 PSGSGTVVKDVT
-1911 VAKSGTAITVT
+1911 KNGTVITVT
-1922 KGTTFVDTTNPQ
+1922 KGDLAFGSLTGKPTT
-1934 TIGGSKTFSSSI
+1934 IAGYGI
-1946 LMGRSNLHYVNNS
+1946 
-1959 TTTNATG
+1959 TNAYT
-1966 LYWKT
+1966 KT
-1971 ANYAATQFGIGCF
+1971 ESDGKYPLKAGT
-1984 TTNNASP
+1984 
-1991 RGFIGWTSEPWNVAN
+1991 
-2006 SLTVSETSL
+2006 
-2015 TYKGNAILHSANYNN
+2015 
-2030 YAPTKNGG
+2030 

-2043 WSIDVTGYS
+2043 WGIDVTGYS

-2195 GSITACSTMLGV
+2195 GSITACSTTLGV

-2344 GGGNTTTNVPSGV
+2344 GGSNTTTNVPSGV
-2357 GAYGLMVWRIASGY
+2357 SAYGLMVLRSAVGY
-2371 TGHLM
+2371 TTQLM
-2376 FDSAG
+2376 VSSGGKWYSRNAE
-2381 DFRARFNNGTT
+2381 GTT
-2392 WSAWDKLAYIT
+2392 WSDWKQLAHIT

-2417 INGTSFNGTANI
+2417 INGTSFDGTANI
-2429 TTANWGTARNL
+2429 TTAKWGTARTLAIAAASKSIDGSTNI
-2440 TIGGAVKS
+2440 TISRADM
-2448 VNGSANVSFSLNEIN
+2448 NVSAGDESTI
-2463 AAYGR
+2463 
-2468 NVTYTGTTTAQG
+2468 TGTTVANT
-2480 WYRLASTG
+2480 WYRIASTSVNISNMIG
-2488 VGINPTNSL
+2488 LFSISAIASGYHTNCL
-2497 FFISVTVSGQH
+2497 LTVST
-2508 STFLLQVSTNYGNN
+2508 SYGN
-2522 PSLIQLGGS
+2522 
-2531 NYSTASIDQFRL
+2531 TASTSIQQLSCAHYGNPLITQARI
-2543 VYHTTYSGHY
+2543 VYHTSYSGNY
-2553 GYLEVRSRAAMTDA
+2553 AYLEVLVPTAIAS
-2567 TFNVFLVGRANTTWT
+2567 TFVVRFTLPGQSFWNLNTSLV
-2582 LSTALTAGSIPEGYT
+2582 AGSIPSGYT
-2597 SKTLTPASAS
+2597 SKTITLKNSC
-2607 IVAPTFRGALVGNVT
+2607 IVANVTGNLT

-2906 NALANGTSSNRW
+2906 NALANGTSTNRW

-2965 GNSSYFMLT
+2965 GNATYFMLT

-3099 LNPGTGEGGSGSDYD
+3099 LNPGTGEGGGGSDYD

-3275 ILHAGNYNDYAP
+3275 ILHAANYNTYAP

-3311 ANRLVSLGDTNWTT
+3311 A
-3325 LADATGNGVRGYA
+3325 
-3338 DTTTEGR
+3338 
-3345 WMTYGSVLQISNVN
+3345 
-3359 NPDPGTN
+3359 
-3366 NHWLTQILSS
+3366 
-3376 TNNLLG
+3376 
-3382 VRWRTNTGAWS
+3382 
-3393 SVQAIVTSGNYTS
+3393 
-3406 YVTKIGTATIGAANK
+3406 TKLGTATIGAANK

-3441 VPAYLNAGTVTV
+3441 VPAYLNAGTVTA
-3453 CSWGLAGASG
+3453 CSWGLIGTTG
-3463 KRARKSGYITTAT
+3463 KRVRKSGYITTAT

-3511 WGTVVIRTRWSSA
+3511 WGIVVIRTRWSSA
-3524 TSTVIDFRII
+3524 TSTVVDFRII

-3635 GSANVS
+3635 GSANVA

-3700 SGFKFMNQAWTAYQ
+3700 SGFKFMNQAFTGYQ

-3727 TQIYT
+3727 TQVYNT
-3732 TLTNP
+3732 ETNP
-3737 TSGTWYA
+3737 TSGTWYNGT
-3744 MPFFQTHASGNK
+3744 FITSSTNGNK
-3756 SLRSNNGLEYYSLEG
+3756 AIRSNDGFKYYTLEG
-3771 TDSAQG
+3771 TASAQG
-3777 EAMIHIGNSA
+3777 EAMLQLGTHT
-3787 ATGTAGNKRGRIRLY
+3787 ATGTAGNKRGRLVLY
-3802 SSSSGYTDFTLTA
+3802 SSSSGYGIFVMTT
-3815 TTGGYTLTLPAATG
+3815 TTGAYTFTFPAATG

-3851 GQSFNGTANVSGSM
+3851 GQSFNGTANVSGSL
-3865 TGVGP
+3865 TGVGN
-3870 SIVATANLSI
+3870 ITASAGINIIS
-3880 TTTGENNNLS
+3880 TGENNIGFLRGGS
-3890 LKYNNDDTKSVVLN
+3890 DATAVVLN
-3904 TSAFKPFDL
+3904 ATAFKPYDS
-3913 ATNKLNLGTS
+3913 ATNKLNLGLTS
-3923 AARWLGLYANTGNF
+3923 ARWLGVYANTGNF

>member
-1 MGWIIYSKD
+1 MGWIVYSKD

-232 KLPDWKDSVLP
+232 KLPDWEDSVLP

-486 EGIIPTFEVTL
+486 EGIVPTFEVTL

-594 ALYQLNDVAKNASE
+594 ALYQLNDVAKNAAE

-648 NYAKKSDIPSL
+648 NYAQKSDIPSL

-697 SLKDVSDKL
+697 SLKAVSDKL

-803 SEVSINDMGS
+803 SEVSINDMES

-857 QNASGTGVLGAETGK
+857 QNASGTGVLGAEAGK

-1016 TSDIPALGISKI
+1016 ASDIPALGISKI

-1136 SDIGLNETQL
+1136 NDIGLNETQL

-1350 AGGDNTTVNSPSD
+1350 AGGGNTTVNSPSD

-1426 RLFGAMDADGNEIAI
+1426 CLFGAMDADGNEIAI

-1894 GSALTVT
+1894 GSALTVKT
-1901 TTGSGNAVTS
+1901 SGSGNAVTS
-1911 VAKSGTAITVT
+1911 VDKAGTLITVT

-1946 LMGRSNLHYVNNS
+1946 LMERSNLHYVNNS
-1959 TTTNATG
+1959 TTSNATG

-2071 GLYYNQVSSTTDTG
+2071 GLYYNQVSSTTDTS

-2128 TGYGDGSKMVWGS
+2128 TGYGDGSKMVWGN

-2161 TVGSTVK
+2161 T
-2168 PFYLNA
+2168 
-2174 GVPTAFTTTVGS
+2174 
-2186 ASLPVYMNA
+2186 
-2195 GSITACSTMLGV
+2195 I
-2207 SITGNAATATKLGT
+2207 
-2221 ATVGSNT
+2221 GSNT

-2236 TPTASNA
+2236 TPTAS
-2243 SIGTGT
+2243 T
-2249 HPIYLNEGV
+2249 
-2258 FTASTSTIGS
+2258 
-2268 ASRGIY
+2268 
-2274 MTGGLLTAMSATV
+2274 ATV
-2287 GSASLPVY
+2287 GSSSLPVY

-2326 QDLNSYTYTNY
+2326 QDLNDYTQGTY
-2337 SGKLYYA
+2337 SGKLFYA
-2344 GGGNTTTNVPSGV
+2344 GGGNATQNVPSGIS
-2357 GAYGLMVWRIASGY
+2357 AYGLMVLRSATGY
-2371 TGHLM
+2371 TTQLM
-2376 FDSAG
+2376 VSSGGKWYSRNAE
-2381 DFRARFNNGTT
+2381 GTT
-2392 WSAWDKLAYIT
+2392 WSDWKQLAHIT

-2480 WYRLASTG
+2480 WYRLASTAQN
-2488 VGINPTNSL
+2488 INTTNSL

-2522 PSLIQLGGS
+2522 PSIIQLGGS
-2531 NYSTASIDQFRL
+2531 NYSTASVDQFRL
-2543 VYHTTYSGHY
+2543 VYHTTYSTHY
-2553 GYLEVRSRAAMTDA
+2553 AYLEVRSRAAMTSA
-2567 TFNVFLVGRANTTWT
+2567 TFNVFLVGRANTIWT

-2650 NGTANITGTLLG
+2650 NGTANITGSLLG
-2662 VESLVARSGRINNFS
+2662 VESLVARSGRINNFL
-2677 GYFDN
+2677 GYLDN

-2723 IGAYNY
+2723 IGGYNY
-2729 NGGGTASSAKW
+2729 TGGGTASNAGWK
-2740 VNIGYHTKGAYSK
+2740 NIGYHTKGSYSK

-2771 ATTWY
+2771 TTTWS
-2776 YPKVYLKTIYT
+2776 YPKVYLKTVYT
-2787 GHSNQ
+2787 GHNSQ

-2880 LYITRG
+2880 LYITRA
-2886 GNDNAGLLMNTA
+2886 GNDASGILMSTA
-2898 GSIYPGTN
+2898 GSIYPGAN
-2906 NALANGTSSNRW
+2906 NTLTNGTTTNRW
-2918 SNVYTQ
+2918 SGVYTQ

-2929 GLATTSRILAS
+2929 GAATFSSTITAS
-2940 GEIQSTSAKAFR
+2940 GEIRSGAANAFR
-2952 AIYGSYGFFIYND
+2952 AVNTKASFIIRND
-2965 GNSSYFMLT
+2965 GSSTYFLLT
-2974 AKDDQ
+2974 DADKPYD
-2979 YGTYNSLRPLYIN
+2979 TYNSLRPLYIN
-2992 NSTGVVTMG
+2992 NSTGIVTMG
-3001 NGTNIGGIL
+3001 HGTNIGGIL

-3021 TAAAIKTAG
+3021 TAAAIKTSG

-3089 YATGFLSSMG
+3089 YTTGFLSSMG

-3149 SALTVTTT
+3149 SALTVKTS

-3162 VTSVAKSGT
+3162 VTSVDKAGT
-3171 AITVTKGTTFVDL
+3171 LITVTKGSTFVTTNT
-3184 ASAQTITGQKTWTV
+3184 AQTISVEKIWTV
-3198 SQRMANTSIHRVNNA
+3198 SQKMNNTSIKRVN
-3213 SGGNATGSHW
+3213 SLTSSNATGGLW
-3223 YTANYAAIQFGIGLY
+3223 YTADYAAIQFGIGVY
-3238 TDSNASPRAYIG
+3238 TDKNASPRAFIG
-3250 WTSTP
+3250 WTSEP
-3255 WVVST
+3255 WTTSN
-3260 NLTVSETSLTYKGNA
+3260 NLTVSETQLTYKAKN

-3311 ANRLVSLGDTNWTT
+3311 SSMLTVKDVRGESRLPSYFEEKRVTSWFNNTGNPISAWFSGIHVKGWTDSYMSWELATNS
-3325 LADATGNGVRGYA
+3325 DATSTINNSLYYRNGL
-3338 DTTTEGR
+3338 
-3345 WMTYGSVLQISNVN
+3345 GS
-3359 NPDPGTN
+3359 TW
-3366 NHWLTQILSS
+3366 HA
-3376 TNNLLG
+3376 
-3382 VRWRTNTGAWS
+3382 WR
-3393 SVQAIVTSGNYTS
+3393 AIIDSYNYTS
-3406 YVTKIGTATIGAANK
+3406 YVLKIGTATVGGTAK

-3432 LSSTVGDST
+3432 LSSTVGSTT
-3441 VPAYLNAGTVTV
+3441 VPVYMNAGAITV
-3453 CSWGLAGASG
+3453 CSTTLGVS
-3463 KRARKSGYITTAT
+3463 ITGNAKT
-3476 ASLSSYWG
+3476 AS
-3484 KIASFNWGDT
+3484 
-3494 SNDRDITLYIH
+3494 
-3505 SAFNSL
+3505 
-3511 WGTVVIRTRWSSA
+3511 
-3524 TSTVIDFRII
+3524 
-3534 NGNIPTSRLRLY
+3534 
-3546 YDVSAKDNVITLWG
+3546 
-3560 DVNAQWGAFN
+3560 
-3570 TYVLSETT
+3570 
-3578 RTSSETGDV
+3578 
-3587 TLYTTSFTTAQTL
+3587 
-3600 PTSTYKTPTYLS
+3600 
-3612 ILNNADTATTL
+3612 TL
-3623 QTSRTIFGKSFN
+3623 QNTRYIFGKSFN
-3635 GSANVS
+3635 GSANVA

-3669 MVGNAQTDDGY
+3669 MVGSAQTADGY

-3700 SGFKFMNQAWTAYQ
+3700 SGFKFMNQAFTGYQ

-3727 TQIYT
+3727 TQVYS

-3737 TSGTWYA
+3737 TTGTWYVI
-3744 MPFFQTHASGNK
+3744 PFHTGASTANK
-3756 SLRSNNGLEYYSLEG
+3756 SLLNNNGIQYYSLEG
-3771 TDSAQG
+3771 TASAQG
-3777 EAMIHIGNSA
+3777 EALIQLGNST
-3787 ATGTAGNKRGRIRLY
+3787 ATGTAGNKRGRLRLY
-3802 SSSSGYTDFTLTA
+3802 SSSSGWADFTLTA
-3815 TTGGYTLTLPAATG
+3815 TTGNYTLTLPAATG

-3870 SIVATANLSI
+3870 NIVAAANI
-3880 TTTGENNNLS
+3880 TVTTTGEGNNLS

-3978 SNIPLEYDASYI
+3978 SNIPLEYDANYI
-3990 PTGTAARWLRIA
+3990 PSGTAARWLRIA
-4002 YFDYSSAN
+4002 YFDYTGAS

-4017 AITNGYTN
+4017 TITNSYSN
-4025 NENKG
+4025 NENTG
-4030 LIFTV
+4030 IIFNVT
-4035 STAHGTTSPVI
+4035 TRHTTTSANVTPNI
-4046 TQIGGASGVFTSI
+4046 TQVSGNSNIFTSI
-4059 RIVKDT
+4059 RLVKDT
-4065 TTVYPTTAKVYLEV
+4065 STTYANVYLEV

-4091 VSYKPADRSIGKWTL
+4091 VSYKPANRSIGKWSL
-4106 YTTYTGGAIPTGH
+4106 YSTYTAGSVPDNH
-4119 TAIAQLYTTSGLSTT
+4119 TVIAQVTTTDGF
-4134 ANLRVQGTAVILG
+4134 
-4147 ATNHNDRLDIQSD
+4147 ATNQNIRAQGYLYVAGNATFNNRLIIQSD
-4160 GKIVPHSTATRRSG
+4160 GKIVPYSTATRRSG

-4198 DGSTF
+4198 DGSNF

-4269 GHIKFSRGSF
+4269 GHIKFSRGSY

-4284 PTSGTIAF
+4284 PTSGLIAF
-4292 IVNGQAVGEATAD
+4292 VVNGLAVGAANSSFILEGTSLHPGTTNVITNGTASF
-4305 LIIQNGILKAGAT
+4305 
-4318 NATALG
+4318 
-4324 QDTRRWSN
+4324 RWSN
-4332 MYSVLLNVSGVATLS
+4332 TYTQLLNVAGVATLS

-4373 FDGGVGIVKQLRVG
+4373 FDGGVGIAKQLRVG
-4387 GNVTIGGNVTFAS
+4387 GNVTIAGNVTFAS
-4400 AGLLSVPYSGGQW
+4400 SGLLSVPYTGGQW
-4413 ISMATRTNL
+4413 ISLATRTNL

-4440 KSFAGDAIV
+4440 KSFAGDAVV

-4455 SIGFYGFYKARIDSG
+4455 SIGFYGFYKARIDAGTNGS
-4470 DNNYDWRTVWDS
+4470 DWATTWNT
-4482 TTGKLLHSKAFEVSG
+4482 TTGTLTHNKAMTVSG
-4497 AVTFSSTL
+4497 AVTFNSTL
-4505 TVASTATFSSTTD
+4505 TVASTA
-4518 ATSTTA
+4518 
-4524 AAVKVTG
+4524 
-4531 GLGVAKQLRVGGA
+4531 
-4544 VTLSSTL
+4544 
-4551 AVTST
+4551 
-4556 STFTGKT
+4556 
-4563 THNGGIGATTGTF
+4563 TF

-4625 INTSVATFINLGAN
+4625 INTSVATFIKLGAN
-4639 ATDQKILKD
+4639 ATDQRILKD

-4692 TILLNGTVHNNV
+4692 QILLNGTVHNNV

-4736 KDMAH
+4736 KDIAH

-4770 PSVKIKKDGYM
+4770 PSVKKNKDGYLSL
-4781 TMFYGHTALV
+4781 FSGHLAMV
-4791 ATISLARHVETLE
+4791 GMISLARHHED
-4804 ERVERLERENKE
+4804 LERMVKGLKKEIKE
-4816 KDKRIKE
+4816 KDKRIEE
-4823 LERRI
+4823 LEKIVRQLFV
-4828 SA
+4828 A

>member
-1 MGWIIYSKD
+1 MGWIVYSKD

-232 KLPDWKDSVLP
+232 KLPDWEDSVLP

-262 KTDYVLASEEAIAKY
+262 KTDYVLASSEAIAKY

-648 NYAKKSDIPSL
+648 NYAQKSDIPSL

-697 SLKDVSDKL
+697 SLKAVSDKL

-727 FLAGQTQ
+727 FLTGQTQ

-803 SEVSINDMGS
+803 SEVSINDMGA

-826 DEYLS
+826 DE
-831 SKGLNPN
+831 
-838 AGGGSGEGATAL
+838 
-850 YQLNDVS
+850 
-857 QNASGTGVLGAETGK
+857 
-872 VLTYG
+872 
-877 SDGKWYAAKAGMD
+877 
-890 EDALSSYLTENN
+890 
-902 YAQKSD
+902 
-908 IPSLNGYATQS
+908 
-919 WVNTALE
+919 
-926 KKVDKVSGMGLSHN
+926 
-940 DFTDTLLQKLNGI
+940 
-953 AEGAN
+953 
-958 KYILPIAKA
+958 
-967 AVLGGVMIGS
+967 
-977 TLTASA
+977 
-983 TGVLDLPEVAVAGT
+983 
-997 YAKVT
+997 
-1002 TDVYGRVTAGSSLS
+1002 
-1016 TSDIPALGISKI
+1016 
-1028 TGLQAALDNKVNK
+1028 
-1041 ADFVTEFDKA
+1041 
-1051 MQRWFV
+1051 
-1057 RDTANKGLHPADY
+1057 
-1070 DSEAVGIYSDSYMSA
+1070 
-1085 KGVNTG
+1085 
-1091 AGGSA
+1091 
-1096 GGASSLGELNNV
+1096 
-1108 GSWADDIP
+1108 
-1116 TVDRIMVQRK
+1116 
-1126 GATHWESLNL
+1126 
-1136 SDIGLNETQL
+1136 
-1146 SDYLTTNNYAKKSDI
+1146 
-1161 PSLSG
+1161 
-1166 YATQAWVNTK
+1166 
-1176 LADYATTSSVTTLL
+1176 
-1190 AEKVDKVE
+1190 
-1198 GKGLSANDFTDTL
+1198 
-1211 LNKLNGI
+1211 
-1218 EAGANKYVLPTA
+1218 
-1230 SGSVLGGVKVGTT
+1230 
-1243 LSIANGVLNLKS
+1243 
-1255 GIATAGT
+1255 
-1262 YTKVTVDTY
+1262 
-1271 GRVVSGDSLVSGDI
+1271 
-1285 PTLAI
+1285 
-1290 SKISGLQTA
+1290 
-1299 LDDKANKDGSNA
+1299 
-1311 TGTWGISIT
+1311 
-1320 GSSRRLYQAPL
+1320 
-1331 TNEDLN
+1331 
-1337 DYTYANHSGKMYY
+1337 
-1350 AGGDNTTVNSPSD
+1350 
-1363 AYGLMV
+1363 
-1369 WRIAAG
+1369 
-1375 YTGQIGFGSNNNLY
+1375 
-1389 KRRIDNNGVATGWMR
+1389 
-1404 IVDEGNFSTI
+1404 
-1414 LDTRYVT
+1414 
-1421 KTFLA
+1421 
-1426 RLFGAMDADGNEIAI
+1426 
-1441 NNTSTVIDSIK
+1441 
-1452 AKVGLWTEQYLS
+1452 YLS

-1888 VKSLEG
+1888 VTSLENGAAVTVTPSGSGTVVKDVTKNGTVITVTKGDLAFGSLTGKPTTISGYGITDAYTKTQADAKYVTLDTDQTITATKVFKDPDLRGALHVWRNGDGLTSLVSFYSGAATKTLLGSIGFVTANVPMFYKTTNNAVNLLHAENYTSYTVTKTGTGASGTWGINVNGYAHRLHQALGNKTAEQVFTDNGVYYYQVSSAEDTGYPTDYGHGLMLQRSSGATLTSSQAVLDIFTPTSGTNLVYLRTGIGNGTKITWQAFQQILHTGNYTSLITKLGTTTVGSNTKFFYLNAGTPTASTATVGSSSLPVYMNAGTITQCSTTLGVSITGTAPRLTTTELTNQDLNSYTHANYSGKLYYAGGSNTTTNVPSQVGAYGLIVLRNASGYTAQLMISSSGNWYSRTHSGTAWDAWNQLAHITDNVASATKLQTARTINGTSFNGTANITTANWGTARNLTIGGAVKSVNGSANVSFSLNEINAAYGRNVTYTGTTTAQGWYRLASTGVGINPTNALFFISVTVSGQHSTFLLQVSTNYGNNPSLIQLGGSNYSTASIDQFRLVYHTTYSGHYGYLEVRSRAAMTDVTFNVFLVGRANTTWTLSTALTAGSIPEGYTSKTLTPASASIVAPTFRGALVGNVTGNVTGNLTGNASTATSLQTARTLWGQSFNGTANITGTLLGVESLVARSGRINNFLGYLDNSGNPATGTICITLPNGWTSSMNIYEIWIYEYNTTANASVITIGAYNYNGGGTASSASWKNIGYHTKGSYSKGVRLAYNGSKCVILLGTTTTTWSYPKVYLKTVYTGHSNQTIWGGTSTISLITSETGYTHIATPARMDEFFGDTSVTGRLAVTGAGHFGYTHTTMTAGINVKGDSATTGISIYDGTGTTARLYRKGDILYITRAGNDANGILMSVAGSIYPGANNTLTNGTVTNRWSGVYTQLLNVAGAATFSSTITASGEIRSGAANAFRAVNTKASFIIRNDGSSTYFLLTDADKPYDTYNSLRPLYINNSTGIVTMSNGTNIGGILNVTNTTDATTTTAAAIKTAGGLAVAKQLRVGGAATFMGGIRIGDYWLRSTADGLELSHATSGKTAGLYTTGFLSSMGLNPGTGEGGSGSDYDRLDAWDDYSADKAGYVLSAKLGNDLNTRVKSLEG

-2015 TYKGNAILHSANYNN
+2015 TYKGNAILHAANYN
-2030 YAPTKNGG
+2030 T
-2038 GATGT
+2038 
-2043 WSIDVTGYS
+2043 
-2052 KRLYANQDN
+2052 
-2061 AVANTLMQGS
+2061 
-2071 GLYYNQVSSTTDTG
+2071 
-2085 YPSNY
+2085 
-2090 GHTIRWQRSTSST
+2090 
-2103 LSSSQAV
+2103 
-2110 VDLFHAT
+2110 
-2117 GASALNQLYLR
+2117 
-2128 TGYGDGSKMVWGS
+2128 
-2141 FVQLLHTGNYT
+2141 
-2152 SLITKLGTT
+2152 
-2161 TVGSTVK
+2161 
-2168 PFYLNA
+2168 
-2174 GVPTAFTTTVGS
+2174 
-2186 ASLPVYMNA
+2186 
-2195 GSITACSTMLGV
+2195 
-2207 SITGNAATATKLGT
+2207 
-2221 ATVGSNT
+2221 
-2228 KFFYLNAG
+2228 
-2236 TPTASNA
+2236 
-2243 SIGTGT
+2243 
-2249 HPIYLNEGV
+2249 
-2258 FTASTSTIGS
+2258 
-2268 ASRGIY
+2268 
-2274 MTGGLLTAMSATV
+2274 
-2287 GSASLPVY
+2287 
-2295 MNAGTITQC
+2295 
-2304 STTLGVSI
+2304 
-2312 TGTAPRLTTTELTN
+2312 
-2326 QDLNSYTYTNY
+2326 
-2337 SGKLYYA
+2337 
-2344 GGGNTTTNVPSGV
+2344 
-2357 GAYGLMVWRIASGY
+2357 
-2371 TGHLM
+2371 
-2376 FDSAG
+2376 
-2381 DFRARFNNGTT
+2381 
-2392 WSAWDKLAYIT
+2392 
-2403 DNVASATKLQTART
+2403 
-2417 INGTSFNGTANI
+2417 
-2429 TTANWGTARNL
+2429 
-2440 TIGGAVKS
+2440 
-2448 VNGSANVSFSLNEIN
+2448 
-2463 AAYGR
+2463 
-2468 NVTYTGTTTAQG
+2468 
-2480 WYRLASTG
+2480 
-2488 VGINPTNSL
+2488 
-2497 FFISVTVSGQH
+2497 
-2508 STFLLQVSTNYGNN
+2508 
-2522 PSLIQLGGS
+2522 
-2531 NYSTASIDQFRL
+2531 
-2543 VYHTTYSGHY
+2543 
-2553 GYLEVRSRAAMTDA
+2553 
-2567 TFNVFLVGRANTTWT
+2567 
-2582 LSTALTAGSIPEGYT
+2582 
-2597 SKTLTPASAS
+2597 
-2607 IVAPTFRGALVGNVT
+2607 
-2622 GNVTG
+2622 
-2627 NLTGNASTATSL
+2627 
-2639 QTARTLWGQSF
+2639 
-2650 NGTANITGTLLG
+2650 
-2662 VESLVARSGRINNFS
+2662 
-2677 GYFDN
+2677 
-2682 SGNPATGT
+2682 
-2690 ICITLPNGWTSS
+2690 
-2702 MNIYEIWIYEY
+2702 
-2713 NTTANASVIT
+2713 
-2723 IGAYNY
+2723 
-2729 NGGGTASSAKW
+2729 
-2740 VNIGYHTKGAYSK
+2740 
-2753 GVRLAY
+2753 
-2759 NGSKCV
+2759 
-2765 ILLGTT
+2765 
-2771 ATTWY
+2771 
-2776 YPKVYLKTIYT
+2776 
-2787 GHSNQ
+2787 
-2792 TIWGGTSTISLITSE
+2792 
-2807 TGYTNIDTP
+2807 
-2816 ARMDE
+2816 
-2821 FFGDTSVTGRLAVTG
+2821 
-2836 AGHFGYT
+2836 
-2843 YTTMTAGINVK
+2843 
-2854 GDSATTGISIYDGT
+2854 
-2868 GTTARLYRKGDI
+2868 
-2880 LYITRG
+2880 
-2886 GNDNAGLLMNTA
+2886 
-2898 GSIYPGTN
+2898 
-2906 NALANGTSSNRW
+2906 
-2918 SNVYTQ
+2918 
-2924 LLNVA
+2924 
-2929 GLATTSRILAS
+2929 
-2940 GEIQSTSAKAFR
+2940 
-2952 AIYGSYGFFIYND
+2952 
-2965 GNSSYFMLT
+2965 
-2974 AKDDQ
+2974 
-2979 YGTYNSLRPLYIN
+2979 
-2992 NSTGVVTMG
+2992 
-3001 NGTNIGGIL
+3001 
-3010 NVTNTTDATTT
+3010 
-3021 TAAAIKTAG
+3021 
-3030 GLAVAKQLRVGGA
+3030 
-3043 ATLSSSLYVT
+3043 
-3053 GSATFMGGIRIG
+3053 
-3065 DYWLRSTADG
+3065 
-3075 LELSHATSGKTAGL
+3075 
-3089 YATGFLSSMG
+3089 
-3099 LNPGTGEGGSGSDYD
+3099 
-3114 RLDAWDDYS
+3114 
-3123 ADKAGYVLSAK
+3123 
-3134 LGNDLNTRVKSLEGG
+3134 
-3149 SALTVTTT
+3149 
-3157 GSGNA
+3157 
-3162 VTSVAKSGT
+3162 
-3171 AITVTKGTTFVDL
+3171 
-3184 ASAQTITGQKTWTV
+3184 
-3198 SQRMANTSIHRVNNA
+3198 
-3213 SGGNATGSHW
+3213 
-3223 YTANYAAIQFGIGLY
+3223 
-3238 TDSNASPRAYIG
+3238 
-3250 WTSTP
+3250 
-3255 WVVST
+3255 
-3260 NLTVSETSLTYKGNA
+3260 
-3275 ILHAGNYNDYAP
+3275 YAP

-3297 WGISITGNAATATT
+3297 WGINITGNAATATT
-3311 ANRLVSLGDTNWTT
+3311 ANRLVNIGGVNWTT
-3325 LADATGNGVRGYA
+3325 LADATGNGIRDYV

-3345 WMTYGSVLQISNVN
+3345 WMSYGTVLQISNVN
-3359 NPDPGTN
+3359 NPDPGVN
-3366 NHWLTQILSS
+3366 GHWLTQILSS
-3376 TNNLLG
+3376 TSNLLG

-3393 SVQAIVTSGNYTS
+3393 GVQTIVTSGNYTS
-3406 YVTKIGTATIGAANK
+3406 YVTKVGTATIGAANK
-3421 PIYLNAGTPTA
+3421 GIYLNAGTPTA
-3432 LSSTVGDST
+3432 MSSTVGSTT
-3441 VPAYLNAGTVTV
+3441 VPVYMNAGAITV
-3453 CSWGLAGASG
+3453 CSTTLGVS
-3463 KRARKSGYITTAT
+3463 IT
-3476 ASLSSYWG
+3476 
-3484 KIASFNWGDT
+3484 
-3494 SNDRDITLYIH
+3494 
-3505 SAFNSL
+3505 
-3511 WGTVVIRTRWSSA
+3511 
-3524 TSTVIDFRII
+3524 
-3534 NGNIPTSRLRLY
+3534 GN
-3546 YDVSAKDNVITLWG
+3546 AK
-3560 DVNAQWGAFN
+3560 
-3570 TYVLSETT
+3570 
-3578 RTSSETGDV
+3578 
-3587 TLYTTSFTTAQTL
+3587 
-3600 PTSTYKTPTYLS
+3600 
-3612 ILNNADTATTL
+3612 TATTL
-3623 QTSRTIFGKSFN
+3623 QTTRKIFSQPFSGA
-3635 GSANVS
+3635 GDVA
-3641 GQALVYGTYQ
+3641 GQAMVYGTYQ
-3651 ETASSRYSNGGI
+3651 ETASSRYSHGGI

-3669 MVGNAQTDDGY
+3669 LVGDKQTADGY
-3680 APAIGFHWANRIGAS
+3680 APAIGFHWGNRIGAS

-3700 SGFKFMNQAWTAYQ
+3700 SGFKFMNQAFTGYQ

-3727 TQIYT
+3727 TQVYNT
-3732 TLTNP
+3732 ETNP
-3737 TSGTWYA
+3737 TSGTWYNGT
-3744 MPFFQTHASGNK
+3744 FVTSSTNGNK
-3756 SLRSNNGLEYYSLEG
+3756 AIRSNDGFKYYTLEG
-3771 TDSAQG
+3771 TASAQG
-3777 EAMIHIGNSA
+3777 EAMLQLGTPT
-3787 ATGTAGNKRGRIRLY
+3787 ATGTAGNKRGRLVLY
-3802 SSSSGYTDFTLTA
+3802 SSSSGYGIFVMTT
-3815 TTGGYTLTLPAATG
+3815 TTGAYTFTFPAATG

-3851 GQSFNGTANVSGSM
+3851 GQNFNGTANVSGNL
-3865 TGVGP
+3865 TGVGNII
-3870 SIVATANLSI
+3870 STGDTNIGILRGGSDATA
-3880 TTTGENNNLS
+3880 
-3890 LKYNNDDTKSVVLN
+3890 VVLN
-3904 TSAFKPFDL
+3904 ATAFKPYDA

-3923 AARWLGLYANTGNF
+3923 AARWLGLYANIGNF

-3964 VTNLNAQMVGGIGV
+3964 VTNLNADMVDGIHS
-3978 SNIPLEYDASYI
+3978 SNIPLEYDANYI
-3990 PTGTAARWLRIA
+3990 PSGTAARWLRIA
-4002 YFDYSSAN
+4002 YFDYTGAS

-4017 AITNGYTN
+4017 AITNTYSN
-4025 NENKG
+4025 DENKG

-4046 TQIGGASGVFTSI
+4046 TQIGGSGGVFTSI

-4079 YYNSTSAGNRVY
+4079 YYNSTSATNNVY
-4091 VSYKPADRSIGKWTL
+4091 VSYKPANRAIGKWTL
-4106 YTTYTGGAIPTGH
+4106 YTTYTAGSIPTGH

-4147 ATNHNDRLDIQSD
+4147 STNHNDRLDIQSD
-4160 GKIVPHSTATRRSG
+4160 GKIVPHSTSTRRSG
-4174 VYGVYDSAKIG
+4174 VYGVYDAAKIG
-4185 HIWSMGSAYQIAD
+4185 HIWSMGTTYMIAD
-4198 DGSTF
+4198 DGSGF
-4203 GSLYG
+4203 GNLYG
-4208 FAYKHTNNTTGGTM
+4208 FAYQYS
-4222 ASGHQAVWC
+4222 ASDRATGHQAVWC
-4231 ENGVPKVAIGSNL
+4231 VNGAPKVALGNNF
-4244 WVANNATISAAL
+4244 WVASNATIGGTLTVTGAGSVN
-4256 YTDTLTIKNTEAV
+4256 TLTIKNTEAV
-4269 GHIKFSRGSF
+4269 GHLKFSRGSF

-4284 PTSGTIAF
+4284 PTSGLIAF

-4305 LIIQNGILKAGAT
+4305 LIIQNGVLKAGAT

-4387 GNVTIGGNVTFAS
+4387 GNVTIAGNVNFANS
-4400 AGLLSVPYSGGQW
+4400 GQLSVPYTGGQW

-4422 IAGNQ
+4422 IVGKE
-4427 NTSEASAHALYRV
+4427 NTSEASAHGLYRV
-4440 KSFAGDAIV
+4440 KSFAGDAVV

-4470 DNNYDWRTVWDS
+4470 DNGSDWATTWNT
-4482 TTGKLLHSKAFEVSG
+4482 TTGALTHNKAMTVSG

-4625 INTSVATFINLGAN
+4625 INTSVATFIKLGAN

-4692 TILLNGTVHNNV
+4692 QILLNGTVHNNV

-4736 KDMAH
+4736 KDIAR

-4754 GEMVGS
+4754 GVMAGS

-4770 PSVKIKKDGYM
+4770 PSVKVKKDGYM

-4828 SA
+4828 SAWE

>member
-1 MGWIIYSKD
+1 MGWIVYSKD

-232 KLPDWKDSVLP
+232 KLPDWEDSVLP

-317 QPTFTVGLYDLG
+317 QPTFTVGLYDLE

-576 AKGLNPGSGGGS
+576 AKGLNPGSGGSS

-648 NYAKKSDIPSL
+648 NYAQKSDIPSL

-697 SLKDVSDKL
+697 SLKAVSDKL

-1028 TGLQAALDNKVNK
+1028 TGLQAALDDKVNK

-1126 GATHWESLNL
+1126 GETHWESLNL

-1350 AGGDNTTVNSPSD
+1350 AGGSNTTVNSPSD

-1888 VKSLEG
+1888 VTSLENG
-1894 GSALTVT
+1894 AAVTVT
-1901 TTGSGNAVTS
+1901 PSGSGTVVKDVT
-1911 VAKSGTAITVT
+1911 KNGTVITVT
-1922 KGTTFVDTTNPQ
+1922 KGDLAFGSLTGKPTT
-1934 TIGGSKTFSSSI
+1934 IAGYGI
-1946 LMGRSNLHYVNNS
+1946 
-1959 TTTNATG
+1959 TNAYT
-1966 LYWKT
+1966 KT
-1971 ANYAATQFGIGCF
+1971 ESDGKYPLKAGT
-1984 TTNNASP
+1984 
-1991 RGFIGWTSEPWNVAN
+1991 
-2006 SLTVSETSL
+2006 
-2015 TYKGNAILHSANYNN
+2015 
-2030 YAPTKNGG
+2030 

-2043 WSIDVTGYS
+2043 WGIDVTGYS

-2195 GSITACSTMLGV
+2195 GSITACSTTLGV

-2344 GGGNTTTNVPSGV
+2344 GGSNTTTNVPSGV
-2357 GAYGLMVWRIASGY
+2357 SAYGLMVLRSAVGY
-2371 TGHLM
+2371 TTQLM
-2376 FDSAG
+2376 VSSGGKWYSRNAE
-2381 DFRARFNNGTT
+2381 GTT
-2392 WSAWDKLAYIT
+2392 WSDWKQLAHIT

-2417 INGTSFNGTANI
+2417 INGTSFDGTANI
-2429 TTANWGTARNL
+2429 TTAKWGTARTLAIAAASKSIDGSTNI
-2440 TIGGAVKS
+2440 TISRADM
-2448 VNGSANVSFSLNEIN
+2448 NVSAGDESTI
-2463 AAYGR
+2463 
-2468 NVTYTGTTTAQG
+2468 TGTTVANT
-2480 WYRLASTG
+2480 WYRIASTSVNISNMIG
-2488 VGINPTNSL
+2488 LFSISAIASGYHTNCL
-2497 FFISVTVSGQH
+2497 LTVST
-2508 STFLLQVSTNYGNN
+2508 SYGN
-2522 PSLIQLGGS
+2522 
-2531 NYSTASIDQFRL
+2531 TASTSIQQLSCAHYGNPLITQARI
-2543 VYHTTYSGHY
+2543 VYHTSYSGNY
-2553 GYLEVRSRAAMTDA
+2553 AYLEVLVPTAIAS
-2567 TFNVFLVGRANTTWT
+2567 TFVVRFTLPGQSFWNLNTSLV
-2582 LSTALTAGSIPEGYT
+2582 AGSIPSGYT
-2597 SKTLTPASAS
+2597 SKTITLKNSC
-2607 IVAPTFRGALVGNVT
+2607 IVANVTGNLT

-2906 NALANGTSSNRW
+2906 NALANGTSTNRW

-2965 GNSSYFMLT
+2965 GNATYFMLT

-3099 LNPGTGEGGSGSDYD
+3099 LNPGTGEGGGGSDYD

-3171 AITVTKGTTFVDL
+3171 AITVTKGTTFVDTTNP
-3184 ASAQTITGQKTWTV
+3184 QTIGGSKTF
-3198 SQRMANTSIHRVNNA
+3198 SSSILMGRSSLHYVNN
-3213 SGGNATGSHW
+3213 STTTNATGLYW
-3223 YTANYAAIQFGIGLY
+3223 KTANYAATQFGIGCF
-3238 TDSNASPRAYIG
+3238 TTNNASPRGFIG
-3250 WTSTP
+3250 WTSEP
-3255 WVVST
+3255 WQTANS
-3260 NLTVSETSLTYKGNA
+3260 LTVSETSLTYKGNT
-3275 ILHAGNYNDYAP
+3275 ILHAANYNTYAP
-3287 TKTGGGASGS
+3287 TKTGGGASGT

-3311 ANRLVSLGDTNWTT
+3311 A
-3325 LADATGNGVRGYA
+3325 
-3338 DTTTEGR
+3338 
-3345 WMTYGSVLQISNVN
+3345 
-3359 NPDPGTN
+3359 
-3366 NHWLTQILSS
+3366 
-3376 TNNLLG
+3376 
-3382 VRWRTNTGAWS
+3382 
-3393 SVQAIVTSGNYTS
+3393 
-3406 YVTKIGTATIGAANK
+3406 TKLGTATIGAANK

-3441 VPAYLNAGTVTV
+3441 VPAYLNAGTVTA
-3453 CSWGLAGASG
+3453 CSWGLIGTTG
-3463 KRARKSGYITTAT
+3463 KRVRKSGYITSGT
-3476 ASLSSYWG
+3476 SGLSSYWG
-3484 KIASFNWGDT
+3484 KIASFDWGDA
-3494 SNDRDITLYIH
+3494 SGERDITLYIH

-3524 TSTVIDFRII
+3524 TSTIIDFRII

-3578 RTSSETGDV
+3578 RTSTETGDV
-3587 TLYTTSFTTAQTL
+3587 TLYATSFTTAQTL
-3600 PTSTYKTPTYLS
+3600 PTSTYKEPTYLT
-3612 ILNNADTATTL
+3612 IRNNAATSDVADKLGTSTVGSGVKPIYLNAGTATASTSTVGAANKGVYLSSGTITAMSSTVGSTTVPVYMNAGAITVCSTTLGVSITGNAKTATTL
-3623 QTSRTIFGKSFN
+3623 QTTRKIFGKAFS
-3635 GSANVS
+3635 GAGDVA

-3680 APAIGFHWANRIGAS
+3680 APAIGFLWANRIGAS

-3700 SGFKFMNQAWTAYQ
+3700 SGFKFMNQAFTGYQ

-3727 TQIYT
+3727 TQVYNT
-3732 TLTNP
+3732 QTNP

-3744 MPFFQTHASGNK
+3744 GTFITDSTTGNK
-3756 SLRSNNGLEYYSLEG
+3756 YIRSNNGFAYYSLEG
-3771 TDSAQG
+3771 TASAQG
-3777 EAMIHIGNSA
+3777 EALIQIGNTT
-3787 ATGTAGNKRGRIRLY
+3787 ATGTAGNKRGRLRLC
-3802 SSSSGYTDFTLTA
+3802 SSSSGYTDFVLTA
-3815 TTGGYTLTLPAATG
+3815 TTGTRTLTLPDATG

-3851 GQSFNGTANVSGSM
+3851 GQSFNGTANVSGSL
-3865 TGVGP
+3865 TGVGN
-3870 SIVATANLSI
+3870 ITASAGINIIS
-3880 TTTGENNNLS
+3880 TGENNIGFLRGGS
-3890 LKYNNDDTKSVVLN
+3890 DATAVVLN
-3904 TSAFKPFDL
+3904 ATAFKPYDA

-4305 LIIQNGILKAGAT
+4305 LIIQNGVLKAGAA

-4387 GNVTIGGNVTFAS
+4387 GNVTIGGNVTFATS
-4400 AGLLSVPYSGGQW
+4400 GLLSVPYSGGQW
-4413 ISMATRTNL
+4413 ISLATRTNL

-4440 KSFAGDAIV
+4440 KSFAGDAVV

-4455 SIGFYGFYKARIDSG
+4455 SIGFYGFYKTRIDSG

-4505 TVASTATFSSTTD
+4505 TVASTATFRSTTD

>member
-1369 WRIAAG
+1369 WRIA
-1375 YTGQIGFGSNNNLY
+1375 
-1389 KRRIDNNGVATGWMR
+1389 
-1404 IVDEGNFSTI
+1404 
-1414 LDTRYVT
+1414 
-1421 KTFLA
+1421 
-1426 RLFGAMDADGNEIAI
+1426 
-1441 NNTSTVIDSIK
+1441 
-1452 AKVGLWTEQYLS
+1452 
-1464 SKGLNPNAGS
+1464 
-1474 GEGSDYNRLDAWDDY
+1474 
-1489 STDKSGYV
+1489 
-1497 LSAGLGWDLNTRVSS
+1497 
-1512 LESKAITLTTSGTGN
+1512 
-1527 GLSGFTQNGNTVTFS
+1527 
-1542 KATFL
+1542 
-1547 TEHQSLAGYA
+1547 
-1557 TESWVN
+1557 
-1563 NKGYL
+1563 
-1568 VATSADKAN
+1568 
-1577 WNTAFGWG
+1577 
-1585 DHSKAGYATQLWVT
+1585 
-1599 SKDYATI
+1599 
-1606 ADLDAR
+1606 
-1612 INALVN
+1612 
-1618 GAPEAFDTLKE
+1618 
-1629 IADVLQGNVNQI
+1629 
-1641 EDLLT
+1641 
-1646 AIGTK
+1646 
-1651 ADKTITIS
+1651 
-1659 AGTGLNGGGTLAA
+1659 
-1672 NRTINLSAATTKAL
+1672 
-1686 GGIIVGDRL
+1686 
-1695 SIDSDGK
+1695 
-1702 LSATYT
+1702 
-1708 YTLPT
+1708 
-1713 ASASVLGGVKVG
+1713 
-1725 TTLAISSGVL
+1725 
-1735 NLKAV
+1735 
-1740 GTAGTYFKTTTDA
+1740 
-1753 YGRVTAGSNPTTLAG
+1753 
-1768 FGITDGVND
+1768 
-1777 VAYSGSGNA
+1777 
-1786 VTSATVSGHIITL
+1786 
-1799 VKGTT
+1799 
-1804 FLTKATFD
+1804 
-1812 DLFEKVNIGTASAPV
+1812 
-1827 YAIKAKYG
+1827 
-1835 LYTEQFLSSMG
+1835 
-1846 LNLGTGSGGGS
+1846 
-1857 DYDRLD
+1857 
-1863 TWADYDASKAG
+1863 
-1874 WVLSAGLGNDLNTR
+1874 
-1888 VKSLEG
+1888 
-1894 GSALTVT
+1894 
-1901 TTGSGNAVTS
+1901 
-1911 VAKSGTAITVT
+1911 
-1922 KGTTFVDTTNPQ
+1922 
-1934 TIGGSKTFSSSI
+1934 
-1946 LMGRSNLHYVNNS
+1946 
-1959 TTTNATG
+1959 
-1966 LYWKT
+1966 
-1971 ANYAATQFGIGCF
+1971 
-1984 TTNNASP
+1984 
-1991 RGFIGWTSEPWNVAN
+1991 
-2006 SLTVSETSL
+2006 
-2015 TYKGNAILHSANYNN
+2015 
-2030 YAPTKNGG
+2030 
-2038 GATGT
+2038 
-2043 WSIDVTGYS
+2043 
-2052 KRLYANQDN
+2052 
-2061 AVANTLMQGS
+2061 
-2071 GLYYNQVSSTTDTG
+2071 
-2085 YPSNY
+2085 
-2090 GHTIRWQRSTSST
+2090 
-2103 LSSSQAV
+2103 
-2110 VDLFHAT
+2110 
-2117 GASALNQLYLR
+2117 
-2128 TGYGDGSKMVWGS
+2128 
-2141 FVQLLHTGNYT
+2141 
-2152 SLITKLGTT
+2152 
-2161 TVGSTVK
+2161 
-2168 PFYLNA
+2168 
-2174 GVPTAFTTTVGS
+2174 
-2186 ASLPVYMNA
+2186 
-2195 GSITACSTMLGV
+2195 
-2207 SITGNAATATKLGT
+2207 
-2221 ATVGSNT
+2221 
-2228 KFFYLNAG
+2228 
-2236 TPTASNA
+2236 
-2243 SIGTGT
+2243 
-2249 HPIYLNEGV
+2249 
-2258 FTASTSTIGS
+2258 
-2268 ASRGIY
+2268 
-2274 MTGGLLTAMSATV
+2274 
-2287 GSASLPVY
+2287 
-2295 MNAGTITQC
+2295 
-2304 STTLGVSI
+2304 
-2312 TGTAPRLTTTELTN
+2312 
-2326 QDLNSYTYTNY
+2326 
-2337 SGKLYYA
+2337 
-2344 GGGNTTTNVPSGV
+2344 
-2357 GAYGLMVWRIASGY
+2357 SGY

-3311 ANRLVSLGDTNWTT
+3311 A
-3325 LADATGNGVRGYA
+3325 
-3338 DTTTEGR
+3338 
-3345 WMTYGSVLQISNVN
+3345 
-3359 NPDPGTN
+3359 
-3366 NHWLTQILSS
+3366 
-3376 TNNLLG
+3376 
-3382 VRWRTNTGAWS
+3382 
-3393 SVQAIVTSGNYTS
+3393 
-3406 YVTKIGTATIGAANK
+3406 TKLGTATIGAANK

-3432 LSSTVGDST
+3432 LSSTVGDSV
-3441 VPAYLNAGTVTV
+3441 VPAYLNAGTVTA
-3453 CSWGLAGASG
+3453 CSWGLIGTTG
-3463 KRARKSGYITTAT
+3463 KRVRKSGYITSGT
-3476 ASLSSYWG
+3476 SGLSSYWG
-3484 KIASFNWGDT
+3484 KMASFDWGET
-3494 SNDRDITLYIH
+3494 SGERDITLYVH
-3505 SAFNSL
+3505 SGYN
-3511 WGTVVIRTRWSSA
+3511 VIYGIVLIRVRWSSA
-3524 TSTVIDFRII
+3524 TSTIVTLKIL
-3534 NGNIPTSRLRLY
+3534 NGNIPESRLRLY
-3546 YDVSAKDNVITLWG
+3546 YDVSAKTNVLTLWG
-3560 DVNAQWGAFN
+3560 DVAGRWGVFN
-3570 TYVLSETT
+3570 TYLLSETT
-3578 RTSSETGDV
+3578 RTSVETSGV
-3587 TLYTTSFTTAQTL
+3587 TLYSTSFSTAQTL
-3600 PTSTYKTPTYLS
+3600 PTSTYIQATYLGTRGHVALSDVADKLGTSTVGSGVKPIYLNAGTATASTSTVGAANKGVYMSSGTITAMSSTVGSTTVPVYMNAGAITVCSTTLGVS
-3612 ILNNADTATTL
+3612 ITGNAKTATTL
-3623 QTSRTIFGKSFN
+3623 QTTRKIFSQPFSGA
-3635 GSANVS
+3635 GDVA
-3641 GQALVYGTYQ
+3641 GQAMVYGTYQ
-3651 ETASSRYSNGGI
+3651 ETASSRYSHGGI

-3669 MVGNAQTDDGY
+3669 LVADKQTADGY
-3680 APAIGFHWANRIGAS
+3680 APAIGFHWASRSAAS
-3695 LILTT
+3695 LIYTT
-3700 SGFKFMNQAWTAYQ
+3700 SGFKFMNQAFTGYA
-3714 NVYGIFKGNADSA
+3714 NVYATLKGNADSA
-3727 TQIYT
+3727 TQVYNT
-3732 TLTNP
+3732 QSNP

-3744 MPFFQTHASGNK
+3744 GTFITDSTTGNK
-3756 SLRSNNGLEYYSLEG
+3756 YIRSNNGFAYYSLEG
-3771 TDSAQG
+3771 TASAQG
-3777 EAMIHIGNSA
+3777 EALIQIGNTT
-3787 ATGTAGNKRGRIRLY
+3787 ATGTAGNKRGRLRLC
-3802 SSSSGYTDFTLTA
+3802 SSSSGYTDFVLTA
-3815 TTGGYTLTLPAATG
+3815 TTGTRTLTLPDATG

-3851 GQSFNGTANVSGSM
+3851 GKSFNGTANVSGSL
-3865 TGVGP
+3865 TGVENIISTGDTNIGILRGG
-3870 SIVATANLSI
+3870 SDATA
-3880 TTTGENNNLS
+3880 
-3890 LKYNNDDTKSVVLN
+3890 VVLN
-3904 TSAFKPFDL
+3904 ATSFKPYDV
-3913 ATNKLNLGTS
+3913 ATNKLNLGTTS
-3923 AARWLGLYANTGNF
+3923 ARWLGVYANIGNF

-3954 APLTVSSTTM
+3954 APLTVSSTTV
-3964 VTNLNAQMVGGIGV
+3964 VTNLNADMVDGIHS
-3978 SNIPLEYDASYI
+3978 SNIPLEYDASYK
-3990 PTGTAARWLRIA
+3990 PTGTAARWIRIA

-4017 AITNGYTN
+4017 AITNSYIN

-4030 LIFTV
+4030 LIFNV

-4046 TQIGGASGVFTSI
+4046 TQIGGSGGVFTSI

-4065 TTVYPTTAKVYLEV
+4065 TTEYPTTAKVYLEV
-4079 YYNSTSAGNRVY
+4079 YYNSTSAKNYVY
-4091 VSYKPADRSIGKWTL
+4091 VSYKPANRAIGKWTL
-4106 YTTYTGGAIPTGH
+4106 YTTYTAGSIPTGH

>member
-1 MGWIIYSKD
+1 MITIYQD
-10 GQTEKCVLHKLEY
+10 GKYRISMNGVSLVENALENPNLVQVSISADCTITVRPEDESVAG
-23 SGTFMGDRTVIATFS
+23 SGIVRLENGESPKWHLSGVNTRLNN
-38 SEKKID
+38 ID
-44 FSVFDYITYRGERF
+44 FNYIYARLERESKEAFLVFDRKDRNVDGSLKGNATSEPDEMFFYIQIGSITSTDS
-58 ELELLPTVKKV
+58 LVSPTVKR
-69 SSYEY
+69 E
-74 KYELRFVSLK
+74 
-84 YELERCMMRN
+84 
-94 IVPGDNGIVYPTPLS
+94 
-109 VEFTGDVKYLAERI
+109 
-123 QACLD
+123 
-128 AMYGKGAWSITIA
+128 IT
-141 ESTESEE
+141 
-148 KNISMSNQ
+148 
-156 NCWDAL
+156 
-162 SLVNTEYK
+162 
-170 LNYFIKGRNVIIGGE
+170 
-185 EPVVDNVFEYGKG
+185 
-198 KGLYEIER
+198 
-206 ISDTDTGVVTK
+206 
-217 LRAYGGTRNLDYSYP
+217 LDYGY
-232 KLPDWKDSVLP
+232 
-243 ANYALSPLRL
+243 
-253 MLPSFKADG
+253 
-262 KTDYVLASEEAIAKY
+262 
-277 GIREG
+277 
-282 TITYDDIYPSITG
+282 
-295 MKNSSGQ
+295 
-302 AIDEIKSVS
+302 
-311 AITNET
+311 
-317 QPTFTVGLYDLG
+317 YDL
-329 FDLNES
+329 
-335 LTTDEAQMSMKSGSL
+335 
-350 QGYTFNIT
+350 
-358 KIERASDGSYTLTL
+358 
-372 GRNTLEKE
+372 
-380 DTGNFTVPNKDWN
+380 
-393 MKAGDKFVLLN
+393 
-404 ILMPQAYIRDAENR
+404 
-418 LLARAKEYLAKYSS
+418 
-432 TNYSYNVGVDEI
+432 
-444 FMARNVNFYNDIME
+444 
-458 GKRLTV
+458 
-464 NDQEIGINNEN
+464 
-475 IIIQSLTIKEG
+475 
-486 EGIIPTFEVTL
+486 EVTVAEVQDQL
-497 NNETTAST
+497 N
-505 LDRIQGQISEV
+505 L
-516 ETSVSNNFSS
+516 
-526 QSELLKQYRKKL
+526 KL
-538 DKSVWDSIF
+538 DKSVWDS
-547 VIHKDDSENP
+547 VLKIHRDDPNDKT
-557 EKITS
+557 KITS
-562 VQSLV
+562 LESLV
-567 GLWTNEFLS
+567 GLWTDHFIS
-576 AKGLNPGSGGGS
+576 SKGLNPGSGGGS

-1369 WRIAAG
+1369 WRIA
-1375 YTGQIGFGSNNNLY
+1375 
-1389 KRRIDNNGVATGWMR
+1389 
-1404 IVDEGNFSTI
+1404 
-1414 LDTRYVT
+1414 
-1421 KTFLA
+1421 
-1426 RLFGAMDADGNEIAI
+1426 
-1441 NNTSTVIDSIK
+1441 
-1452 AKVGLWTEQYLS
+1452 
-1464 SKGLNPNAGS
+1464 
-1474 GEGSDYNRLDAWDDY
+1474 
-1489 STDKSGYV
+1489 
-1497 LSAGLGWDLNTRVSS
+1497 
-1512 LESKAITLTTSGTGN
+1512 
-1527 GLSGFTQNGNTVTFS
+1527 
-1542 KATFL
+1542 
-1547 TEHQSLAGYA
+1547 
-1557 TESWVN
+1557 
-1563 NKGYL
+1563 
-1568 VATSADKAN
+1568 
-1577 WNTAFGWG
+1577 
-1585 DHSKAGYATQLWVT
+1585 
-1599 SKDYATI
+1599 
-1606 ADLDAR
+1606 
-1612 INALVN
+1612 
-1618 GAPEAFDTLKE
+1618 
-1629 IADVLQGNVNQI
+1629 
-1641 EDLLT
+1641 
-1646 AIGTK
+1646 
-1651 ADKTITIS
+1651 
-1659 AGTGLNGGGTLAA
+1659 
-1672 NRTINLSAATTKAL
+1672 
-1686 GGIIVGDRL
+1686 
-1695 SIDSDGK
+1695 
-1702 LSATYT
+1702 
-1708 YTLPT
+1708 
-1713 ASASVLGGVKVG
+1713 
-1725 TTLAISSGVL
+1725 
-1735 NLKAV
+1735 
-1740 GTAGTYFKTTTDA
+1740 
-1753 YGRVTAGSNPTTLAG
+1753 
-1768 FGITDGVND
+1768 
-1777 VAYSGSGNA
+1777 
-1786 VTSATVSGHIITL
+1786 
-1799 VKGTT
+1799 
-1804 FLTKATFD
+1804 
-1812 DLFEKVNIGTASAPV
+1812 
-1827 YAIKAKYG
+1827 
-1835 LYTEQFLSSMG
+1835 
-1846 LNLGTGSGGGS
+1846 
-1857 DYDRLD
+1857 
-1863 TWADYDASKAG
+1863 
-1874 WVLSAGLGNDLNTR
+1874 
-1888 VKSLEG
+1888 
-1894 GSALTVT
+1894 
-1901 TTGSGNAVTS
+1901 
-1911 VAKSGTAITVT
+1911 
-1922 KGTTFVDTTNPQ
+1922 
-1934 TIGGSKTFSSSI
+1934 
-1946 LMGRSNLHYVNNS
+1946 
-1959 TTTNATG
+1959 
-1966 LYWKT
+1966 
-1971 ANYAATQFGIGCF
+1971 
-1984 TTNNASP
+1984 
-1991 RGFIGWTSEPWNVAN
+1991 
-2006 SLTVSETSL
+2006 
-2015 TYKGNAILHSANYNN
+2015 
-2030 YAPTKNGG
+2030 
-2038 GATGT
+2038 
-2043 WSIDVTGYS
+2043 
-2052 KRLYANQDN
+2052 
-2061 AVANTLMQGS
+2061 
-2071 GLYYNQVSSTTDTG
+2071 
-2085 YPSNY
+2085 
-2090 GHTIRWQRSTSST
+2090 
-2103 LSSSQAV
+2103 
-2110 VDLFHAT
+2110 
-2117 GASALNQLYLR
+2117 
-2128 TGYGDGSKMVWGS
+2128 
-2141 FVQLLHTGNYT
+2141 
-2152 SLITKLGTT
+2152 
-2161 TVGSTVK
+2161 
-2168 PFYLNA
+2168 
-2174 GVPTAFTTTVGS
+2174 
-2186 ASLPVYMNA
+2186 
-2195 GSITACSTMLGV
+2195 
-2207 SITGNAATATKLGT
+2207 
-2221 ATVGSNT
+2221 
-2228 KFFYLNAG
+2228 
-2236 TPTASNA
+2236 
-2243 SIGTGT
+2243 
-2249 HPIYLNEGV
+2249 
-2258 FTASTSTIGS
+2258 
-2268 ASRGIY
+2268 
-2274 MTGGLLTAMSATV
+2274 
-2287 GSASLPVY
+2287 
-2295 MNAGTITQC
+2295 
-2304 STTLGVSI
+2304 
-2312 TGTAPRLTTTELTN
+2312 
-2326 QDLNSYTYTNY
+2326 
-2337 SGKLYYA
+2337 
-2344 GGGNTTTNVPSGV
+2344 
-2357 GAYGLMVWRIASGY
+2357 SGY

-2567 TFNVFLVGRANTTWT
+2567 TFNVFFVGRANTTWT

-3311 ANRLVSLGDTNWTT
+3311 A
-3325 LADATGNGVRGYA
+3325 
-3338 DTTTEGR
+3338 
-3345 WMTYGSVLQISNVN
+3345 
-3359 NPDPGTN
+3359 
-3366 NHWLTQILSS
+3366 
-3376 TNNLLG
+3376 
-3382 VRWRTNTGAWS
+3382 
-3393 SVQAIVTSGNYTS
+3393 
-3406 YVTKIGTATIGAANK
+3406 TKLGTATIGAANK

-3432 LSSTVGDST
+3432 LSSTVGDSV
-3441 VPAYLNAGTVTV
+3441 VPAYLNAGTVTA
-3453 CSWGLAGASG
+3453 CSWGLIGTTG
-3463 KRARKSGYITTAT
+3463 KRVRKSGYITSGT
-3476 ASLSSYWG
+3476 SGLSSYWG
-3484 KIASFNWGDT
+3484 KMASFDWGET
-3494 SNDRDITLYIH
+3494 SGERDITLYVH
-3505 SAFNSL
+3505 SGYN
-3511 WGTVVIRTRWSSA
+3511 VIYGIVLIRVRWSSA
-3524 TSTVIDFRII
+3524 TSTIVTLKIL
-3534 NGNIPTSRLRLY
+3534 NGNIPGSRLRLY
-3546 YDVSAKDNVITLWG
+3546 YDVSAKTNVLTLWG
-3560 DVNAQWGAFN
+3560 DVAGQWGVFN
-3570 TYVLSETT
+3570 TYLLSETT
-3578 RTSSETGDV
+3578 RTSVETSGV
-3587 TLYTTSFTTAQTL
+3587 TLYSTSFSTAQTL
-3600 PTSTYKTPTYLS
+3600 PTSTYIQATYLGTRGHVALSDVADKLGTSTVGSGVKPIYLNAGTATASTSTVGAANKGVYMSSGTITAMSSTVGSTTVPVYMNAGAITVCSTTLGVS
-3612 ILNNADTATTL
+3612 ITGNAKTATTL
-3623 QTSRTIFGKSFN
+3623 QTTRKIFSQPFSGA
-3635 GSANVS
+3635 GDVA
-3641 GQALVYGTYQ
+3641 GQAMVYGTYQ
-3651 ETASSRYSNGGI
+3651 ETASSRYSHGGI

-3669 MVGNAQTDDGY
+3669 LVADKQTADGY
-3680 APAIGFHWANRIGAS
+3680 APAIGFHWASRSAAS
-3695 LILTT
+3695 LIYTT
-3700 SGFKFMNQAWTAYQ
+3700 SGFKFMNQAFTGYA
-3714 NVYGIFKGNADSA
+3714 NVYATLKGNADSA
-3727 TQIYT
+3727 TQVYNT
-3732 TLTNP
+3732 QSNP

-3744 MPFFQTHASGNK
+3744 GTFITDSTTGNK
-3756 SLRSNNGLEYYSLEG
+3756 YIRSNNGFAYYSLEG
-3771 TDSAQG
+3771 TASAQG
-3777 EAMIHIGNSA
+3777 EALIQIGNTT
-3787 ATGTAGNKRGRIRLY
+3787 ATGTAGNKRGRLRLC
-3802 SSSSGYTDFTLTA
+3802 SSSSGYTDFVLTA
-3815 TTGGYTLTLPAATG
+3815 TTGTRTLTLPDATG

-3851 GQSFNGTANVSGSM
+3851 GQSFNGTANVSGSL
-3865 TGVGP
+3865 TGVGN
-3870 SIVATANLSI
+3870 ITASAGINIIS
-3880 TTTGENNNLS
+3880 TGENNIGFLRGGS
-3890 LKYNNDDTKSVVLN
+3890 DATAVVLN
-3904 TSAFKPFDL
+3904 ATAFKPYDA

-3923 AARWLGLYANTGNF
+3923 AARWLGLYANIGNF

-3954 APLTVSSTTM
+3954 APLTVSSTTV
-3964 VTNLNAQMVGGIGV
+3964 VTNLNADMVDGIHS
-3978 SNIPLEYDASYI
+3978 SNIPLEYDASYK
-3990 PTGTAARWLRIA
+3990 PTGTAARWIRIA

-4017 AITNGYTN
+4017 AITNSYVN

-4030 LIFTV
+4030 LIFNV

-4046 TQIGGASGVFTSI
+4046 TQIGGSGGVFTSI

-4065 TTVYPTTAKVYLEV
+4065 TTEYPTTAKVYLEV
-4079 YYNSTSAGNRVY
+4079 YYNSTSANNYVY
-4091 VSYKPADRSIGKWTL
+4091 VSYKPANRAIGKWTL
-4106 YTTYTGGAIPTGH
+4106 YTTYTAGSIPTGH

-4134 ANLRVQGTAVILG
+4134 ANLRVQSEAVILG
-4147 ATNHNDRLDIQSD
+4147 NTNHNDRLDIQSD

-4185 HIWSMGSAYQIAD
+4185 HIWSMGTKYMIAD

-4222 ASGHQAVWC
+4222 AGGHQAVWC
-4231 ENGVPKVAIGSNL
+4231 ENGVPKVAIGTNF
-4244 WVANNATISAAL
+4244 WVGNNATISSVL
-4256 YTDTLTIKNTEAV
+4256 YTNTLTIQNTEAV
-4269 GHIKFSRGSF
+4269 AHLKFSRGSY

-4284 PTSGTIAF
+4284 PASGNITF
-4292 IVNGQAVGEATAD
+4292 VVGGQAVGSATAE
-4305 LIIQNGILKAGAT
+4305 LTIQNGSLIPGTT
-4318 NATALG
+4318 NATSLG
-4324 QDTRRWSN
+4324 SSSLRWSN
-4332 MYSVLLNVSGVATLS
+4332 TYTQLLNVAGVATLS

-4387 GNVTIGGNVTFAS
+4387 GNVTIGGNVTFATS
-4400 AGLLSVPYSGGQW
+4400 GLLSVPYSGGPW
-4413 ISMATRTNL
+4413 ISLATRTNL

>member
-1 MGWIIYSKD
+1 MGWIVYSKD

-232 KLPDWKDSVLP
+232 KLPDWEDSVLP

-317 QPTFTVGLYDLG
+317 QPTFTVGLYDLE

-576 AKGLNPGSGGGS
+576 AKGLNPGSGGSS

-648 NYAKKSDIPSL
+648 NYAQKSDIPSL

-697 SLKDVSDKL
+697 SLKAVSDKL

-1028 TGLQAALDNKVNK
+1028 TGLQAALDDKVNK

-1126 GATHWESLNL
+1126 GETHWESLNL

-1350 AGGDNTTVNSPSD
+1350 AGGSNTTVNSPSD

-1547 TEHQSLAGYA
+1547 TEHQSLAAYA

-1888 VKSLEG
+1888 VTSLENG
-1894 GSALTVT
+1894 AAVTVT
-1901 TTGSGNAVTS
+1901 PSGSGTVVKDVT
-1911 VAKSGTAITVT
+1911 KNGTVITVT
-1922 KGTTFVDTTNPQ
+1922 KGDLAFGSLTGKPTT
-1934 TIGGSKTFSSSI
+1934 IAGYGI
-1946 LMGRSNLHYVNNS
+1946 
-1959 TTTNATG
+1959 TNAYT
-1966 LYWKT
+1966 KT
-1971 ANYAATQFGIGCF
+1971 ESDGKYPLKAGT
-1984 TTNNASP
+1984 
-1991 RGFIGWTSEPWNVAN
+1991 
-2006 SLTVSETSL
+2006 
-2015 TYKGNAILHSANYNN
+2015 
-2030 YAPTKNGG
+2030 

-2043 WSIDVTGYS
+2043 WGIDVTGYS

-2195 GSITACSTMLGV
+2195 GSITACSTTLGV

-2344 GGGNTTTNVPSGV
+2344 GGSNTTTNVPSGV
-2357 GAYGLMVWRIASGY
+2357 SAYGLMVLRSAVGY
-2371 TGHLM
+2371 TTQLM
-2376 FDSAG
+2376 VSSGGKWYSRNAE
-2381 DFRARFNNGTT
+2381 GTT
-2392 WSAWDKLAYIT
+2392 WSDWKQLAHIT

-2417 INGTSFNGTANI
+2417 INGTSFDGTANI
-2429 TTANWGTARNL
+2429 TTAKWGTARTLAIAAASKSIDGSTNI
-2440 TIGGAVKS
+2440 TISRADM
-2448 VNGSANVSFSLNEIN
+2448 NVSAGDESTI
-2463 AAYGR
+2463 
-2468 NVTYTGTTTAQG
+2468 TGTTVANT
-2480 WYRLASTG
+2480 WYRIASTSVNISNMIG
-2488 VGINPTNSL
+2488 LFSISAIASGYHTNCL
-2497 FFISVTVSGQH
+2497 LTVST
-2508 STFLLQVSTNYGNN
+2508 SYGN
-2522 PSLIQLGGS
+2522 
-2531 NYSTASIDQFRL
+2531 TASTSIQQLSCAHYGNPLITQARI
-2543 VYHTTYSGHY
+2543 VYHTSYSGNY
-2553 GYLEVRSRAAMTDA
+2553 AYLEVLVPTAIAS
-2567 TFNVFLVGRANTTWT
+2567 TFVVRFTLPGQSFWNLNTSLV
-2582 LSTALTAGSIPEGYT
+2582 AGSIPSGYT
-2597 SKTLTPASAS
+2597 SKTITLKNSC
-2607 IVAPTFRGALVGNVT
+2607 IVANVTGNLT

-2906 NALANGTSSNRW
+2906 NALANGTSTNRW

-2965 GNSSYFMLT
+2965 GNATYFMLT

-3099 LNPGTGEGGSGSDYD
+3099 LNPGTGEGGGGSDYD

-3275 ILHAGNYNDYAP
+3275 ILHAANYNTYAP

-3311 ANRLVSLGDTNWTT
+3311 A
-3325 LADATGNGVRGYA
+3325 
-3338 DTTTEGR
+3338 
-3345 WMTYGSVLQISNVN
+3345 
-3359 NPDPGTN
+3359 
-3366 NHWLTQILSS
+3366 
-3376 TNNLLG
+3376 
-3382 VRWRTNTGAWS
+3382 
-3393 SVQAIVTSGNYTS
+3393 
-3406 YVTKIGTATIGAANK
+3406 TKLGTATIGAANK

-3441 VPAYLNAGTVTV
+3441 VPAYLNAGTVTA
-3453 CSWGLAGASG
+3453 CSWGLIGTTG
-3463 KRARKSGYITTAT
+3463 KRVRKSGYITTAT

-3511 WGTVVIRTRWSSA
+3511 WGIVVIRTRWSSA
-3524 TSTVIDFRII
+3524 TSTVVDFRII

-3635 GSANVS
+3635 GSANVA

-3700 SGFKFMNQAWTAYQ
+3700 SGFKFMNQAFTGYQ

-3727 TQIYT
+3727 TQVYNT
-3732 TLTNP
+3732 ETNP
-3737 TSGTWYA
+3737 TSGTWYNGT
-3744 MPFFQTHASGNK
+3744 FITSSTNGNK
-3756 SLRSNNGLEYYSLEG
+3756 AIRSNDGFKYYTLEG
-3771 TDSAQG
+3771 TASAQG
-3777 EAMIHIGNSA
+3777 EAMLQLGTHT
-3787 ATGTAGNKRGRIRLY
+3787 ATGTAGNKRGRLVLY
-3802 SSSSGYTDFTLTA
+3802 SSSSGYGIFVMTT
-3815 TTGGYTLTLPAATG
+3815 TTGAYTFTFPAATG

-3851 GQSFNGTANVSGSM
+3851 GQSFNGTANVSGSL
-3865 TGVGP
+3865 TGVGN
-3870 SIVATANLSI
+3870 ITASAGINIIS
-3880 TTTGENNNLS
+3880 TGENNIGFLRGGS
-3890 LKYNNDDTKSVVLN
+3890 DATAVVLN
-3904 TSAFKPFDL
+3904 ATAFKPYDS
-3913 ATNKLNLGTS
+3913 ATNKLNLGLTS
-3923 AARWLGLYANTGNF
+3923 ARWLGVYANTGNF

>member
-1 MGWIIYSKD
+1 MGWIVYSKD

-1922 KGTTFVDTTNPQ
+1922 KGTTFVDLASAQ
-1934 TIGGSKTFSSSI
+1934 TIGGTKTFSSSI
-1946 LMGRSNLHYVNNS
+1946 RMGRSNLHYVNSS

-1971 ANYAATQFGIGCF
+1971 DDYSTTQFGIGCF

-2015 TYKGNAILHSANYNN
+2015 TYKGNAILHSANYN
-2030 YAPTKNGG
+2030 T
-2038 GATGT
+2038 
-2043 WSIDVTGYS
+2043 
-2052 KRLYANQDN
+2052 
-2061 AVANTLMQGS
+2061 
-2071 GLYYNQVSSTTDTG
+2071 
-2085 YPSNY
+2085 
-2090 GHTIRWQRSTSST
+2090 
-2103 LSSSQAV
+2103 
-2110 VDLFHAT
+2110 
-2117 GASALNQLYLR
+2117 
-2128 TGYGDGSKMVWGS
+2128 
-2141 FVQLLHTGNYT
+2141 
-2152 SLITKLGTT
+2152 
-2161 TVGSTVK
+2161 
-2168 PFYLNA
+2168 
-2174 GVPTAFTTTVGS
+2174 
-2186 ASLPVYMNA
+2186 
-2195 GSITACSTMLGV
+2195 
-2207 SITGNAATATKLGT
+2207 
-2221 ATVGSNT
+2221 
-2228 KFFYLNAG
+2228 
-2236 TPTASNA
+2236 
-2243 SIGTGT
+2243 
-2249 HPIYLNEGV
+2249 
-2258 FTASTSTIGS
+2258 
-2268 ASRGIY
+2268 
-2274 MTGGLLTAMSATV
+2274 
-2287 GSASLPVY
+2287 
-2295 MNAGTITQC
+2295 
-2304 STTLGVSI
+2304 
-2312 TGTAPRLTTTELTN
+2312 
-2326 QDLNSYTYTNY
+2326 
-2337 SGKLYYA
+2337 
-2344 GGGNTTTNVPSGV
+2344 
-2357 GAYGLMVWRIASGY
+2357 
-2371 TGHLM
+2371 
-2376 FDSAG
+2376 
-2381 DFRARFNNGTT
+2381 
-2392 WSAWDKLAYIT
+2392 
-2403 DNVASATKLQTART
+2403 
-2417 INGTSFNGTANI
+2417 
-2429 TTANWGTARNL
+2429 
-2440 TIGGAVKS
+2440 
-2448 VNGSANVSFSLNEIN
+2448 
-2463 AAYGR
+2463 
-2468 NVTYTGTTTAQG
+2468 
-2480 WYRLASTG
+2480 
-2488 VGINPTNSL
+2488 
-2497 FFISVTVSGQH
+2497 
-2508 STFLLQVSTNYGNN
+2508 
-2522 PSLIQLGGS
+2522 
-2531 NYSTASIDQFRL
+2531 
-2543 VYHTTYSGHY
+2543 
-2553 GYLEVRSRAAMTDA
+2553 
-2567 TFNVFLVGRANTTWT
+2567 
-2582 LSTALTAGSIPEGYT
+2582 
-2597 SKTLTPASAS
+2597 
-2607 IVAPTFRGALVGNVT
+2607 
-2622 GNVTG
+2622 
-2627 NLTGNASTATSL
+2627 
-2639 QTARTLWGQSF
+2639 
-2650 NGTANITGTLLG
+2650 
-2662 VESLVARSGRINNFS
+2662 
-2677 GYFDN
+2677 
-2682 SGNPATGT
+2682 
-2690 ICITLPNGWTSS
+2690 
-2702 MNIYEIWIYEY
+2702 
-2713 NTTANASVIT
+2713 
-2723 IGAYNY
+2723 
-2729 NGGGTASSAKW
+2729 
-2740 VNIGYHTKGAYSK
+2740 
-2753 GVRLAY
+2753 
-2759 NGSKCV
+2759 
-2765 ILLGTT
+2765 
-2771 ATTWY
+2771 
-2776 YPKVYLKTIYT
+2776 
-2787 GHSNQ
+2787 
-2792 TIWGGTSTISLITSE
+2792 
-2807 TGYTNIDTP
+2807 
-2816 ARMDE
+2816 
-2821 FFGDTSVTGRLAVTG
+2821 
-2836 AGHFGYT
+2836 
-2843 YTTMTAGINVK
+2843 
-2854 GDSATTGISIYDGT
+2854 
-2868 GTTARLYRKGDI
+2868 
-2880 LYITRG
+2880 
-2886 GNDNAGLLMNTA
+2886 
-2898 GSIYPGTN
+2898 
-2906 NALANGTSSNRW
+2906 
-2918 SNVYTQ
+2918 
-2924 LLNVA
+2924 
-2929 GLATTSRILAS
+2929 
-2940 GEIQSTSAKAFR
+2940 
-2952 AIYGSYGFFIYND
+2952 
-2965 GNSSYFMLT
+2965 
-2974 AKDDQ
+2974 
-2979 YGTYNSLRPLYIN
+2979 
-2992 NSTGVVTMG
+2992 
-3001 NGTNIGGIL
+3001 
-3010 NVTNTTDATTT
+3010 
-3021 TAAAIKTAG
+3021 
-3030 GLAVAKQLRVGGA
+3030 
-3043 ATLSSSLYVT
+3043 
-3053 GSATFMGGIRIG
+3053 
-3065 DYWLRSTADG
+3065 
-3075 LELSHATSGKTAGL
+3075 
-3089 YATGFLSSMG
+3089 
-3099 LNPGTGEGGSGSDYD
+3099 
-3114 RLDAWDDYS
+3114 
-3123 ADKAGYVLSAK
+3123 
-3134 LGNDLNTRVKSLEGG
+3134 
-3149 SALTVTTT
+3149 
-3157 GSGNA
+3157 
-3162 VTSVAKSGT
+3162 
-3171 AITVTKGTTFVDL
+3171 
-3184 ASAQTITGQKTWTV
+3184 
-3198 SQRMANTSIHRVNNA
+3198 
-3213 SGGNATGSHW
+3213 
-3223 YTANYAAIQFGIGLY
+3223 
-3238 TDSNASPRAYIG
+3238 
-3250 WTSTP
+3250 
-3255 WVVST
+3255 
-3260 NLTVSETSLTYKGNA
+3260 
-3275 ILHAGNYNDYAP
+3275 YAP
-3287 TKTGGGASGS
+3287 TKTGGGASGT
-3297 WGISITGNAATATT
+3297 WGISITGNAATAT
-3311 ANRLVSLGDTNWTT
+3311 
-3325 LADATGNGVRGYA
+3325 
-3338 DTTTEGR
+3338 
-3345 WMTYGSVLQISNVN
+3345 
-3359 NPDPGTN
+3359 
-3366 NHWLTQILSS
+3366 
-3376 TNNLLG
+3376 
-3382 VRWRTNTGAWS
+3382 
-3393 SVQAIVTSGNYTS
+3393 
-3406 YVTKIGTATIGAANK
+3406 
-3421 PIYLNAGTPTA
+3421 
-3432 LSSTVGDST
+3432 
-3441 VPAYLNAGTVTV
+3441 
-3453 CSWGLAGASG
+3453 
-3463 KRARKSGYITTAT
+3463 
-3476 ASLSSYWG
+3476 
-3484 KIASFNWGDT
+3484 
-3494 SNDRDITLYIH
+3494 
-3505 SAFNSL
+3505 
-3511 WGTVVIRTRWSSA
+3511 
-3524 TSTVIDFRII
+3524 
-3534 NGNIPTSRLRLY
+3534 
-3546 YDVSAKDNVITLWG
+3546 
-3560 DVNAQWGAFN
+3560 
-3570 TYVLSETT
+3570 
-3578 RTSSETGDV
+3578 
-3587 TLYTTSFTTAQTL
+3587 
-3600 PTSTYKTPTYLS
+3600 
-3612 ILNNADTATTL
+3612 TATTL

-3635 GSANVS
+3635 GSANVA

-3700 SGFKFMNQAWTAYQ
+3700 SGFKFMNQAFTGYQ

-3727 TQIYT
+3727 TQVYNT
-3732 TLTNP
+3732 ETNP
-3737 TSGTWYA
+3737 TSGTWYNGT
-3744 MPFFQTHASGNK
+3744 FITSSTNGNK
-3756 SLRSNNGLEYYSLEG
+3756 AIRSNDGFKYYTLEG
-3771 TDSAQG
+3771 TASAQG
-3777 EAMIHIGNSA
+3777 EAMLQLGTHT
-3787 ATGTAGNKRGRIRLY
+3787 ATGTAGNKRGRLVLY
-3802 SSSSGYTDFTLTA
+3802 SSSSGYGIFVMTT
-3815 TTGGYTLTLPAATG
+3815 TTGAYTFTFPAATG

-3851 GQSFNGTANVSGSM
+3851 GQSFNGTANVSGSL
-3865 TGVGP
+3865 TGVGN
-3870 SIVATANLSI
+3870 ITASAGINIIS
-3880 TTTGENNNLS
+3880 TGENNIGFLRGGS
-3890 LKYNNDDTKSVVLN
+3890 DATAVVLN
-3904 TSAFKPFDL
+3904 ATAFKPYDS
-3913 ATNKLNLGTS
+3913 ATNKLNLGLTS
-3923 AARWLGLYANTGNF
+3923 ARWLGVYANTGNF

-4106 YTTYTGGAIPTGH
+4106 YTTYTAGSIPTGH

-4147 ATNHNDRLDIQSD
+4147 STNHNDRLDIQSD
-4160 GKIVPHSTATRRSG
+4160 GKIVPHSTSTRRSG
-4174 VYGVYDSAKIG
+4174 VYGVYDAAKIG
-4185 HIWSMGSAYQIAD
+4185 HIWSMGTTYMIAD
-4198 DGSTF
+4198 DGSGF
-4203 GSLYG
+4203 GNLYG
-4208 FAYKHTNNTTGGTM
+4208 FAYQYS
-4222 ASGHQAVWC
+4222 ASDRATGHQAVWC
-4231 ENGVPKVAIGSNL
+4231 VNGAPKVALGNNF
-4244 WVANNATISAAL
+4244 WVASNATIGGTLTVTGAGSVN
-4256 YTDTLTIKNTEAV
+4256 TLTIKNTEAV
-4269 GHIKFSRGSF
+4269 GHLKFSRGSF

-4284 PTSGTIAF
+4284 PTSGLIAF

-4305 LIIQNGILKAGAT
+4305 LIIQNGVLKAGAT

-4366 TTAAGAV
+4366 TTDAGAV

-4387 GNVTIGGNVTFAS
+4387 GNVTIAGNVNFANS
-4400 AGLLSVPYSGGQW
+4400 GQLSVPYTGGQW

-4422 IAGNQ
+4422 IIGKE
-4427 NTSEASAHALYRV
+4427 NTSKASAHGLYRV
-4440 KSFAGDAIV
+4440 NSFAGDAVV

>member
-1 MGWIIYSKD
+1 MGWIVYSKD

-232 KLPDWKDSVLP
+232 KLPDWEDSVLP

-317 QPTFTVGLYDLG
+317 QPTFTVGLYDLE

-486 EGIIPTFEVTL
+486 EGIIPAFEVTL

-576 AKGLNPGSGGGS
+576 AKGLNPGSGGSS

-608 TGVLGAGPG
+608 TGVLGAGPD

-648 NYAKKSDIPSL
+648 NYAQKSDIPSL

-697 SLKDVSDKL
+697 SLKAVSDKL

-857 QNASGTGVLGAETGK
+857 QNASGTGVLGAEAGK

-1070 DSEAVGIYSDSYMSA
+1070 DSEAVGLYSDSYMSA

-1126 GATHWESLNL
+1126 GATHWESLSL

-1198 GKGLSANDFTDTL
+1198 GKGLSANDFTDIL
-1211 LNKLNGI
+1211 LNKLNEI

-1271 GRVVSGDSLVSGDI
+1271 GRITAGTTLIASDI

-1290 SKISGLQTA
+1290 SKITGLQNA
-1299 LDDKANKDGSNA
+1299 LDQKMDISDFQSKFNAAIASWFVRDTENK
-1311 TGTWGISIT
+1311 GIRPADHNSEPV
-1320 GSSRRLYQAPL
+1320 GFY
-1331 TNEDLN
+1331 TNS
-1337 DYTYANHSGKMYY
+1337 Y
-1350 AGGDNTTVNSPSD
+1350 
-1363 AYGLMV
+1363 
-1369 WRIAAG
+1369 I
-1375 YTGQIGFGSNNNLY
+1375 
-1389 KRRIDNNGVATGWMR
+1389 
-1404 IVDEGNFSTI
+1404 
-1414 LDTRYVT
+1414 
-1421 KTFLA
+1421 
-1426 RLFGAMDADGNEIAI
+1426 
-1441 NNTSTVIDSIK
+1441 
-1452 AKVGLWTEQYLS
+1452 S
-1464 SKGLNPNAGS
+1464 SKGINTGS
-1474 GEGSDYNRLDAWDDY
+1474 GGGISDYDRLDSWDDY

-1888 VKSLEG
+1888 VTSLENG
-1894 GSALTVT
+1894 AAVTVT
-1901 TTGSGNAVTS
+1901 PSGSGTVVKDVT
-1911 VAKSGTAITVT
+1911 KNGTVITVT
-1922 KGTTFVDTTNPQ
+1922 KGDLAFGSLTGKPTTISGYGITDAYTKTQADGKYVLKSGSNMTGALNWTDADSGVYAMLLGTNHY
-1934 TIGGSKTFSSSI
+1934 IGIDGTSGSSMLHWSGTYTMVGSSKGSLI
-1946 LMGRSNLHYVNNS
+1946 LRSNANDLKHNYNGTEYV
-1959 TTTNATG
+1959 
-1966 LYWKT
+1966 
-1971 ANYAATQFGIGCF
+1971 
-1984 TTNNASP
+1984 
-1991 RGFIGWTSEPWNVAN
+1991 
-2006 SLTVSETSL
+2006 
-2015 TYKGNAILHSANYNN
+2015 ILDARNYNN
-2030 YAPTKNGG
+2030 YAPTK
-2038 GATGT
+2038 TGT
-2043 WSIDVTGYS
+2043 GASGTWGINVSGYAH
-2052 KRLYANQDN
+2052 RL
-2061 AVANTLMQGS
+2061 NTALGNKTAEQVFTSNGA
-2071 GLYYNQVSSTTDTG
+2071 YYYQVSSAEDTG
-2085 YPSNY
+2085 YPTDY
-2090 GHTIRWQRSTSST
+2090 GHGLMLQRSSGAT
-2103 LSSSQAV
+2103 LTSSQAV
-2110 VDLFHAT
+2110 LDIFTPTSGTNLV
-2117 GASALNQLYLR
+2117 YLR
-2128 TGYGDGSKMVWGS
+2128 TGIGNGTKITWQA
-2141 FVQLLHTGNYT
+2141 FQQILHTGNYT
-2152 SLITKLGTT
+2152 SLI
-2161 TVGSTVK
+2161 
-2168 PFYLNA
+2168 
-2174 GVPTAFTTTVGS
+2174 
-2186 ASLPVYMNA
+2186 
-2195 GSITACSTMLGV
+2195 
-2207 SITGNAATATKLGT
+2207 TKLGT

-2236 TPTASNA
+2236 TPTAS
-2243 SIGTGT
+2243 T
-2249 HPIYLNEGV
+2249 
-2258 FTASTSTIGS
+2258 
-2268 ASRGIY
+2268 
-2274 MTGGLLTAMSATV
+2274 ATV
-2287 GSASLPVY
+2287 GSSSLPVY

-2304 STTLGVSI
+2304 STTLNVSV
-2312 TGTAPRLTTTELTN
+2312 TGYSKRLLETVLTN
-2326 QDLNSYTYTNY
+2326 EDLDTYTYSSY
-2337 SGKLYYA
+2337 SGRTYSA
-2344 GGGNTTTNVPSGV
+2344 GGGNTVANKPEGV
-2357 GAYGLMVWRIASGY
+2357 DSFGLLVLRSAGGY
-2371 TGHLM
+2371 TTHL
-2376 FDSAG
+2376 AV
-2381 DFRARFNNGTT
+2381 NGANLFTRYHNSTT
-2392 WSAWDKLAYIT
+2392 WSDWYKFAFVT
-2403 DNVASATKLQTART
+2403 SNVASATKLQTART
-2417 INGTSFNGTANI
+2417 INGTSFDGTANI
-2429 TTANWGTARNL
+2429 TTAKWGTARTLAIAAASKSIDGSTNI
-2440 TIGGAVKS
+2440 TISRADM
-2448 VNGSANVSFSLNEIN
+2448 NVSAGDESTI
-2463 AAYGR
+2463 
-2468 NVTYTGTTTAQG
+2468 TGTTVANT
-2480 WYRLASTG
+2480 WYRIASTSVNISNMIG
-2488 VGINPTNSL
+2488 LFSISAIASGYHTNCL
-2497 FFISVTVSGQH
+2497 LTVSTSYGTTA
-2508 STFLLQVSTNYGNN
+2508 STSIQQLSCAHYGN
-2522 PSLIQLGGS
+2522 PLITQ
-2531 NYSTASIDQFRL
+2531 ARI
-2543 VYHTTYSGHY
+2543 VYHTSYSGNY
-2553 GYLEVRSRAAMTDA
+2553 AYLEVLVPTAIAS
-2567 TFNVFLVGRANTTWT
+2567 TFVVRFTLPGQSFWNLNTSLV
-2582 LSTALTAGSIPEGYT
+2582 AGSIPSGYT
-2597 SKTLTPASAS
+2597 SKTITLKNSC
-2607 IVAPTFRGALVGNVT
+2607 IVANVTGDLT

-2662 VESLVARSGRINNFS
+2662 VESVIAKSGRFNNFLA
-2677 GYFDN
+2677 YYDTTTTTV
-2682 SGNPATGT
+2682 TGT

-2702 MNIYEIWIYEY
+2702 MNTYEILIYEY

-2723 IGAYNY
+2723 IGGYNY

-2740 VNIGYHTKGAYSK
+2740 VNIGYHTKGSYSK
-2753 GVRLAY
+2753 GVRLGY

-2771 ATTWY
+2771 ATTWS
-2776 YPKVYLKTIYT
+2776 YPKVYLKAVYT
-2787 GHSNQ
+2787 GYGSQ
-2792 TIWGGTSTISLITSE
+2792 TIWGGTYSISVLTSE

-2843 YTTMTAGINVK
+2843 YTSMTSGVNVI
-2854 GDSATTGISIYDGT
+2854 GNTVNNGFCIYDGS
-2868 GTTARLYRKGDI
+2868 GSTARIYRINDTM
-2880 LYITRG
+2880 YITRG
-2886 GNDNAGLLMNTA
+2886 GDNAKGILMNTN
-2898 GSIYPGTN
+2898 GSIFPGAN
-2906 NALANGTSSNRW
+2906 NTLTNGTSSNRW

-2929 GLATTSRILAS
+2929 GAATFSSTITAS
-2940 GEIQSTSAKAFR
+2940 GEIRSGAANAFR
-2952 AIYGSYGFFIYND
+2952 AVNTKASFIIRND
-2965 GNSSYFMLT
+2965 GSSTYFLLT
-2974 AKDDQ
+2974 DADKPYD
-2979 YGTYNSLRPLYIN
+2979 TYNSLRPLYIN
-2992 NSTGVVTMG
+2992 NSTGAVTMS

-3010 NVTNTTDATTT
+3010 NVTNTTDATA

-3123 ADKAGYVLSAK
+3123 TDKSGYVLSAK

-3149 SALTVTTT
+3149 SALTVKTS

-3162 VTSVAKSGT
+3162 VTSVDKAGT
-3171 AITVTKGTTFVDL
+3171 LITVTKGTTFVDTT
-3184 ASAQTITGQKTWTV
+3184 STQTIGGTKTF
-3198 SQRMANTSIHRVNNA
+3198 SSSIRVGNRSIQHVNSA
-3213 SGGNATGSHW
+3213 SSSNATGNLW
-3223 YTANYAAIQFGIGLY
+3223 YTADYAAIQFGIGVY
-3238 TDSNASPRAYIG
+3238 TDKNASPRGFIG

-3255 WVVST
+3255 WNVSS
-3260 NLTVSETSLTYKGNA
+3260 NLTVSSTSLTYKGNA
-3275 ILHAGNYNDYAP
+3275 ILHAANYNTYAP

-3297 WGISITGNAATATT
+3297 WGINITGNAATATT
-3311 ANRLVSLGDTNWTT
+3311 ASRLTNLGGVNWTT
-3325 LADATGNGVRGYA
+3325 LADATGNGIRDYA

-3359 NPDPGTN
+3359 NPDPGTS

-3376 TNNLLG
+3376 TSNLLG
-3382 VRWRTNTGAWS
+3382 IRWRTNTGAWS
-3393 SVQAIVTSGNYTS
+3393 SVQTIVTSGNYTS

-3432 LSSTVGDST
+3432 MSSTVGST
-3441 VPAYLNAGTVTV
+3441 SLPVYLNAGAVTV
-3453 CSWGLAGASG
+3453 CS
-3463 KRARKSGYITTAT
+3463 TTLGVSVT
-3476 ASLSSYWG
+3476 
-3484 KIASFNWGDT
+3484 
-3494 SNDRDITLYIH
+3494 
-3505 SAFNSL
+3505 
-3511 WGTVVIRTRWSSA
+3511 
-3524 TSTVIDFRII
+3524 
-3534 NGNIPTSRLRLY
+3534 GN
-3546 YDVSAKDNVITLWG
+3546 A
-3560 DVNAQWGAFN
+3560 A
-3570 TYVLSETT
+3570 
-3578 RTSSETGDV
+3578 
-3587 TLYTTSFTTAQTL
+3587 
-3600 PTSTYKTPTYLS
+3600 
-3612 ILNNADTATTL
+3612 TATTL

-3635 GSANVS
+3635 GSANVA

-3727 TQIYT
+3727 TQVYS

-3737 TSGTWYA
+3737 TTGTWYVI
-3744 MPFFQTHASGNK
+3744 PFHSGASTANK
-3756 SLRSNNGLEYYSLEG
+3756 SLLNNNGIQYYSLEG
-3771 TDSAQG
+3771 TASAQG
-3777 EAMIHIGNSA
+3777 EALIQIGNST
-3787 ATGTAGNKRGRIRLY
+3787 ATGTAGNKRGRLRLY
-3802 SSSSGYTDFTLTA
+3802 SSSSGWADFTLTA
-3815 TTGGYTLTLPAATG
+3815 TTGNYTLTLPAATG

-3851 GQSFNGTANVSGSM
+3851 GQSFNGTANVSGNL
-3865 TGVGP
+3865 TGVGNII
-3870 SIVATANLSI
+3870 STGDTNIGILRGGSDATA
-3880 TTTGENNNLS
+3880 
-3890 LKYNNDDTKSVVLN
+3890 VVLN
-3904 TSAFKPFDL
+3904 ATAFKPYDA

-3978 SNIPLEYDASYI
+3978 SNIPLEYDANYI
-3990 PTGTAARWLRIA
+3990 PSGTAARWLRIA
-4002 YFDYSSAN
+4002 YFDYTGAS

-4017 AITNGYTN
+4017 TITNSYSN
-4025 NENKG
+4025 NENTG
-4030 LIFTV
+4030 IIFNVT
-4035 STAHGTTSPVI
+4035 TRHTTTSANVTPNI
-4046 TQIGGASGVFTSI
+4046 TQVSGNSNIFTSI
-4059 RIVKDT
+4059 RLVKDT
-4065 TTVYPTTAKVYLEV
+4065 STTYANVYLEV

-4091 VSYKPADRSIGKWTL
+4091 VSYKPANRSIGKWSL
-4106 YTTYTGGAIPTGH
+4106 YSTYTAGSVPDNH
-4119 TAIAQLYTTSGLSTT
+4119 TVIAQVTTTDGF
-4134 ANLRVQGTAVILG
+4134 
-4147 ATNHNDRLDIQSD
+4147 ATNQNIRAQGYLYVAGNATFNNRLIIQSD
-4160 GKIVPHSTATRRSG
+4160 GKIVPYSTATRRSG
-4174 VYGVYDSAKIG
+4174 VYGVYDSSKIG

-4198 DGSTF
+4198 DGSGF
-4203 GSLYG
+4203 GNLYG
-4208 FAYKHTNNTTGGTM
+4208 FAYQYS
-4222 ASGHQAVWC
+4222 ASDRATGHQAVWC
-4231 ENGVPKVAIGSNL
+4231 VNGAPKVALGNNF
-4244 WVANNATISAAL
+4244 WVASNATIGGTLTVTGAGSVN
-4256 YTDTLTIKNTEAV
+4256 TLTIKNTEAV

-4284 PTSGTIAF
+4284 PASGTVAF
-4292 IVNGQAVGEATAD
+4292 VVNGLAVGEATAD
-4305 LIIQNGILKAGAT
+4305 LIIQEGVLKAGAT

-4324 QDTRRWSN
+4324 QDARRWSN

-4355 LNANNATDATS
+4355 LNANNTTDSGSTAT
-4366 TTAAGAV
+4366 GCAV
-4373 FDGGVGIVKQLRVG
+4373 FDGGVGIAKQLRVG
-4387 GNVTIGGNVTFAS
+4387 GVVTLSSGLS
-4400 AGLLSVPYSGGQW
+4400 AQYSGGQW
-4413 ISMATRTNL
+4413 ISMATRTN
-4422 IAGNQ
+4422 IIYGSS

-4440 KSFAGDAIV
+4440 KSFAGDAVV

-4455 SIGFYGFYKARIDSG
+4455 AIGFYGFYKARIDSG
-4470 DNNYDWRTVWDS
+4470 DNGSDWATTWNT
-4482 TTGKLLHSKAFEVSG
+4482 TTGALTHNKAMTVSG

-4576 SSTLSAAGVVS
+4576 SSTLSAVGVVS
-4587 FTNATDATSTTAAA
+4587 FTNTTDATSTTAAA

-4692 TILLNGTVHNNV
+4692 QILLNGTVHNNV

-4736 KDMAH
+4736 KDIAR

-4754 GEMVGS
+4754 GVMAGS

>member
-1 MGWIIYSKD
+1 MDIKDIQGNII
-10 GQTEKCVLHKLEY
+10 L
-23 SGTFMGDRTVIATFS
+23 
-38 SEKKID
+38 
-44 FSVFDYITYRGERF
+44 SVSVSRECEHVEELMKSDYIQLSWNSSSRDILPAGSYIEYKGEKYSLLEPYSPTQKD
-58 ELELLPTVKKV
+58 ELEFTYQPQFQSKIMIWGKTPFFMYTYADDTISNREPDWSLTDNPSNFMSVVVDAIKNETGETWTYSVADSLPASTSLSFQTTDIFSALNQIANAFETEWWVDKINKVIHLSKASHGETVDLEVGNNVKTPSVTYGKEG
-69 SSYEY
+69 YY
-74 KYELRFVSLK
+74 TRFYAFGST
-84 YELERCMMRN
+84 RN
-94 IVPGDNGIVYPTPLS
+94 IVQDY
-109 VEFTGDVKYLAERI
+109 
-123 QACLD
+123 
-128 AMYGKGAWSITIA
+128 KG
-141 ESTESEE
+141 
-148 KNISMSNQ
+148 SNV
-156 NCWDAL
+156 NN
-162 SLVNTEYK
+162 LVNKRLTLDPDKYPGGYK
-170 LNYFIKGRNVIIGGE
+170 DIR
-185 EPVVDNVFEYGKG
+185 DN
-198 KGLYEIER
+198 LSSDEIF
-206 ISDTDTGVVTK
+206 SK
-217 LRAYGGTRNLDYSYP
+217 
-232 KLPDWKDSVLP
+232 VLI
-243 ANYALSPLRL
+243 
-253 MLPSFKADG
+253 F
-262 KTDYVLASEEAIAKY
+262 
-277 GIREG
+277 
-282 TITYDDIYPSITG
+282 DDIYPSSQLKISDVRMRLMWTLDSEG
-295 MKNSSGQ
+295 NKVQVG
-302 AIDEIKSVS
+302 
-311 AITNET
+311 TNEEGA
-317 QPTFTVGLYDLG
+317 PIYDQYAIWYFQIPDFIFDNTIYDKDANPQGMLISG
-329 FDLNES
+329 KKLSVHFQDGPLSGREFELNYHDKSEAVSSADGTPIQIKEGDYEILFVKEDSLVIPMINNLVPVDGNEIILFNIRMPEEYTASAYLELEATLSREMERMSSDLNNYQFSSNPIAFKEYNPNLS
-335 LTTDEAQMSMKSGSL
+335 
-350 QGYTFNIT
+350 
-358 KIERASDGSYTLTL
+358 L
-372 GRNTLEKE
+372 GRNVIYKN
-380 DTGNFTVPNKDWN
+380 G
-393 MKAGDKFVLLN
+393 
-404 ILMPQAYIRDAENR
+404 
-418 LLARAKEYLAKYSS
+418 
-432 TNYSYNVGVDEI
+432 NYSYPTRVIKLVTKLDFEIEQTITVGNEQI
-444 FMARNVNFYNDIME
+444 KGN
-458 GKRLTV
+458 T
-464 NDQEIGINNEN
+464 QEIKEEVASANEDINLLAILNSTTN
-475 IIIQSLTIKEG
+475 SLTQAYNRTQQLMLEGFASIKDMWKFD
-486 EGIIPTFEVTL
+486 P
-497 NNETTAST
+497 NNADTIYSKYNVY
-505 LDRIQGQISEV
+505 SE
-516 ETSVSNNFSS
+516 
-526 QSELLKQYRKKL
+526 KA
-538 DKSVWDSIF
+538 
-547 VIHKDDSENP
+547 
-557 EKITS
+557 
-562 VQSLV
+562 
-567 GLWTNEFLS
+567 LS
-576 AKGLNPGSGGGS
+576 AKGLALGSGGSS

-617 KVLTYGNDGK
+617 KVLTYGTDGK

-648 NYAKKSDIPSL
+648 NYAQKSDIPSL

-697 SLKDVSDKL
+697 SLKAVSDKL

-857 QNASGTGVLGAETGK
+857 QNASGTGVLGAEAGK

-1016 TSDIPALGISKI
+1016 ASDIPALGISKI
-1028 TGLQAALDNKVNK
+1028 TGLQAALDDKVNK

-1126 GATHWESLNL
+1126 GETHWESLNL

-1243 LSIANGVLNLKS
+1243 LSIANGVLDLKS

-1271 GRVVSGDSLVSGDI
+1271 GRITAGTTLIASDI

-1290 SKISGLQTA
+1290 SKITGLQNA
-1299 LDDKANKDGSNA
+1299 LDQKMDISDFQSKFNAAIASWFVRDTENK
-1311 TGTWGISIT
+1311 GIRPADYNSEPV
-1320 GSSRRLYQAPL
+1320 GFY
-1331 TNEDLN
+1331 TNS
-1337 DYTYANHSGKMYY
+1337 Y
-1350 AGGDNTTVNSPSD
+1350 
-1363 AYGLMV
+1363 
-1369 WRIAAG
+1369 I
-1375 YTGQIGFGSNNNLY
+1375 
-1389 KRRIDNNGVATGWMR
+1389 
-1404 IVDEGNFSTI
+1404 
-1414 LDTRYVT
+1414 
-1421 KTFLA
+1421 
-1426 RLFGAMDADGNEIAI
+1426 
-1441 NNTSTVIDSIK
+1441 
-1452 AKVGLWTEQYLS
+1452 S
-1464 SKGLNPNAGS
+1464 SKGINTGS
-1474 GEGSDYNRLDAWDDY
+1474 GGGISDYDRLDSWDDY

-1888 VKSLEG
+1888 VTSLENGAAVTVTPSGSGTVVKDVTKNGTVITVTKGDLAFGSLTGKPTTISGYGITDAYTKTQADAKYVTLDTDQTITATKVFKDPDLRGALHVWRNGDGLTSLVSFYSGATTKTLLGSIGFVTANVPMFYKTTNNAVNLLHAENYTSYTVTKTGTGASGTWGINVNGYAHRLHQALGNKTAEQVFTDNGVYYYQVSSAEDTGYPTDYGHGLMLQRSSGATLTSSQAVLDIFTPTSGANLVYLRTGIGNGTKITWQAFQQILHTGNYTSLITKLGTTTVGSNTKFFYLNAGTPTASTATVGSSSLPVYMNAGTITQCSTTLGVSITGTAPRLTTTELTNQDLNSYTHANYSGKLYYAGGSNTTTNVPSQVGAYGLIVLRNASGYTAQLMISSSGNWYSRTHSGTAWDAWNQLAHITDNVASATKLQTARTINGTSFNGTANITTANWGTARNLTIGGAVKSVNGSANVSFSLNEINAAYGRNVTYTGTTTAQGWYRLASTGVGINPTNALFFISVTVSGQHSTFLLQVSTNYGNNPSLIQLGGSNYSTASIDQFRLVYHTTYSGHYGYLEVRSRAAMTDVTFNVFLVGRANTTWTLSTALTAGSIPEGYTSKTLTPASASIVAPTFRGALVGNVTGNVTGNLTGNASTATSLQTARTLWGQSFNGTANITGTLLGVESLVARSGRINNFLGYLDNSGNPATGTICITLPNGWTSSMNIYEIWIYEYNTTANASVITIGAYNYNGGGTASSASWINIGYHTKGSYSKGVRLAYNGSKCVILLGTTTTTWSYPKVYLKTVYTGHSNQTIWGGTSTISLITSETGYTHIATPARMDEFFGDTSVTGRLAVTGAGHFGYTYTTMTAGINVKGDSATTGISIYDGTGTTARLYRKGDILYITRAGNDANGILMSVAGSIYPGANNTLTNGTVTNRWSGVYTQLLNVAGAATFSSTITASGEIRSGAANAFRAVNTKASFIIRNDGSSTYFLLTDADKPYDTYNSLRPLYINNSTGIVTMSNGTNIGGILNVTNTTDATTTTAAAIKTAGGLAVAKQLRVGGAATFMGGIRIGDYWLRSTADGLELSHATSGKTAGLYTTGFLSSMGLNPGTGEGGSGSDYDRLDAWDDYSADKAGYVLSAKLGNDLNTRVKSLEG

-2015 TYKGNAILHSANYNN
+2015 TYKGNAILHAANYN
-2030 YAPTKNGG
+2030 T
-2038 GATGT
+2038 
-2043 WSIDVTGYS
+2043 
-2052 KRLYANQDN
+2052 
-2061 AVANTLMQGS
+2061 
-2071 GLYYNQVSSTTDTG
+2071 
-2085 YPSNY
+2085 
-2090 GHTIRWQRSTSST
+2090 
-2103 LSSSQAV
+2103 
-2110 VDLFHAT
+2110 
-2117 GASALNQLYLR
+2117 
-2128 TGYGDGSKMVWGS
+2128 
-2141 FVQLLHTGNYT
+2141 
-2152 SLITKLGTT
+2152 
-2161 TVGSTVK
+2161 
-2168 PFYLNA
+2168 
-2174 GVPTAFTTTVGS
+2174 
-2186 ASLPVYMNA
+2186 
-2195 GSITACSTMLGV
+2195 
-2207 SITGNAATATKLGT
+2207 
-2221 ATVGSNT
+2221 
-2228 KFFYLNAG
+2228 
-2236 TPTASNA
+2236 
-2243 SIGTGT
+2243 
-2249 HPIYLNEGV
+2249 
-2258 FTASTSTIGS
+2258 
-2268 ASRGIY
+2268 
-2274 MTGGLLTAMSATV
+2274 
-2287 GSASLPVY
+2287 
-2295 MNAGTITQC
+2295 
-2304 STTLGVSI
+2304 
-2312 TGTAPRLTTTELTN
+2312 
-2326 QDLNSYTYTNY
+2326 
-2337 SGKLYYA
+2337 
-2344 GGGNTTTNVPSGV
+2344 
-2357 GAYGLMVWRIASGY
+2357 
-2371 TGHLM
+2371 
-2376 FDSAG
+2376 
-2381 DFRARFNNGTT
+2381 
-2392 WSAWDKLAYIT
+2392 
-2403 DNVASATKLQTART
+2403 
-2417 INGTSFNGTANI
+2417 
-2429 TTANWGTARNL
+2429 
-2440 TIGGAVKS
+2440 
-2448 VNGSANVSFSLNEIN
+2448 
-2463 AAYGR
+2463 
-2468 NVTYTGTTTAQG
+2468 
-2480 WYRLASTG
+2480 
-2488 VGINPTNSL
+2488 
-2497 FFISVTVSGQH
+2497 
-2508 STFLLQVSTNYGNN
+2508 
-2522 PSLIQLGGS
+2522 
-2531 NYSTASIDQFRL
+2531 
-2543 VYHTTYSGHY
+2543 
-2553 GYLEVRSRAAMTDA
+2553 
-2567 TFNVFLVGRANTTWT
+2567 
-2582 LSTALTAGSIPEGYT
+2582 
-2597 SKTLTPASAS
+2597 
-2607 IVAPTFRGALVGNVT
+2607 
-2622 GNVTG
+2622 
-2627 NLTGNASTATSL
+2627 
-2639 QTARTLWGQSF
+2639 
-2650 NGTANITGTLLG
+2650 
-2662 VESLVARSGRINNFS
+2662 
-2677 GYFDN
+2677 
-2682 SGNPATGT
+2682 
-2690 ICITLPNGWTSS
+2690 
-2702 MNIYEIWIYEY
+2702 
-2713 NTTANASVIT
+2713 
-2723 IGAYNY
+2723 
-2729 NGGGTASSAKW
+2729 
-2740 VNIGYHTKGAYSK
+2740 
-2753 GVRLAY
+2753 
-2759 NGSKCV
+2759 
-2765 ILLGTT
+2765 
-2771 ATTWY
+2771 
-2776 YPKVYLKTIYT
+2776 
-2787 GHSNQ
+2787 
-2792 TIWGGTSTISLITSE
+2792 
-2807 TGYTNIDTP
+2807 
-2816 ARMDE
+2816 
-2821 FFGDTSVTGRLAVTG
+2821 
-2836 AGHFGYT
+2836 
-2843 YTTMTAGINVK
+2843 
-2854 GDSATTGISIYDGT
+2854 
-2868 GTTARLYRKGDI
+2868 
-2880 LYITRG
+2880 
-2886 GNDNAGLLMNTA
+2886 
-2898 GSIYPGTN
+2898 
-2906 NALANGTSSNRW
+2906 
-2918 SNVYTQ
+2918 
-2924 LLNVA
+2924 
-2929 GLATTSRILAS
+2929 
-2940 GEIQSTSAKAFR
+2940 
-2952 AIYGSYGFFIYND
+2952 
-2965 GNSSYFMLT
+2965 
-2974 AKDDQ
+2974 
-2979 YGTYNSLRPLYIN
+2979 
-2992 NSTGVVTMG
+2992 
-3001 NGTNIGGIL
+3001 
-3010 NVTNTTDATTT
+3010 
-3021 TAAAIKTAG
+3021 
-3030 GLAVAKQLRVGGA
+3030 
-3043 ATLSSSLYVT
+3043 
-3053 GSATFMGGIRIG
+3053 
-3065 DYWLRSTADG
+3065 
-3075 LELSHATSGKTAGL
+3075 
-3089 YATGFLSSMG
+3089 
-3099 LNPGTGEGGSGSDYD
+3099 
-3114 RLDAWDDYS
+3114 
-3123 ADKAGYVLSAK
+3123 
-3134 LGNDLNTRVKSLEGG
+3134 
-3149 SALTVTTT
+3149 
-3157 GSGNA
+3157 
-3162 VTSVAKSGT
+3162 
-3171 AITVTKGTTFVDL
+3171 
-3184 ASAQTITGQKTWTV
+3184 
-3198 SQRMANTSIHRVNNA
+3198 
-3213 SGGNATGSHW
+3213 
-3223 YTANYAAIQFGIGLY
+3223 
-3238 TDSNASPRAYIG
+3238 
-3250 WTSTP
+3250 
-3255 WVVST
+3255 
-3260 NLTVSETSLTYKGNA
+3260 
-3275 ILHAGNYNDYAP
+3275 YAP

-3297 WGISITGNAATATT
+3297 WGINITGNAATATT
-3311 ANRLVSLGDTNWTT
+3311 ANRLVNIGGVNWTT
-3325 LADATGNGVRGYA
+3325 LADATGNGIRDYV

-3345 WMTYGSVLQISNVN
+3345 WMSYGTVLQISNVN
-3359 NPDPGTN
+3359 NPDPGVN
-3366 NHWLTQILSS
+3366 GHWLTQILSS
-3376 TNNLLG
+3376 TSNLLG

-3393 SVQAIVTSGNYTS
+3393 GVQTIVTSGNYTS
-3406 YVTKIGTATIGAANK
+3406 YVTKVGTATIGAANK
-3421 PIYLNAGTPTA
+3421 GIYLNAGTPTA
-3432 LSSTVGDST
+3432 MSSTVGSTT
-3441 VPAYLNAGTVTV
+3441 VPVYMNAGAITV
-3453 CSWGLAGASG
+3453 CSTTLGVS
-3463 KRARKSGYITTAT
+3463 IT
-3476 ASLSSYWG
+3476 
-3484 KIASFNWGDT
+3484 
-3494 SNDRDITLYIH
+3494 
-3505 SAFNSL
+3505 
-3511 WGTVVIRTRWSSA
+3511 
-3524 TSTVIDFRII
+3524 
-3534 NGNIPTSRLRLY
+3534 GN
-3546 YDVSAKDNVITLWG
+3546 AK
-3560 DVNAQWGAFN
+3560 
-3570 TYVLSETT
+3570 
-3578 RTSSETGDV
+3578 
-3587 TLYTTSFTTAQTL
+3587 
-3600 PTSTYKTPTYLS
+3600 
-3612 ILNNADTATTL
+3612 TATTL
-3623 QTSRTIFGKSFN
+3623 QTTRKIFSQPFSGA
-3635 GSANVS
+3635 GDVA
-3641 GQALVYGTYQ
+3641 GQAMVYGTYQ
-3651 ETASSRYSNGGI
+3651 ETASSRYSHGGI

-3669 MVGNAQTDDGY
+3669 LVGDKQTADGY
-3680 APAIGFHWANRIGAS
+3680 APAIGFHWGNRIGAS

-3700 SGFKFMNQAWTAYQ
+3700 SGFKFMNQAFTGYQ

-3727 TQIYT
+3727 TQVYNT
-3732 TLTNP
+3732 ETNP
-3737 TSGTWYA
+3737 TSGTWYNGT
-3744 MPFFQTHASGNK
+3744 FVTSSTNGNK
-3756 SLRSNNGLEYYSLEG
+3756 AIRSNDGFKYYTLEG
-3771 TDSAQG
+3771 TASAQG
-3777 EAMIHIGNSA
+3777 EAMLQLGTPT
-3787 ATGTAGNKRGRIRLY
+3787 ATGTAGNKRGRLVLY
-3802 SSSSGYTDFTLTA
+3802 SSSSGYGIFVMTT
-3815 TTGGYTLTLPAATG
+3815 TTGAYTFTFPAATG

-3851 GQSFNGTANVSGSM
+3851 GQNFNGTANVSGNL
-3865 TGVGP
+3865 TGVGNII
-3870 SIVATANLSI
+3870 STGDTNIGILRGGSDATAVI
-3880 TTTGENNNLS
+3880 
-3890 LKYNNDDTKSVVLN
+3890 LN
-3904 TSAFKPFDL
+3904 ATAFKPYDA

-3923 AARWLGLYANTGNF
+3923 AARWLGLYANIGNF

-3964 VTNLNAQMVGGIGV
+3964 VTNLNADMVDGIHS
-3978 SNIPLEYDASYI
+3978 SNIPLEYDANYI
-3990 PTGTAARWLRIA
+3990 PSGTAARWLRIA
-4002 YFDYSSAN
+4002 YFDYTGAS

-4017 AITNGYTN
+4017 AITNTYSN
-4025 NENKG
+4025 DENKG

-4046 TQIGGASGVFTSI
+4046 TQIGGSGGVFTSI

-4079 YYNSTSAGNRVY
+4079 YYNSTSATNNVY
-4091 VSYKPADRSIGKWTL
+4091 VSYKPANRAIGKWTL
-4106 YTTYTGGAIPTGH
+4106 YTTYTAGSIPTGH

-4147 ATNHNDRLDIQSD
+4147 STNHNDRLDIQSD

-4174 VYGVYDSAKIG
+4174 VYGVYEDNKIG
-4185 HIWSMGSAYQIAD
+4185 HIWSIGTNYMIAD
-4198 DGSTF
+4198 DGSGF
-4203 GSLYG
+4203 GNLYG
-4208 FAYKHTNNTTGGTM
+4208 FAYQYS
-4222 ASGHQAVWC
+4222 ASDRATGHQAVWC
-4231 ENGVPKVAIGSNL
+4231 VNGVPKVALGNNF
-4244 WVANNATISAAL
+4244 WVASNATIGGTLTVTGAGSVN
-4256 YTDTLTIKNTEAV
+4256 TLTIKNTEAV
-4269 GHIKFSRGSF
+4269 GHLKFSRGNF

-4292 IVNGQAVGEATAD
+4292 IVNGQAIGEATAD
-4305 LIIQNGILKAGAT
+4305 LLIQNGVLKAGAT

-4373 FDGGVGIVKQLRVG
+4373 FDGGVGIAKQLRVG
-4387 GNVTIGGNVTFAS
+4387 GNVTIAGNVNFANS
-4400 AGLLSVPYSGGQW
+4400 GQLSVPYTGGQW
-4413 ISMATRTNL
+4413 ISLATRTNL
-4422 IAGNQ
+4422 IVGKE

-4440 KSFAGDAIV
+4440 KSFAGDAVV

-4470 DNNYDWRTVWDS
+4470 DNGSDWKTVWDS
-4482 TTGKLLHSKAFEVSG
+4482 TTGKLSHSKAFEVSG

-4505 TVASTATFSSTTD
+4505 TVASTATFSSATD

-4587 FTNATDATSTTAAA
+4587 FTNTTDATSTTAAA

-4625 INTSVATFINLGAN
+4625 INTSVATFIKLGAN

-4692 TILLNGTVHNNV
+4692 QILLNGTVHNNV

-4736 KDMAH
+4736 KDIAH

-4754 GEMVGS
+4754 GVMAGS

-4823 LERRI
+4823 LERRVL
-4828 SA
+4828 A